1 MVRQKLKK
9 ICAGVLVASM
19 LLQTLPAQVEAEEKV
34 NTTVTASEVQQD
46 TQTPN
51 GSATQFNGTTSE
63 NESEKNNSYETGTE
77 QPDDTSENNS
87 KSEAEEN
94 QPENESNKS
103 DSNIEESAQENT
115 KQTDAE
121 QEATADEANPTD
133 ATGNEIQVVDNKV
146 TLTSTADFINL
157 SHMDA
162 QAYQTATITIQRE
175 TTTPFDLTQ
184 EVDGKTFQGFGSEK
198 HPFKGTIAITSSGS
212 GIDIPIDHSFFKYL
226 DQSATIN
233 EGLYLKAKGTVDG
246 PLLAANYVNDG
257 NSTVAEPKQ
266 ISLMIGAE
274 KEDNNLPS
282 FGGIIGTMGGGT
294 SLSLSVVNKIT
305 EANTTITG
313 TGNLGFF
320 CNTMEAGAN
329 LTIASYTDGNS
340 TNSGSTGSGTA
351 TIGYD
356 ISTTGGHAGGLVG
369 EMQVEEM
376 QNGATLTVNPAL
388 ELSGNVTTS
397 ANGFA
402 AGGLI
407 GAATNP
413 TITLNNTV
421 TRTGT
426 IEGTSESGGF
436 IGKAVYNTGLEL
448 DLSNI
453 NVSGITISNGNHAG
467 GYYGVLNFD
476 STAGGTITIKNV
488 PETNLTHTGTSKTS
502 WQFGGVIGQYSA
514 NSQSSTLRLESPN
527 VNISSNGTVT
537 ALGGIIGSVA
547 GNRAN
552 DALKDATSAYVEI
565 SGATVAANLTTD
577 LTTNGYFGGLVGEL
591 GQAEGQGHF
600 LSVSGTIK
608 VSGNDNGKASKL
620 GGLLGKST
628 KGILRISGTTDL
640 HELKIEKTGTE
651 CGQIAGSIDGTI
663 VYALGS
669 GNGTGGDGYDWKY
682 IRPAAVSVSDIGSY
696 GEVIRL
702 DGRKLKETDGSS
714 TDSNTLF
721 TNSASH
727 QFSVAYTPEDTLE
740 VNNTRDLAAVAVLLR
755 REKTSDLLSKNITVN
770 GNVDLTG
777 TGIYSLLRDNGSQIY
792 TGTFNGNGHTITL
805 AAGEAYGYLSDGST
819 LANNEKGT
827 SATVG
832 IGQIYNHSTI
842 GFIPY
847 CNGTVQ
853 NLILDGSIYFHNV
866 SNGVE
871 VCCGAVAGYTDGAA
885 FTNVTVK
892 TKIVYRDG
900 AGGNNLKVMSIGGFL
915 GQTKGTG
922 TTSFTDCSMQGT
934 ISSSSGCYDFAI
946 GGYVAA
952 GEEGANITF
961 SNCGI
966 SDATITHEKFNESS
980 SAPDALFGGLIG
992 RMTGNVT
999 INGLTIDSLQMESYA
1014 TGTSG
1019 GLLGYYWRKNSA
1031 TDSVSINNLEVKN
1044 STLDVQGKFGGLVY
1058 STDAYW
1064 KIGDGK
1070 GENGIKFSKGTEQNS
1085 SNSFFGKTDKENPSA
1100 LLVCSTIRY
1109 VENKQNDNKQNDKAY
1124 IEICKDG
1131 LKIAENAVNV
1141 TLTGGDYFDDIAGKT
1156 KYGED
1161 GNNAVVSIGLTS
1173 PDAGSAT
1180 LIDQNGCN
1188 TWKNQ
1193 CNVNNGISYTNK
1205 NTRYYYNVDYYRKN
1219 EGTNT
1224 NITKI
1229 DSAGKLLLR
1238 SLYVYAQSNLQQ
1250 YFVKGSND
1258 FYLTGTIDLKGVSYY
1273 PMSRAIT
1280 IQNATVIFDYKNM
1293 NTKTEKKYSDSSQQH
1308 YQMQTG
1314 LFSKISQKFT
1324 VNKLTL
1330 QGTFGKYEEG
1340 KIDEEGKAGVLIC
1353 DSIAQESAN
1362 KEQAGIM
1369 ITNLKLD
1376 GIQCEGGTDLPL
1388 LVNAVGSNTAISMN
1402 DVTFT
1407 RDKYTTSSGLT
1418 GNKVA
1423 SALMGKVGSSTAQKI
1438 SLEFSNMDLNRAG
1451 NDSIFKTAI
1460 FATAF
1465 QYGDGASGGSY
1476 NFESTTEKITFG
1488 KEISNGVKG
1497 TVSDYKRNAYSQGN
1511 MTGQVWYLDTFGN
1524 TTAGSYVGADK
1535 AAIKTGNES
1544 GNKPANEPQNFS
1556 GYLPYIGKPEN
1567 SSDKYY
1573 ELDINQK
1580 AVYLD
1585 VGCGTYGHP
1594 WVIKDVSSRTD
1605 GSNQK
1610 LFTGEDQMMTVMKL
1624 LDDTGRNGTAIKI
1637 NTEILNTKMDGQG
1650 GIDVHTGDVSTDIVF
1665 IKNGNTW
1672 VEATLAGNRY
1682 VQKTDSNATTLTNE
1696 QVMAYL
1702 RNGYFQ
1708 IKQDLTLNVAQFT
1721 GFGKNDVSRAFS
1733 GVIVGDTGDT
1743 EDTGGTTTR
1752 KIKITLTGENTTGEV
1767 GGLIRY
1773 SQGSVVKNLEIVFD
1787 DVTINGNSTET
1798 FFGGVIGW
1806 VIGGDNIIDN
1816 VTLTVNSVNKGS
1828 SVSNLT
1834 AVGGYVGMVGGY
1846 VKTVGNITTDYSK
1859 KGGGVVFR
1867 NISSAGLTSISGT
1880 ATNTEVSAGN
1890 KNYYW
1895 NPYVGRVFDGYAC
1908 AEASCSGMGTNTDK
1922 NYTIPKLDKNVK
1934 LKITGNKDVVAKTI
1948 AGTAYPNST
1957 ITLDSTQSIWLLS
1970 AIVNSG
1976 FGAKTSDNNFALT
1989 NIVDASYYGRT
2000 RTGTYDGVGKTPN
2013 QADVTDEN
2021 DYWGGKLIKD
2031 GKEVDRR
2038 QYSTSYLS
2046 TYVDTQDTSVDEK
2059 AVTYSLTMDNNG
2071 RSVKFGDNGNYDLRS
2086 YGNGFRG
2093 IGYNYGLPTDST
2105 RKDIQKSRALRL
2117 KNQTDGTIAGTIAV
2131 NGNHATITYSRTI
2144 YEMSGKDIKDISV
2157 TQAGFF
2163 TQCLANS
2170 GANYTVKD
2178 LNFTGVTL
2186 KKNIGENNV
2195 ALGVAFARDGAYS
2208 PNNLTFENVS
2218 VTGSAID
2225 QADQGAAVIGYM
2237 SNLTKNT
2244 KIIFKGC
2251 TVDGFKAG
2259 TDNGNSTNKMNHCG
2273 AFIGKSDSPA
2283 KEATSTNRQ
2292 VEFENCTANNIK
2304 LYNVQNGGLF
2314 AGYVNGTCTINGGS
2328 ANTGTIT
2335 SRTAVGGGYSMGGLI
2350 GKAESTLKIEG
2361 TTKTPISV
2369 QNISIRE
2376 TKHVSNSTSNSYIGG
2391 VAGSAASTNIQNVN
2405 VENVRLAGK
2414 DLGGLIGCVNG
2425 GADVKNV
2432 MISNSYLANC
2442 SESTDQRAVGGFFG
2456 IINGTFN
2463 GFNLLSKDNVIGYAV
2478 KDNKLLKSV
2487 SSEALSSLSA
2497 DSIGLQLEGG
2507 TYATYS
2513 SLTANALLQSERTPC
2528 GIWVGNAN
2536 NNTVNIV
2543 SASRQGNYSAVNNI
2557 GTGKNESSYVIYA
2570 DYTGQ
2575 STTSSTVNTKPDAI
2589 VTVGNTPLTGD
2600 GATKVSGTS
2609 VRDSIISDIMTNPS
2623 LMKGY
2628 YGGDQSR
2635 PLDEIV
2641 KKFGTNGDY
2650 SSRLSNYQKEDTSY
2664 KSVDFPILVLNA
2676 TTKSELNSIVNN
2688 YISMLTNA
2696 KQEQSKRYYDKI
2708 EPKTYKY
2715 ENNAWN
2721 LVSAENQTMSWNAT
2735 DGVSIN
2741 RGKYDNNKQQ
2751 ITILDVSY
2759 KRTVK
2764 DSTDVYHLYIP
2775 VLVKKLMDVECSV
2788 KVVNGAAGYDPATD
2802 GNATLNSFGENYTAH
2817 ISYTYKWM
2825 VSEWQSMLENGDSLL
2840 WNFDKTVKLGS
2851 FAKLDR
2857 SKIHLTL
2864 VDMNTQGTQTSY
2876 HQSTLQELSTT
2887 GALSDDTLNLAEM
2900 AKQGKSPYICDLLPL
2915 KATKSATG
2923 GFKIV
2928 EATDSSAV
2936 LRIWDNTENKFIYY
2950 AAKSD
2955 ADAKDTQY
2963 YNVILNTTSGLNDIL
2978 PVTEEYYLVMNC
2990 TEGNQTTPML
3000 NTKLEL
3006 NQSYSNQQIPTKV
3019 TGDFSVVYLLGDFY
3033 KLDNVTFKSP
3043 TQSPEMVSGSNDSIK
3058 VTVSSEVSAAANENE
3073 FGSYVNGRSIY
3084 YQYSLQTVDQD
3095 GKPVDMKGAASIP
3108 TLKLEKKNA
3117 DGTETHELKQLTD
3130 LSGTENGFVT
3140 QFGENGYIITIK
3152 APGAWYTGA
3161 TITAEM
3167 SFSYNSTEMNQQFPL
3182 RTSGS
3187 ENSGVKFKVDA
3198 VMAYQQD
3205 SLGSSSISASASEE
3219 KLYYQ
3224 LKEAQAKLSYDS
3236 YNITSTDGNTSP
3248 DGNTSQLGINGR
3260 ENNDAAMEISSR
3272 VLLDVTD
3279 FSNFNLTDESN
3290 STYPYYLEGE
3300 LTLAKKTDSGNG
3312 TSYQNVAIEKYL
3324 SEFEI
3329 ESAGT
3334 KLNVDVTSEGLGL
3347 QENNTVYKFR
3357 IRLTQDQVSK
3367 ILDTPLL
3374 VNIKYKVKTGE
3385 ELEVIKGGQY
3395 ANYKV
3400 TLSATLKN
3408 QKLDNLLIG
3417 TPSDYLIYT
3426 NAKVYLKI
3434 VG

>member
-19 LLQTLPAQVEAEEKV
+19 LLQTLPAQVQAEEKV
-34 NTTVTASEVQQD
+34 NTTVTASEGQQD

-51 GSATQFNGTTSE
+51 GSATQSNGTTSG
-63 NESEKNNSYETGTE
+63 NESGKNDSNETGTE
-77 QPDDTSENNS
+77 QPEDASENNS

-94 QPENESNKS
+94 QQENESNKS

-121 QEATADEANPTD
+121 QEATEDEANSTD
-133 ATGNEIQVVDNKV
+133 VTGNEIQVVDNKV

-157 SHMDA
+157 SIQPA
-162 QAYQTATITIQRE
+162 EKYETAEITITRG
-175 TTTPFDLTQ
+175 TNTSFDLTQ
-184 EVDGKTFQGFGSEK
+184 SIDGKTFQGFGNED
-198 HPFKGTIAITSSGS
+198 HPFKGTIIITSQES
-212 GIDIPIDHSFFKYL
+212 GIDIPINRPFFNYL

-233 EGLYLKAKGTVDG
+233 TGLYLKAKGTVNG
-246 PLLAANYVNDG
+246 SLLATNYVNR
-257 NSTVAEPKQ
+257 NSAEAKT

-274 KEDNNLPS
+274 KEDNDLPS
-282 FGGIIGTMGGGT
+282 FGGIIGTMDSNT
-294 SLSLSVVNKIT
+294 NLSLSVVNKIT

-313 TGNLGFF
+313 NGNLGFF
-320 CNTMEAGAN
+320 CNTMGEGAN

-340 TNSGSTGSGTA
+340 TNSASTGNTPV
-351 TIGYD
+351 TIGYN
-356 ISTTGGHAGGLVG
+356 ISTTAGHAGGLVG
-369 EMQVEEM
+369 EMQ
-376 QNGATLTVNPAL
+376 NGSSLTVTPAL
-388 ELSGNVTTS
+388 ELTGNVTTT
-397 ANGFA
+397 ATGFA

-413 TITLNNTV
+413 TITLNNSV
-421 TRTGT
+421 TRKGT

-436 IGKAVYNTGLEL
+436 IGKAVYKTGLEL
-448 DLSNI
+448 DLSKI
-453 NVSGITISNGNHAG
+453 SIPEITISNGNHAG
-467 GYYGVLNFD
+467 GYFGVLNFD
-476 STAGGTITIKNV
+476 SNAGGTITIKTNSQTNQIDQ
-488 PETNLTHTGTSKTS
+488 TNLTHTGTS

-514 NSQSSTLRLESPN
+514 NSQSSTLKLESPK
-527 VNISSNGTVT
+527 VTISSNGTVT

-547 GNRAN
+547 GNGA
-552 DALKDATSAYVEI
+552 DHALNNELKKVTSAYVEI
-565 SGATVAANLTTD
+565 CNATVAANLTTD
-577 LTTNGYFGGLVGEL
+577 LTTDGYFGGLVGEL
-591 GQAEGQGHF
+591 GQADGQGHF
-600 LSVSGTIK
+600 LSVSGIIK
-608 VSGNDNGKASKL
+608 VSGSDNGKASKL
-620 GGLLGKST
+620 GGILGKST

-640 HELKIEKTGTE
+640 SGLTIGRTGTE

-669 GNGTGGDGYDWKY
+669 GNGTGGNGYDWKY
-682 IRPAAVSVSDIGSY
+682 IRPKAVPVSDIGSY

-702 DGRKLKETDGSS
+702 DGSKLKETDESS
-714 TDSNTLF
+714 ADSNTLF
-721 TNSASH
+721 KNNSASH
-727 QFSVAYTPEDTLE
+727 QLSIAYTQGNALE
-740 VNNTRDLAAVAVLLR
+740 VSNTRDLAAVAVLLQQGNT
-755 REKTSDLLSKNITVN
+755 EDLLSKSITVN
-770 GNVDLTG
+770 CDVVDFTG
-777 TGIYSLLRDNGSQIY
+777 TGIYSLLRDDGSRAY
-792 TGTFNGNGHTITL
+792 TGTFDGNNCTIKL
-805 AAGEAYGYLSDGST
+805 AAGEAYGYLSGGT
-819 LANNEKGT
+819 KLAANVDGT

-853 NLILDGSIYFHNV
+853 NLKLNGSIYFHNV
-866 SNGVE
+866 SNV
-871 VCCGAVAGYTDGAA
+871 VDVRCGAVAGYTDGAT
-885 FTNVTVK
+885 FKNVTVK
-892 TKIVYRDG
+892 TNIVYRDG
-900 AGGNNLKVMSIGGFL
+900 AGGDGLKAMSIGGFL
-915 GQTKGTG
+915 GRAKGT
-922 TTSFTDCSMQGT
+922 TTFEGCSMQGT

-961 SNCGI
+961 SNCEI
-966 SDATITHEKFNESS
+966 SKATITHEKFNESS
-980 SAPDALFGGLIG
+980 KAPNALFGGLIG
-992 RMTGNVT
+992 CMTGNVT
-999 INGLTIDSLQMESYA
+999 INGLTIDNLQMKSYA
-1014 TGTSG
+1014 TGTAG

-1044 STLDVQGKFGGLVY
+1044 STLDVKNAKFGGLVY

-1064 KIGDGK
+1064 KIGDGAGAK
-1070 GENGIKFSKGTEQNS
+1070 GIKFSKGTELDS
-1085 SNSFFGKTDKENPSA
+1085 SNSFSGKTDEANPSA
-1100 LLVCSTIRY
+1100 LLVCSTIQDEASKKY
-1109 VENKQNDNKQNDKAY
+1109 DKAY
-1124 IEICKDG
+1124 IEIRKDG
-1131 LKIAENAVNV
+1131 LEIEPNSVNV
-1141 TLTGGDYFDDIAGKT
+1141 TLTGGNYFDDIAGKT

-1173 PDAGSAT
+1173 PDAATAT
-1180 LIDQNGCN
+1180 LIDKDNCN
-1188 TWKNQ
+1188 TWTNQ
-1193 CNVNNGISYTNK
+1193 CNVNSGKPYTNK
-1205 NTRYYYNVDYYRKN
+1205 NTRYYYNVDYYRAKD
-1219 EGTNT
+1219 GTDT
-1224 NITKI
+1224 NITEI
-1229 DSAGKLLLR
+1229 NSAGKLLLR
-1238 SLYVYAQSNLQQ
+1238 SLYVYAQPNLQQ
-1250 YFVKGSND
+1250 YFIKGSDD
-1258 FYLTGTIDLKGVSYY
+1258 FKLTGNIDLTGVSYY

-1280 IQNATVIFDYKNM
+1280 IQDATVIFDYTNM
-1293 NTKTEKKYSDSSQQH
+1293 NTNTKKTYNDSNQQH

-1324 VNKLTL
+1324 VNGLTL
-1330 QGTFGKYEEG
+1330 QGRFGKYE
-1340 KIDEEGKAGVLIC
+1340 DGKAGVLIC

-1362 KEQAGIM
+1362 KDQAGIT

-1376 GIQCEGGTDLPL
+1376 GIQCEGGTELPL
-1388 LVNAVGSNTAISMN
+1388 LVNSVGSNTAISMN

-1407 RDKYTTSSGLT
+1407 REKYPTSSALI

-1423 SALMGKVGSSTAQKI
+1423 SALMGQVGSSTAQKI

-1451 NDSIFKTAI
+1451 NDSIFKKAI

-1476 NFESTTEKITFG
+1476 NFESSTKKITFG
-1488 KEISNGVKG
+1488 KEISNGVLSTG
-1497 TVSDYKRNAYSQGN
+1497 STLSHNRNSYN
-1511 MTGQVWYLDTFGN
+1511 KENVTGQVWYLDTFGN
-1524 TTAGSYVGADK
+1524 TTEGSYVGADK
-1535 AAIKTGNES
+1535 TAIQTGNES
-1544 GNKPANEPQNFS
+1544 GNKPANNPQDFS
-1556 GYLPYIGKPEN
+1556 GYLPYIGTPEN
-1567 SSDKYY
+1567 SANKYY

-1585 VGCGTYGHP
+1585 DGCGTYGHP
-1594 WVIKDVSSRTD
+1594 WVIKDVSSAD
-1605 GSNQK
+1605 GQK

-1637 NTEILNTKMDGQG
+1637 NTTILTTKLKGQG
-1650 GIDVHTGDVSTDIVF
+1650 EISAHTGDASDDMVF

-1672 VEATLAGNRY
+1672 VEATRAGNRY
-1682 VQKTDSNATTLTNE
+1682 VQKTDPNATTLTNE

-1708 IKQDLTLNVAQFT
+1708 IKENLTLNVAQFT

-1733 GVIVGDTGDT
+1733 GVIVGDTA
-1743 EDTGGTTTR
+1743 ER
-1752 KIKITLTGENTTGEV
+1752 QITLTGENTTGEV

-1816 VTLTVNSVNKGS
+1816 VTLTVNNGKK
-1828 SVSNLT
+1828 VSCASKLT

-1846 VKTVGNITTDYSK
+1846 VGKTDYSK

-1880 ATNTEVSAGN
+1880 ATNKEVSAGN
-1890 KNYYW
+1890 TNYYW

-1908 AEASCSGMGTNTDK
+1908 AEASCSGMDTNTDK
-1922 NYTIPKLDKNVK
+1922 NYTIPKLNKAVK
-1934 LKITGNKDVVAKTI
+1934 LKIMGKGEQNISNVGNV
-1948 AGTAYPNST
+1948 YPNST
-1957 ITLDSTQSIWLLS
+1957 ITLDSEQSIWLLS

-1976 FGAKTSDNNFALT
+1976 FGAKTAGNNFALT
-1989 NIVDASYYGRT
+1989 NGKTDYRVDASYYGRI
-2000 RTGTYDGVGKTPN
+2000 RTGTYDGVGTASN
-2013 QADVTDEN
+2013 QADITDEN

-2031 GKEVDRR
+2031 GTEVDRR
-2038 QYSTSYLS
+2038 KYSTSYLS
-2046 TYVDTQDTSVDEK
+2046 TYVETQDNVDAK

-2071 RSVKFGDNGNYDLRS
+2071 RSVTFVKGNYNLS
-2086 YGNGFRG
+2086 IYGNGFRG
-2093 IGYNYGLPTDST
+2093 IGHNYGLPA
-2105 RKDIQKSRALRL
+2105 DIRKSRALRL
-2117 KNQTDGTIAGTIAV
+2117 QNQNANTIAV
-2131 NGNHATITYSRTI
+2131 AGNGATIQYSRKI
-2144 YEMSGKDIKDISV
+2144 YEMSSNDISV

-2170 GANYTVKD
+2170 SAIYTVNG
-2178 LNFTGVTL
+2178 LNFKDVTL
-2186 KKNIGENNV
+2186 KKNIGKDGV

-2208 PNNLTFENVS
+2208 PNTLTFDNVN
-2218 VTGSAID
+2218 VTNSAID

-2237 SNLTKNT
+2237 SDLTNSNNGKT
-2244 KIIFKGC
+2244 ITFSGC
-2251 TVDGFKAG
+2251 SVDGFTAG
-2259 TDNGNSTNKMNHCG
+2259 TENSTNKMNHCG
-2273 AFIGKSDSPA
+2273 AFIGKADLPKKGERSV
-2283 KEATSTNRQ
+2283 T
-2292 VEFENCTANNIK
+2292 FENCTANNIK

-2328 ANTGTIT
+2328 ADTGTIT

-2350 GKAESTLKIEG
+2350 GKAESTLNIEG
-2361 TTKTPISV
+2361 TTETPVVSV
-2369 QNISIRE
+2369 KNICIRE
-2376 TKHVSNSTSNSYIGG
+2376 TKHVNSTSNSYAGG
-2391 VAGSAASTNIQNVN
+2391 VAGSAASTNIQNID

-2414 DLGGLIGCVNG
+2414 DLGGLIGYVNG
-2425 GADVKNV
+2425 SVDVKNV
-2432 MISNSYLANC
+2432 KISNSYLANC
-2442 SESTDQRAVGGFFG
+2442 SKDQNAVGGFFG
-2456 IINGTFN
+2456 IINGVFN

-2478 KDNKLLKSV
+2478 NGNNLL
-2487 SSEALSSLSA
+2487 SSDALSSLSA
-2497 DSIGLQLEGG
+2497 DSIGLQLEGD
-2507 TYATYS
+2507 TYATYN
-2513 SLTANALLQSERTPC
+2513 SLTANATLKSGTPC

-2557 GTGKNESSYVIYA
+2557 GAGKTESSYVIYA

-2600 GATKVSGTS
+2600 GATKVNGTA

-2635 PLDEIV
+2635 PLDEII

-2650 SSRLSNYQKEDTSY
+2650 SSRLSNYKKEEPSYTSE
-2664 KSVDFPILVLNA
+2664 DFPILVLNA

-2688 YISMLTNA
+2688 YISMLTNT
-2696 KQEQSKRYYDKI
+2696 KQEQSKRYYVSI
-2708 EPKTYKY
+2708 EPQTYKY
-2715 ENNAWN
+2715 EGNAWN
-2721 LVSAENQTMSWNAT
+2721 LVSAENQTMSWNST

-2759 KRTVK
+2759 EIEVK
-2764 DSTDVYHLYIP
+2764 GSKEVYHLYIP

-2851 FAKLDR
+2851 FGTLDR

-2876 HQSTLQELSTT
+2876 HQNTLQELSTAGILT
-2887 GALSDDTLNLAEM
+2887 DDTLNLAEM

-2915 KATKSATG
+2915 KATESATG
-2923 GFKIV
+2923 GFKKV
-2928 EATDSSAV
+2928 ESTDSSAV
-2936 LRIWDNTENKFIYY
+2936 LRIWNETENKFIYY
-2950 AAKSD
+2950 AVKSD
-2955 ADAKDTQY
+2955 ADAKDTKY
-2963 YNVILNTTSGLNDIL
+2963 YNVTLNTKCGLNDTL

-2990 TEGNQTTPML
+2990 TEGNETTPML
-3000 NTKLEL
+3000 NTTLVL

-3019 TGDFSVVYLLGDFY
+3019 TGKTGKTSDFSVVYLLGDFY
-3033 KLDNVTFKSP
+3033 KLDNVTLNSEST
-3043 TQSPEMVSGSNDSIK
+3043 TQNQEMVSGSNDSIK
-3058 VTVSSEVSAAANENE
+3058 LTVSSKVSAAANENE
-3073 FGSYVNGRSIY
+3073 FGSYVNERSIY
-3084 YQYSLQTVDQD
+3084 YQYSLQTVDQS
-3095 GKPVDMKGAASIP
+3095 GNPVDMKGAASIP

-3117 DGTETHELKQLTD
+3117 DGTVTETHELKQLTD
-3130 LSGTENGFVT
+3130 LSGTENGFIT

-3152 APGAWYTGA
+3152 APGEWYTGA

-3182 RTSGS
+3182 RKSDT
-3187 ENSGVKFKVDA
+3187 ENTGVKFKVDA

-3205 SLGSSSISASASEE
+3205 SLGSSGISASASEE

-3236 YNITSTDGNTSP
+3236 YNITSTDGNTS
-3248 DGNTSQLGINGR
+3248 QLGINGR
-3260 ENNDAAMEISSR
+3260 ENKDAAMEISSR
-3272 VLLDVTD
+3272 ALLDVTD
-3279 FSNFNLTDESN
+3279 FSSFNLTDESN
-3290 STYPYYLEGE
+3290 SAYPYYLEGE
-3300 LTLAKKTDSGNG
+3300 LALAKKTDSGNG
-3312 TSYQNVAIEKYL
+3312 TNYQNVAIGKYL
-3324 SEFEI
+3324 SDFVI

-3334 KLNVDVTSEGLGL
+3334 KVNVDVTSEGLGL

-3374 VNIKYKVKTGE
+3374 VNIKYKVKTGK
-3385 ELEVIKGGQY
+3385 ELEDITGGQY

>member
-19 LLQTLPAQVEAEEKV
+19 LLQMLPVQVQAEEKV
-34 NTTVTASEVQQD
+34 NTAVTASEVQQD
-46 TQTPN
+46 TQTAN
-51 GSATQFNGTTSE
+51 DSATQSNGTTSG
-63 NESEKNNSYETGTE
+63 NESGKQDSNETGTE
-77 QPDDTSENNS
+77 QTDDASENNS

-94 QPENESNKS
+94 QQENESDKS

-121 QEATADEANPTD
+121 QETTADEANPTD
-133 ATGNEIQVVDNKV
+133 ATGNGIQVVDNKV
-146 TLTSTADFINL
+146 TLTCTADFINL
-157 SHMDA
+157 SHMDPDK
-162 QAYQTATITIQRE
+162 YQTAAITITRG
-175 TTTPFDLTQ
+175 TNTSFDLTQ
-184 EVDGKTFQGFGSEK
+184 TVDGKTFQGFGSEQY
-198 HPFKGTIAITSSGS
+198 PFKGTITITSHES
-212 GIDIPIDHSFFKYL
+212 GIDIPINRSFFNYL

-233 EGLYLKAKGTVDG
+233 EGLYLKAKGTVDV
-246 PLLAANYVNDG
+246 PLLAANYVNVNDG

-274 KEDNNLPS
+274 ENEQSS

-294 SLSLSVVNKIT
+294 NLSLSVVNKIT
-305 EANTTITG
+305 EANKFSITG
-313 TGNLGFF
+313 AGNLGFF
-320 CNTMEAGAN
+320 CNTMETGAN

-340 TNSGSTGSGTA
+340 TNSGSTGSETA
-351 TIGYD
+351 TIGYN

-369 EMQVEEM
+369 EMQK
-376 QNGATLTVNPAL
+376 GATLTVNPAL
-388 ELSGNVTTS
+388 NLTGNVTTTATGS
-397 ANGFA
+397 A

-448 DLSNI
+448 DLSKI

-467 GYYGVLNFD
+467 GYFGVLNFD

-488 PETNLTHTGTSKTS
+488 PEIKLTHTGTS

-514 NSQSSTLRLESPN
+514 NSQSSTLKLESPK
-527 VNISSNGTVT
+527 VAISSNGTVT

-547 GNRAN
+547 GNGA
-552 DALKDATSAYVEI
+552 DHALKDALDKVMSAYIEI
-565 SGATVAANLTTD
+565 SDATVTANLTTD
-577 LTTNGYFGGLVGEL
+577 LKDASCFGGLVGEL

-600 LSVSGTIK
+600 LSVSGATT
-608 VSGNDNGKASKL
+608 VSGSDNGKANKL
-620 GGLLGKST
+620 GGILGKSS

-640 HELKIEKTGTE
+640 SGLEIKKTGTE

-669 GNGTGGDGYDWKY
+669 GNGTGSDGYNWKY
-682 IRPAAVSVSDIGSY
+682 IRPEAVSVSDIGSY

-702 DGRKLKETDGSS
+702 DGSKLKETDGSS

-727 QFSVAYTPEDTLE
+727 QFFVAYTAEDTLE
-740 VNNTRDLAAVAVLLR
+740 VNNTRDLAAVAVLLQQGN
-755 REKTSDLLSKNITVN
+755 TTDLLSRNITVN
-770 GNVDLTG
+770 CNVDLTG
-777 TGIYSLLRDNGSQIY
+777 TGIYSLLRDNGSQKYI
-792 TGTFNGNGHTITL
+792 GTFDGNNHTITL
-805 AAGEAYGYLSDGST
+805 AAGEAYGYLSDSST
-819 LANNEKGT
+819 LAKNADGK

-885 FTNVTVK
+885 FKNVTVN
-892 TKIVYRDG
+892 TNIVYRDG
-900 AGGNNLKVMSIGGFL
+900 AGGGGLKAMSIGGFF

-966 SDATITHEKFNESS
+966 SDATITHEKFNDNSN
-980 SAPDALFGGLIG
+980 APDALFGGLIG
-992 RMTGNVT
+992 CMTGNVT
-999 INGLTIDSLQMESYA
+999 INGLTIDTLQMESYA
-1014 TGTSG
+1014 TGTAG

-1044 STLDVQGKFGGLVY
+1044 STLNVQGKFGGLVY

-1064 KIGDGK
+1064 KIGDGT
-1070 GENGIKFSKGTEQNS
+1070 GANGIKFSKGTEQNS
-1085 SNSFFGKTDKENPSA
+1085 FSGKTEEANPSA
-1100 LLVCSTIRY
+1100 LLVCSTILDETNRKY
-1109 VENKQNDNKQNDKAY
+1109 DKAY

-1131 LKIAENAVNV
+1131 LKIEENAVSV
-1141 TLTGGDYFDDIAGKT
+1141 SLTGGNYFDDIAGKT

-1173 PDAGSAT
+1173 PNATAAT
-1180 LIDQNGCN
+1180 LIDQTGCN

-1193 CNVNNGISYTNK
+1193 CNVNTGKSYTNK
-1205 NTRYYYNVDYYRKN
+1205 NTRYYYNVDYYREK
-1219 EGTNT
+1219 EGTDT
-1224 NITKI
+1224 NITDI
-1229 DSAGKLLLR
+1229 NSAGKLLLR
-1238 SLYVYAQSNLQQ
+1238 SLYVYAQPNLQQ
-1250 YFVKGSND
+1250 YFVKGSDN
-1258 FYLTGTIDLKGVSYY
+1258 FKLTGTIDLTGVSYY

-1280 IQNATVIFDYKNM
+1280 IQDATVIFNYTKM
-1293 NTKTEKKYSDSSQQH
+1293 NTNTEKKYSDSSQQH

-1324 VNKLTL
+1324 VNGLTL

-1340 KIDEEGKAGVLIC
+1340 KAGEKGKAGVLIC

-1362 KEQAGIM
+1362 KDQAGIT

-1376 GIQCEGGTDLPL
+1376 GIQCAGGTELPL

-1476 NFESTTEKITFG
+1476 SFESTTKKITFG
-1488 KEISNGVKG
+1488 KEISNRVSG
-1497 TVSDYKRNAYSQGN
+1497 TGNLPVYNRNPYSQEN

-1524 TTAGSYVGADK
+1524 TTAGSYVGADTT
-1535 AAIKTGNES
+1535 AINTENES
-1544 GNKPANEPQNFS
+1544 GNKPVNSPQDFS
-1556 GYLPYIGKPEN
+1556 GYLPYIGTPETPAN
-1567 SSDKYY
+1567 KYY

-1580 AVYLD
+1580 AVYLEE
-1585 VGCGTYGHP
+1585 GCGTYGHP
-1594 WVIKDVSSRTD
+1594 WVIQDVSSKD
-1605 GSNQK
+1605 GQK

-1637 NTEILNTKMDGQG
+1637 NTEILNTKMAGQSVE
-1650 GIDVHTGDVSTDIVF
+1650 IKVHTNQTGDASKDIVF

-1682 VQKTDSNATTLTNE
+1682 VQKTDSNTTLTNE

-1708 IKQDLTLNVAQFT
+1708 IKQNLTLNVAQFT
-1721 GFGKNDVSRAFS
+1721 GFGKNDVSHAFS

-1743 EDTGGTTTR
+1743 ATP
-1752 KIKITLTGENTTGEV
+1752 KITLTGVNTTGEV

-1787 DVTINGNSTET
+1787 NVTINGNSTET

-1816 VTLTVNSVNKGS
+1816 VTLTVKSGKK
-1828 SVSNLT
+1828 VSCASKLT

-1846 VKTVGNITTDYSK
+1846 VKTVGSTTIDYSK

-1867 NISSAGLTSISGT
+1867 NISSAGLTSMFDIENNKDIQT
-1880 ATNTEVSAGN
+1880 DTEVSAGN

-1908 AEASCSGMGTNTDK
+1908 EEKKDTCSGMGTNTDK
-1922 NYTIPKLDKNVK
+1922 NYTIPKLDKDVK
-1934 LKITGNKDVVAKTI
+1934 LKIMGNS
-1948 AGTAYPNST
+1948 GTYIPKVGNVYPNST

-1976 FGAKTSDNNFALT
+1976 FGAKTVATNFVLTSSDGKT
-1989 NIVDASYYGRT
+1989 DYRVDASYYGRT
-2000 RTGTYDGVGKTPN
+2000 RTGTYSGVGGTISN
-2013 QADVTDEN
+2013 EADATDEN
-2021 DYWGGKLIKD
+2021 DYWGGKLTATD
-2031 GKEVDRR
+2031 GQEVDRR
-2038 QYSTSYLS
+2038 KYSTSYLS
-2046 TYVDTQDTSVDEK
+2046 TYVEMQDNADVK

-2071 RSVKFGDNGNYDLRS
+2071 RSVKFGDNGNYDLSS

-2093 IGYNYGLPTDST
+2093 IGYNYGLPTDNA

-2117 KNQTDGTIAGTIAV
+2117 QNQGDTMAV
-2131 NGNHATITYSRTI
+2131 NGNGATITYSRTI
-2144 YEMSGKDIKDISV
+2144 YEMSDNDISV
-2157 TQAGFF
+2157 SQAGFF

-2170 GANYTVKD
+2170 SVAYTVKN

-2186 KKNIGENNV
+2186 KKNVGKDNV

-2208 PNNLTFENVS
+2208 PKYLTFENIS
-2218 VTGSAID
+2218 VTDSAID

-2237 SNLTKNT
+2237 SRFTNNT
-2244 KIIFKGC
+2244 SISFTGC
-2251 TVDGFKAG
+2251 KVNKFTAG
-2259 TDNGNSTNKMNHCG
+2259 TKDSTNKMNHCG
-2273 AFIGKSDSPA
+2273 AFIGK
-2283 KEATSTNRQ
+2283 
-2292 VEFENCTANNIK
+2292 VESLARTVTFKNCTANNIE

-2314 AGYVNGTCTINGGS
+2314 AGYINGTCTIKRTCTTKECRAVN
-2328 ANTGTIT
+2328 GTIT
-2335 SRTAVGGGYSMGGLI
+2335 SRTAKGGGYSMGGLI
-2350 GKAESTLKIEG
+2350 GKAESILNIEE
-2361 TTKTPISV
+2361 TTETPVSV

-2376 TKHVSNSTSNSYIGG
+2376 TKHVDSTSNSYAGG

-2405 VENVRLAGK
+2405 VENVKLAGK

-2432 MISNSYLANC
+2432 KISSSYLANC
-2442 SESTDQRAVGGFFG
+2442 STTQNAVGGFFG
-2456 IINGTFN
+2456 IINGAFN
-2463 GFNLLSKDNVIGYAV
+2463 GFNLLSEKNVIGYAV
-2478 KDNKLLKSV
+2478 NGNNLL
-2487 SSEALSSLSA
+2487 SSEALSSLSE
-2497 DSIGLQLEGG
+2497 DSIGLQLKDG
-2507 TYATYS
+2507 TYATYN
-2513 SLTANALLQSERTPC
+2513 SLTVNDSLNSETPC

-2536 NNTVNIV
+2536 NTVKIV

-2557 GTGKNESSYVIYA
+2557 GKGKNESSYVIYA

-2589 VTVGNTPLTGD
+2589 VTAGGTSLTGD
-2600 GATKVSGTS
+2600 GATKVDGTA

-2628 YGGDQSR
+2628 YGGDQNR

-2641 KKFGTNGDY
+2641 QKFGTNGDY

-2664 KSVDFPILVLNA
+2664 TSKDFPILVLNA

-2688 YISMLTNA
+2688 YISMLTNT
-2696 KQEQSKRYYDKI
+2696 KQEQSKRYYVSID
-2708 EPKTYKY
+2708 PQTYKY
-2715 ENNAWN
+2715 ENDAWN

-2741 RGKYDNNKQQ
+2741 RGKYDNKKQQ

-2759 KRTVK
+2759 KIKVK
-2764 DSTDVYHLYIP
+2764 DSTEVYHLYIP

-2788 KVVNGAAGYDPATD
+2788 KVVNGAAGYDQTTD

-2851 FAKLDR
+2851 FATLDR

-2876 HQSTLQELSTT
+2876 HQSTLEELSTD
-2887 GALSDDTLNLAEM
+2887 GVLIDDTLNLAEM

-2915 KATKSATG
+2915 EATESATG
-2923 GFKIV
+2923 GFKKV
-2928 EATDSSAV
+2928 ESTDSSAV
-2936 LRIWDNTENKFIYY
+2936 LRIWDKAENRFIYY

-2955 ADAKDTQY
+2955 ADVKDTKY
-2963 YNVILNTTSGLNDIL
+2963 YDVTLNTTCGLNDIL

-2990 TEGNQTTPML
+2990 TKGNQTTPML

-3006 NQSYSNQQIPTKV
+3006 NQPYSNQQIPTKV
-3019 TGDFSVVYLLGDFY
+3019 TGNFNVVYLLGDFY
-3033 KLDNVTFKSP
+3033 KLDSVTLNSKST
-3043 TQSPEMVSGSNDSIK
+3043 TQNQEMVSGSNDSIK
-3058 VTVSSEVSAAANENE
+3058 VTVKSKVSAAANESE
-3073 FGSYVNGRSIY
+3073 FGSYVNERSIY
-3084 YQYSLQTVDQD
+3084 YQYSLQTVDQN
-3095 GKPVDMKGAASIP
+3095 GNPVKMKGAASIP
-3108 TLKLEKKNA
+3108 TLKLEKENA
-3117 DGTETHELKQLTD
+3117 ETHELKQLTD
-3130 LSGTENGFVT
+3130 LSGTENGFIT

-3167 SFSYNSTEMNQQFPL
+3167 SFSYNSTDMNQQFPL
-3182 RTSGS
+3182 RRNDS
-3187 ENSGVKFKVDA
+3187 ENSGVKFKVDS

-3205 SLGSSSISASASEE
+3205 SLGSSGISASSSEE

-3236 YNITSTDGNTSP
+3236 YNITSR

-3260 ENNDAAMEISSR
+3260 ENKDAAMEISSR
-3272 VLLDVTD
+3272 ALLDVTD

-3300 LTLAKKTDSGNG
+3300 LTLAKKTDSENG
-3312 TSYQNVAIEKYL
+3312 TNYQNVAIGEYL
-3324 SEFEI
+3324 SKFEI
-3329 ESAGT
+3329 ESADT
-3334 KLNVDVTSEGLGL
+3334 KVNVDVTSEGLGL

-3374 VNIKYKVKTGE
+3374 VNIKYKVKTGK
-3385 ELEVIKGGQY
+3385 ELEAIDGGQY

-3408 QKLDNLLIG
+3408 KNLKDLLNVK
-3417 TPSDYLIYT
+3417 PSDYLIYT

>member
-19 LLQTLPAQVEAEEKV
+19 LLQTLPAQVQAEEKV

-46 TQTPN
+46 TQIPN
-51 GSATQFNGTTSE
+51 GSATQSNGTTSE
-63 NESEKNNSYETGTE
+63 NESGKNDSNETGTE
-77 QPDDTSENNS
+77 QPDDASKNNS

-94 QPENESNKS
+94 QQENESNKS

-121 QEATADEANPTD
+121 QEATADEANPKD
-133 ATGNEIQVVDNKV
+133 ATGNGIQVVDNKV

-157 SHMDA
+157 SIQPA
-162 QAYQTATITIQRE
+162 EKYETAEITITRG
-175 TTTPFDLTQ
+175 TNTSFDLTQ
-184 EVDGKTFQGFGSEK
+184 SIDGKTFQGFGNAD
-198 HPFKGTIAITSSGS
+198 HPFKGTIKITSQES
-212 GIDIPIDHSFFKYL
+212 GIDIPINRPFFKYL

-233 EGLYLKAKGTVDG
+233 EGLYLKAKGTVNG
-246 PLLAANYVNDG
+246 PLLADNYVNK
-257 NSTVAEPKQ
+257 NSAGAKT

-320 CNTMEAGAN
+320 CNTMEASAN

-340 TNSGSTGSGTA
+340 ANSGSTGSGTA
-351 TIGYD
+351 TIDYN
-356 ISTTGGHAGGLVG
+356 ISTIGGHAGGLVG
-369 EMQVEEM
+369 EMQKGSSL
-376 QNGATLTVNPAL
+376 NVNPAL
-388 ELSGNVTTS
+388 KLTGNVTTS
-397 ANGFA
+397 ANESA

-413 TITLNNTV
+413 TIKLDNKV

-426 IEGTSESGGF
+426 IAGISESGGF

-467 GYYGVLNFD
+467 GYFGVLNFD
-476 STAGGTITIKNV
+476 SATGGTITINNV
-488 PETNLTHTGTSKTS
+488 SVTNLTHKGTS

-514 NSQSSTLRLESPN
+514 NSLSSTLKLESPK
-527 VNISSNGTVT
+527 VTISSNGAVT
-537 ALGGIIGSVA
+537 ALGGIIGFVA
-547 GNRAN
+547 GSGAHHG
-552 DALKDATSAYVEI
+552 LSKATSSYVEI
-565 SGATVAANLTTD
+565 SGATVTADLTTD
-577 LTTNGYFGGLVGEL
+577 LKKNGDSYFGGLVGEL

-600 LSVSGTIK
+600 LSVSGTTK

-620 GGLLGKST
+620 GGILGTST
-628 KGILRISGTTDL
+628 KGVLRISGTTDL
-640 HELKIEKTGTE
+640 SDLKIAKTGTE

-669 GNGTGGDGYDWKY
+669 GNGTGGNGYDWKY
-682 IRPAAVSVSDIGSY
+682 IRPAAVPVSDIGSY

-702 DGRKLKETDGSS
+702 DGSKLKETDGSS
-714 TDSNTLF
+714 ADSNTLF
-721 TNSASH
+721 TNDSASH
-727 QFSVAYTPEDTLE
+727 QLSVAYTPGETLTI
-740 VNNTRDLAAVAVLLR
+740 NNTRDLAAVAVLLQQGNT
-755 REKTSDLLSKNITVN
+755 EGLLSKSITVN
-770 GNVDLTG
+770 CNVDLTE
-777 TGIYSLLRDNGSQIY
+777 TGIYSLLRDNGSQMY
-792 TGTFNGNGHTITL
+792 TGTFNGNNHTITL
-805 AAGEAYGYLSDGST
+805 AAGEAYGYLSDST
-819 LANNEKGT
+819 LAANENGT

-847 CNGTVQ
+847 CNGKVQ
-853 NLILDGSIYFHNV
+853 NLILNGSIYFHNV
-866 SNGVE
+866 SNGVD
-871 VCCGAVAGYTDGAA
+871 VRCGAVAGYTDGAT
-885 FTNVTVK
+885 FENVTVD

-900 AGGNNLKVMSIGGFL
+900 AGGAGLKVMSIGGFL
-915 GQTKGTG
+915 GRAKGK
-922 TTSFTDCSMQGT
+922 TTFTRCSMQGT

-946 GGYVAA
+946 GGYVAV
-952 GEEGANITF
+952 GEEGANISF

-966 SDATITHEKFNESS
+966 SNATIKHEKFKDNSN
-980 SAPDALFGGLIG
+980 APNALFGGLIG
-992 RMTGNVT
+992 CMTGNVT
-999 INGLTIDSLQMESYA
+999 INGLTINHLQMESYA
-1014 TGTSG
+1014 TETAG

-1031 TDSVSINNLEVKN
+1031 TDSVSINNLEVLN
-1044 STLDVQGKFGGLVY
+1044 SKLDVKGKFGGLVY

-1064 KIGDGK
+1064 KIGNGT
-1070 GENGIKFSKGTEQNS
+1070 GANGIKFSA
-1085 SNSFFGKTDKENPSA
+1085 SNSFLGKTDEANPSA
-1100 LLVCSTIRY
+1100 LLVCSTIQD
-1109 VENKQNDNKQNDKAY
+1109 EANKKYDKAY
-1124 IEICKDG
+1124 IEILKDG
-1131 LKIAENAVNV
+1131 LKIEENAVNV

-1173 PDAGSAT
+1173 PNATTAT
-1180 LIDQNGCN
+1180 LIDQDKNTCN
-1188 TWKNQ
+1188 TWTNQ
-1193 CNVNNGISYTNK
+1193 CNVNNGKPYTNK
-1205 NTRYYYNVDYYRKN
+1205 NTRYYYNVDYYREKEGKN
-1219 EGTNT
+1219 S
-1224 NITKI
+1224 NITDI
-1229 DSAGKLLLR
+1229 NSAGKLLLR
-1238 SLYVYAQSNLQQ
+1238 SLYVYAQPNLQQ
-1250 YFVKGSND
+1250 YFVKGSDD
-1258 FYLTGTIDLKGVSYY
+1258 FQLTGTIDLRGVSYY

-1280 IQNATVIFDYKNM
+1280 IQDATVIFDYTNM
-1293 NTKTEKKYSDSSQQH
+1293 NTNTVKKYNDSNQQH

-1330 QGTFGKYEEG
+1330 QGTFGKYEV
-1340 KIDEEGKAGVLIC
+1340 GKAGVLIC

-1362 KEQAGIM
+1362 KDQAGIT

-1376 GIQCEGGTDLPL
+1376 GIQCNDGTNLPL
-1388 LVNAVGSNTAISMN
+1388 LVNSVGSNTAISMN

-1407 RDKYTTSSGLT
+1407 RGAYTTSGLT

-1423 SALMGKVGSSTAQKI
+1423 SALMGQVGSSTAQKI

-1451 NDSIFKTAI
+1451 NDSIFNTAI

-1488 KEISNGVKG
+1488 KEISNGVKSIG
-1497 TVSDYKRNAYSQGN
+1497 NLSGYNRNPYSQKN

-1535 AAIKTGNES
+1535 AAINTENES
-1544 GNKPANEPQNFS
+1544 GNKPANSPQDFS
-1556 GYLPYIGKPEN
+1556 GYLPYIGRAEN
-1567 SSDKYY
+1567 SADKYY

-1580 AVYLD
+1580 AVYLVD
-1585 VGCGTYGHP
+1585 GCGTYGHP
-1594 WVIKDVSSRTD
+1594 WVIQNVSRK
-1605 GSNQK
+1605 GSVQT

-1637 NTEILNTKMDGQG
+1637 NTTILTTKMDGQG
-1650 GIDVHTGDVSTDIVF
+1650 GIDVHTGDASDDIVF

-1672 VEATLAGNRY
+1672 KEATLVGNRY
-1682 VQKTDSNATTLTNE
+1682 VQKTDSNVTLTNE

-1708 IKQDLTLNVAQFT
+1708 IKKDLTLNVAQFT
-1721 GFGKNDVSRAFS
+1721 GFGKNNVSRAFS
-1733 GVIVGDTGDT
+1733 GVIVGDTAD
-1743 EDTGGTTTR
+1743 R
-1752 KIKITLTGENTTGEV
+1752 KITLTGVNTTGEV

-1773 SQGSVVKNLEIVFD
+1773 SQGSVVKNLTIVLD
-1787 DVTINGNSTET
+1787 KVTFNGNSTET

-1806 VIGGDNIIDN
+1806 VIGGDSIIDN

-1828 SVSNLT
+1828 SASNLT

-1846 VKTVGNITTDYSK
+1846 VKTVGSTTIDQSK

-1867 NISSAGLTSISGT
+1867 NISSAGLTSISGSS
-1880 ATNTEVSAGN
+1880 TNTEAGDGN
-1890 KNYYW
+1890 TNYYW

-1908 AEASCSGMGTNTDK
+1908 AEESCSGMGTNTDK
-1922 NYTIPKLDKNVK
+1922 NYTISKLDKNVK
-1934 LKITGNKDVVAKTI
+1934 LKITGNKGVNTI
-1948 AGTAYPNST
+1948 AGNAYPNST

-1976 FGAKTSDNNFALT
+1976 FGAKTAGGDFALT
-1989 NIVDASYYGRT
+1989 SSNGTDYRVNASYYGRT
-2000 RTGTYDGVGKTPN
+2000 RTGTYDGVGTAPN
-2013 QADVTDEN
+2013 QADATDEN

-2031 GKEVDRR
+2031 GREVDRR
-2038 QYSTSYLS
+2038 KYSTSYLS
-2046 TYVDTQDTSVDEK
+2046 TYVETQNNSADPK

-2071 RSVKFGDNGNYDLRS
+2071 RSVTFVKGIYDLS
-2086 YGNGFRG
+2086 TYGNGFRG
-2093 IGYNYGLPTDST
+2093 IGHNYGLPA
-2105 RKDIQKSRALRL
+2105 DIRKSRALRL
-2117 KNQTDGTIAGTIAV
+2117 QNQINNDSIAV
-2131 NGNHATITYSRTI
+2131 AGNGATIQYSRTI
-2144 YEMSGKDIKDISV
+2144 YEMSGNDISV
-2157 TQAGFF
+2157 SQAGFF

-2170 GANYTVKD
+2170 GATYTVNG
-2178 LNFTGVTL
+2178 LNFKDVTL
-2186 KKNIGENNV
+2186 KKNIGKDGV

-2208 PNNLTFENVS
+2208 PKNLTFKNVR
-2218 VTGSAID
+2218 VTDSAID

-2237 SNLTKNT
+2237 SDSTNSNNDKTIT
-2244 KIIFKGC
+2244 FSGC
-2251 TVDGFKAG
+2251 SVERFTAG
-2259 TDNGNSTNKMNHCG
+2259 TNNDNSTNKMNHCG
-2273 AFIGKSDSPA
+2273 AFIGKANLP
-2283 KEATSTNRQ
+2283 KKGERTVTFN
-2292 VEFENCTANNIK
+2292 NCIANNIE

-2314 AGYVNGTCTINGGS
+2314 AGYVNGTCTINGGR
-2328 ANTGTIT
+2328 AATGTIT
-2335 SRTAVGGGYSMGGLI
+2335 SRTVSGGGGYSMGGLI
-2350 GKAESTLKIEG
+2350 GKAESTLNIEG
-2361 TTKTPISV
+2361 TTETLVSV
-2369 QNISIRE
+2369 KNISIRE
-2376 TKHVSNSTSNSYIGG
+2376 TTVNSKSEYAGG
-2391 VAGSAASTNIQNVN
+2391 VAGSAAPTNIQNVD
-2405 VENVRLAGK
+2405 VENIRLAGK
-2414 DLGGLIGCVNG
+2414 NLGGLIGYVNG

-2432 MISNSYLANC
+2432 KISNSYLANC
-2442 SESTDQRAVGGFFG
+2442 SQSTDQRAVGGFFG
-2456 IINGTFN
+2456 IINGAFN

-2478 KDNKLLKSV
+2478 SGNNLLLQV
-2487 SSEALSSLSA
+2487 NAMSSLSA
-2497 DSIGLQLEGG
+2497 DSIGLPLEDGT

-2513 SLTANALLQSERTPC
+2513 SLTANASLQSGTPC

-2536 NNTVNIV
+2536 NNLVKIV
-2543 SASRQGNYSAVNNI
+2543 SASRQGDYSAVNNI
-2557 GTGKNESSYVIYA
+2557 GVGKNESSYVIYA

-2600 GATKVSGTS
+2600 GATKVNGTA
-2609 VRDSIISDIMTNPS
+2609 VRDSIISDIMTNSS

-2650 SSRLSNYQKEDTSY
+2650 SSRLSNYQKEEPSYTSD
-2664 KSVDFPILVLNA
+2664 DFPILVLNA

-2721 LVSAENQTMSWNAT
+2721 LVSAENQTMSWNST

-2851 FAKLDR
+2851 FKTLDR
-2857 SKIHLTL
+2857 NKIHLTL

-2876 HQSTLQELSTT
+2876 HQSTLGELSTAGVLT
-2887 GALSDDTLNLAEM
+2887 DDTLNLAEM
-2900 AKQGKSPYICDLLPL
+2900 TKQGKSPYICDLLPL
-2915 KATKSATG
+2915 EATESATG

-2928 EATDSSAV
+2928 ESTDSSAV
-2936 LRIWDNTENKFIYY
+2936 LRIWNNTENTFIYY

-2955 ADAKDTQY
+2955 ADAKDTKY
-2963 YNVILNTTSGLNDIL
+2963 YNVTLNTQCGLNDIL
-2978 PVTEEYYLVMNC
+2978 PVKEEYYLVMNC
-2990 TEGNQTTPML
+2990 TEGNQATPML
-3000 NTKLEL
+3000 NTTLEL

-3019 TGDFSVVYLLGDFY
+3019 TGNFNVVYLLGDFY
-3033 KLDNVTFKSP
+3033 KLDNVTLNSESTTKEW
-3043 TQSPEMVSGSNDSIK
+3043 EMVSGSNDSIK
-3058 VTVSSEVSAAANENE
+3058 LTVSSKVSAAANENE
-3073 FGSYVNGRSIY
+3073 FGSYVNERSIY
-3084 YQYSLQTVDQD
+3084 YQYSLQTVNQS

-3108 TLKLEKKNA
+3108 TLKLKKENA
-3117 DGTETHELKQLTD
+3117 DGTVTTHELKQLTD
-3130 LSGTENGFVT
+3130 LSGTENGFIT

-3152 APGAWYTGA
+3152 APGEWYTGA

-3167 SFSYNSTEMNQQFPL
+3167 SFSYNSTDMNQQFPV
-3182 RTSGS
+3182 RKSNT
-3187 ENSGVKFKVDA
+3187 ENTGVKFKVDA
-3198 VMAYQQD
+3198 VMAYQKD
-3205 SLGSSSISASASEE
+3205 SLGSSGISASATEE

-3236 YNITSTDGNTSP
+3236 YNITSK

-3260 ENNDAAMEISSR
+3260 ENDDATMEISSR
-3272 VLLDVTD
+3272 ALLDVTD
-3279 FSNFNLTDESN
+3279 FTSFNLTDESN
-3290 STYPYYLEGE
+3290 SSYPYYLEGE
-3300 LTLAKKTDSGNG
+3300 LTLAQKTDSENG
-3312 TSYQNVAIEKYL
+3312 TSYKDVAIGDYL
-3324 SEFEI
+3324 SAFVI
-3329 ESAGT
+3329 ESAAGT
-3334 KLNVDVTSEGLGL
+3334 NVDVKSEGLGL
-3347 QENNTVYKFR
+3347 QENKTVYKFR
-3357 IRLTQDQVSK
+3357 IRLTQDQVNQ

-3374 VNIKYKVKTGE
+3374 VNIKYEVKTGKK
-3385 ELEVIKGGQY
+3385 LEDIDGGQY

-3408 QKLDNLLIG
+3408 KKLEDLLNVK
-3417 TPSDYLIYT
+3417 PSDYLIYT

>member
-1 MVRQKLKK
+1 
-9 ICAGVLVASM
+9 M
-19 LLQTLPAQVEAEEKV
+19 LLQTLPAQAQAEEKV
-34 NTTVTASEVQQD
+34 NTTVTASEVQED

-51 GSATQFNGTTSE
+51 DSATQSNGTTSG
-63 NESEKNNSYETGTE
+63 NESGKQDSNETGTE
-77 QPDDTSENNS
+77 QTDDTSENNS

-94 QPENESNKS
+94 QQENESNKS
-103 DSNIEESAQENT
+103 DFNIEESAQENT

-121 QEATADEANPTD
+121 QEATADETNPTD
-133 ATGNEIQVVDNKV
+133 ATGSGIQVVNNAV
-146 TLTSTADFINL
+146 TLTNTADFINL
-157 SHMDA
+157 SCMDPKD
-162 QAYQTATITIQRE
+162 YQTATITITRG
-175 TTTPFDLTQ
+175 TTASFDLTQ
-184 EVDGKTFQGFGSEK
+184 EVDGKNFQGFGSQDY
-198 HPFKGTIAITSSGS
+198 PFKGTITITSSGS
-212 GIDIPIDHSFFKYL
+212 GIDIPIKHSFFNYL

-246 PLLAANYVNDG
+246 PLLAANYVKDE

-294 SLSLSVVNKIT
+294 NLSLSVVNKIT

-313 TGNLGFF
+313 NGNLGFF
-320 CNTMEAGAN
+320 CNTMEAGAK

-340 TNSGSTGSGTA
+340 TNNGSTGSGTA

-356 ISTTGGHAGGLVG
+356 ISTTDGHAGGFVG
-369 EMQVEEM
+369 EMKD
-376 QNGATLTVNPAL
+376 GSTLTVNPAL
-388 ELSGNVTTS
+388 NLTGNVTTTVT
-397 ANGFA
+397 GFA

-413 TITLNNTV
+413 TITLDNKV

-448 DLSNI
+448 DLSKI
-453 NVSGITISNGNHAG
+453 SISGITISNGNHAG
-467 GYYGVLNFD
+467 GYFGVLNFY
-476 STAGGTITIKNV
+476 STAGGTITINNV
-488 PETNLTHTGTSKTS
+488 SVTNLTHTGTSGTSKTS

-514 NSQSSTLRLESPN
+514 NSLSSTLKLESPN

-547 GNRAN
+547 GKGAN
-552 DALKDATSAYVEI
+552 DALGDATSAYVEI
-565 SGATVAANLTTD
+565 SGATVTANLTTD
-577 LTTNGYFGGLVGEL
+577 LKDASCFGGLVGEL

-600 LSVSGTIK
+600 LSVSGTTK
-608 VSGNDNGKASKL
+608 VSGNDNGKANKL
-620 GGLLGKST
+620 GGILGKSS

-640 HELKIEKTGTE
+640 SRLKIEKTGKE

-669 GNGTGGDGYDWKY
+669 GNGNGGAGYDWKY
-682 IRPAAVSVSDIGSY
+682 IRPEAVSVSDIGSY

-702 DGRKLKETDGSS
+702 DGSKLKETDGSS
-714 TDSNTLF
+714 SADDTTLF

-727 QFSVAYTPEDTLE
+727 QFSVAYTLPAGDLAIS
-740 VNNTRDLAAVAVLLR
+740 NTRDLAAVAVLLQQGN
-755 REKTSDLLSKNITVN
+755 TADLLSKNITVN
-770 GNVDLTG
+770 CNVNLTG

-792 TGTFNGNGHTITL
+792 TGTFNGNAHTITL

-819 LANNEKGT
+819 LANNEKGK

-853 NLILDGSIYFHNV
+853 NLKLDGSIYFHNV

-871 VCCGAVAGYTDGAA
+871 VRCGAVAGDTDGAI
-885 FTNVTVK
+885 FTNVTVN
-892 TKIVYRDG
+892 TNIVYRDG
-900 AGGNNLKVMSIGGFL
+900 AGGGGLKAMSIGGFL
-915 GQTKGTG
+915 GRAKGT
-922 TTSFTDCSMQGT
+922 TTFTDCSMKGT

-966 SDATITHEKFNESS
+966 SDATITHAKFNDNSN
-980 SAPDALFGGLIG
+980 APDALFGGLIG
-992 RMTGNVT
+992 RMTGTVT
-999 INGLTIDSLQMESYA
+999 INGLTIDKLQMESYA

-1044 STLDVQGKFGGLVY
+1044 STLKVKNAKFGGLVY

-1064 KIGDGK
+1064 NIGDGT
-1070 GENGIKFSKGTEQNS
+1070 GENGIKFSKGTKQNS
-1085 SNSFFGKTDKENPSA
+1085 FSGKTEEANPSA

-1131 LKIAENAVNV
+1131 LKIEENAVNV
-1141 TLTGGDYFDDIAGKT
+1141 TLTGGNYFDDIAGKT

-1173 PDAGSAT
+1173 PDATTAT
-1180 LIDQNGCN
+1180 LIDQDKDKCN
-1188 TWKNQ
+1188 TWTNQ
-1193 CNVNNGISYTNK
+1193 CNVNSGKPYTNK
-1205 NTRYYYNVDYYRKN
+1205 NTRYYYNVDYYRVKD
-1219 EGTNT
+1219 GTDT
-1224 NITKI
+1224 NITEI
-1229 DSAGKLLLR
+1229 NSAGKLLLR
-1238 SLYVYAQSNLQQ
+1238 SLYVYAQPNLQQ
-1250 YFVKGSND
+1250 YFVKGSDD
-1258 FYLTGTIDLKGVSYY
+1258 FKLTGNIDLTGVSYY

-1280 IQNATVIFDYKNM
+1280 IQGATVIFGYTNM
-1293 NTKTEKKYSDSSQQH
+1293 NTNTEKKYSYSSQQH

-1324 VNKLTL
+1324 VNGLTL
-1330 QGTFGKYEEG
+1330 QGTFGKY
-1340 KIDEEGKAGVLIC
+1340 EEGKAGVLIC
-1353 DSIAQESAN
+1353 DSIAQESTN
-1362 KEQAGIM
+1362 TYQAGIT

-1376 GIQCEGGTDLPL
+1376 GIQCEDGTDLPL
-1388 LVNAVGSNTAISMN
+1388 LVNSVGSNTAISMN
-1402 DVTFT
+1402 EVTFV
-1407 RDKYTTSSGLT
+1407 RDKYTTSSVLT
-1418 GNKVA
+1418 ENKVA
-1423 SALMGKVGSSTAQKI
+1423 SALMGQIGSSTAQKI

-1451 NDSIFKTAI
+1451 NDSIFKKAI

-1476 NFESTTEKITFG
+1476 NFESTTKKITFG

-1497 TVSDYKRNAYSQGN
+1497 TENLSGYKRNSYSQEN
-1511 MTGQVWYLDTFGN
+1511 VTGQVWYLDTFGN
-1524 TTAGSYVGADK
+1524 TTAGSYVGAADTS
-1535 AAIKTGNES
+1535 TGNES
-1544 GNKPANEPQNFS
+1544 GNQPANEPQDFS
-1556 GYLPYIGKPEN
+1556 GYLPYIGTPEN
-1567 SSDKYY
+1567 SAKKDY

-1580 AVYLD
+1580 AVYL
-1585 VGCGTYGHP
+1585 VNGCGTYGHP
-1594 WVIKDVSSRTD
+1594 WVIKDVSSAD
-1605 GSNQK
+1605 GQK

-1637 NTEILNTKMDGQG
+1637 NTTILTTKMDGQG
-1650 GIDVHTGDVSTDIVF
+1650 GIDVHTGDASDDMIF

-1682 VQKTDSNATTLTNE
+1682 VQKTDPNATTLTNE

-1708 IKQDLTLNVAQFT
+1708 IKKDLTLNVAQFT

-1733 GVIVGDTGDT
+1733 GVIVGDTA
-1743 EDTGGTTTR
+1743 ER
-1752 KIKITLTGENTTGEV
+1752 KITLTGENTTGEM

-1773 SQGSVVKNLEIVFD
+1773 SQGSVVKNLTIVLD
-1787 DVTINGNSTET
+1787 HVTFNGNSTET

-1828 SVSNLT
+1828 SASNLT

-1846 VKTVGNITTDYSK
+1846 VGKTDYSK

-1867 NISSAGLTSISGT
+1867 NISSEGLTSISGT
-1880 ATNTEVSAGN
+1880 ATNTEVSAEN

-1908 AEASCSGMGTNTDK
+1908 AEDSCSGMGTNTDK
-1922 NYTIPKLDKNVK
+1922 NYKIPKLNNSDK
-1934 LKITGNKDVVAKTI
+1934 LKITGNTGVDTKTI
-1948 AGTAYPNST
+1948 AGKAYPNST

-2000 RTGTYDGVGKTPN
+2000 RTGTYDGVGKTQN

-2021 DYWGGKLIKD
+2021 DYWGGKLIKKD
-2031 GKEVDRR
+2031 RTEVDRR
-2038 QYSTSYLS
+2038 KYSTSYLS
-2046 TYVDTQDTSVDEK
+2046 TYVETKNNVDAK

-2071 RSVKFGDNGNYDLRS
+2071 RSVKFGDNGNYDLKL

-2117 KNQTDGTIAGTIAV
+2117 QNQTDGTIAV

-2170 GANYTVKD
+2170 GANYTVKY

-2292 VEFENCTANNIK
+2292 VEFENCTANNIE

-2328 ANTGTIT
+2328 ANIGTIT

-2391 VAGSAASTNIQNVN
+2391 VAGSAVSTNIQNVN

-2425 GADVKNV
+2425 GAAVKNV
-2432 MISNSYLANC
+2432 KISNSYLANC

-2456 IINGTFN
+2456 IINDTFN
-2463 GFNLLSKDNVIGYAV
+2463 GFNLLSEGNVIGYAV

-2497 DSIGLQLEGG
+2497 DSIGLLLNVGLLLNDS

-2513 SLTANALLQSERTPC
+2513 SLAANDASLQSETPC

-2557 GTGKNESSYVIYA
+2557 GKGKNESSYVIYA

-2575 STTSSTVNTKPDAI
+2575 STTSSTVNTKPNAI
-2589 VTVGNTPLTGD
+2589 VTTGGTSLTGD
-2600 GATKVSGTS
+2600 GATKVDGTA

-2641 KKFGTNGDY
+2641 QKFGTNGDY
-2650 SSRLSNYQKEDTSY
+2650 SSRLSNYKKEEPSCTSD
-2664 KSVDFPILVLNA
+2664 DFPILVLNA

-2688 YISMLTNA
+2688 YISMLTNT
-2696 KQEQSKRYYDKI
+2696 KQEQSKRYYVSID
-2708 EPKTYKY
+2708 PQTYKY

-2721 LVSAENQTMSWNAT
+2721 PVSAENQTMSWNAT

-2751 ITILDVSY
+2751 ITILDVKY
-2759 KRTVK
+2759 YYPINAETP
-2764 DSTDVYHLYIP
+2764 TDVYHLYIP

-2851 FAKLDR
+2851 FGTLDR

-2876 HQSTLQELSTT
+2876 HQSTLEELSTDGVLT
-2887 GALSDDTLNLAEM
+2887 DDTLNLAKM
-2900 AKQGKSPYICDLLPL
+2900 AEKGKSPYICDLLPL
-2915 KATKSATG
+2915 KATESATG
-2923 GFKIV
+2923 GFKKV
-2928 EATDSSAV
+2928 ESTDPSAV
-2936 LRIWDNTENKFIYY
+2936 LRIWDNAENTFIYY

-2955 ADAKDTQY
+2955 VDAKDTKY
-2963 YNVILNTTSGLNDIL
+2963 YNVTLNTTCGTNDIL
-2978 PVTEEYYLVMNC
+2978 PVKEEYYLLMNC

-3000 NTKLEL
+3000 NTTLEL

-3019 TGDFSVVYLLGDFY
+3019 TGNFNVVYLLGDFY
-3033 KLDNVTFKSP
+3033 KLDTVTLNSEST
-3043 TQSPEMVSGSNDSIK
+3043 TQNQEMVSGSNDSIK
-3058 VTVSSEVSAAANENE
+3058 VTVSSKVSAAANESE
-3073 FGSYVNGRSIY
+3073 FGSYVNERSIY
-3084 YQYSLQTVDQD
+3084 YQYSLQTVDQS
-3095 GKPVDMKGAASIP
+3095 GKSVDMKGAASIP

-3117 DGTETHELKQLTD
+3117 DETVTETHELKQLTD
-3130 LSGTENGFVT
+3130 LSGTENGFIT

-3182 RTSGS
+3182 RKSDS

-3205 SLGSSSISASASEE
+3205 SLGSSGISASASEE

-3236 YNITSTDGNTSP
+3236 YNITSTDGNTS
-3248 DGNTSQLGINGR
+3248 QLGINGR

-3272 VLLDVTD
+3272 ALLDVTD
-3279 FSNFNLTDESN
+3279 FSSFNLTDQSN
-3290 STYPYYLEGE
+3290 SAYPYYLEGE
-3300 LTLAKKTDSGNG
+3300 LTLAKKTDSENG
-3312 TSYQNVAIEKYL
+3312 TSYQDVAIGKYL
-3324 SEFEI
+3324 SDFAI

-3334 KLNVDVTSEGLGL
+3334 NLNVDVTSEGLGL

-3357 IRLTQDQVSK
+3357 IQLTQDQVSK

-3374 VNIKYKVKTGE
+3374 VNIKYKVKTGK
-3385 ELEVIKGGQY
+3385 ELEAIDGGQY

>member
-19 LLQTLPAQVEAEEKV
+19 LLQTLPAQVQAEEKV

-46 TQTPN
+46 TQIPN
-51 GSATQFNGTTSE
+51 GSATQSNGTTSE
-63 NESEKNNSYETGTE
+63 NESGKNDSNETGTE
-77 QPDDTSENNS
+77 QPDDASENNS
-87 KSEAEEN
+87 KSEAEN
-94 QPENESNKS
+94 QQENEFNKS

-121 QEATADEANPTD
+121 QEATADEANPKD
-133 ATGNEIQVVDNKV
+133 AIGNGIQVIDNKV

-157 SHMDA
+157 SIQPA
-162 QAYQTATITIQRE
+162 ENYETAEITITRG
-175 TTTPFDLTQ
+175 TNTSFDLTQ
-184 EVDGKTFQGFGSEK
+184 SIDGKTFQGFGSEK
-198 HPFKGTIAITSSGS
+198 HPFKGTIKITSSGS
-212 GIDIPIDHSFFKYL
+212 GIDIPINHSFFNYL

-233 EGLYLKAKGTVDG
+233 EGLYLKAKGTVDE
-246 PLLAANYVNDG
+246 PLLAANYVNR
-257 NSTVAEPKQ
+257 NSAEAKT

-274 KEDNNLPS
+274 ENEQSS

-294 SLSLSVVNKIT
+294 SLSLSVVNKIAKSN
-305 EANTTITG
+305 EFSITG
-313 TGNLGFF
+313 NGNLGFF

-340 TNSGSTGSGTA
+340 TNSGSTGNTLV
-351 TIGYD
+351 TIGYN

-369 EMQVEEM
+369 EMQ
-376 QNGATLTVNPAL
+376 NGSSLTVNPAL
-388 ELSGNVTTS
+388 NLTGNVTTTIT
-397 ANGFA
+397 GFA

-413 TITLNNTV
+413 TITLDNKV
-421 TRTGT
+421 TRTGK

-448 DLSNI
+448 DLSKI

-467 GYYGVLNFD
+467 GYFGVLNFD
-476 STAGGTITIKNV
+476 SATGGTITINNV
-488 PETNLTHTGTSKTS
+488 LVTNLTHTGTS

-514 NSQSSTLRLESPN
+514 NSQSSTLKLESPN
-527 VNISSNGTVT
+527 VTITSNGAVT

-547 GNRAN
+547 GNGAN
-552 DALKDATSAYVEI
+552 HALDKVTSAYIEI
-565 SGATVAANLTTD
+565 SGATVTANLTTD
-577 LTTNGYFGGLVGEL
+577 LNGTSCFGGLVGEL
-591 GQAEGQGHF
+591 GQAEEQGHF

-620 GGLLGKST
+620 GGILGKST

-640 HELKIEKTGTE
+640 SELKIARTGTE

-669 GNGTGGDGYDWKY
+669 GSGTGGDGYDWKY
-682 IRPAAVSVSDIGSY
+682 IRPVAVSVSDIGSY

-702 DGRKLKETDGSS
+702 DGSKLKETDGSS
-714 TDSNTLF
+714 VDDTTLF
-721 TNSASH
+721 TNSALH
-727 QFSVAYTPEDTLE
+727 QFSVAYTLGETLAT
-740 VNNTRDLAAVAVLLR
+740 VNNTRDFAAVAVLLQ
-755 REKTSDLLSKNITVN
+755 RENTEDLLRKNITVN
-770 GNVDLTG
+770 CNVDLTE
-777 TGIYSLLRDNGSQIY
+777 TGIYSLLRDNGSQMY
-792 TGTFNGNGHTITL
+792 TGTFNGNNHTITL
-805 AAGEAYGYLSDGST
+805 AAGEAYGYLSDST
-819 LANNEKGT
+819 LAANENGT

-847 CNGTVQ
+847 CNGKVQ
-853 NLILDGSIYFHNV
+853 NLTLNGSIYFHNV
-866 SNGVE
+866 SNGVD
-871 VCCGAVAGYTDGAA
+871 VRCGAVAGYTDGAT
-885 FTNVTVK
+885 FTDVTVN

-900 AGGNNLKVMSIGGFL
+900 ASGAGLKVMSIGGFL
-915 GQTKGTG
+915 GRAKGT
-922 TTSFTDCSMQGT
+922 TTFTGCSMQGT

-952 GEEGANITF
+952 GEAGADISF
-961 SNCGI
+961 SNCRI
-966 SDATITHEKFNESS
+966 PNATIKHEKFKDNSN
-980 SAPDALFGGLIG
+980 APNALFGGLIG
-992 RMTGNVT
+992 CMTGNVT
-999 INGLTIDSLQMESYA
+999 INGLTINHLQMESYA
-1014 TGTSG
+1014 TETAG

-1031 TDSVSINNLEVKN
+1031 TDSVSINNLVVQDSKLNVK
-1044 STLDVQGKFGGLVY
+1044 GKFGGLVY

-1064 KIGDGK
+1064 KIGDSTGA
-1070 GENGIKFSKGTEQNS
+1070 NGIKFSA
-1085 SNSFFGKTDKENPSA
+1085 SNSFSGKTEEANPSA
-1100 LLVCSTIRY
+1100 LLVCSTIQD
-1109 VENKQNDNKQNDKAY
+1109 EANKKYDKAY
-1124 IEICKDG
+1124 IEIRKDG
-1131 LKIAENAVNV
+1131 LKIEENAVNV
-1141 TLTGGDYFDDIAGKT
+1141 TLTGGNYFDDIAGKT

-1173 PDAGSAT
+1173 PDADSAT
-1180 LIDQNGCN
+1180 LIDQNQNTCN
-1188 TWKNQ
+1188 TWTNQ
-1193 CNVNNGISYTNK
+1193 CNVNSGKPYTNK
-1205 NTRYYYNVDYYRKN
+1205 NTRYYYNVDYYRVKD
-1219 EGTNT
+1219 GTDT
-1224 NITKI
+1224 NITEI
-1229 DSAGKLLLR
+1229 NSAGKLLLR
-1238 SLYVYAQSNLQQ
+1238 SLYVYAQPNLQQ
-1250 YFVKGSND
+1250 YFVKGSDD
-1258 FYLTGTIDLKGVSYY
+1258 FKLTGTINLRGVSYY

-1280 IQNATVIFDYKNM
+1280 IQDATVIFDYTKM
-1293 NTKTEKKYSDSSQQH
+1293 NTNTVKKYNDSNQQH

-1330 QGTFGKYEEG
+1330 QGTFGKYEV
-1340 KIDEEGKAGVLIC
+1340 GKAGVLIC

-1362 KEQAGIM
+1362 KDQAGIT

-1376 GIQCEGGTDLPL
+1376 GIQCNDGTNLPL
-1388 LVNAVGSNTAISMN
+1388 LVNSVGSNTAISMN

-1407 RDKYTTSSGLT
+1407 RGAYTTSGLT

-1423 SALMGKVGSSTAQKI
+1423 SALMGQVGSSTAQKI

-1451 NDSIFKTAI
+1451 NDSIFNTAI

-1488 KEISNGVKG
+1488 KEISNGVKSIG
-1497 TVSDYKRNAYSQGN
+1497 NLSGYNRNPYNDVN

-1535 AAIKTGNES
+1535 TAINTENES
-1544 GNKPANEPQNFS
+1544 GNKPANSPQDFS
-1556 GYLPYIGKPEN
+1556 GYLPYIGRAEN
-1567 SSDKYY
+1567 SADKYY

-1585 VGCGTYGHP
+1585 DGCGTYGHP
-1594 WVIKDVSSRTD
+1594 WVIKNKNVSSTD
-1605 GSNQK
+1605 GSNQT

-1637 NTEILNTKMDGQG
+1637 NKTILDKKIAGQG
-1650 GIDVHTGDVSTDIVF
+1650 EINVHTDETGDASDDMVF

-1682 VQKTDSNATTLTNE
+1682 VQKTDSNPTTLTNE

-1708 IKQDLTLNVAQFT
+1708 IKKDLKLDVAQFT
-1721 GFGKNDVSRAFS
+1721 GFGKDDVSRAFS
-1733 GVIVGDTGDT
+1733 GVIVGDTAART
-1743 EDTGGTTTR
+1743 
-1752 KIKITLTGENTTGEV
+1752 ITLTGVNTTGEV

-1773 SQGSVVKNLEIVFD
+1773 SQGSVVKNLTIVLD
-1787 DVTINGNSTET
+1787 NVTFNGNSTET

-1816 VTLTVNSVNKGS
+1816 VTLTANSVKKGS
-1828 SVSNLT
+1828 SAKTLT

-1846 VKTVGNITTDYSK
+1846 VKTVGSTTIDQSK

-1867 NISSAGLTSISGT
+1867 NISSAGLTSISGSS
-1880 ATNTEVSAGN
+1880 TNTEAGDGN
-1890 KNYYW
+1890 TNYYW

-1908 AEASCSGMGTNTDK
+1908 AEDSCKGMGTNTDK
-1922 NYTIPKLDKNVK
+1922 NYTIPKLNKAVK
-1934 LKITGNKDVVAKTI
+1934 LKIMGNIDVDTKTI
-1948 AGTAYPNST
+1948 AGKAYPNST

-1976 FGAKTSDNNFALT
+1976 FGAKTAGGDFALT
-1989 NIVDASYYGRT
+1989 SSNGTDYRVNASYYGRT
-2000 RTGTYDGVGKTPN
+2000 RTGTYDGIGIAPN
-2013 QADVTDEN
+2013 QADATDEN
-2021 DYWGGKLIKD
+2021 DYWGGKLINN
-2031 GKEVDRR
+2031 GTEVDRR
-2038 QYSTSYLS
+2038 NYSTSYLS
-2046 TYVDTQDTSVDEK
+2046 TYVDTQNNSVDAK

-2071 RSVKFGDNGNYDLRS
+2071 RSVTFVNGTYDLKS

-2093 IGYNYGLPTDST
+2093 IGHNYGTPA
-2105 RKDIQKSRALRL
+2105 DIRKSRALRL
-2117 KNQTDGTIAGTIAV
+2117 QNNGSIAV
-2131 NGNHATITYSRTI
+2131 AGNDATIKYSRTI
-2144 YEMSGKDIKDISV
+2144 YEMSSNDISV
-2157 TQAGFF
+2157 SQAGFF

-2170 GANYTVKD
+2170 GATYTVKD
-2178 LNFTGVTL
+2178 LNFTNVTL
-2186 KKNIGENNV
+2186 KKNIGKDGV

-2208 PNNLTFENVS
+2208 PNSLMFEGVNV
-2218 VTGSAID
+2218 TKSAID

-2237 SNLTKNT
+2237 SGSTNNKTIT
-2244 KIIFKGC
+2244 FISC
-2251 TVDGFKAG
+2251 RVDDFTAG
-2259 TDNGNSTNKMNHCG
+2259 TKDSTNKMNHCG
-2273 AFIGKSDSPA
+2273 AFIGKAESP
-2283 KEATSTNRQ
+2283 KNVNRS
-2292 VEFENCTANNIK
+2292 VTFKNCTANNIE

-2314 AGYVNGTCTINGGS
+2314 AGYVNGTCTIKGGS

-2335 SRTAVGGGYSMGGLI
+2335 SRTAKGGGYSMGGLI
-2350 GKAESTLKIEG
+2350 GKAESTLNIEG
-2361 TTKTPISV
+2361 TTETIEETTKTSV
-2369 QNISIRE
+2369 VSVKNISIRE
-2376 TKHVSNSTSNSYIGG
+2376 TLNVNSGEYAGG
-2391 VAGSAASTNIQNVN
+2391 VAGSAASTNIQNVD
-2405 VENVRLAGK
+2405 VENIRLAGK

-2425 GADVKNV
+2425 SADVKNV
-2432 MISNSYLANC
+2432 KISNSYLANC
-2442 SESTDQRAVGGFFG
+2442 SKDSNQNAVGGFFG
-2456 IINGTFN
+2456 IINGSNRTFN

-2478 KDNKLLKSV
+2478 NGNSLVKSV

-2497 DSIGLQLEGG
+2497 DSIGLLLKDD
-2507 TYATYS
+2507 TYATYN
-2513 SLTANALLQSERTPC
+2513 SLTANASLESGTPC

-2536 NNTVNIV
+2536 NNPVKIV

-2557 GTGKNESSYVIYA
+2557 GAGKNESSYVIYA

-2609 VRDSIISDIMTNPS
+2609 VRDSIISDIMTNLS

-2664 KSVDFPILVLNA
+2664 KSDDFPILVLNA

-2688 YISMLTNA
+2688 YISMLTNT
-2696 KQEQSKRYYDKI
+2696 KQDQSKHYYAKI
-2708 EPKTYKY
+2708 DPQTYKY

-2721 LVSAENQTMSWNAT
+2721 PVSAENQTMSWNST

-2759 KRTVK
+2759 KGTVK

-2802 GNATLNSFGENYTAH
+2802 EKATLNSFGENYTAH

-2840 WNFDKTVKLGS
+2840 WNFDKTVKLGE
-2851 FAKLDR
+2851 FKTLDR

-2864 VDMNTQGTQTSY
+2864 VDMNTQGAQTSY
-2876 HQSTLQELSTT
+2876 HQSTLQELSTDGVLT
-2887 GALSDDTLNLAEM
+2887 DDTLNLAEM

-2915 KATKSATG
+2915 EATESETG
-2923 GFKIV
+2923 GFKKV
-2928 EATDSSAV
+2928 ESTDSSAV
-2936 LRIWDNTENKFIYY
+2936 LRIWNETENTFIYY

-2955 ADAKDTQY
+2955 ADAKDTKY
-2963 YNVILNTTSGLNDIL
+2963 YNVTLNTKCGLNDIL

-2990 TEGNQTTPML
+2990 TEGNATTPML
-3000 NTKLEL
+3000 NTTLEL

-3019 TGDFSVVYLLGDFY
+3019 TGNFNVVYLLGDFY
-3033 KLDNVTFKSP
+3033 KLDNVTLNSEST
-3043 TQSPEMVSGSNDSIK
+3043 TQNQEMVSGSNDSIK
-3058 VTVSSEVSAAANENE
+3058 VIVSSKVSAAANENE
-3073 FGSYVNGRSIY
+3073 FGSYVNDRSIY
-3084 YQYSLQTVDQD
+3084 YQYSLQTVNQS
-3095 GKPVDMKGAASIP
+3095 GNPVDMKGVASIP

-3117 DGTETHELKQLTD
+3117 DGTVTETHVLNQLTD
-3130 LSGTENGFVT
+3130 LSGTENGFIT

-3152 APGAWYTGA
+3152 APGEWYTGA

-3167 SFSYNSTEMNQQFPL
+3167 SFSYNSTDMNQQFPV
-3182 RTSGS
+3182 RKSNT
-3187 ENSGVKFKVDA
+3187 ENTGVKFKVDA
-3198 VMAYQQD
+3198 VMAYQKD
-3205 SLGSSSISASASEE
+3205 SLGSSGISASATEE

-3236 YNITSTDGNTSP
+3236 YNITSK

-3260 ENNDAAMEISSR
+3260 ENDDATMEISSR
-3272 VLLDVTD
+3272 ALLDVTD
-3279 FSNFNLTDESN
+3279 FTSFNLTDESN
-3290 STYPYYLEGE
+3290 SYYPYYLEGE
-3300 LTLAKKTDSGNG
+3300 LTLAQKTDSENG
-3312 TSYQNVAIEKYL
+3312 TSYQNVAIGEYL
-3324 SEFEI
+3324 SKFEI
-3329 ESAGT
+3329 ESADT
-3334 KLNVDVTSEGLGL
+3334 KVNVDVTSEGLGL

-3357 IRLTQDQVSK
+3357 IQLTQDQVSK

-3374 VNIKYKVKTGE
+3374 VNIKYEVKTGKK
-3385 ELEVIKGGQY
+3385 LEDIDGGQY

-3408 QKLDNLLIG
+3408 KKLEDLLNVK
-3417 TPSDYLIYT
+3417 PSDYLIYT

>member
-19 LLQTLPAQVEAEEKV
+19 LLQTLPAQVQAEEKV

-51 GSATQFNGTTSE
+51 DSATQSNGNTSE
-63 NESEKNNSYETGTE
+63 NESGKNNSNETGTE
-77 QPDDTSENNS
+77 QTDDTSENNS

-94 QPENESNKS
+94 QSENKSNKS

-121 QEATADEANPTD
+121 QETTADETNPTD
-133 ATGNEIQVVDNKV
+133 ATGNGIQVVDNKV
-146 TLTSTADFINL
+146 TLTCTADFINL
-157 SHMDA
+157 SHIDPDK
-162 QAYQTATITIQRE
+162 YQTAEITITRG
-175 TTTPFDLTQ
+175 TNTSFDLTQ
-184 EVDGKTFQGFGSEK
+184 TVDGKTFQGFGNETY
-198 HPFKGTIAITSSGS
+198 PFKGTITITSHES
-212 GIDIPIDHSFFKYL
+212 GIDIPINRSFFNYL

-246 PLLAANYVNDG
+246 PLLAANYVYVNDG

-294 SLSLSVVNKIT
+294 NLSLSVVNKIT

-320 CNTMEAGAN
+320 CNTMGEGAK
-329 LTIASYTDGNS
+329 LTIASYTEGNS
-340 TNSGSTGSGTA
+340 TNNGSTGSGTA

-369 EMQVEEM
+369 EMKD
-376 QNGATLTVNPAL
+376 GSILTVNQAL
-388 ELSGNVTTS
+388 NLTGNVTTT
-397 ANGFA
+397 ATGFA

-448 DLSNI
+448 DLSKI

-467 GYYGVLNFD
+467 GYFGVLNFY

-488 PETNLTHTGTSKTS
+488 PETNLTHTGTS

-527 VNISSNGTVT
+527 MNISSNGTVT

-547 GNRAN
+547 GNGAN
-552 DALKDATSAYVEI
+552 HALTDVTSTYVEI
-565 SGATVAANLTTD
+565 FNATVAANLTTN
-577 LTTNGYFGGLVGEL
+577 LTTDGYFGGLVGEL
-591 GQAEGQGHF
+591 GKIEGQGHF
-600 LSVSGTIK
+600 LSVSGTTK

-620 GGLLGKST
+620 GGILGKST

-640 HELKIEKTGTE
+640 SGLTIKKTGTE

-702 DGRKLKETDGSS
+702 DGSKLKEIDGNSVDD
-714 TDSNTLF
+714 TTLF
-721 TNSASH
+721 TKDPNSH
-727 QFSVAYTPEDTLE
+727 QFSVAYTLPEGDLAIS
-740 VNNTRDLAAVAVLLR
+740 NTRDLAAVAVLLQQGNA
-755 REKTSDLLSKNITVN
+755 SDLLSKNITVN

-777 TGIYSLLRDNGSQIY
+777 TGIYSLLRDNGSQKYI
-792 TGTFNGNGHTITL
+792 GTFDGNNHTITL
-805 AAGEAYGYLSDGST
+805 AAGEAYGYLSDST
-819 LANNEKGT
+819 TLVKNADGK
-827 SATVG
+827 SATLG

-885 FTNVTVK
+885 FKNVTVN

-900 AGGNNLKVMSIGGFL
+900 AGGGGLKAMSIGGFL
-915 GQTKGTG
+915 GRAKGT
-922 TTSFTDCSMQGT
+922 TTFEGCSMQGT

-961 SNCGI
+961 SNCEI

-980 SAPDALFGGLIG
+980 SAPNAKVGGLIG
-992 RMTGNVT
+992 CMTGNVT
-999 INGLTIDSLQMESYA
+999 INGLAIDTLQMQSYA
-1014 TGTSG
+1014 TGTAG

-1044 STLDVQGKFGGLVY
+1044 STLNVKGKFGGLVY

-1064 KIGDGK
+1064 KIGDGT

-1085 SNSFFGKTDKENPSA
+1085 FSGKTEEANPSA
-1100 LLVCSTIRY
+1100 LLVCSTILD
-1109 VENKQNDNKQNDKAY
+1109 ETNKKYDKAY
-1124 IEICKDG
+1124 IEIRKDG

-1141 TLTGGDYFDDIAGKT
+1141 TLTGGNYFDDIAGKT

-1173 PDAGSAT
+1173 PNATAAT
-1180 LIDQNGCN
+1180 LIDQTGCN

-1193 CNVNNGISYTNK
+1193 CNVNTGKSYTNK
-1205 NTRYYYNVDYYRKN
+1205 NTRYYYNVDYYREK
-1219 EGTNT
+1219 EGTDT
-1224 NITKI
+1224 NITDI
-1229 DSAGKLLLR
+1229 NSAGKLLLR
-1238 SLYVYAQSNLQQ
+1238 SLYVYAQPNLQQ
-1250 YFVKGSND
+1250 YFVKGSDN
-1258 FYLTGTIDLKGVSYY
+1258 FKLTGTIDLTGVSYY

-1280 IQNATVIFDYKNM
+1280 IQDATVIFNYTKM
-1293 NTKTEKKYSDSSQQH
+1293 NTNTEKKYSDSSQQH

-1324 VNKLTL
+1324 VNGLTL

-1340 KIDEEGKAGVLIC
+1340 KTDEEGKAGVLIC

-1362 KEQAGIM
+1362 KEQAGIT
-1369 ITNLKLD
+1369 ITNLTLD
-1376 GIQCEGGTDLPL
+1376 GIRCEGGTGLPL
-1388 LVNAVGSNTAISMN
+1388 LVNSVGSNTAISMN
-1402 DVTFT
+1402 EVTFT

-1451 NDSIFKTAI
+1451 NDSIFNTAI

-1476 NFESTTEKITFG
+1476 NFESTTKKITFG
-1488 KEISNGVKG
+1488 KEISNGVNG
-1497 TVSDYKRNAYSQGN
+1497 IVSGRNSYN
-1511 MTGQVWYLDTFGN
+1511 KDNVTGQVWYLDTFGN

-1535 AAIKTGNES
+1535 TAIRTDNES
-1544 GNKPANEPQNFS
+1544 GNKPANSPQDFS
-1556 GYLPYIGKPEN
+1556 GYLPYIGHSEDSAN
-1567 SSDKYY
+1567 KYY

-1580 AVYLD
+1580 AVYLVD
-1585 VGCGTYGHP
+1585 GCGTYGHP
-1594 WVIKDVSSRTD
+1594 WVIQDVSSKD
-1605 GSNQK
+1605 GQK

-1637 NTEILNTKMDGQG
+1637 NKTILDKKMAGQG
-1650 GIDVHTGDVSTDIVF
+1650 GIDVHTDQTGDASADMVF

-1682 VQKTDSNATTLTNE
+1682 VQKTDSNTTLTNE

-1708 IKQDLTLNVAQFT
+1708 IKKDLTLNVAQFT

-1733 GVIVGDTGDT
+1733 GVIVGDTA
-1743 EDTGGTTTR
+1743 ER
-1752 KIKITLTGENTTGEV
+1752 QITLTGENTTGEI

-1773 SQGSVVKNLEIVFD
+1773 SQGSVVKNLKIVFD
-1787 DVTINGNSTET
+1787 KVTINGNSTET

-1828 SVSNLT
+1828 SASNLT

-1846 VKTVGNITTDYSK
+1846 VGKTDYSK

-1880 ATNTEVSAGN
+1880 ATNTEVKDGN
-1890 KNYYW
+1890 TNYYW

-1908 AEASCSGMGTNTDK
+1908 AEEDTCSGMGTNTDK
-1922 NYTIPKLDKNVK
+1922 NYTIPKLNKNVK
-1934 LKITGNKDVVAKTI
+1934 LKIKGNTGVDTKTI
-1948 AGTAYPNST
+1948 AGIAYPKST

-2000 RTGTYDGVGKTPN
+2000 RTGTYDGVGKTQN

-2046 TYVDTQDTSVDEK
+2046 TYVDTQDTFVDAK

-2071 RSVKFGDNGNYDLRS
+2071 RSVKFGDNGNYDLRL

-2093 IGYNYGLPTDST
+2093 IGYNYGLPTDRA
-2105 RKDIQKSRALRL
+2105 RKDLQKSRALRL
-2117 KNQTDGTIAGTIAV
+2117 QNNGSIAV
-2131 NGNHATITYSRTI
+2131 AGNGATITYSRKI
-2144 YEMSGKDIKDISV
+2144 YEMSSNDISV

-2170 GANYTVKD
+2170 SAIYTVNG
-2178 LNFTGVTL
+2178 LNFTDVTL
-2186 KKNIGENNV
+2186 KKNIGKDNV

-2237 SNLTKNT
+2237 SSSTNNKFITFT
-2244 KIIFKGC
+2244 SC
-2251 TVDGFKAG
+2251 TVDGFTAG
-2259 TDNGNSTNKMNHCG
+2259 TDNENSTNKMNHCG
-2273 AFIGKSDSPA
+2273 AFIGKAESLA
-2283 KEATSTNRQ
+2283 RTVTFN
-2292 VEFENCTANNIK
+2292 NCTANNIK

-2376 TKHVSNSTSNSYIGG
+2376 TKHVNSTSNSYAGG
-2391 VAGSAASTNIQNVN
+2391 VVGSAASTNIQNVN

-2414 DLGGLIGCVNG
+2414 DLGGLIGYVNG

-2432 MISNSYLANC
+2432 KISNSYLANC
-2442 SESTDQRAVGGFFG
+2442 SATQNAVGGFFG
-2456 IINGTFN
+2456 IIKGTFN

-2478 KDNKLLKSV
+2478 NGNSLV
-2487 SSEALSSLSA
+2487 TSEALSSLSA
-2497 DSIGLQLEGG
+2497 DSIGLLLNDS
-2507 TYATYS
+2507 TYATYN
-2513 SLTANALLQSERTPC
+2513 SLAANASLQSGTPC

-2589 VTVGNTPLTGD
+2589 VTAGGTLLTGD
-2600 GATKVSGTS
+2600 GATKVNGKA

-2635 PLDEIV
+2635 PLDTIV
-2641 KKFGTNGDY
+2641 QKFGTNGDY
-2650 SSRLSNYQKEDTSY
+2650 SSRLSNYQKEEPSY
-2664 KSVDFPILVLNA
+2664 KSEDFPILVLNA
-2676 TTKSELNSIVNN
+2676 TTKIELNSIVNN
-2688 YISMLTNA
+2688 YISMLTNT

-2788 KVVNGAAGYDPATD
+2788 KVVNGAAGYDSATD

-2851 FAKLDR
+2851 FGTLDR

-2876 HQSTLQELSTT
+2876 HQSTLEELSTA
-2887 GALSDDTLNLAEM
+2887 GALTNDTLNLAEM

-2915 KATKSATG
+2915 EATESTAG
-2923 GFKIV
+2923 GFKKV
-2928 EATDSSAV
+2928 ESTDSSAV
-2936 LRIWDNTENKFIYY
+2936 LRIWDNAENTFIYY

-2955 ADAKDTQY
+2955 ADAKDTKY
-2963 YNVILNTTSGLNDIL
+2963 YNVTLNTTCGLNDIL

-2990 TEGNQTTPML
+2990 TEGNETTPML
-3000 NTKLEL
+3000 NTTLEL
-3006 NQSYSNQQIPTKV
+3006 NQPYSNQQIPTKV

-3033 KLDNVTFKSP
+3033 KLDNVTLKSP
-3043 TQSPEMVSGSNDSIK
+3043 PTQNQEMVSGSNDSIK
-3058 VTVSSEVSAAANENE
+3058 VTVSSKVSAAANESE
-3073 FGSYVNGRSIY
+3073 FGSYVNNRSIY

-3117 DGTETHELKQLTD
+3117 DGTVTETHELKQLTD
-3130 LSGTENGFVT
+3130 LSKGENGFVT

-3182 RTSGS
+3182 RRNVS

-3236 YNITSTDGNTSP
+3236 YNITSTDGNTS
-3248 DGNTSQLGINGR
+3248 QLGINGR
-3260 ENNDAAMEISSR
+3260 ENKDAAMEISSR
-3272 VLLDVTD
+3272 ALLDVTD

-3300 LTLAKKTDSGNG
+3300 LTLAKKTDSENG
-3312 TSYQNVAIEKYL
+3312 TSYQNVAIGKYL
-3324 SEFEI
+3324 SDFAI

-3334 KLNVDVTSEGLGL
+3334 NIEGLGL
-3347 QENNTVYKFR
+3347 QENKTVYKFR
-3357 IRLTQDQVSK
+3357 IRLTQEQVSK

-3400 TLSATLKN
+3400 TLSVTLKN
-3408 QKLDNLLIG
+3408 KNLTDLLNVK
-3417 TPSDYLIYT
+3417 PSDYLIYT

>member
-1 MVRQKLKK
+1 
-9 ICAGVLVASM
+9 M
-19 LLQTLPAQVEAEEKV
+19 LLQTLPAQVQAEEKV
-34 NTTVTASEVQQD
+34 NTTVTASEVQED

-51 GSATQFNGTTSE
+51 DSATQSNGTTSG
-63 NESEKNNSYETGTE
+63 NESEKKDSNETGTE

-87 KSEAEEN
+87 KSETEEN
-94 QPENESNKS
+94 QPENGSNKS
-103 DSNIEESAQENT
+103 DSSIKESGQENT
-115 KQTDAE
+115 EQTDAE
-121 QEATADEANPTD
+121 QETTADEANPSD
-133 ATGNEIQVVDNKV
+133 ATGNGIQVVNNAV
-146 TLTSTADFINL
+146 TLTNTADFINL
-157 SHMDA
+157 SYMDPKD
-162 QAYQTATITIQRE
+162 YQTAAITITRG
-175 TTTPFDLTQ
+175 TNTSFDLTQ
-184 EVDGKTFQGFGSEK
+184 TVDGKTFQGFGNEAY
-198 HPFKGTIAITSSGS
+198 PFNGTITITSYES
-212 GIDIPIDHSFFKYL
+212 GIDVPINRSFFNYL

-233 EGLYLKAKGTVDG
+233 AGLYLKAKGTVDG
-246 PLLAANYVNDG
+246 PLLAANYVNR
-257 NSTVAEPKQ
+257 NSTEAKT

-282 FGGIIGTMGGGT
+282 FGGIIGIMDSNT

-313 TGNLGFF
+313 NGNLGYF
-320 CNTMEAGAN
+320 CNTMETGAN
-329 LTIASYTDGNS
+329 LTIASYAEGNS
-340 TNSGSTGSGTA
+340 TNSGSTGNGTA
-351 TIGYD
+351 TIDYN

-369 EMQVEEM
+369 EMQ
-376 QNGATLTVNPAL
+376 NGSSLTVTPAL
-388 ELSGNVTTS
+388 NLTGNVTTTATGS
-397 ANGFA
+397 A

-407 GAATNP
+407 GAAENP
-413 TITLNNTV
+413 TITLNDTV
-421 TRTGT
+421 TRKGT

-436 IGKAVYNTGLEL
+436 IGKAVYKTGLEL

-467 GYYGVLNFD
+467 GYFGVLNFD
-476 STAGGTITIKNV
+476 SSTGGTITIKNV
-488 PETNLTHTGTSKTS
+488 PETNLTHTGTS

-514 NSQSSTLRLESPN
+514 NLQSSTLRLESQN

-547 GNRAN
+547 GNGA
-552 DALKDATSAYVEI
+552 DHALTNATSAYVEI
-565 SGATVAANLTTD
+565 FNATVAANLTTD
-577 LTTNGYFGGLVGEL
+577 LTTDGYFGGLVGEL
-591 GQAEGQGHF
+591 GKVEGQGHF
-600 LSVSGTIK
+600 LSVSGTTK
-608 VSGNDNGKASKL
+608 VSGSDNGKANKL
-620 GGLLGKST
+620 GGILGKST
-628 KGILRISGTTDL
+628 KGILRISGTTDFSGL
-640 HELKIEKTGTE
+640 TIKKTGTE

-663 VYALGS
+663 VYALGL
-669 GNGTGGDGYDWKY
+669 GNGTGSDEYNWKY
-682 IRPAAVSVSDIGSY
+682 IRPKAVSVSDIGSY

-702 DGRKLKETDGSS
+702 DGNKLKETDGSS
-714 TDSNTLF
+714 VDSNTLF
-721 TNSASH
+721 TKDPNSH
-727 QFSVAYTPEDTLE
+727 QLSVAYNMTGDALE
-740 VNNTRDLAAVAVLLR
+740 VSNTRDLAAVAVLLQQGN
-755 REKTSDLLSKNITVN
+755 TADLLNKNITVTAN
-770 GNVDLTG
+770 AEDIDLTG
-777 TGIYSLLRDNGSQIY
+777 SGIYSLLRDDGSQIY
-792 TGTFNGNGHTITL
+792 TGIFDGNGHTITL

-819 LANNEKGT
+819 LANNADGT

-847 CNGTVQ
+847 CNAIIQ
-853 NLILDGSIYFHNV
+853 NLKLNGSIYFHNV
-866 SNGVE
+866 SNGVD
-871 VCCGAVAGYTDGAA
+871 VRCGAVAGYTDGAT
-885 FTNVTVK
+885 FTNVTVN
-892 TKIVYRDG
+892 TKIIYRDG
-900 AGGNNLKVMSIGGFL
+900 AGGGGLKVMSIGGFL
-915 GQTKGTG
+915 GRAKGT
-922 TTSFTDCSMQGT
+922 TTFEGCSMQGT

-966 SDATITHEKFNESS
+966 SNAIITHAKFNDNSN
-980 SAPDALFGGLIG
+980 APNALFGGLIG
-992 RMTGNVT
+992 CMTGKVT
-999 INGLTIDSLQMESYA
+999 INGLTIDNLQMQSYVSETA
-1014 TGTSG
+1014 G
-1019 GLLGYYWRKNSA
+1019 GLLGYYWRKNNT
-1031 TDSVSINNLEVKN
+1031 TDSVSINNLVVQK
-1044 STLDVQGKFGGLVY
+1044 STLDVKNAKFGGLVY

-1064 KIGDGK
+1064 KIGDGT
-1070 GENGIKFSKGTEQNS
+1070 GENGIKFSKGTAQNS
-1085 SNSFFGKTDKENPSA
+1085 SNSFSGKTDKENPSA
-1100 LLVCSTIRY
+1100 LLVCSTILD
-1109 VENKQNDNKQNDKAY
+1109 EANKKYDKAY
-1124 IEICKDG
+1124 IEIRKDG

-1141 TLTGGDYFDDIAGKT
+1141 TLTGGNYFDDIAGKT

-1173 PDAGSAT
+1173 PDANSAT

-1193 CNVNNGISYTNK
+1193 CNVNSGKSYTNK
-1205 NTRYYYNVDYYRKN
+1205 NTRYYYNVDYYREK
-1219 EGTNT
+1219 EGKDT
-1224 NITKI
+1224 NIAEI
-1229 DSAGKLLLR
+1229 NSAGKLLLR

-1250 YFVKGSND
+1250 YFVKGSDN
-1258 FYLTGTIDLKGVSYY
+1258 FYLKGTIDLTGVSYY

-1280 IQNATVIFDYKNM
+1280 IQDATVVKFDYTNM
-1293 NTKTEKKYSDSSQQH
+1293 NTKTEKKYDDSDQQH

-1324 VNKLTL
+1324 VNGLTL
-1330 QGTFGKYEEG
+1330 QGTFGKY
-1340 KIDEEGKAGVLIC
+1340 EEGKAGVLIC
-1353 DSIAQESAN
+1353 DSIAQESTN
-1362 KEQAGIM
+1362 TYQAGIT

-1376 GIQCEGGTDLPL
+1376 GIQCEDGTDLPL
-1388 LVNAVGSNTAISMN
+1388 LVNSVGSNTAISMN
-1402 DVTFT
+1402 EVTFV
-1407 RDKYTTSSGLT
+1407 RDKYTTSSVLT

-1423 SALMGKVGSSTAQKI
+1423 SALMGQIGSSTAQKI

-1451 NDSIFKTAI
+1451 NDSIFKKAI

-1488 KEISNGVKG
+1488 KEISNGVSSSG
-1497 TVSDYKRNAYSQGN
+1497 STLSHNRNSYNEGN
-1511 MTGQVWYLDTFGN
+1511 VTGQVWYLDTFGN

-1535 AAIKTGNES
+1535 AAIKTGNET
-1544 GNKPANEPQNFS
+1544 GNKPADSPQNFS
-1556 GYLPYIGKPEN
+1556 GYLPYIGTPEN
-1567 SSDKYY
+1567 SANKYY

-1580 AVYLD
+1580 AVYLVD
-1585 VGCGTYGHP
+1585 GCGTYGHP
-1594 WVIKDVSSRTD
+1594 WVIQDVSSTD
-1605 GSNQK
+1605 GQK

-1637 NTEILNTKMDGQG
+1637 NKTILTTKMDGQG
-1650 GIDVHTGDVSTDIVF
+1650 GGAVHTEDVSDDMVF

-1672 VEATLAGNRY
+1672 IEATLARNRY
-1682 VQKTDSNATTLTNE
+1682 VQKTDSNATILTNE

-1708 IKQDLTLNVAQFT
+1708 IKKDLTLNVAQFT
-1721 GFGKNDVSRAFS
+1721 GFGKDDVSRAFS
-1733 GVIVGDTGDT
+1733 GVIVGDTA
-1743 EDTGGTTTR
+1743 ER
-1752 KIKITLTGENTTGEV
+1752 KITLTGVNTTGEV

-1773 SQGSVVKNLEIVFD
+1773 SQGSVVKNLTIVLD
-1787 DVTINGNSTET
+1787 NVTFNGNSTET

-1816 VTLTVNSVNKGS
+1816 VTLTVKSVNKGS
-1828 SVSNLT
+1828 SASNL
-1834 AVGGYVGMVGGY
+1834 AVVGGYVGMVGGY
-1846 VKTVGNITTDYSK
+1846 VGKTDYSK

-1867 NISSAGLTSISGT
+1867 NISSTGLTSMFDIENNKDIQT
-1880 ATNTEVSAGN
+1880 DTEVSAEN

-1908 AEASCSGMGTNTDK
+1908 AEASCLGMGTNTDK
-1922 NYTIPKLDKNVK
+1922 NYTIPKLNNSDK
-1934 LKITGNKDVVAKTI
+1934 LKITGKGGQDIPNV
-1948 AGTAYPNST
+1948 GTVYPNSA
-1957 ITLDSTQSIWLLS
+1957 ITLDSEQSIWLLS

-1976 FGAKTSDNNFALT
+1976 FGAKTAGGNFALT
-1989 NIVDASYYGRT
+1989 NGKTDYRVDASYYGRT

-2031 GKEVDRR
+2031 GTEVDRR
-2038 QYSTSYLS
+2038 KHSTSYLS
-2046 TYVDTQDTSVDEK
+2046 TYVETQNVEAK
-2059 AVTYSLTMDNNG
+2059 AVTYSLTMDNLTGKSNG
-2071 RSVKFGDNGNYDLRS
+2071 RSVTFDNKTYNLSS

-2093 IGYNYGLPTDST
+2093 IGHNYGSPA
-2105 RKDIQKSRALRL
+2105 DIRKSRALRL
-2117 KNQTDGTIAGTIAV
+2117 QNQTNGTIAV
-2131 NGNHATITYSRTI
+2131 NGNGATITYSRTI
-2144 YEMSGKDIKDISV
+2144 YEISGNDISV
-2157 TQAGFF
+2157 SQAGFF

-2170 GANYTVKD
+2170 TATYTVKD
-2178 LNFTGVTL
+2178 LNFAGVTL
-2186 KKNIGENNV
+2186 KKNIGKDGV
-2195 ALGVAFARDGAYS
+2195 ALGIAFARDGAYS
-2208 PNNLTFENVS
+2208 PENLTFDGVNV
-2218 VTGSAID
+2218 TNSAID

-2237 SNLTKNT
+2237 SNSTKNIMIT
-2244 KIIFKGC
+2244 FTGC
-2251 TVDGFKAG
+2251 KVDGFTAG
-2259 TDNGNSTNKMNHCG
+2259 TENSTNKMNHCG
-2273 AFIGKSDSPA
+2273 VFIGKADSPVNG
-2283 KEATSTNRQ
+2283 ATKTDRTVTFN
-2292 VEFENCTANNIK
+2292 NCTAKNIK
-2304 LYNVQNGGLF
+2304 AYNVQNGGLF

-2328 ANTGTIT
+2328 ADTGTIT

-2350 GKAESTLKIEG
+2350 GKAESTLNIEG
-2361 TTKTPISV
+2361 TTETPVVSV
-2369 QNISIRE
+2369 KNISIRE
-2376 TKHVSNSTSNSYIGG
+2376 TKHVNSTSNSYIGG
-2391 VAGSAASTNIQNVN
+2391 VTGSAASTNIQNVD

-2432 MISNSYLANC
+2432 KISNSYLANC
-2442 SESTDQRAVGGFFG
+2442 SQSTDQRAVGGFFG

-2478 KDNKLLKSV
+2478 TGNNLLTSV

-2497 DSIGLQLEGG
+2497 DNIGLLLNNS
-2507 TYATYS
+2507 TYATYN
-2513 SLTANALLQSERTPC
+2513 SLAANASLKSGTPC

-2543 SASRQGNYSAVNNI
+2543 SVSRQGNYSEVNNI
-2557 GTGKNESSYVIYA
+2557 GAGKNESSYVIYA

-2589 VTVGNTPLTGD
+2589 VTAGGTSLTGD
-2600 GATKVSGTS
+2600 GATKVNETA
-2609 VRDSIISDIMTNPS
+2609 VRDSIISDNMKNPS

-2628 YGGDQSR
+2628 YGGNQSR

-2650 SSRLSNYQKEDTSY
+2650 SSRLSNYQKEESSY
-2664 KSVDFPILVLNA
+2664 KSKDFPILVLNA

-2688 YISMLTNA
+2688 YISMLTNTT
-2696 KQEQSKRYYDKI
+2696 QEQSKRYYVSID
-2708 EPKTYKY
+2708 PQTYKY
-2715 ENNAWN
+2715 ENNAWD
-2721 LVSAENQTMSWNAT
+2721 LVSSENQTMSWNAT

-2751 ITILDVSY
+2751 ITILDVIY
-2759 KRTVK
+2759 KSTVK
-2764 DSTDVYHLYIP
+2764 NSTEVYHLYIP

-2788 KVVNGAAGYDPATD
+2788 KVVNGAAGYDPTTD

-2851 FAKLDR
+2851 FATLDR

-2876 HQSTLQELSTT
+2876 HQSTLKELSTA
-2887 GALSDDTLNLAEM
+2887 GALTNDTLNLAEM

-2915 KATKSATG
+2915 KATESATG
-2923 GFKIV
+2923 GFKKV
-2928 EATDSSAV
+2928 ASTDSSAM
-2936 LRIWDNTENKFIYY
+2936 LRIWDNAENTFIYY

-2955 ADAKDTQY
+2955 ADAKATKY
-2963 YNVILNTTSGLNDIL
+2963 YNVMLNTTCGLNDIL

-3006 NQSYSNQQIPTKV
+3006 NQFYSNQQIPTKV
-3019 TGDFSVVYLLGDFY
+3019 TGNFNVVYLLGDFY
-3033 KLDNVTFKSP
+3033 KLDTVTLNSEST
-3043 TQSPEMVSGSNDSIK
+3043 TQNQEMVSGSNDSIK
-3058 VTVSSEVSAAANENE
+3058 VTVSSKVSAAANESE
-3073 FGSYVNGRSIY
+3073 FGSYVNKRSIY
-3084 YQYSLQTVDQD
+3084 YQYSLQTVDQA
-3095 GKPVDMKGAASIP
+3095 GNPVDMKGAASIP

-3117 DGTETHELKQLTD
+3117 DGTVTETHELKQLTD
-3130 LSGTENGFVT
+3130 LSGTENGFIT

-3167 SFSYNSTEMNQQFPL
+3167 SFSYNSTDMNQQFPL
-3182 RTSGS
+3182 RKSDS

-3205 SLGSSSISASASEE
+3205 SLGSSGISASASEE

-3236 YNITSTDGNTSP
+3236 YNITSTDGNTS
-3248 DGNTSQLGINGR
+3248 QLGINGR
-3260 ENNDAAMEISSR
+3260 ENNDTAMEISSR
-3272 VLLDVTD
+3272 ALLDVTD
-3279 FSNFNLTDESN
+3279 FSSFNLTDEAN
-3290 STYPYYLEGE
+3290 SAYPYYLEGE

-3312 TSYQNVAIEKYL
+3312 TSYQDVVIKEYL
-3324 SEFEI
+3324 SEFVI

-3334 KLNVDVTSEGLGL
+3334 NIEGLGF
-3347 QENNTVYKFR
+3347 QNDGKVYKFR
-3357 IRLTQDQVSK
+3357 IQLTREQVSK

-3374 VNIKYKVKTGE
+3374 VNIKYKVKTGK
-3385 ELEVIKGGQY
+3385 ELEAIADGQY

-3408 QKLDNLLIG
+3408 QKLGNLLIG

-3434 VG
+3434 VK

>member
-19 LLQTLPAQVEAEEKV
+19 LLQTLPAQVRAEEKV

-46 TQTPN
+46 TQIPN
-51 GSATQFNGTTSE
+51 GSATQSNGTTSE
-63 NESEKNNSYETGTE
+63 NESGKNDSNETGTE
-77 QPDDTSENNS
+77 QPDDASKNNS

-103 DSNIEESAQENT
+103 DTNIEESAQENT

-121 QEATADEANPTD
+121 QETTADEVNPTD
-133 ATGNEIQVVDNKV
+133 ATENGIQVIDNKV

-157 SHMDA
+157 SNQPA
-162 QAYQTATITIQRE
+162 ENYETAEITITRG
-175 TTTPFDLTQ
+175 TTNSFDLTQ
-184 EVDGKTFQGFGSEK
+184 SIDGKTFQGFGNED

-212 GIDIPIDHSFFKYL
+212 GIDIPINHSFFNYL

-233 EGLYLKAKGTVDG
+233 AGLYLKAKGTVDG
-246 PLLAANYVNDG
+246 PLLAANYVNK
-257 NSTVAEPKQ
+257 NSAGAKT

-282 FGGIIGTMGGGT
+282 FGGIIGTMGEGT
-294 SLSLSVVNKIT
+294 SLSLSVVNKII
-305 EANTTITG
+305 EANATITG
-313 TGNLGFF
+313 KGNLGFF
-320 CNTMEAGAN
+320 CNTMEADAN
-329 LTIASYTDGNS
+329 LTIESYTDGNS
-340 TNSGSTGSGTA
+340 TNNGSTGNTPT
-351 TIGYD
+351 TIDYD

-369 EMQVEEM
+369 EMKS
-376 QNGATLTVNPAL
+376 GATLTVNQTL
-388 ELSGNVTTS
+388 NLTGSVTTTATGS
-397 ANGFA
+397 A

-407 GAATNP
+407 GAAENP
-413 TITLNNTV
+413 IIALNNQV

-453 NVSGITISNGNHAG
+453 SISGITISNGNHAG
-467 GYYGVLNFD
+467 GYFGVLNFD
-476 STAGGTITIKNV
+476 SITGGTITIKNLSQT
-488 PETNLTHTGTSKTS
+488 ELIHTGES

-514 NSQSSTLRLESPN
+514 NSQSSTLKLESPK
-527 VNISSNGTVT
+527 VTISSNGAVT
-537 ALGGIIGSVA
+537 ALGGIIGFVA
-547 GNRAN
+547 GSGAHHG
-552 DALKDATSAYVEI
+552 LSKATSSYVEI
-565 SGATVAANLTTD
+565 SGATVTADLTTD
-577 LTTNGYFGGLVGEL
+577 LKKNGDSYFGGLVGEL

-600 LSVSGTIK
+600 LSVSGTTK

-620 GGLLGKST
+620 GGILGTST
-628 KGILRISGTTDL
+628 KGVLRISGTTDL
-640 HELKIEKTGTE
+640 SDLKIAKTGTE

-669 GNGTGGDGYDWKY
+669 GNGTGGNGYDWKY
-682 IRPAAVSVSDIGSY
+682 IRPAAVPVSDIGSY
-696 GEVIRL
+696 GGVIRL
-702 DGRKLKETDGSS
+702 DGSKLKETDGNNVDD
-714 TDSNTLF
+714 TTLF

-727 QFSVAYTPEDTLE
+727 QFSVAYKPEETLTIK
-740 VNNTRDLAAVAVLLR
+740 NTRDLAAVAVLLQQGN
-755 REKTSDLLSKNITVN
+755 DLLNKNITVN
-770 GNVDLTG
+770 CDVDLTG
-777 TGIYSLLRDNGSQIY
+777 IGIYSLLRDNGKQEY
-792 TGTFNGNGHTITL
+792 TGTFDGNGHTITL
-805 AAGEAYGYLSDGST
+805 AAGEAYGYLSDGTT
-819 LANNEKGT
+819 LAENADGT

-853 NLILDGSIYFHNV
+853 NLKLNGSIYFQNL
-866 SNGVE
+866 SYGVD
-871 VCCGAVAGYTDGAA
+871 VRCGAIAGYTDGAT
-885 FTNVTVK
+885 FENVTVD

-900 AGGNNLKVMSIGGFL
+900 AGGNGLSVISIGGFL
-915 GQTKGTG
+915 GRAKGTG
-922 TTSFTDCSMQGT
+922 TTTFTDCSMQGT

-952 GEEGANITF
+952 GEAGADISF

-966 SDATITHEKFNESS
+966 SNATIKHEKFKDNSN
-980 SAPDALFGGLIG
+980 APNALFGGLIG
-992 RMTGNVT
+992 CMTGNVT
-999 INGLTIDSLQMESYA
+999 INGLTINHLQMESYA
-1014 TGTSG
+1014 TETAG
-1019 GLLGYYWRKNSA
+1019 GLLGYYWRKNST
-1031 TDSVSINNLEVKN
+1031 TDSVSINNLEVQN
-1044 STLDVQGKFGGLVY
+1044 SKLDVQGKFGGLVY

-1064 KIGDGK
+1064 KIGDGT
-1070 GENGIKFSKGTEQNS
+1070 GPNGIKFSKGTKQNAFS
-1085 SNSFFGKTDKENPSA
+1085 GKTDEANPSA
-1100 LLVCSTIRY
+1100 LLVCSTILDEASKKY
-1109 VENKQNDNKQNDKAY
+1109 DKAY
-1124 IEICKDG
+1124 IEIRKDG
-1131 LKIAENAVNV
+1131 LKIEENTVNV

-1173 PDAGSAT
+1173 PNADSVT
-1180 LIDQNGCN
+1180 LIDQNQNTCN
-1188 TWKNQ
+1188 TWTNQ
-1193 CNVNNGISYTNK
+1193 CNVNGEKSYTNK
-1205 NTRYYYNVDYYRKN
+1205 NARYYYNVDYYREKEGKN
-1219 EGTNT
+1219 S
-1224 NITKI
+1224 NITDI
-1229 DSAGKLLLR
+1229 NSAGKLLLR
-1238 SLYVYAQSNLQQ
+1238 SLYVYAQPNLQQ
-1250 YFVKGSND
+1250 YFVKGSDD
-1258 FYLTGTIDLKGVSYY
+1258 FKLTGTIDLRGVSYY

-1280 IQNATVIFDYKNM
+1280 IQDATVIFDYTNM
-1293 NTKTEKKYSDSSQQH
+1293 NTNTEKKYSDSSQQH

-1330 QGTFGKYEEG
+1330 QGTFGKYEV
-1340 KIDEEGKAGVLIC
+1340 GKAGVLIC

-1362 KEQAGIM
+1362 KDQAGIT

-1376 GIQCEGGTDLPL
+1376 GIQCNDGTNLPL
-1388 LVNAVGSNTAISMN
+1388 LVNSVGSNTAISMN

-1407 RDKYTTSSGLT
+1407 REKYTTTKVLT
-1418 GNKVA
+1418 VNKVA
-1423 SALMGKVGSSTAQKI
+1423 SALMGQVGSSTAQKI

-1451 NDSIFKTAI
+1451 NDSLFKTAI

-1476 NFESTTEKITFG
+1476 NFESTTKKITFG
-1488 KEISNGVKG
+1488 KEISNGAFENLSG
-1497 TVSDYKRNAYSQGN
+1497 YNRNPYSQKN

-1524 TTAGSYVGADK
+1524 TTAGSYVGADTT
-1535 AAIKTGNES
+1535 AIQTGNES
-1544 GNKPANEPQNFS
+1544 GNKPANSPQDFS
-1556 GYLPYIGKPEN
+1556 GYLPYIGTPEN
-1567 SSDKYY
+1567 SAKKCY

-1585 VGCGTYGHP
+1585 DGCGTYGHP
-1594 WVIKDVSSRTD
+1594 WVIKDVSSTD

-1637 NTEILNTKMDGQG
+1637 NTTILTTKMDGQG
-1650 GIDVHTGDVSTDIVF
+1650 GIDVHTGDASDDMVF

-1672 VEATLAGNRY
+1672 VEATLTGNRY
-1682 VQKTDSNATTLTNE
+1682 VQKTDSNPTTLTNE

-1708 IKQDLTLNVAQFT
+1708 IKKDLKLDVAQFT
-1721 GFGKNDVSRAFS
+1721 GFGKDDVSRAFS
-1733 GVIVGDTGDT
+1733 GVIVGDTAART
-1743 EDTGGTTTR
+1743 
-1752 KIKITLTGENTTGEV
+1752 ITLTGVNTTGEV

-1773 SQGSVVKNLEIVFD
+1773 SQGSVVKNLTIVLD
-1787 DVTINGNSTET
+1787 KVTFNGNSTET

-1806 VIGGDNIIDN
+1806 VIGGDSIIDN

-1828 SVSNLT
+1828 SASNLT

-1846 VKTVGNITTDYSK
+1846 VKTVGSTTIDQSK

-1867 NISSAGLTSISGT
+1867 NISSAGLTSISGSS
-1880 ATNTEVSAGN
+1880 TNTEAGDGN
-1890 KNYYW
+1890 TNYYW

-1908 AEASCSGMGTNTDK
+1908 AEESCSGMGTNTDK

-1934 LKITGNKDVVAKTI
+1934 LKITGNKGVNTI
-1948 AGTAYPNST
+1948 AGNAYPNST

-1976 FGAKTSDNNFALT
+1976 FGAKTAGGDFALT
-1989 NIVDASYYGRT
+1989 SSNGTDYRVNASYYGRT
-2000 RTGTYDGVGKTPN
+2000 RTGTYDGVGTAPN
-2013 QADVTDEN
+2013 QADATDEN

-2031 GKEVDRR
+2031 GREVDRR
-2038 QYSTSYLS
+2038 KYSTSYLS
-2046 TYVDTQDTSVDEK
+2046 TYVETQNNSADPK
-2059 AVTYSLTMDNNG
+2059 AVTYSLTMDNYG
-2071 RSVKFGDNGNYDLRS
+2071 RSVTFVKGIYDLS
-2086 YGNGFRG
+2086 TYGNGFRG
-2093 IGYNYGLPTDST
+2093 IGHNYGLPA
-2105 RKDIQKSRALRL
+2105 DIRKSRALRL
-2117 KNQTDGTIAGTIAV
+2117 QNQINNDSIAV
-2131 NGNHATITYSRTI
+2131 AGNGATIQYSRTI
-2144 YEMSGKDIKDISV
+2144 YEMSGNDISV
-2157 TQAGFF
+2157 SQAGFF

-2170 GANYTVKD
+2170 GATYTVNG
-2178 LNFTGVTL
+2178 LNFKDVTL
-2186 KKNIGENNV
+2186 KKNIGKDGV
-2195 ALGVAFARDGAYS
+2195 ALGIAFARDGAYS
-2208 PNNLTFENVS
+2208 PNSLMFEGVNV
-2218 VTGSAID
+2218 TKSAID

-2244 KIIFKGC
+2244 MITFTGC
-2251 TVDGFKAG
+2251 SVEGFAAG

-2273 AFIGKSDSPA
+2273 AFIGKTDSPA
-2283 KEATSTNRQ
+2283 KGATSTDRK
-2292 VEFENCTANNIK
+2292 VEFKNCTATNINM
-2304 LYNVQNGGLF
+2304 YNVQNGGLF
-2314 AGYVNGTCTINGGS
+2314 AGYVNGTCTIKGGS

-2350 GKAESTLKIEG
+2350 GKAESILNIEG
-2361 TTKTPISV
+2361 TTETPMVSV
-2369 QNISIRE
+2369 KNISIRE
-2376 TKHVSNSTSNSYIGG
+2376 TKDVNSTSKSYAGG
-2391 VAGSAASTNIQNVN
+2391 VAGSAASTNIQYVD
-2405 VENVRLAGK
+2405 VENIRLAGK
-2414 DLGGLIGCVNG
+2414 DLGGLIGCVNSS
-2425 GADVKNV
+2425 ANVKNV

-2442 SESTDQRAVGGFFG
+2442 SKAQNQNAVGGFFG
-2456 IINGTFN
+2456 IINGAFN

-2478 KDNKLLKSV
+2478 KDNKLLSPV
-2487 SSEALSSLSA
+2487 SSEVLSSLSA
-2497 DSIGLQLEGG
+2497 DSIGLRLEDG
-2507 TYATYS
+2507 TYAIYN
-2513 SLTANALLQSERTPC
+2513 SLAANTTLQSGTPC

-2536 NNTVNIV
+2536 NNLVKIV

-2557 GTGKNESSYVIYA
+2557 GAGKNESSYVIYA
-2570 DYTGQ
+2570 DHTGR
-2575 STTSSTVNTKPDAI
+2575 SITSSTVNTKPDAI

-2600 GATKVSGTS
+2600 GATKVNGTA

-2641 KKFGTNGDY
+2641 QKFGTNGDY
-2650 SSRLSNYQKEDTSY
+2650 SSRLSNYQKEDMSYTSD
-2664 KSVDFPILVLNA
+2664 DFPILVLNA

-2688 YISMLTNA
+2688 YISMLTNT
-2696 KQEQSKRYYDKI
+2696 KQDQSKHYYAKI
-2708 EPKTYKY
+2708 DPQTYKY

-2721 LVSAENQTMSWNAT
+2721 LVSAENQTMSWNST

-2759 KRTVK
+2759 DIKVK
-2764 DSTDVYHLYIP
+2764 GSTEVYHLYIP

-2802 GNATLNSFGENYTAH
+2802 EKATLNSFGENYTAH

-2851 FAKLDR
+2851 FKTLDR
-2857 SKIHLTL
+2857 NKIHLTL

-2876 HQSTLQELSTT
+2876 HQSTLGELSTAGVLT
-2887 GALSDDTLNLAEM
+2887 DDTLNLAEM

-2915 KATKSATG
+2915 EATESATG
-2923 GFKIV
+2923 VFKKV
-2928 EATDSSAV
+2928 ESADPGAV
-2936 LRIWDNTENKFIYY
+2936 LRIWNETENTFIYY

-2955 ADAKDTQY
+2955 ADAKDTKY
-2963 YNVILNTTSGLNDIL
+2963 YNVTLNTKCGLNDIL
-2978 PVTEEYYLVMNC
+2978 PVKEEYYLVMNC
-2990 TEGNQTTPML
+2990 TEGNATTPML
-3000 NTKLEL
+3000 NTTLEL

-3019 TGDFSVVYLLGDFY
+3019 TGNFNVVYLLGDFY
-3033 KLDNVTFKSP
+3033 KLDNVTLKSEST
-3043 TQSPEMVSGSNDSIK
+3043 TQNQEMVSGSNDSIK
-3058 VTVSSEVSAAANENE
+3058 VTVSSKVSAAANENE
-3073 FGSYVNGRSIY
+3073 FGSYVNDRSIY
-3084 YQYSLQTVDQD
+3084 YQYSLQTVNQS
-3095 GKPVDMKGAASIP
+3095 GNPVDMKGVASIP

-3117 DGTETHELKQLTD
+3117 DGTVTETHVLNQLTD
-3130 LSGTENGFVT
+3130 LSGTENGFIT

-3152 APGAWYTGA
+3152 APGEWYTGA

-3167 SFSYNSTEMNQQFPL
+3167 SFSYNSTDMNQQFPV
-3182 RTSGS
+3182 RKSNT
-3187 ENSGVKFKVDA
+3187 ENTGVKFKVDA
-3198 VMAYQQD
+3198 VMAYQKD
-3205 SLGSSSISASASEE
+3205 SLGSSGISASATEE

-3236 YNITSTDGNTSP
+3236 YNITSK

-3260 ENNDAAMEISSR
+3260 ENDDATMEISSR
-3272 VLLDVTD
+3272 ALLDVTD
-3279 FSNFNLTDESN
+3279 FTSFNLTDESN
-3290 STYPYYLEGE
+3290 SAYPYYLEGE
-3300 LTLAKKTDSGNG
+3300 LTLAQKTDSENG
-3312 TSYQNVAIEKYL
+3312 TSYKDVAIGGYL
-3324 SEFEI
+3324 SEFVI

-3334 KLNVDVTSEGLGL
+3334 NVDVKSEGLGL

-3357 IRLTQDQVSK
+3357 IQLTQDQVSK

-3374 VNIKYKVKTGE
+3374 VNIKYEVKTGKK
-3385 ELEVIKGGQY
+3385 LEDIDGGQY

-3408 QKLDNLLIG
+3408 KKLEDLLNVK
-3417 TPSDYLIYT
+3417 PSDYLIYT

>member
-19 LLQTLPAQVEAEEKV
+19 LLQMLPAQVQAEEKV
-34 NTTVTASEVQQD
+34 NTTVMAIEGQQAA
-46 TQTPN
+46 QTPN
-51 GSATQFNGTTSE
+51 GSETQYNGTTSE
-63 NESEKNNSYETGTE
+63 NESGKNNSNETSTE
-77 QPDDTSENNS
+77 QPDDTSGNNS

-115 KQTDAE
+115 EQTDAE
-121 QEATADEANPTD
+121 QETTVDEANPTD
-133 ATGNEIQVVDNKV
+133 ATENGIQVIDNKV

-157 SHMDA
+157 SNQPA
-162 QAYQTATITIQRE
+162 ENYETAEITITRG
-175 TTTPFDLTQ
+175 TTNSFDLTQ
-184 EVDGKTFQGFGSEK
+184 SIDGKTFQGFGNED

-212 GIDIPIDHSFFKYL
+212 GIDIPINHSFFNYL

-233 EGLYLKAKGTVDG
+233 AGLYLKAKGTVDG
-246 PLLAANYVNDG
+246 PLLAANYVNK
-257 NSTVAEPKQ
+257 NSAGAKT

-282 FGGIIGTMGGGT
+282 FGGIIGTMGEGT
-294 SLSLSVVNKIT
+294 SLSLSVVNKII
-305 EANTTITG
+305 EANATITG
-313 TGNLGFF
+313 KGNLGFF
-320 CNTMEAGAN
+320 CNTMEADAN
-329 LTIASYTDGNS
+329 LTIESYTDGNS
-340 TNSGSTGSGTA
+340 TNNGSTGNTPT
-351 TIGYD
+351 TIDYD

-369 EMQVEEM
+369 EMKS
-376 QNGATLTVNPAL
+376 GATLTVNQTL
-388 ELSGNVTTS
+388 NLTGSVTTTATGS
-397 ANGFA
+397 A

-407 GAATNP
+407 GAAENP
-413 TITLNNTV
+413 IIALNNQV

-453 NVSGITISNGNHAG
+453 SISGITISNGNHAG
-467 GYYGVLNFD
+467 GYFGVLNFD
-476 STAGGTITIKNV
+476 SITGGTITIK
-488 PETNLTHTGTSKTS
+488 TNPQTNQTDQTILTHKGTS

-514 NSQSSTLRLESPN
+514 NSQSSTLKLESPK
-527 VNISSNGTVT
+527 VTISSNGAVT
-537 ALGGIIGSVA
+537 ALGGLVGSVA
-547 GNRAN
+547 GNGA
-552 DALKDATSAYVEI
+552 DHALDKVTSAYVEI
-565 SGATVAANLTTD
+565 SGATVTANLTTN
-577 LTTNGYFGGLVGEL
+577 LNGDSCFGGLVGEL
-591 GQAEGQGHF
+591 GQADGQGHF
-600 LSVSGTIK
+600 LSVSGATK

-620 GGLLGKST
+620 GGILGKSS

-640 HELKIEKTGTE
+640 SELTIAKTGTE

-669 GNGTGGDGYDWKY
+669 GNGTGGNGYDWKY
-682 IRPAAVSVSDIGSY
+682 IRPKAVPVSDIGSY

-702 DGRKLKETDGSS
+702 DGSKLKETDESS
-714 TDSNTLF
+714 ADSNTLF
-721 TNSASH
+721 KNNSASH
-727 QFSVAYTPEDTLE
+727 QLSIAYTPGNALE
-740 VNNTRDLAAVAVLLR
+740 VSNTRDLAAVAVLLQQGNT
-755 REKTSDLLSKNITVN
+755 EDLLSKSITVN
-770 GNVDLTG
+770 CDVDLTG
-777 TGIYSLLRDNGSQIY
+777 TGIYSLLRDNGSQKY
-792 TGTFNGNGHTITL
+792 TGTFNGNNHTITL
-805 AAGEAYGYLSDGST
+805 AVGEAYGYLSDSTT
-819 LANNEKGT
+819 LAKNENGT

-847 CNGTVQ
+847 CNGKVQ
-853 NLILDGSIYFHNV
+853 NLTLNGSIYFHNV
-866 SNGVE
+866 SNGVD
-871 VCCGAVAGYTDGAA
+871 VRCGAVAGYTDGAT
-885 FTNVTVK
+885 FTDVTVD

-900 AGGNNLKVMSIGGFL
+900 VGGAGLKVMSIGGFL
-915 GQTKGTG
+915 GRAKGT
-922 TTSFTDCSMQGT
+922 TTFTGCSMQGT

-966 SDATITHEKFNESS
+966 SNATIKHEKFKDNSN
-980 SAPDALFGGLIG
+980 APNALFGGLIG
-992 RMTGNVT
+992 CMTGNVT
-999 INGLTIDSLQMESYA
+999 INGLTINKLQMESYA
-1014 TGTSG
+1014 TETAG

-1031 TDSVSINNLEVKN
+1031 TDSVSINNLVVQDSKLNVK
-1044 STLDVQGKFGGLVY
+1044 GKFGGLVY

-1064 KIGDGK
+1064 KIGDSTGA
-1070 GENGIKFSKGTEQNS
+1070 NGIKFSA
-1085 SNSFFGKTDKENPSA
+1085 SNSFSGKTEEANPSA
-1100 LLVCSTIRY
+1100 LLVCSTIQD
-1109 VENKQNDNKQNDKAY
+1109 EANKKYDKAY
-1124 IEICKDG
+1124 IEIRKDG
-1131 LKIAENAVNV
+1131 LKIEENAVNV
-1141 TLTGGDYFDDIAGKT
+1141 TLTGGNYFDDIAGKT

-1173 PDAGSAT
+1173 PDADSAT
-1180 LIDQNGCN
+1180 LIDQNQNTCN
-1188 TWKNQ
+1188 TWTNQ
-1193 CNVNNGISYTNK
+1193 CNVNSGKPYTNK
-1205 NTRYYYNVDYYRKN
+1205 NTRYYYNVDYYRVKD
-1219 EGTNT
+1219 GTDT
-1224 NITKI
+1224 NITEI
-1229 DSAGKLLLR
+1229 NSAGKLLLR
-1238 SLYVYAQSNLQQ
+1238 SLYVYAQPNLQQ
-1250 YFVKGSND
+1250 YFVKGSDD
-1258 FYLTGTIDLKGVSYY
+1258 FKLTGTINLRGVSYY

-1280 IQNATVIFDYKNM
+1280 IQDATVIFDYTKM
-1293 NTKTEKKYSDSSQQH
+1293 NTNTVKKYNDSNQQH

-1330 QGTFGKYEEG
+1330 QGTFGKYEV
-1340 KIDEEGKAGVLIC
+1340 GKAGVLIC

-1362 KEQAGIM
+1362 KDQAGIT

-1376 GIQCEGGTDLPL
+1376 GIQCEGGTNLPL
-1388 LVNAVGSNTAISMN
+1388 LVNSVGSNTAISMN

-1407 RDKYTTSSGLT
+1407 REKYPTSSALT

-1488 KEISNGVKG
+1488 KEISNGVSG
-1497 TVSDYKRNAYSQGN
+1497 TISDYNRNSYSQEN

-1535 AAIKTGNES
+1535 TAINTENEL
-1544 GNKPANEPQNFS
+1544 GNKPVNSPQDFS
-1556 GYLPYIGKPEN
+1556 GYLPYIGTPEN
-1567 SSDKYY
+1567 SANKYY

-1580 AVYLD
+1580 AVYLID
-1585 VGCGTYGHP
+1585 GCGTYGHP
-1594 WVIKDVSSRTD
+1594 WVIQDVSSTD
-1605 GSNQK
+1605 GQK

-1637 NTEILNTKMDGQG
+1637 NTTILTTKMDGQG
-1650 GIDVHTGDVSTDIVF
+1650 GIDVHTGDASDDIVF

-1682 VQKTDSNATTLTNE
+1682 VQKTDSNPTTLTNE

-1708 IKQDLTLNVAQFT
+1708 IKENLTLDVAQFT
-1721 GFGKNDVSRAFS
+1721 GFGKDDVSRAFS
-1733 GVIVGDTGDT
+1733 GVIVGDTAART
-1743 EDTGGTTTR
+1743 
-1752 KIKITLTGENTTGEV
+1752 ITLTGVNTTGEV
-1767 GGLIRY
+1767 GGLVRY
-1773 SQGSVVKNLEIVFD
+1773 SQGSVVKNLTIVLD
-1787 DVTINGNSTET
+1787 NVTFNGNSTET

-1806 VIGGDNIIDN
+1806 GIGGDNIIDK
-1816 VTLTVNSVNKGS
+1816 VTLTVNSVKKGS
-1828 SVSNLT
+1828 SAKNLT

-1846 VKTVGNITTDYSK
+1846 VKGTTIDQSK

-1867 NISSAGLTSISGT
+1867 NISSEGLTSISGT
-1880 ATNTEVSAGN
+1880 ATNTEVRAGN
-1890 KNYYW
+1890 TNYYW

-1908 AEASCSGMGTNTDK
+1908 AEESCSGMGTNTDK
-1922 NYTIPKLDKNVK
+1922 NYTIPKLNNNDK
-1934 LKITGNKDVVAKTI
+1934 LKITKGGDTKTI

-1957 ITLDSTQSIWLLS
+1957 ITLDSKQSIWLLS

-1976 FGAKTSDNNFALT
+1976 FGAKNSSSSFSVNDEK
-1989 NIVDASYYGRT
+1989 NIVNASYYGRT
-2000 RTGTYDGVGKTPN
+2000 RTGTYDGVGDAPN
-2013 QADVTDEN
+2013 QADATDEN

-2031 GKEVDRR
+2031 GREVDRR
-2038 QYSTSYLS
+2038 KYSTSYLS
-2046 TYVDTQDTSVDEK
+2046 TYVETQNNSADPK

-2071 RSVKFGDNGNYDLRS
+2071 RSVTFVKGIYDLS
-2086 YGNGFRG
+2086 TYGNGFRG
-2093 IGYNYGLPTDST
+2093 IGHNYGLPA
-2105 RKDIQKSRALRL
+2105 DIRKSRALRL
-2117 KNQTDGTIAGTIAV
+2117 QNQINNAPTAVAGNGVTIQ
-2131 NGNHATITYSRTI
+2131 YSRTI
-2144 YEMSGKDIKDISV
+2144 YEMSDNNDISV
-2157 TQAGFF
+2157 SQAGFF

-2170 GANYTVKD
+2170 GATYTVKD
-2178 LNFTGVTL
+2178 LNFTNVTL
-2186 KKNIGENNV
+2186 KKNIGKDGV

-2208 PNNLTFENVS
+2208 PKNLTFKNVR
-2218 VTGSAID
+2218 VTDSAID

-2237 SNLTKNT
+2237 SDSTNSNNDKTIT
-2244 KIIFKGC
+2244 FSGC
-2251 TVDGFKAG
+2251 SVERFTAG
-2259 TDNGNSTNKMNHCG
+2259 TNNDNSTNKMNHCG
-2273 AFIGKSDSPA
+2273 AFIGKANLP
-2283 KEATSTNRQ
+2283 KKGERTVTFN
-2292 VEFENCTANNIK
+2292 NCIANNIE

-2328 ANTGTIT
+2328 ANIGTIT
-2335 SRTAVGGGYSMGGLI
+2335 SRTAGDGGYSMGGLI
-2350 GKAESTLKIEG
+2350 GKAERILNIEG
-2361 TTKTPISV
+2361 TTETLVSV
-2369 QNISIRE
+2369 KNISIRE
-2376 TKHVSNSTSNSYIGG
+2376 TTVNSKSEYAGG
-2391 VAGSAASTNIQNVN
+2391 VAGSAAPTNIQNVD
-2405 VENVRLAGK
+2405 VENIRLAGK
-2414 DLGGLIGCVNG
+2414 NLGGLIGYVNG

-2432 MISNSYLANC
+2432 KISNSYLANC
-2442 SESTDQRAVGGFFG
+2442 SQSTDQRAVGGFFG
-2456 IINGTFN
+2456 IINGAFN

-2478 KDNKLLKSV
+2478 SGNNLLLQV
-2487 SSEALSSLSA
+2487 NAMSSLSA
-2497 DSIGLQLEGG
+2497 DSIGLPLEDGT

-2513 SLTANALLQSERTPC
+2513 SLTANASLQSGTPC

-2536 NNTVNIV
+2536 NNLVKIV
-2543 SASRQGNYSAVNNI
+2543 SASRQGDYSAVNNI
-2557 GTGKNESSYVIYA
+2557 GVGKNESSYVIYA

-2600 GATKVSGTS
+2600 GATKVNGTA
-2609 VRDSIISDIMTNPS
+2609 VRDSIISDIMTNSS

-2650 SSRLSNYQKEDTSY
+2650 SSRLSNYQKEEPSYTSD
-2664 KSVDFPILVLNA
+2664 DFPILVLNA

-2721 LVSAENQTMSWNAT
+2721 LVSAENQTMSWNST

-2851 FAKLDR
+2851 FKTLDR
-2857 SKIHLTL
+2857 NKIHLTL

-2876 HQSTLQELSTT
+2876 HQSTLGELSTAGVLT
-2887 GALSDDTLNLAEM
+2887 DDTLNLAEM
-2900 AKQGKSPYICDLLPL
+2900 TKQGKSPYICDLLPL
-2915 KATKSATG
+2915 EATESATG

-2928 EATDSSAV
+2928 ESTDSSAV
-2936 LRIWDNTENKFIYY
+2936 LRIWNNTENTFIYY

-2955 ADAKDTQY
+2955 ADAKDTKY
-2963 YNVILNTTSGLNDIL
+2963 YNVTLNTQCGLNDIL
-2978 PVTEEYYLVMNC
+2978 PVKEEYYLVMNC
-2990 TEGNQTTPML
+2990 TEGNQATPML
-3000 NTKLEL
+3000 NTTLEL

-3019 TGDFSVVYLLGDFY
+3019 TGNFNVVYLLGDFY
-3033 KLDNVTFKSP
+3033 KLDNVTLNSESTTKEW
-3043 TQSPEMVSGSNDSIK
+3043 EMVSGSNDSIK
-3058 VTVSSEVSAAANENE
+3058 LTVSSKVSAAANENE
-3073 FGSYVNGRSIY
+3073 FGSYVNERSIY
-3084 YQYSLQTVDQD
+3084 YQYSLQTVNQS

-3108 TLKLEKKNA
+3108 TLKLKKENA
-3117 DGTETHELKQLTD
+3117 DGTVTTHELKQLTD
-3130 LSGTENGFVT
+3130 LSGTENGFIT

-3152 APGAWYTGA
+3152 APGEWYTGA

-3167 SFSYNSTEMNQQFPL
+3167 SFSYNSTDMNQQFPV
-3182 RTSGS
+3182 RKSNT
-3187 ENSGVKFKVDA
+3187 ENTGVKFKVDA
-3198 VMAYQQD
+3198 VMAYQKD
-3205 SLGSSSISASASEE
+3205 SLGSSGISASATEE

-3236 YNITSTDGNTSP
+3236 YNITSK

-3260 ENNDAAMEISSR
+3260 ENDDATMEISSR
-3272 VLLDVTD
+3272 ALLDVTD
-3279 FSNFNLTDESN
+3279 FTSFNLTDESN
-3290 STYPYYLEGE
+3290 SSYPYYLEGE
-3300 LTLAKKTDSGNG
+3300 LTLAQKTDSENG
-3312 TSYQNVAIEKYL
+3312 TSYKDVAIGDYL
-3324 SEFEI
+3324 SAFVI
-3329 ESAGT
+3329 ESAAGT
-3334 KLNVDVTSEGLGL
+3334 NVDVKSEGLGL
-3347 QENNTVYKFR
+3347 QENKTVYKFR
-3357 IRLTQDQVSK
+3357 IRLTQDQVNQ

-3374 VNIKYKVKTGE
+3374 VNIKYEVKTGKK
-3385 ELEVIKGGQY
+3385 LEDIDGGQY

-3408 QKLDNLLIG
+3408 KKLEDLLNVK
-3417 TPSDYLIYT
+3417 PSDYLIYT

>member
-9 ICAGVLVASM
+9 TCAGVLVASM
-19 LLQTLPAQVEAEEKV
+19 LLQTLPAQVQAEEKV
-34 NTTVTASEVQQD
+34 NTTVMASEGQQAA
-46 TQTPN
+46 QTPN
-51 GSATQFNGTTSE
+51 GSETQYNGTTSE
-63 NESEKNNSYETGTE
+63 NESGKNNSNETSTE
-77 QPDDTSENNS
+77 QPDDTSGNNS

-115 KQTDAE
+115 EQTDAE
-121 QEATADEANPTD
+121 QETTADEANPTD
-133 ATGNEIQVVDNKV
+133 ATENGIQVIDNKV

-157 SHMDA
+157 SNQPA
-162 QAYQTATITIQRE
+162 ENYETAEITITRG
-175 TTTPFDLTQ
+175 TTNSFDLT
-184 EVDGKTFQGFGSEK
+184 ETVNGKTFQGFGSAE
-198 HPFKGTIAITSSGS
+198 HPFKGTIVITSSGS
-212 GIDIPIDHSFFKYL
+212 GIDIPINRPFFGYL

-233 EGLYLKAKGTVDG
+233 AGLYLKAKGAVNG
-246 PLLAANYVNDG
+246 PLLAANYVNK
-257 NSTVAEPKQ
+257 NSAGAKT

-305 EANTTITG
+305 EADTTITG

-340 TNSGSTGSGTA
+340 TNDGSTGNTPV
-351 TIGYD
+351 TIGYN

-369 EMQVEEM
+369 EMKDK
-376 QNGATLTVNPAL
+376 ATLTVNQ
-388 ELSGNVTTS
+388 ELDLTGNVTTTATES
-397 ANGFA
+397 A

-413 TITLNNTV
+413 TIILNNQV

-448 DLSNI
+448 DLSKI
-453 NVSGITISNGNHAG
+453 SISGITISNGNHAG
-467 GYYGVLNFD
+467 GHFGVLNFD
-476 STAGGTITIKNV
+476 SASGDTITIKTNSQTNQ
-488 PETNLTHTGTSKTS
+488 TNLTHKGTS

-514 NSQSSTLRLESPN
+514 NSQSSTLKLESPK
-527 VNISSNGTVT
+527 VTISSNGAVT
-537 ALGGIIGSVA
+537 ALGGIIGFVA
-547 GNRAN
+547 GSGAHHG
-552 DALKDATSAYVEI
+552 LSKATSSYVEI
-565 SGATVAANLTTD
+565 SGATVTADLTTD
-577 LTTNGYFGGLVGEL
+577 LKKNGDSYFGGLVGEL
-591 GQAEGQGHF
+591 GQAEGQGQGHF
-600 LSVSGTIK
+600 LSVSGATT

-620 GGLLGKST
+620 GGILGKST

-640 HELKIEKTGTE
+640 SGLKIAKTGTE

-669 GNGTGGDGYDWKY
+669 GNGTGGNGYDWKY
-682 IRPAAVSVSDIGSY
+682 IRPAAVPVSDIGSY

-702 DGRKLKETDGSS
+702 DGSKLKETDGSS
-714 TDSNTLF
+714 ADSNMLF
-721 TNSASH
+721 TKDPNSH
-727 QFSVAYTPEDTLE
+727 QLSVAYTQENALE
-740 VNNTRDLAAVAVLLR
+740 VSNTRDLAAVAVLLQQGN
-755 REKTSDLLSKNITVN
+755 DLLNKNITVN
-770 GNVDLTG
+770 CDVDLTG
-777 TGIYSLLRDNGSQIY
+777 TGIYSLLRDNGSQKY
-792 TGTFNGNGHTITL
+792 TGTFNGNNHTITL
-805 AAGEAYGYLSDGST
+805 AAGEAYGYLSDSTT
-819 LANNEKGT
+819 LAKNENGT

-847 CNGTVQ
+847 CNGKVQ
-853 NLILDGSIYFHNV
+853 NLTLNGSIYFHNV
-866 SNGVE
+866 SNGVD
-871 VCCGAVAGYTDGAA
+871 VRCGAVAGYTDGAT
-885 FTNVTVK
+885 FTDVTVD

-900 AGGNNLKVMSIGGFL
+900 AGGAGLKVMSIGGFL
-915 GQTKGTG
+915 GRAKGT
-922 TTSFTDCSMQGT
+922 TTFTGCSMQGT

-952 GEEGANITF
+952 GEAGADISF
-961 SNCGI
+961 SNCRI
-966 SDATITHEKFNESS
+966 PDAKITHAKFNESS
-980 SAPDALFGGLIG
+980 NAPNAKFGGLIG
-992 RMTGNVT
+992 CMTGKVT
-999 INGLTIDSLQMESYA
+999 INGLTINNLQMESYA
-1014 TGTSG
+1014 TETAG

-1031 TDSVSINNLEVKN
+1031 TDSVSINNLEVQN
-1044 STLDVQGKFGGLVY
+1044 SKLDVQGKFGGLVY

-1064 KIGDGK
+1064 KIGDGT
-1070 GENGIKFSKGTEQNS
+1070 GPNGIKFSKGTKQNAFS
-1085 SNSFFGKTDKENPSA
+1085 GKTDEANPSA
-1100 LLVCSTIRY
+1100 LLVCSTIQDESNRKY
-1109 VENKQNDNKQNDKAY
+1109 DKAY
-1124 IEICKDG
+1124 IEILKDG
-1131 LKIAENAVNV
+1131 LKIEENAVNV

-1173 PDAGSAT
+1173 PNATTAT
-1180 LIDQNGCN
+1180 LIDQDKNTCN
-1188 TWKNQ
+1188 TWTNQ
-1193 CNVNNGISYTNK
+1193 CNVNNGKSYKNK
-1205 NTRYYYNVDYYRKN
+1205 NTRYYYNVDYYREKEGKN
-1219 EGTNT
+1219 S
-1224 NITKI
+1224 NITDI
-1229 DSAGKLLLR
+1229 NSAGKLLLR
-1238 SLYVYAQSNLQQ
+1238 SLYVYAQPNLQQ
-1250 YFVKGSND
+1250 YFVKGSDD
-1258 FYLTGTIDLKGVSYY
+1258 FKLTGTIDLRGVSYY

-1280 IQNATVIFDYKNM
+1280 IQDATVIFDYTNM
-1293 NTKTEKKYSDSSQQH
+1293 NTNTVKKYNDSNQQH

-1330 QGTFGKYEEG
+1330 QGTFGKYEV
-1340 KIDEEGKAGVLIC
+1340 GKAGVLIC
-1353 DSIAQESAN
+1353 DSIAQENTN
-1362 KEQAGIM
+1362 KDQAGIT

-1376 GIQCEGGTDLPL
+1376 GIQCNDGTNLPL
-1388 LVNAVGSNTAISMN
+1388 LVNSVGSNTAISMN

-1407 RDKYTTSSGLT
+1407 REKYTTTKVLT
-1418 GNKVA
+1418 VNKVA
-1423 SALMGKVGSSTAQKI
+1423 SALMGQVGSSTAQKI

-1451 NDSIFKTAI
+1451 NDSIFKTSI

-1476 NFESTTEKITFG
+1476 NFESTTKKITFG
-1488 KEISNGVKG
+1488 KEISNGAFENLSG
-1497 TVSDYKRNAYSQGN
+1497 YNRNPYSQKN

-1524 TTAGSYVGADK
+1524 TTAGSYVGADTT
-1535 AAIKTGNES
+1535 AIQTGNEL
-1544 GNKPANEPQNFS
+1544 GNKPANSPQDFS
-1556 GYLPYIGKPEN
+1556 DYLPYIGTPEN
-1567 SSDKYY
+1567 SAKKCY

-1585 VGCGTYGHP
+1585 DGCGTYGHP
-1594 WVIKDVSSRTD
+1594 WVIKDVSSTD

-1637 NTEILNTKMDGQG
+1637 NTTILTTKMDGQG
-1650 GIDVHTGDVSTDIVF
+1650 GIDVHTGDASDDIVF

-1672 VEATLAGNRY
+1672 KEATLVGNRY
-1682 VQKTDSNATTLTNE
+1682 VQKTDSNPTTLTNE

-1708 IKQDLTLNVAQFT
+1708 IKENLTLDVAQFT
-1721 GFGKNDVSRAFS
+1721 GFGKDDVSRAFS
-1733 GVIVGDTGDT
+1733 GVIVGDTAART
-1743 EDTGGTTTR
+1743 
-1752 KIKITLTGENTTGEV
+1752 ITLTGVNTTGEV
-1767 GGLIRY
+1767 GGLVRY
-1773 SQGSVVKNLEIVFD
+1773 SQGSVVKNLTIVLD
-1787 DVTINGNSTET
+1787 NVTFNGNSTET

-1806 VIGGDNIIDN
+1806 VIGGDNIIDK
-1816 VTLTVNSVNKGS
+1816 VTLTVNSVKKGS
-1828 SVSNLT
+1828 SAKNLT

-1846 VKTVGNITTDYSK
+1846 VKGTTIDQSK

-1867 NISSAGLTSISGT
+1867 NISSEGLTSISGT
-1880 ATNTEVSAGN
+1880 ATNTEVRAGN
-1890 KNYYW
+1890 TNYYW

-1908 AEASCSGMGTNTDK
+1908 AEESCSGMGTNTDK
-1922 NYTIPKLDKNVK
+1922 NYTIPKLNNNDK
-1934 LKITGNKDVVAKTI
+1934 LKITKGGDTKTI

-1957 ITLDSTQSIWLLS
+1957 ITLDSKQSIWLLS

-1976 FGAKTSDNNFALT
+1976 FGAKNSSSSFSVNDEK
-1989 NIVDASYYGRT
+1989 NIVNASYYGRT
-2000 RTGTYDGVGKTPN
+2000 RTGTYDGVGDAPN
-2013 QADVTDEN
+2013 QADATDEN

-2031 GKEVDRR
+2031 GREVDRR
-2038 QYSTSYLS
+2038 KYSTSYLS
-2046 TYVDTQDTSVDEK
+2046 TYVETQNNSADPK

-2071 RSVKFGDNGNYDLRS
+2071 RSVTFVKGIYDLS
-2086 YGNGFRG
+2086 TYGNGFRG
-2093 IGYNYGLPTDST
+2093 IGHNYGLPA
-2105 RKDIQKSRALRL
+2105 DIRKSRALRL
-2117 KNQTDGTIAGTIAV
+2117 QNQINNAPTAVAGNGVTIQ
-2131 NGNHATITYSRTI
+2131 YSRTI
-2144 YEMSGKDIKDISV
+2144 YEMSDNNDISV
-2157 TQAGFF
+2157 SQAGFF

-2170 GANYTVKD
+2170 GATYTVKD
-2178 LNFTGVTL
+2178 LNFTNVTL
-2186 KKNIGENNV
+2186 KKNIGKDGV

-2208 PNNLTFENVS
+2208 PKNLTFKNVR
-2218 VTGSAID
+2218 VTDSAID

-2237 SNLTKNT
+2237 SDSTNSNNDKTIT
-2244 KIIFKGC
+2244 FSGC
-2251 TVDGFKAG
+2251 SVERFTAG
-2259 TDNGNSTNKMNHCG
+2259 TNNDNSTNKMNHCG
-2273 AFIGKSDSPA
+2273 AFIGKANLP
-2283 KEATSTNRQ
+2283 KKGERTVTFN
-2292 VEFENCTANNIK
+2292 NCIANNIE

-2314 AGYVNGTCTINGGS
+2314 AGYVNGTCTINGGR
-2328 ANTGTIT
+2328 AATGTIT
-2335 SRTAVGGGYSMGGLI
+2335 SRTVSGGGGYSMGGLI
-2350 GKAESTLKIEG
+2350 GKAESTLNIEG
-2361 TTKTPISV
+2361 TTETLVSV
-2369 QNISIRE
+2369 KNISIRE
-2376 TKHVSNSTSNSYIGG
+2376 TTVNSKSEYAGG
-2391 VAGSAASTNIQNVN
+2391 VAGSAAPTNIQNVD
-2405 VENVRLAGK
+2405 VENIRLAGK
-2414 DLGGLIGCVNG
+2414 NLGGLIGYVNG

-2432 MISNSYLANC
+2432 KISNSYLANC
-2442 SESTDQRAVGGFFG
+2442 SQSTDQRAVGGFFG
-2456 IINGTFN
+2456 IINGAFN

-2478 KDNKLLKSV
+2478 SGNNLLLQV
-2487 SSEALSSLSA
+2487 NAMSSLSA
-2497 DSIGLQLEGG
+2497 DSIGLPLEDGT

-2513 SLTANALLQSERTPC
+2513 SLTANASLQSGTPC

-2536 NNTVNIV
+2536 NNLVKIV
-2543 SASRQGNYSAVNNI
+2543 SASRQGDYSAVNNI
-2557 GTGKNESSYVIYA
+2557 GVGKNESSYVIYA

-2600 GATKVSGTS
+2600 GATKVNGTA
-2609 VRDSIISDIMTNPS
+2609 VRDSIISDIMTNSS

-2650 SSRLSNYQKEDTSY
+2650 SSRLSNYQKEEPSYTSD
-2664 KSVDFPILVLNA
+2664 DFPILVLNA

-2721 LVSAENQTMSWNAT
+2721 LVSAENQTMSWNST

-2851 FAKLDR
+2851 FKTLDR
-2857 SKIHLTL
+2857 NKIHLTL

-2876 HQSTLQELSTT
+2876 HQSTLGELSTAGVLT
-2887 GALSDDTLNLAEM
+2887 DDTLNLAEM
-2900 AKQGKSPYICDLLPL
+2900 TKQGKSPYICDLLPL
-2915 KATKSATG
+2915 EATESATG

-2928 EATDSSAV
+2928 ESTDSSAV
-2936 LRIWDNTENKFIYY
+2936 LRIWNNTENTFIYY

-2955 ADAKDTQY
+2955 ADAKDTKY
-2963 YNVILNTTSGLNDIL
+2963 YNVTLNTQCGLNDIL
-2978 PVTEEYYLVMNC
+2978 PVKEEYYLVMNC
-2990 TEGNQTTPML
+2990 TEGNQATPML
-3000 NTKLEL
+3000 NTTLEL

-3019 TGDFSVVYLLGDFY
+3019 TGNFNVVYLLGDFY
-3033 KLDNVTFKSP
+3033 KLDNVTLNSESTTKEW
-3043 TQSPEMVSGSNDSIK
+3043 EMVSGSNDSIK
-3058 VTVSSEVSAAANENE
+3058 LTVSSKVSAAANENE
-3073 FGSYVNGRSIY
+3073 FGSYVNERSIY
-3084 YQYSLQTVDQD
+3084 YQYSLQTVNQS

-3108 TLKLEKKNA
+3108 TLKLKKENA
-3117 DGTETHELKQLTD
+3117 DGTVTTHELKQLTD
-3130 LSGTENGFVT
+3130 LSGTENGFIT

-3152 APGAWYTGA
+3152 APGEWYTGA

-3167 SFSYNSTEMNQQFPL
+3167 SFSYNSTDMNQQFPV
-3182 RTSGS
+3182 RKSNT
-3187 ENSGVKFKVDA
+3187 ENTGVKFKVDA
-3198 VMAYQQD
+3198 VMAYQKD
-3205 SLGSSSISASASEE
+3205 SLGSSGISASATEE

-3236 YNITSTDGNTSP
+3236 YNITSK

-3260 ENNDAAMEISSR
+3260 ENDDATMEISSR
-3272 VLLDVTD
+3272 ALLDVTD
-3279 FSNFNLTDESN
+3279 FTSFNLTDESN
-3290 STYPYYLEGE
+3290 SSYPYYLEGE
-3300 LTLAKKTDSGNG
+3300 LTLAQKTDSENG
-3312 TSYQNVAIEKYL
+3312 TSYKDVAIGDYL
-3324 SEFEI
+3324 SAFVI
-3329 ESAGT
+3329 ESAAGT
-3334 KLNVDVTSEGLGL
+3334 NVDVKSEGLGL
-3347 QENNTVYKFR
+3347 QENKTVYKFR
-3357 IRLTQDQVSK
+3357 IRLTQDQVNQ

-3374 VNIKYKVKTGE
+3374 VNIKYEVKTGKK
-3385 ELEVIKGGQY
+3385 LEDIDGGQY

-3408 QKLDNLLIG
+3408 KKLEDLLNVK
-3417 TPSDYLIYT
+3417 PSDYLIYT

>member
-1 MVRQKLKK
+1 
-9 ICAGVLVASM
+9 
-19 LLQTLPAQVEAEEKV
+19 
-34 NTTVTASEVQQD
+34 
-46 TQTPN
+46 
-51 GSATQFNGTTSE
+51 
-63 NESEKNNSYETGTE
+63 
-77 QPDDTSENNS
+77 
-87 KSEAEEN
+87 
-94 QPENESNKS
+94 
-103 DSNIEESAQENT
+103 
-115 KQTDAE
+115 
-121 QEATADEANPTD
+121 
-133 ATGNEIQVVDNKV
+133 
-146 TLTSTADFINL
+146 
-157 SHMDA
+157 
-162 QAYQTATITIQRE
+162 
-175 TTTPFDLTQ
+175 
-184 EVDGKTFQGFGSEK
+184 
-198 HPFKGTIAITSSGS
+198 
-212 GIDIPIDHSFFKYL
+212 
-226 DQSATIN
+226 
-233 EGLYLKAKGTVDG
+233 
-246 PLLAANYVNDG
+246 
-257 NSTVAEPKQ
+257 
-266 ISLMIGAE
+266 
-274 KEDNNLPS
+274 
-282 FGGIIGTMGGGT
+282 
-294 SLSLSVVNKIT
+294 
-305 EANTTITG
+305 
-313 TGNLGFF
+313 
-320 CNTMEAGAN
+320 MEADAN
-329 LTIASYTDGNS
+329 LTIESYTDGNS
-340 TNSGSTGSGTA
+340 TNNGSTGNTPT
-351 TIGYD
+351 TIDYD

-369 EMQVEEM
+369 EMKS
-376 QNGATLTVNPAL
+376 GATLTVNQTL
-388 ELSGNVTTS
+388 NLTGSVTTTATGS
-397 ANGFA
+397 A

-407 GAATNP
+407 GAAENP
-413 TITLNNTV
+413 IIALNNQV

-453 NVSGITISNGNHAG
+453 SISGITISNGNHAG
-467 GYYGVLNFD
+467 GYFGVLNFD
-476 STAGGTITIKNV
+476 SITGGTITIKNLSQT
-488 PETNLTHTGTSKTS
+488 ELIHTGES

-514 NSQSSTLRLESPN
+514 NSQSSTLKLESPK
-527 VNISSNGTVT
+527 VTISSNGAVT
-537 ALGGIIGSVA
+537 ALGGIIGFVA
-547 GNRAN
+547 GSGAHHG
-552 DALKDATSAYVEI
+552 LSKATSSYVEI
-565 SGATVAANLTTD
+565 SGATVTADLTTD
-577 LTTNGYFGGLVGEL
+577 LKKNGDSYFGGLVGEL

-600 LSVSGTIK
+600 LSVSGTTK

-620 GGLLGKST
+620 GGILGTST
-628 KGILRISGTTDL
+628 KGVLRISGTTDL
-640 HELKIEKTGTE
+640 SDLKIAKTGTE

-669 GNGTGGDGYDWKY
+669 GNGTGGNGYDWKY
-682 IRPAAVSVSDIGSY
+682 IRPAAVPVSDIGSY
-696 GEVIRL
+696 GGVIRL
-702 DGRKLKETDGSS
+702 DGSKLKETDGNNVDD
-714 TDSNTLF
+714 TTLF

-727 QFSVAYTPEDTLE
+727 QFSVAYKPEETLTIK
-740 VNNTRDLAAVAVLLR
+740 NTRDLAAVAVLLQQGN
-755 REKTSDLLSKNITVN
+755 DLLNKNITVN
-770 GNVDLTG
+770 CDVDLTG
-777 TGIYSLLRDNGSQIY
+777 IGIYSLLRDNGKQEY
-792 TGTFNGNGHTITL
+792 TGMFDGNGHTITL
-805 AAGEAYGYLSDGST
+805 AAGEAYGYLSDGTT
-819 LANNEKGT
+819 LAENADGT

-853 NLILDGSIYFHNV
+853 NLKLNGSIYFQNL
-866 SNGVE
+866 SYGVD
-871 VCCGAVAGYTDGAA
+871 VRCGAIAGYTDGAT
-885 FTNVTVK
+885 FENVTVD

-900 AGGNNLKVMSIGGFL
+900 AGGNGLSVISIGGFL
-915 GQTKGTG
+915 GRAKGTG
-922 TTSFTDCSMQGT
+922 TTTFTDCSMQGT

-952 GEEGANITF
+952 GEAGADISF

-966 SDATITHEKFNESS
+966 SNATIKHEKFKDNSN
-980 SAPDALFGGLIG
+980 APNALFGGLIG
-992 RMTGNVT
+992 CMTGNVT
-999 INGLTIDSLQMESYA
+999 INGLTINHLQMESYA
-1014 TGTSG
+1014 TETAG
-1019 GLLGYYWRKNSA
+1019 GLLGYYWRKNST
-1031 TDSVSINNLEVKN
+1031 TDSVSINNLEVQN
-1044 STLDVQGKFGGLVY
+1044 SKLDVQGKFGGLVY

-1064 KIGDGK
+1064 KIGDGT
-1070 GENGIKFSKGTEQNS
+1070 GPNGIKFSKGTKQNAFS
-1085 SNSFFGKTDKENPSA
+1085 GKTDEANPSA
-1100 LLVCSTIRY
+1100 LLVCSTILDEASKKY
-1109 VENKQNDNKQNDKAY
+1109 DKAY
-1124 IEICKDG
+1124 IEIRKDG
-1131 LKIAENAVNV
+1131 LKIEENTVNV

-1173 PDAGSAT
+1173 PNADSVT
-1180 LIDQNGCN
+1180 LIDQNQNTCN
-1188 TWKNQ
+1188 TWTNQ
-1193 CNVNNGISYTNK
+1193 CNVNGEKSYTNK
-1205 NTRYYYNVDYYRKN
+1205 NARYYYNVDYYREKEGKN
-1219 EGTNT
+1219 S
-1224 NITKI
+1224 NITDI
-1229 DSAGKLLLR
+1229 NSAGKLLLR
-1238 SLYVYAQSNLQQ
+1238 SLYVYAQPNLQQ
-1250 YFVKGSND
+1250 YFVKGSDD
-1258 FYLTGTIDLKGVSYY
+1258 FKLTGTIDLRGVSYY

-1280 IQNATVIFDYKNM
+1280 IQDATVIFDYTNM
-1293 NTKTEKKYSDSSQQH
+1293 NTNTEKKYSDSSQQH

-1330 QGTFGKYEEG
+1330 QGTFGKYEV
-1340 KIDEEGKAGVLIC
+1340 GKAGVLIC

-1362 KEQAGIM
+1362 KDQAGIT

-1376 GIQCEGGTDLPL
+1376 GIQCNDGTNLPL
-1388 LVNAVGSNTAISMN
+1388 LVNSVGSNTAISMN

-1407 RDKYTTSSGLT
+1407 REKYTTTKVLT
-1418 GNKVA
+1418 VNKVA
-1423 SALMGKVGSSTAQKI
+1423 SALMGQVGSSTAQKI

-1451 NDSIFKTAI
+1451 NDSLFKTAI

-1476 NFESTTEKITFG
+1476 NFESTTKKITFG
-1488 KEISNGVKG
+1488 KEISNGAFENLSG
-1497 TVSDYKRNAYSQGN
+1497 YNRNPYSQKN

-1524 TTAGSYVGADK
+1524 TTAGSYVGADTT
-1535 AAIKTGNES
+1535 AIQTGNES
-1544 GNKPANEPQNFS
+1544 GNKPANSPQDFS
-1556 GYLPYIGKPEN
+1556 GYLPYIGTPEN
-1567 SSDKYY
+1567 SAKKCY

-1585 VGCGTYGHP
+1585 DGCGTYGHP
-1594 WVIKDVSSRTD
+1594 WVIKDVSSTD

-1637 NTEILNTKMDGQG
+1637 NTTILTTKMDGQG
-1650 GIDVHTGDVSTDIVF
+1650 GIDVHTGDASDDMVF

-1672 VEATLAGNRY
+1672 VEATLTGNRY
-1682 VQKTDSNATTLTNE
+1682 VQKTDSNPTTLTNE

-1708 IKQDLTLNVAQFT
+1708 IKKDLKLDVAQFT
-1721 GFGKNDVSRAFS
+1721 GFGKDDVSRAFS
-1733 GVIVGDTGDT
+1733 GVIVGDTAART
-1743 EDTGGTTTR
+1743 
-1752 KIKITLTGENTTGEV
+1752 ITLTGVNTTGEV

-1773 SQGSVVKNLEIVFD
+1773 SQGSVVKNLTIVLD
-1787 DVTINGNSTET
+1787 KVTFNENSTET

-1806 VIGGDNIIDN
+1806 VIGGDSIIDN

-1828 SVSNLT
+1828 SASNLT

-1846 VKTVGNITTDYSK
+1846 VKTVGSTTIDQSK

-1867 NISSAGLTSISGT
+1867 NISSAGLTSISGSS
-1880 ATNTEVSAGN
+1880 TNTEAGDGN
-1890 KNYYW
+1890 TNYYW

-1908 AEASCSGMGTNTDK
+1908 AEESCSGMGTNTDK

-1934 LKITGNKDVVAKTI
+1934 LKITGNKGVNTI
-1948 AGTAYPNST
+1948 AGNAYPNST

-1976 FGAKTSDNNFALT
+1976 FGAKTAGGDFALT
-1989 NIVDASYYGRT
+1989 SSNGTDYRVNASYYGRT
-2000 RTGTYDGVGKTPN
+2000 RTGTYDGVGDAPN
-2013 QADVTDEN
+2013 QADATDEN

-2031 GKEVDRR
+2031 GREVDRR
-2038 QYSTSYLS
+2038 NYSTSYLS
-2046 TYVDTQDTSVDEK
+2046 TYVETQNNSADPK

-2071 RSVKFGDNGNYDLRS
+2071 RSVTFVNGTYDLKS

-2093 IGYNYGLPTDST
+2093 IGHNYGTPA
-2105 RKDIQKSRALRL
+2105 DIRKSRALRL
-2117 KNQTDGTIAGTIAV
+2117 QNNGSIAV
-2131 NGNHATITYSRTI
+2131 AGNDATIKYSRTI
-2144 YEMSGKDIKDISV
+2144 YEMSSNDISV
-2157 TQAGFF
+2157 SQAGFF

-2170 GANYTVKD
+2170 SATYTVKD
-2178 LNFTGVTL
+2178 LNFERVTL
-2186 KKNIGENNV
+2186 KKNIGKDGV

-2208 PNNLTFENVS
+2208 PNNLMYEGVNV
-2218 VTGSAID
+2218 TKSAID

-2244 KIIFKGC
+2244 MITFTGC
-2251 TVDGFKAG
+2251 RVDDFTAG

-2273 AFIGKSDSPA
+2273 AFIGKADSPA
-2283 KEATSTNRQ
+2283 KGATSTDRK
-2292 VEFENCTANNIK
+2292 VEFNNCTATNINM
-2304 LYNVQNGGLF
+2304 YNVQNGGLF
-2314 AGYVNGTCTINGGS
+2314 AGYVNGTCTIKGGS

-2335 SRTAVGGGYSMGGLI
+2335 SRTAKGGGYSMGGLI
-2350 GKAESTLKIEG
+2350 GKAESTLNIEG
-2361 TTKTPISV
+2361 TTETPVVFIK
-2369 QNISIRE
+2369 NISIRE
-2376 TKHVSNSTSNSYIGG
+2376 TLNVNSGEYAGG
-2391 VAGSAASTNIQNVN
+2391 VAGSAVSTNIQNVD
-2405 VENVRLAGK
+2405 VENIRLAGK

-2425 GADVKNV
+2425 SADVKNV
-2432 MISNSYLANC
+2432 KISNSYLANC
-2442 SESTDQRAVGGFFG
+2442 SKDSNQNAVGGFFG
-2456 IINGTFN
+2456 IINGSNRAFN

-2478 KDNKLLKSV
+2478 KDNKLKSSV
-2487 SSEALSSLSA
+2487 SSEELSKLSA
-2497 DSIGLQLEGG
+2497 DSIGLPLEDG
-2507 TYATYS
+2507 TYATYI
-2513 SLTANALLQSERTPC
+2513 SLTANDTLKSGTPC

-2536 NNTVNIV
+2536 NNPVKIV

-2557 GTGKNESSYVIYA
+2557 GAGKNESSYVIYA

-2600 GATKVSGTS
+2600 GATKVNGTA

-2650 SSRLSNYQKEDTSY
+2650 SSRLSNYQKEEPSYTSD
-2664 KSVDFPILVLNA
+2664 DFPILVLNA

-2721 LVSAENQTMSWNAT
+2721 LVSAENQTMSWNST

-2840 WNFDKTVKLGS
+2840 WNFDKTVKQGLFGT
-2851 FAKLDR
+2851 LDR

-2864 VDMNTQGTQTSY
+2864 VDMNTQGAQTSY
-2876 HQSTLQELSTT
+2876 HQSTLEELSTAGVLT
-2887 GALSDDTLNLAEM
+2887 DDTLNLAEM

-2915 KATKSATG
+2915 EATESATG
-2923 GFKIV
+2923 GFKKV
-2928 EATDSSAV
+2928 ESADPGAV
-2936 LRIWDNTENKFIYY
+2936 LRIWNETENTFIYY

-2955 ADAKDTQY
+2955 ADTKDTKY
-2963 YNVILNTTSGLNDIL
+2963 YNVTLNTKCGLNDIL
-2978 PVTEEYYLVMNC
+2978 PVKEEYYLVMNC
-2990 TEGNQTTPML
+2990 TEGNATTPML
-3000 NTKLEL
+3000 NTTLEL

-3019 TGDFSVVYLLGDFY
+3019 TGNFNVVYLLGDFY
-3033 KLDNVTFKSP
+3033 KLDNVTLNSEST
-3043 TQSPEMVSGSNDSIK
+3043 TQNQEMVSGSNDSIK
-3058 VTVSSEVSAAANENE
+3058 VIVSSKVSAAANENE
-3073 FGSYVNGRSIY
+3073 FGSYVNDRSIY
-3084 YQYSLQTVDQD
+3084 YQYSLQTVNQS
-3095 GKPVDMKGAASIP
+3095 GNPVDMKGVASIP

-3117 DGTETHELKQLTD
+3117 DGTVTETHVLNQLTD
-3130 LSGTENGFVT
+3130 LSGTENGFIT

-3152 APGAWYTGA
+3152 APGEWYTGA

-3167 SFSYNSTEMNQQFPL
+3167 SFSYNSTDMNQQFPV
-3182 RTSGS
+3182 RKSNT
-3187 ENSGVKFKVDA
+3187 ENTGVKFKVDA
-3198 VMAYQQD
+3198 VMAYQKD
-3205 SLGSSSISASASEE
+3205 SLGSSGISASATEE

-3236 YNITSTDGNTSP
+3236 YNITSK

-3260 ENNDAAMEISSR
+3260 ENDDATMEISSR
-3272 VLLDVTD
+3272 ALLDVTD
-3279 FSNFNLTDESN
+3279 FTSFNLTDESN
-3290 STYPYYLEGE
+3290 SAYPYYLEGE
-3300 LTLAKKTDSGNG
+3300 LTLAQKTDSENG
-3312 TSYQNVAIEKYL
+3312 TSYKDVAIGGYL
-3324 SEFEI
+3324 SEFVI

-3334 KLNVDVTSEGLGL
+3334 NVDVKSEGLGL

-3357 IRLTQDQVSK
+3357 IQLTQDQVSK

-3374 VNIKYKVKTGE
+3374 VNIKYEVKTGKK
-3385 ELEVIKGGQY
+3385 LEDIDGGQY

-3408 QKLDNLLIG
+3408 KKLEDLLNVK
-3417 TPSDYLIYT
+3417 PSDYLIYT

>member
-19 LLQTLPAQVEAEEKV
+19 LLQTLPAQVQAEKKV

-46 TQTPN
+46 TQIPN
-51 GSATQFNGTTSE
+51 GSATQSNGTTSE
-63 NESEKNNSYETGTE
+63 NESGKNDSNETGTE
-77 QPDDTSENNS
+77 QPDDASKNNS

-94 QPENESNKS
+94 QQENESNKS

-121 QEATADEANPTD
+121 HETTADEANPTD
-133 ATGNEIQVVDNKV
+133 ATENGIQVVDNKV

-157 SHMDA
+157 SNQPA
-162 QAYQTATITIQRE
+162 ENYETAEITITRG
-175 TTTPFDLTQ
+175 TSTSFDLT
-184 EVDGKTFQGFGSEK
+184 ETVNGNKFQGFGNAE
-198 HPFKGTIAITSSGS
+198 HPFKGTIIITSSGS
-212 GIDIPIDHSFFKYL
+212 GIDIPINRPFFEYL

-233 EGLYLKAKGTVDG
+233 AGLYLKAKGTVDG
-246 PLLAANYVNDG
+246 PLLAANYVKK
-257 NSTVAEPKQ
+257 NSAGAKT

-274 KEDNNLPS
+274 KEDNNFPS
-282 FGGIIGTMGGGT
+282 FGGIIGIMGEGT

-305 EANTTITG
+305 EANTTVTG

-320 CNTMEAGAN
+320 CNTMEADAN
-329 LTIASYTDGNS
+329 LTIESYTDGNS
-340 TNSGSTGSGTA
+340 TNNGSTGNTPV
-351 TIGYD
+351 TIGYN

-369 EMQVEEM
+369 EMKDK
-376 QNGATLTVNPAL
+376 ATLTVNQ
-388 ELSGNVTTS
+388 ELDLIGNVTTTAKES
-397 ANGFA
+397 A
-402 AGGLI
+402 AGGMI

-413 TITLNNTV
+413 TITLNNPV

-436 IGKAVYNTGLEL
+436 IGKAVYNTGVV
-448 DLSNI
+448 DLSKINI
-453 NVSGITISNGNHAG
+453 SGITISNGNHAG
-467 GYYGVLNFD
+467 GYFGVLNFD
-476 STAGGTITIKNV
+476 STTGGTITIK
-488 PETNLTHTGTSKTS
+488 TNSQTELIHTGES

-514 NSQSSTLRLESPN
+514 NSQSSTLKLESPK
-527 VNISSNGTVT
+527 VTISSNGAVT
-537 ALGGIIGSVA
+537 ALGGIIGFVA
-547 GNRAN
+547 GSGAHHG
-552 DALKDATSAYVEI
+552 LSKATSSYVEI
-565 SGATVAANLTTD
+565 SGSTVTADLTTD
-577 LTTNGYFGGLVGEL
+577 LKKNGDSYFGGLVGEL

-600 LSVSGTIK
+600 LSVSGTTK

-620 GGLLGKST
+620 GGILGKST

-640 HELKIEKTGTE
+640 SGLKIAKIGTE

-669 GNGTGGDGYDWKY
+669 GNGTGGEGYDWKY
-682 IRPAAVSVSDIGSY
+682 IRPAEVSVSDIGSY

-702 DGRKLKETDGSS
+702 DGSKLKETDGNNVDD
-714 TDSNTLF
+714 TTLF
-721 TNSASH
+721 INSASH
-727 QFSVAYTPEDTLE
+727 QFSVAYTPGETLAI
-740 VNNTRDLAAVAVLLR
+740 NNTRDLAAVAVLLQQGNT
-755 REKTSDLLSKNITVN
+755 EGLLSKSITVN
-770 GNVDLTG
+770 CDVDLTG
-777 TGIYSLLRDNGSQIY
+777 TGIYSLLRDNESQKYI
-792 TGTFNGNGHTITL
+792 GTFNGNNHTITL
-805 AAGEAYGYLSDGST
+805 AEGEAYGYLSDST
-819 LANNEKGT
+819 LAANENGT
-827 SATVG
+827 SEIVG

-847 CNGTVQ
+847 CNGKVQ
-853 NLILDGSIYFHNV
+853 NLILNGSIYFHNV
-866 SNGVE
+866 SNGVD
-871 VCCGAVAGYTDGAA
+871 VRCGAVAGYTDGAT
-885 FTNVTVK
+885 FENVTVD

-900 AGGNNLKVMSIGGFL
+900 AGGAGLKVMSIGGFL
-915 GQTKGTG
+915 GRAKGKTTFTG
-922 TTSFTDCSMQGT
+922 CSMQGT

-946 GGYVAA
+946 GGYVAVGEA
-952 GEEGANITF
+952 GADITF

-966 SDATITHEKFNESS
+966 SNATIKHEKFKDNSN
-980 SAPDALFGGLIG
+980 APNALFGGLIG
-992 RMTGNVT
+992 CMTGNVT
-999 INGLTIDSLQMESYA
+999 INGLTINHLQMESYA
-1014 TGTSG
+1014 TETAG

-1031 TDSVSINNLEVKN
+1031 TDSVSINNLEVLN
-1044 STLDVQGKFGGLVY
+1044 SKLNVQGKFGGLVY

-1064 KIGDGK
+1064 KIGNGT
-1070 GENGIKFSKGTEQNS
+1070 GANGIKFSA
-1085 SNSFFGKTDKENPSA
+1085 SNSFLGKTDEANPSA
-1100 LLVCSTIRY
+1100 LLVCSTIQD
-1109 VENKQNDNKQNDKAY
+1109 EANKKYDKAY
-1124 IEICKDG
+1124 IEILKDG
-1131 LKIAENAVNV
+1131 LKIEENAVNV

-1173 PDAGSAT
+1173 PNATTAT
-1180 LIDQNGCN
+1180 LIDQDKNTCN
-1188 TWKNQ
+1188 TWTNQ
-1193 CNVNNGISYTNK
+1193 CNVNNGKSYKNK
-1205 NTRYYYNVDYYRKN
+1205 NTRYYYNVDYYREK
-1219 EGTNT
+1219 EGKDT
-1224 NITKI
+1224 NITEI

-1238 SLYVYAQSNLQQ
+1238 SLYVYAQPNLQQ
-1250 YFVKGSND
+1250 YFVKGSNN
-1258 FYLTGTIDLKGVSYY
+1258 FYLKGTIDLTGVSYY

-1280 IQNATVIFDYKNM
+1280 IQGATVIFDYTKM
-1293 NTKTEKKYSDSSQQH
+1293 NTNTVKKYDDSNQQH

-1330 QGTFGKYEEG
+1330 QGTFGKYEV
-1340 KIDEEGKAGVLIC
+1340 GKAGVLIC

-1362 KEQAGIM
+1362 KDQAGIT

-1376 GIQCEGGTDLPL
+1376 GIQCNDDTNLPL
-1388 LVNAVGSNTAISMN
+1388 LVNSVGSNTAISMN

-1407 RDKYTTSSGLT
+1407 REKYTTTKVLT
-1418 GNKVA
+1418 VNKVA
-1423 SALMGKVGSSTAQKI
+1423 SALMGQVGSSTAQKI

-1451 NDSIFKTAI
+1451 NDSIFNTAI

-1488 KEISNGVKG
+1488 KEISNGVSG
-1497 TVSDYKRNAYSQGN
+1497 TGNLPVYNRNPYSQEN

-1524 TTAGSYVGADK
+1524 TTAGSYVGADTT
-1535 AAIKTGNES
+1535 AIQTGNES
-1544 GNKPANEPQNFS
+1544 GNKPANSPQDFS
-1556 GYLPYIGKPEN
+1556 GYLPYIGRAEN
-1567 SSDKYY
+1567 SADKYY

-1585 VGCGTYGHP
+1585 DGCGTYGHP
-1594 WVIKDVSSRTD
+1594 WVIKDVSSAD
-1605 GSNQK
+1605 GQK

-1637 NTEILNTKMDGQG
+1637 NTEILNTKMAGQG
-1650 GIDVHTGDVSTDIVF
+1650 VEIKVHTDQTGDASADMVF

-1682 VQKTDSNATTLTNE
+1682 VQKTDSNPTTLTNE

-1708 IKQDLTLNVAQFT
+1708 IKKDLKLDVAQFT
-1721 GFGKNDVSRAFS
+1721 GFGKDDVSRAFS
-1733 GVIVGDTGDT
+1733 GVIVGDTAART
-1743 EDTGGTTTR
+1743 
-1752 KIKITLTGENTTGEV
+1752 ITLTGVNTTGEV

-1773 SQGSVVKNLEIVFD
+1773 SQGSVVKNLTIVLD
-1787 DVTINGNSTET
+1787 NVTFNGNSTET

-1816 VTLTVNSVNKGS
+1816 VTLTVNNGKK
-1828 SVSNLT
+1828 VSCASKLT

-1846 VKTVGNITTDYSK
+1846 VGKTDYSK

-1880 ATNTEVSAGN
+1880 ATNTEVSPEN
-1890 KNYYW
+1890 TNYYW

-1908 AEASCSGMGTNTDK
+1908 AEEDTCLEMGTNTDK
-1922 NYTIPKLDKNVK
+1922 NYKIPKLNNNDK
-1934 LKITGNKDVVAKTI
+1934 LKITKGGDTKTI

-1957 ITLDSTQSIWLLS
+1957 ITLDSKQSIWLLS

-1976 FGAKTSDNNFALT
+1976 FGAKNSSSSFSVNDEK
-1989 NIVDASYYGRT
+1989 NIVNASYYGRT
-2000 RTGTYDGVGKTPN
+2000 RTGTYDGVGDAPN
-2013 QADVTDEN
+2013 QADATDEN

-2031 GKEVDRR
+2031 GREVDRR
-2038 QYSTSYLS
+2038 KYSTSYLS
-2046 TYVDTQDTSVDEK
+2046 TYVETQNNSADPK

-2071 RSVKFGDNGNYDLRS
+2071 RSVTFVKGIYDLS
-2086 YGNGFRG
+2086 TYGNGFRG
-2093 IGYNYGLPTDST
+2093 IGHNYGLPA
-2105 RKDIQKSRALRL
+2105 DIRKSRALRL
-2117 KNQTDGTIAGTIAV
+2117 QNNGSIAV
-2131 NGNHATITYSRTI
+2131 AGNGATITYSRKI
-2144 YEMSGKDIKDISV
+2144 YEMSSNDISV

-2163 TQCLANS
+2163 TQCLASS
-2170 GANYTVKD
+2170 GVDYTVKD

-2186 KKNIGENNV
+2186 KKNVGKDGV

-2208 PNNLTFENVS
+2208 PNKLTFENVS
-2218 VTGSAID
+2218 VANSAID

-2237 SNLTKNT
+2237 SKSTKNT
-2244 KIIFKGC
+2244 MITFKSC
-2251 TVDGFKAG
+2251 RVDDFTAG
-2259 TDNGNSTNKMNHCG
+2259 TNNINSTNKMNHCG
-2273 AFIGKSDSPA
+2273 AFIGKADFPA
-2283 KEATSTNRQ
+2283 NGATSTDRK
-2292 VEFENCTANNIK
+2292 VEFNNNCTATNINM
-2304 LYNVQNGGLF
+2304 YNVQNGGLF
-2314 AGYVNGTCTINGGS
+2314 AGYVNGTCTIKGGS

-2335 SRTAVGGGYSMGGLI
+2335 SRTAKGGGYSMGGLI
-2350 GKAESTLKIEG
+2350 GKAESTLNIEG
-2361 TTKTPISV
+2361 TTETPVVFIK
-2369 QNISIRE
+2369 NISIRE
-2376 TKHVSNSTSNSYIGG
+2376 TLNVNSGEYAGG

-2414 DLGGLIGCVNG
+2414 DLGGLIGYVNG

-2432 MISNSYLANC
+2432 KISNSYLANC
-2442 SESTDQRAVGGFFG
+2442 SKDQNQNAVGGFFG

-2478 KDNKLLKSV
+2478 KDNKLLSSV
-2487 SSEALSSLSA
+2487 GSEALSRLSA
-2497 DSIGLQLEGG
+2497 DSIGLQLSDR

-2513 SLTANALLQSERTPC
+2513 SLTANASLKSGIPC

-2536 NNTVNIV
+2536 NTVKIV

-2570 DYTGQ
+2570 DYTGR
-2575 STTSSTVNTKPDAI
+2575 SITSSTVNTKPDAI

-2600 GATKVSGTS
+2600 GATKVNGTA

-2641 KKFGTNGDY
+2641 QKFGTNGDY
-2650 SSRLSNYQKEDTSY
+2650 SSRLSNYQREDTSY
-2664 KSVDFPILVLNA
+2664 KSDDFPILVLNA

-2688 YISMLTNA
+2688 YISMLTNT
-2696 KQEQSKRYYDKI
+2696 KQDQSKHYYTNID
-2708 EPKTYKY
+2708 PQTYKY

-2721 LVSAENQTMSWNAT
+2721 PVSAENQTMSWNST

-2759 KRTVK
+2759 EI
-2764 DSTDVYHLYIP
+2764 STEVYHLYIP

-2802 GNATLNSFGENYTAH
+2802 EKATLNSFGENYTAH

-2851 FAKLDR
+2851 FKTLDR
-2857 SKIHLTL
+2857 NKIHLTL

-2876 HQSTLQELSTT
+2876 HQSTLGELSTAGVLT
-2887 GALSDDTLNLAEM
+2887 DDTLNLAEM

-2915 KATKSATG
+2915 
-2923 GFKIV
+2923 
-2928 EATDSSAV
+2928 EATESAIGVFKKVESADPGAV
-2936 LRIWDNTENKFIYY
+2936 LRIWNETENTFIYY
-2950 AAKSD
+2950 AVKSD
-2955 ADAKDTQY
+2955 ADAKDTKY
-2963 YNVILNTTSGLNDIL
+2963 YNVTLNTKCGLNDIL
-2978 PVTEEYYLVMNC
+2978 PVREEYYLVMNC
-2990 TEGNQTTPML
+2990 TEGNQATPML
-3000 NTKLEL
+3000 NTTLEL

-3019 TGDFSVVYLLGDFY
+3019 TGNFNVVYLLGDFY
-3033 KLDNVTFKSP
+3033 KLDNVTLNSESTTKEW
-3043 TQSPEMVSGSNDSIK
+3043 EMVSGSNDSIK
-3058 VTVSSEVSAAANENE
+3058 LIVSSKVSAAANENE
-3073 FGSYVNGRSIY
+3073 FGSYVNERSIY
-3084 YQYSLQTVDQD
+3084 YQYSLQTVNQS

-3108 TLKLEKKNA
+3108 TLKLKKENA
-3117 DGTETHELKQLTD
+3117 DGTVTTHELKQLTD
-3130 LSGTENGFVT
+3130 LSGTENGFIT

-3167 SFSYNSTEMNQQFPL
+3167 TFSYNSTEMNQQFPV
-3182 RTSGS
+3182 RKSGT
-3187 ENSGVKFKVDA
+3187 ENAGVKFKVDA

-3205 SLGSSSISASASEE
+3205 SLGSSGISASASEE

-3236 YNITSTDGNTSP
+3236 YNITSP

-3272 VLLDVTD
+3272 ALLDVTD

-3300 LTLAKKTDSGNG
+3300 LTLAKKTDSENG
-3312 TSYQNVAIEKYL
+3312 TSYQNVAIGEYL
-3324 SEFEI
+3324 PEFVI

-3334 KLNVDVTSEGLGL
+3334 NVDVKSEGLGL
-3347 QENNTVYKFR
+3347 QENKTVYKFR
-3357 IRLTQDQVSK
+3357 IQLTQEQVSK

-3374 VNIKYKVKTGE
+3374 VNIKYEVKTGKK
-3385 ELEVIKGGQY
+3385 LEDIDGGQY

-3408 QKLDNLLIG
+3408 KKLEDLLNVK
-3417 TPSDYLIYT
+3417 PSDYLIYT

>member
-9 ICAGVLVASM
+9 TCAGVLVASM
-19 LLQTLPAQVEAEEKV
+19 LLQTLPAQVQAEEKV
-34 NTTVTASEVQQD
+34 NTTVMASEGQQAA
-46 TQTPN
+46 QTPN
-51 GSATQFNGTTSE
+51 GSETQYNGTTSE
-63 NESEKNNSYETGTE
+63 NESGKNNSNETSTE
-77 QPDDTSENNS
+77 QPDDTSGNNS

-115 KQTDAE
+115 EQTDAE
-121 QEATADEANPTD
+121 QETTADEANPTD
-133 ATGNEIQVVDNKV
+133 ATENGIQVIDNKV

-157 SHMDA
+157 SNQPA
-162 QAYQTATITIQRE
+162 ENYETAEITITRG
-175 TTTPFDLTQ
+175 TTNSFDLT
-184 EVDGKTFQGFGSEK
+184 ETVNGKTFQGFGSAE
-198 HPFKGTIAITSSGS
+198 HPFKGTIVITSSGS
-212 GIDIPIDHSFFKYL
+212 GIDIPINRPFFGYL

-233 EGLYLKAKGTVDG
+233 AGLYLKAKGAVNG
-246 PLLAANYVNDG
+246 PLLAANYVNK
-257 NSTVAEPKQ
+257 NSAGAKT

-305 EANTTITG
+305 EADTTITG

-340 TNSGSTGSGTA
+340 TNDGSTGNTPV
-351 TIGYD
+351 TIGYN

-369 EMQVEEM
+369 EMKDK
-376 QNGATLTVNPAL
+376 ATLTVNQ
-388 ELSGNVTTS
+388 ELDLTGNVTTTATES
-397 ANGFA
+397 A

-413 TITLNNTV
+413 TIILNNQV

-448 DLSNI
+448 DLSKI
-453 NVSGITISNGNHAG
+453 SISGITISNGNHAG
-467 GYYGVLNFD
+467 GHFGVLNFD
-476 STAGGTITIKNV
+476 SASGDTITIKTNSQTNQ
-488 PETNLTHTGTSKTS
+488 TNLTHKGTS

-514 NSQSSTLRLESPN
+514 NSQSSTLKLESPK
-527 VNISSNGTVT
+527 VTISSNGAVT
-537 ALGGIIGSVA
+537 ALGGIIGFVA
-547 GNRAN
+547 GSGAHHG
-552 DALKDATSAYVEI
+552 LSKATSSYVEI
-565 SGATVAANLTTD
+565 SGATVTADLTTD
-577 LTTNGYFGGLVGEL
+577 LKKNGDSYFGGLVGEL

-600 LSVSGTIK
+600 LSVSGATT

-620 GGLLGKST
+620 GGILGKST

-640 HELKIEKTGTE
+640 SGLKIAKTGTE

-669 GNGTGGDGYDWKY
+669 GNGTGGNGYDWKY
-682 IRPAAVSVSDIGSY
+682 IRPAAVPVSDIGSY

-702 DGRKLKETDGSS
+702 DGSKLKETDGSS
-714 TDSNTLF
+714 ADSNMLF
-721 TNSASH
+721 TKDPNSH
-727 QFSVAYTPEDTLE
+727 QLSVAYTQENALE
-740 VNNTRDLAAVAVLLR
+740 VSNTRDLAAVAVLLQQGN
-755 REKTSDLLSKNITVN
+755 DLLNKNITVN
-770 GNVDLTG
+770 CDVDLTG
-777 TGIYSLLRDNGSQIY
+777 TGIYSLLRDNGSQKY
-792 TGTFNGNGHTITL
+792 TGTFNGNNHTITL
-805 AAGEAYGYLSDGST
+805 AAGEAYGYLSDSTT
-819 LANNEKGT
+819 LAKNENGT

-847 CNGTVQ
+847 CNGKVQ
-853 NLILDGSIYFHNV
+853 NLTLNGSIYFHNV
-866 SNGVE
+866 SNGVD
-871 VCCGAVAGYTDGAA
+871 VRCGAVAGYTDGAT
-885 FTNVTVK
+885 FTDVTVD

-900 AGGNNLKVMSIGGFL
+900 AGGAGLKVMSIGGFL
-915 GQTKGTG
+915 GRAKGT
-922 TTSFTDCSMQGT
+922 TTFTGCSMQGT

-952 GEEGANITF
+952 GEAGADISF
-961 SNCGI
+961 SNCRI
-966 SDATITHEKFNESS
+966 PDAKITHAKFNESS
-980 SAPDALFGGLIG
+980 NAPNAKFGGLIG
-992 RMTGNVT
+992 CMTGKVT
-999 INGLTIDSLQMESYA
+999 INGLTINNLQMESYA
-1014 TGTSG
+1014 TETAG

-1031 TDSVSINNLEVKN
+1031 TDSVSINNLEVQN
-1044 STLDVQGKFGGLVY
+1044 SKLDVQGKFGGLVY

-1064 KIGDGK
+1064 KIGDGT
-1070 GENGIKFSKGTEQNS
+1070 GPNGIKFSKGTKQNAFS
-1085 SNSFFGKTDKENPSA
+1085 GKTDEANPSA
-1100 LLVCSTIRY
+1100 LLVCSTIQDESNRKY
-1109 VENKQNDNKQNDKAY
+1109 DKAY
-1124 IEICKDG
+1124 IEILKDG
-1131 LKIAENAVNV
+1131 LKIEENAVNV

-1173 PDAGSAT
+1173 PNATTAT
-1180 LIDQNGCN
+1180 LIDQDKNTCN
-1188 TWKNQ
+1188 TWTNQ
-1193 CNVNNGISYTNK
+1193 CNVNNGKSYKNK
-1205 NTRYYYNVDYYRKN
+1205 NTRYYYNVDYYREKEGKN
-1219 EGTNT
+1219 S
-1224 NITKI
+1224 NITDI
-1229 DSAGKLLLR
+1229 NSAGKLLLR
-1238 SLYVYAQSNLQQ
+1238 SLYVYAQPNLQQ
-1250 YFVKGSND
+1250 YFVKGSDD
-1258 FYLTGTIDLKGVSYY
+1258 FKLTGTIDLRGVSYY

-1280 IQNATVIFDYKNM
+1280 IQDATVIFDYTNM
-1293 NTKTEKKYSDSSQQH
+1293 NTNTVKKYNDSNQQH

-1330 QGTFGKYEEG
+1330 QGTFGKYEV
-1340 KIDEEGKAGVLIC
+1340 GKAGVLIC

-1362 KEQAGIM
+1362 KDQAGIT

-1376 GIQCEGGTDLPL
+1376 GIQCEGGTNLPL
-1388 LVNAVGSNTAISMN
+1388 LVNSVGSNTAISMN

-1407 RDKYTTSSGLT
+1407 REKYPTSSALT

-1488 KEISNGVKG
+1488 KEISNGVSG
-1497 TVSDYKRNAYSQGN
+1497 TISDYNRNSYSQEN

-1535 AAIKTGNES
+1535 TAINTENEL
-1544 GNKPANEPQNFS
+1544 GNKPVNSPQDFS
-1556 GYLPYIGKPEN
+1556 GYLPYIGTPEN
-1567 SSDKYY
+1567 SANKYY

-1580 AVYLD
+1580 AVYLID
-1585 VGCGTYGHP
+1585 GCGTYGHP
-1594 WVIKDVSSRTD
+1594 WVIQDVSSTD
-1605 GSNQK
+1605 GQK

-1637 NTEILNTKMDGQG
+1637 NTTILTTKMDGQG
-1650 GIDVHTGDVSTDIVF
+1650 GIDVHTGDASDDIVF

-1682 VQKTDSNATTLTNE
+1682 VQKTDSNPTTLTNE

-1708 IKQDLTLNVAQFT
+1708 IKENLTLDVAQFT
-1721 GFGKNDVSRAFS
+1721 GFGKDDVSRAFS
-1733 GVIVGDTGDT
+1733 GVIVGDTAART
-1743 EDTGGTTTR
+1743 
-1752 KIKITLTGENTTGEV
+1752 ITLTGVNTTGEV
-1767 GGLIRY
+1767 GGLVRY
-1773 SQGSVVKNLEIVFD
+1773 SQGSVVKNLTIVLD
-1787 DVTINGNSTET
+1787 NVTFNGNSTET

-1806 VIGGDNIIDN
+1806 VIGGDNIIDK
-1816 VTLTVNSVNKGS
+1816 VTLTVNSVKKGS
-1828 SVSNLT
+1828 SAKNLT

-1846 VKTVGNITTDYSK
+1846 VKGTTIDQSK

-1867 NISSAGLTSISGT
+1867 NISSEGLTSISGT
-1880 ATNTEVSAGN
+1880 ATNTEVRAGN
-1890 KNYYW
+1890 TNYYW

-1908 AEASCSGMGTNTDK
+1908 AEESCSGMGTNTDK
-1922 NYTIPKLDKNVK
+1922 NYTIPKLNNNDK
-1934 LKITGNKDVVAKTI
+1934 LKITKGGDTKTI

-1957 ITLDSTQSIWLLS
+1957 ITLDSKQSIWLLS

-1976 FGAKTSDNNFALT
+1976 FGAKNSSSSFSVNDEK
-1989 NIVDASYYGRT
+1989 NIVNASYYGRT
-2000 RTGTYDGVGKTPN
+2000 RTGTYDGVGDAPN
-2013 QADVTDEN
+2013 QADATDEN

-2031 GKEVDRR
+2031 GREVDRR
-2038 QYSTSYLS
+2038 KYSTSYLS
-2046 TYVDTQDTSVDEK
+2046 TYVETQNNSADPK

-2071 RSVKFGDNGNYDLRS
+2071 RSVTFVKGIYDLS
-2086 YGNGFRG
+2086 TYGNGFRG
-2093 IGYNYGLPTDST
+2093 IGHNYGLPA
-2105 RKDIQKSRALRL
+2105 DIRKSRALRL
-2117 KNQTDGTIAGTIAV
+2117 QNQINNDSIAV
-2131 NGNHATITYSRTI
+2131 AGNGATIQYSRTI
-2144 YEMSGKDIKDISV
+2144 YEMSGNDISV
-2157 TQAGFF
+2157 SQAGFF

-2170 GANYTVKD
+2170 GATYTVNG
-2178 LNFTGVTL
+2178 LNFKDVTL
-2186 KKNIGENNV
+2186 KKNIGKDGV
-2195 ALGVAFARDGAYS
+2195 ALGIAFARDGAYS
-2208 PNNLTFENVS
+2208 PNSLMFEGVNV
-2218 VTGSAID
+2218 TKSAID

-2244 KIIFKGC
+2244 MITFTGC
-2251 TVDGFKAG
+2251 SVEGFAAG
-2259 TDNGNSTNKMNHCG
+2259 TDNGNSTNKMKHCG
-2273 AFIGKSDSPA
+2273 AFIGKTDSPA
-2283 KEATSTNRQ
+2283 KGATSTDRK
-2292 VEFENCTANNIK
+2292 VEFKNCTATNINM
-2304 LYNVQNGGLF
+2304 YNVQNGGLF
-2314 AGYVNGTCTINGGS
+2314 AGYVNGTCTIKGGS

-2350 GKAESTLKIEG
+2350 GKAESILNIEG
-2361 TTKTPISV
+2361 TTETPMVSV
-2369 QNISIRE
+2369 KNISIRE
-2376 TKHVSNSTSNSYIGG
+2376 TKDVNSTSKSYAGG
-2391 VAGSAASTNIQNVN
+2391 VAGSAASTNIQNVD
-2405 VENVRLAGK
+2405 VENIRLAGK

-2425 GADVKNV
+2425 SADVKNV
-2432 MISNSYLANC
+2432 KISNSYLANC
-2442 SESTDQRAVGGFFG
+2442 SKDSNQNAVGGFFG
-2456 IINGTFN
+2456 IINGSNRTFN

-2478 KDNKLLKSV
+2478 SGNNLLLQV
-2487 SSEALSSLSA
+2487 NAMSSLSA
-2497 DSIGLQLEGG
+2497 DSIGLPLEDGT

-2513 SLTANALLQSERTPC
+2513 SLTANASLQSGTPC

-2536 NNTVNIV
+2536 NNLVKIV
-2543 SASRQGNYSAVNNI
+2543 SASRQGDYSAVNNI
-2557 GTGKNESSYVIYA
+2557 GVGKNESSYVIYA

-2600 GATKVSGTS
+2600 GATKVNGTA
-2609 VRDSIISDIMTNPS
+2609 VRDSIISDIMTNSS

-2650 SSRLSNYQKEDTSY
+2650 SSRLSNYQKEEPSYTSD
-2664 KSVDFPILVLNA
+2664 DFPILVLNA

-2721 LVSAENQTMSWNAT
+2721 LVSAENQTMSWNST

-2851 FAKLDR
+2851 FKTLDR
-2857 SKIHLTL
+2857 NKIHLTL

-2876 HQSTLQELSTT
+2876 HQSTLGELSTAGVLT
-2887 GALSDDTLNLAEM
+2887 DDTLNLAEM
-2900 AKQGKSPYICDLLPL
+2900 TKQGKSPYICDLLPL
-2915 KATKSATG
+2915 EATESATG

-2928 EATDSSAV
+2928 ESTDSSAV
-2936 LRIWDNTENKFIYY
+2936 LRIWNNTENTFIYY

-2955 ADAKDTQY
+2955 ADAKDTKY
-2963 YNVILNTTSGLNDIL
+2963 YNVTLNTQCGLNDIL
-2978 PVTEEYYLVMNC
+2978 PVKEEYYLVMNC
-2990 TEGNQTTPML
+2990 TEGNQATPML
-3000 NTKLEL
+3000 NTTLEL

-3019 TGDFSVVYLLGDFY
+3019 TGNFNVVYLLGDFY
-3033 KLDNVTFKSP
+3033 KLDNVTLNSESTTKEW
-3043 TQSPEMVSGSNDSIK
+3043 EMVSGSNDSIK
-3058 VTVSSEVSAAANENE
+3058 LTVSSKVSAAANENE
-3073 FGSYVNGRSIY
+3073 FGSYVNERSIY
-3084 YQYSLQTVDQD
+3084 YQYSLQTVNQS

-3108 TLKLEKKNA
+3108 TLKLKKENA
-3117 DGTETHELKQLTD
+3117 DGTVTTHELKQLTD
-3130 LSGTENGFVT
+3130 LSGTENGFIT

-3152 APGAWYTGA
+3152 APGEWYTGA

-3167 SFSYNSTEMNQQFPL
+3167 SFSYNSTDMNQQFPV
-3182 RTSGS
+3182 RKSNT
-3187 ENSGVKFKVDA
+3187 ENTGVKFKVDA
-3198 VMAYQQD
+3198 VMAYQKD
-3205 SLGSSSISASASEE
+3205 SLGSSGISASATEE

-3236 YNITSTDGNTSP
+3236 YNITSK

-3260 ENNDAAMEISSR
+3260 ENDDATMEISSR
-3272 VLLDVTD
+3272 ALLDVTD
-3279 FSNFNLTDESN
+3279 FTSFNLTDESN
-3290 STYPYYLEGE
+3290 SSYPYYLEGE
-3300 LTLAKKTDSGNG
+3300 LTLAQKTDSENG
-3312 TSYQNVAIEKYL
+3312 TSYKDVAIGDYL
-3324 SEFEI
+3324 SAFVI
-3329 ESAGT
+3329 ESAAGT
-3334 KLNVDVTSEGLGL
+3334 NVDVKSEGLGL
-3347 QENNTVYKFR
+3347 QENKTVYKFR
-3357 IRLTQDQVSK
+3357 IRLTQDQVNQ

-3374 VNIKYKVKTGE
+3374 VNIKYEVKTGKK
-3385 ELEVIKGGQY
+3385 LEDIDGGQY

-3408 QKLDNLLIG
+3408 KKLEDLLNVK
-3417 TPSDYLIYT
+3417 PSDYLIYT

>member
-19 LLQTLPAQVEAEEKV
+19 LLQTLPAQVQAEEKV
-34 NTTVTASEVQQD
+34 NTTVTASEVQED

-51 GSATQFNGTTSE
+51 GSATQSNGTASE
-63 NESEKNNSYETGTE
+63 NESGKNNSNETSTE
-77 QPDDTSENNS
+77 QPDDASENNS

-115 KQTDAE
+115 EQTDAE

-133 ATGNEIQVVDNKV
+133 ATENEIQVVDNKV

-157 SHMDA
+157 SIQPA
-162 QAYQTATITIQRE
+162 EKYETAEITITRG
-175 TTTPFDLTQ
+175 TNTSFDLTQ
-184 EVDGKTFQGFGSEK
+184 SIDGKIFQGFGSAE
-198 HPFKGTIAITSSGS
+198 HPFKGTIVITSSGS
-212 GIDIPIDHSFFKYL
+212 GIDIPINRPFFEYL

-233 EGLYLKAKGTVDG
+233 AGLYLKAKGTIDE
-246 PLLAANYVNDG
+246 PLFAANYVKVG
-257 NSTVAEPKQ
+257 NSAEAKT

-282 FGGIIGTMGGGT
+282 FGGIIGIMGEGT

-313 TGNLGFF
+313 KGNLGFF

-329 LTIASYTDGNS
+329 LTIESLSDGNS
-340 TNSGSTGSGTA
+340 TNSGATSSTPT
-351 TIGYD
+351 TIDYD

-369 EMQVEEM
+369 EMKSGAT
-376 QNGATLTVNPAL
+376 GATLTVNQTL
-388 ELSGNVTTS
+388 NLTGSVTTTATES
-397 ANGFA
+397 A

-413 TITLNNTV
+413 TITLNNPV
-421 TRTGT
+421 TRTGK

-436 IGKAVYNTGLEL
+436 IGKAVYKTGVEL
-448 DLSNI
+448 DLSKI
-453 NVSGITISNGNHAG
+453 SISGITISNGNHAG
-467 GYYGVLNFD
+467 GYFGVLNFD
-476 STAGGTITIKNV
+476 SASGSTITIK
-488 PETNLTHTGTSKTS
+488 TNSQTLTHTGES

-514 NSQSSTLRLESPN
+514 NSQSSTLKLESPN
-527 VNISSNGTVT
+527 VKINGNGTVT
-537 ALGGIIGSVA
+537 ALGGIIGFVA
-547 GNRAN
+547 GSGA
-552 DALKDATSAYVEI
+552 DHGFSTATSSYVEI
-565 SGATVAANLTTD
+565 SDATVTANLTTD
-577 LTTNGYFGGLVGEL
+577 STTVGYFGGLVGEL
-591 GQAEGQGHF
+591 GSSEGQGHF
-600 LSVSGTIK
+600 LSVSGATM
-608 VSGNDNGKASKL
+608 VSGNDNGKAGKL
-620 GGLLGKST
+620 GGILGKST
-628 KGILRISGTTDL
+628 KGILRISGTTNL
-640 HELKIEKTGTE
+640 SGLTIAKTGTE

-669 GNGTGGDGYDWKY
+669 GNGTGGEGYEWKY

-702 DGRKLKETDGSS
+702 DGSNLKETDGSS
-714 TDSNTLF
+714 VDSNTLF
-721 TNSASH
+721 RNSGSH
-727 QFSVAYTPEDTLE
+727 EFFVAYTLGETLAIS
-740 VNNTRDLAAVAVLLR
+740 NTRDLAAVAVLLQQGNT
-755 REKTSDLLSKNITVN
+755 EDLLSKNITVN
-770 GNVDLTG
+770 CNVDLTG
-777 TGIYSLLRDNGSQIY
+777 TGIYSLLRDNGSRPY
-792 TGTFNGNGHTITL
+792 TGTFDGNGHTITL
-805 AAGEAYGYLSDGST
+805 AAGETYGYLSDGTT
-819 LANNEKGT
+819 LAENADGT

-832 IGQIYNHSTI
+832 VGQIYNHSTI

-853 NLILDGSIYFHNV
+853 NLILNGSIYFHNV
-866 SNGVE
+866 SNGVD
-871 VCCGAVAGYTDGAA
+871 VRCGAVAGYTDGAT
-885 FTNVTVK
+885 FENVTVD

-900 AGGNNLKVMSIGGFL
+900 AGGAGLKVMSIGGFL
-915 GQTKGTG
+915 GRAKGT
-922 TTSFTDCSMQGT
+922 TTFTNNCSMQGT

-952 GEEGANITF
+952 GEEGANISF
-961 SNCGI
+961 STCGI
-966 SDATITHEKFNESS
+966 SNATIKHEKFKDNSN
-980 SAPDALFGGLIG
+980 APNAKFGGLIG
-992 RMTGNVT
+992 CMTGNVT
-999 INGLTIDSLQMESYA
+999 INGLTINNLQMESYA
-1014 TGTSG
+1014 TETAG

-1031 TDSVSINNLEVKN
+1031 TDSVSINNLEVLN
-1044 STLDVQGKFGGLVY
+1044 SKLDVKGKFGGLVY

-1064 KIGDGK
+1064 KIGDGT
-1070 GENGIKFSKGTEQNS
+1070 GENGIKFSKGTKQNS
-1085 SNSFFGKTDKENPSA
+1085 FSGKTDEANPSA
-1100 LLVCSTIRY
+1100 LLVCSTIRS
-1109 VENKQNDNKQNDKAY
+1109 EKEKDKAY
-1124 IEICKDG
+1124 IEILKDG
-1131 LKIAENAVNV
+1131 LKIEENAVNV
-1141 TLTGGDYFDDIAGKT
+1141 TLTGGNYFDDIAGKT

-1173 PDAGSAT
+1173 PDDATAT

-1193 CNVNNGISYTNK
+1193 CNVNGEKTYTNK
-1205 NTRYYYNVDYYRKN
+1205 NTRYYYNVDYYRKH
-1219 EGTNT
+1219 EGTDT
-1224 NITKI
+1224 NITDI
-1229 DSAGKLLLR
+1229 NSAGKLLLR
-1238 SLYVYAQSNLQQ
+1238 SLYVYAQPNLQQ
-1250 YFVKGSND
+1250 YFVKGSDD
-1258 FYLTGTIDLKGVSYY
+1258 FKLTGTIDLTGVSYY

-1280 IQNATVIFDYKNM
+1280 IQNAMVIFDYTKM
-1293 NTKTEKKYSDSSQQH
+1293 NTNTVKKYNDSNQQH

-1324 VNKLTL
+1324 VNDLTL
-1330 QGTFGKYEEG
+1330 QGTFGKYEDG
-1340 KIDEEGKAGVLIC
+1340 KDGKAGVLIC
-1353 DSIAQESAN
+1353 DSIAQESTN
-1362 KEQAGIM
+1362 KDQAGIT
-1369 ITNLKLD
+1369 ITNLTLD
-1376 GIQCEGGTDLPL
+1376 GIQCNDGTNLPL
-1388 LVNAVGSNTAISMN
+1388 LVNSVGSNTAISMN

-1407 RDKYTTSSGLT
+1407 REKYPTSSALT

-1423 SALMGKVGSSTAQKI
+1423 SALMGQVGSSTAQKI

-1488 KEISNGVKG
+1488 KEISNGVKSIG
-1497 TVSDYKRNAYSQGN
+1497 NLSGYNYNRNSYSDAN

-1524 TTAGSYVGADK
+1524 TTGGSYVGADK
-1535 AAIKTGNES
+1535 AAIDTENES
-1544 GNKPANEPQNFS
+1544 GNKPANSPQDFS
-1556 GYLPYIGKPEN
+1556 SYLPYIGTPEN
-1567 SSDKYY
+1567 SAKKDY

-1580 AVYLD
+1580 AVYL
-1585 VGCGTYGHP
+1585 VAGCGTYGHP
-1594 WVIKDVSSRTD
+1594 WVIQDVSSKD
-1605 GSNQK
+1605 GSNQT

-1637 NTEILNTKMDGQG
+1637 NKTVLESKMAGQG
-1650 GIDVHTGDVSTDIVF
+1650 GITAHTGDASDDMVF

-1682 VQKTDSNATTLTNE
+1682 VQKTDSNPTTLTNE

-1708 IKQDLTLNVAQFT
+1708 VKEDLTLDVAQFT
-1721 GFGKNDVSRAFS
+1721 GFGKDDVSRAFS
-1733 GVIVGDTGDT
+1733 GVIVGDTAART
-1743 EDTGGTTTR
+1743 
-1752 KIKITLTGENTTGEV
+1752 ITLTGENTTGEV

-1773 SQGSVVKNLEIVFD
+1773 SQGSVVKNLKIVFN

-1816 VTLTVNSVNKGS
+1816 VTLTVNNGKKVSCA
-1828 SVSNLT
+1828 SNLT

-1846 VKTVGNITTDYSK
+1846 VKGTTIDQSK

-1867 NISSAGLTSISGT
+1867 NISSLGLTSISGT
-1880 ATNTEVSAGN
+1880 ATNTEVSPEN
-1890 KNYYW
+1890 TNYYW
-1895 NPYVGRVFDGYAC
+1895 NPYVGRVLDGYAC
-1908 AEASCSGMGTNTDK
+1908 AEEDTCLEMGTNTDK
-1922 NYTIPKLDKNVK
+1922 NYKIPKLKKDVK
-1934 LKITGNKDVVAKTI
+1934 LKITGNTDVDTKTI
-1948 AGTAYPNST
+1948 AGKAYPNST

-1976 FGAKTSDNNFALT
+1976 FGAKTAGNNFAT
-1989 NIVDASYYGRT
+1989 SSNGTDYRVNASYYGRT
-2000 RTGTYDGVGKTPN
+2000 RTGTYDGVGTAPN
-2013 QADVTDEN
+2013 QADATDEN
-2021 DYWGGKLIKD
+2021 DYWGGKLINN
-2031 GKEVDRR
+2031 GTEVDRR
-2038 QYSTSYLS
+2038 KYSTSYLS
-2046 TYVDTQDTSVDEK
+2046 TYVETQNNVDAK

-2071 RSVKFGDNGNYDLRS
+2071 RSVKFGDNGNYDLSS

-2093 IGYNYGLPTDST
+2093 IGHNYGSPA
-2105 RKDIQKSRALRL
+2105 DIRKSRALRL
-2117 KNQTDGTIAGTIAV
+2117 QNNKNANTIAV
-2131 NGNHATITYSRTI
+2131 AGNDATIQYSRTI
-2144 YEMSGKDIKDISV
+2144 YEMSSSDISV
-2157 TQAGFF
+2157 SQAGFF

-2170 GANYTVKD
+2170 TATYTVNK
-2178 LNFTGVTL
+2178 LNFKDVTL
-2186 KKNIGENNV
+2186 KKNIGKDGV
-2195 ALGVAFARDGAYS
+2195 ALGIAFARDGAYS
-2208 PNNLTFENVS
+2208 PNNLMFEGVNV
-2218 VTGSAID
+2218 TKSAID

-2237 SNLTKNT
+2237 SNSTKNT
-2244 KIIFKGC
+2244 MITFTGC
-2251 TVDGFKAG
+2251 MVDDFTAG

-2273 AFIGKSDSPA
+2273 AFIGKAESP
-2283 KEATSTNRQ
+2283 KNVNRS
-2292 VEFENCTANNIK
+2292 VTFKNCTANNIE

-2335 SRTAVGGGYSMGGLI
+2335 SRTAKGGGYSMGGLI
-2350 GKAESTLKIEG
+2350 GKAESTLNIEG
-2361 TTKTPISV
+2361 TTETPVVSV
-2369 QNISIRE
+2369 KNISIRE
-2376 TKHVSNSTSNSYIGG
+2376 TLNVNSGEYAGG
-2391 VAGSAASTNIQNVN
+2391 VAGSAASTNIQNVD

-2414 DLGGLIGCVNG
+2414 DLGGLIGSANG
-2425 GADVKNV
+2425 SANVKNV
-2432 MISNSYLANC
+2432 KISNSYLANC
-2442 SESTDQRAVGGFFG
+2442 SESTDQRSVGGFFG
-2456 IINGTFN
+2456 IINDTFN
-2463 GFNLLSKDNVIGYAV
+2463 GFNLLSEGNVIGYAV
-2478 KDNKLLKSV
+2478 NGNSFVKSV

-2513 SLTANALLQSERTPC
+2513 SLAANATLQSRTPC

-2575 STTSSTVNTKPDAI
+2575 STTSSTGQSTTSSTVNTKPDAI
-2589 VTVGNTPLTGD
+2589 VTVGNTLLTGD
-2600 GATKVSGTS
+2600 GATKVNGTA

-2635 PLDEIV
+2635 PLDETV
-2641 KKFGTNGDY
+2641 QKFGTNGDY

-2664 KSVDFPILVLNA
+2664 KSDDFPILVLNA
-2676 TTKSELNSIVNN
+2676 TTKSELNSIVNS
-2688 YISMLTNA
+2688 YISMLTNT
-2696 KQEQSKRYYDKI
+2696 KQDQSKHYYAKI
-2708 EPKTYKY
+2708 DPQTYKY

-2721 LVSAENQTMSWNAT
+2721 LVSAENQTMSWNST

-2751 ITILDVSY
+2751 ITILDVIY
-2759 KRTVK
+2759 KSTVK
-2764 DSTDVYHLYIP
+2764 NSTDVYHLYIP

-2802 GNATLNSFGENYTAH
+2802 EKATLNSFGENYTAH

-2851 FAKLDR
+2851 FGTLDR

-2876 HQSTLQELSTT
+2876 HQSTLEELSTA
-2887 GALSDDTLNLAEM
+2887 GALTNDTLNLAEM

-2915 KATKSATG
+2915 EATESAIG

-2928 EATDSSAV
+2928 ESTDSSAV
-2936 LRIWDNTENKFIYY
+2936 LRIWNETENTFIYY
-2950 AAKSD
+2950 AVKSD
-2955 ADAKDTQY
+2955 ADAKDTKY
-2963 YNVILNTTSGLNDIL
+2963 YNVTLNTKCGLNDIL
-2978 PVTEEYYLVMNC
+2978 PVREEYYLVMNC
-2990 TEGNQTTPML
+2990 TEGNQATPML
-3000 NTKLEL
+3000 NTTLEL

-3019 TGDFSVVYLLGDFY
+3019 TGNFNVVYLLGDFY
-3033 KLDNVTFKSP
+3033 KLDNVTLNSEST
-3043 TQSPEMVSGSNDSIK
+3043 TQNQEMVSGSNDSIK
-3058 VTVSSEVSAAANENE
+3058 VIVSSKVSAAANENE
-3073 FGSYVNGRSIY
+3073 FGSYVNDRSIY
-3084 YQYSLQTVDQD
+3084 YQYSLQTVDQS
-3095 GKPVDMKGAASIP
+3095 GNPVDMKGAASIP

-3117 DGTETHELKQLTD
+3117 DDTVTETHELKQLTN
-3130 LSGTENGFVT
+3130 LSGTENGFIT

-3152 APGAWYTGA
+3152 APGEWYTGA

-3167 SFSYNSTEMNQQFPL
+3167 SFSYNSTDMNQQFPV
-3182 RTSGS
+3182 RKSGT
-3187 ENSGVKFKVDA
+3187 ENTGVKFKVDA

-3205 SLGSSSISASASEE
+3205 SLGSSGISASATEE

-3236 YNITSTDGNTSP
+3236 YNITGP

-3260 ENNDAAMEISSR
+3260 ENKDAAMEISSR
-3272 VLLDVTD
+3272 ALLDVTD

-3300 LTLAKKTDSGNG
+3300 LTLAKKTDSENG
-3312 TSYQNVAIEKYL
+3312 TSYKNVAIGEYL
-3324 SEFEI
+3324 SEFVI

-3334 KLNVDVTSEGLGL
+3334 NVDVTSEGLGL

-3357 IRLTQDQVSK
+3357 IRLTPDQVSK

-3374 VNIKYKVKTGE
+3374 VNIKYEVKTGKK
-3385 ELEVIKGGQY
+3385 LENIDSGQY

-3408 QKLDNLLIG
+3408 KKLEDLLNVK
-3417 TPSDYLIYT
+3417 PSDYLIYT

>member
-19 LLQTLPAQVEAEEKV
+19 LLQTLPAQVQAEEKV
-34 NTTVTASEVQQD
+34 NTTATASEVQED

-51 GSATQFNGTTSE
+51 GSATQSNGTASE
-63 NESEKNNSYETGTE
+63 NESGKNNSNETSTE
-77 QPDDTSENNS
+77 QPDDASENNS

-94 QPENESNKS
+94 QQENESNKS

-121 QEATADEANPTD
+121 QETTADEANPTG

-157 SHMDA
+157 SNQPA
-162 QAYQTATITIQRE
+162 ESYETAEITITRG
-175 TTTPFDLTQ
+175 TNTSFDLT
-184 EVDGKTFQGFGSEK
+184 ETVNGKTFQGFGNAD
-198 HPFKGTIAITSSGS
+198 HPFKGTITITSHES
-212 GIDIPIDHSFFKYL
+212 GIDIPINHSFFNYL

-233 EGLYLKAKGTVDG
+233 EGLYLKAKGTIDE
-246 PLLAANYVNDG
+246 PLFAANYVKVG
-257 NSTVAEPKQ
+257 NSAEAKT

-282 FGGIIGTMGGGT
+282 FGGIIGTMDSNT

-305 EANTTITG
+305 EANTTIIG
-313 TGNLGFF
+313 DGNLGFF
-320 CNTMEAGAN
+320 CNTMGESAN

-340 TNSGSTGSGTA
+340 TNSGSTGNTPV

-369 EMQVEEM
+369 EMK
-376 QNGATLTVNPAL
+376 NGSSLTVTP
-388 ELSGNVTTS
+388 ELDLTGNVTTTATGS
-397 ANGFA
+397 A

-407 GAATNP
+407 GAAENP
-413 TITLNNTV
+413 TITLNQV

-426 IEGTSESGGF
+426 IKGTSESGGF
-436 IGKAVYNTGLEL
+436 IGKAVYNTGVEL

-453 NVSGITISNGNHAG
+453 SVSGITISNGNHAG
-467 GYYGVLNFD
+467 GYFGVLNFD
-476 STAGGTITIKNV
+476 SASGSTITMNNV
-488 PETNLTHTGTSKTS
+488 SVTNLTHTGTS

-514 NSQSSTLRLESPN
+514 NSQNSTLKLESPN
-527 VNISSNGTVT
+527 VKINGNGTVT
-537 ALGGIIGSVA
+537 ALGGIIGFVA
-547 GNRAN
+547 GSGA
-552 DALKDATSAYVEI
+552 DHGFSTATSSYVEI
-565 SGATVAANLTTD
+565 SDATVTANLTTD
-577 LTTNGYFGGLVGEL
+577 STTVGYFGGLVGEL
-591 GQAEGQGHF
+591 GSSEGQGHF
-600 LSVSGTIK
+600 LSVSGATM
-608 VSGNDNGKASKL
+608 VSGNDNGKAGKL
-620 GGLLGKST
+620 GGILGKST
-628 KGILRISGTTDL
+628 KGILRISDTTNL
-640 HELKIEKTGTE
+640 SGLTIAKTGTE

-669 GNGTGGDGYDWKY
+669 GNGTGIDGYKWKY

-702 DGRKLKETDGSS
+702 DGSKLKETDGSS
-714 TDSNTLF
+714 VDSNTLF

-727 QFSVAYTPEDTLE
+727 QFSVAYTLPGGDLAIS
-740 VNNTRDLAAVAVLLR
+740 NTRDLAAVAVLLQQGNT
-755 REKTSDLLSKNITVN
+755 EDLLSRNIIVTTN
-770 GNVDLTG
+770 ENIDLTG
-777 TGIYSLLRDNGSQIY
+777 TGIYSLLRDNGSQKY
-792 TGTFNGNGHTITL
+792 TGTFDGNGHTITM
-805 AAGEAYGYLSDGST
+805 AAGEVYGYLSDGT
-819 LANNEKGT
+819 ALAKNEKGT

-847 CNGTVQ
+847 CNGKVQ
-853 NLILDGSIYFHNV
+853 NLILNGSIYFHNV
-866 SNGVE
+866 SNGVD
-871 VCCGAVAGYTDGAA
+871 VRCGAVAGYTDGAT
-885 FTNVTVK
+885 FTDVTVN
-892 TKIVYRDG
+892 TNFVYRDG
-900 AGGNNLKVMSIGGFL
+900 AGGAGLKVMSIGGFL
-915 GQTKGTG
+915 GRAKGKTTFTG
-922 TTSFTDCSMQGT
+922 CSMQGT

-952 GEEGANITF
+952 GEEGADISF
-961 SNCGI
+961 SNCRI
-966 SDATITHEKFNESS
+966 SNATITHAKFNESS
-980 SAPDALFGGLIG
+980 NAPNALFGGLIG
-992 RMTGNVT
+992 CMTGNVT
-999 INGLTIDSLQMESYA
+999 INGLTIDNLQMESYA
-1014 TGTSG
+1014 TETAG

-1031 TDSVSINNLEVKN
+1031 TDSVSIKNLVVQDSKLN
-1044 STLDVQGKFGGLVY
+1044 VQGKFGGLVY

-1064 KIGDGK
+1064 KIGDGT
-1070 GENGIKFSKGTEQNS
+1070 GENGIKFSA
-1085 SNSFFGKTDKENPSA
+1085 SNSFSGKTEEANPSA
-1100 LLVCSTIRY
+1100 LLVYSTIRS
-1109 VENKQNDNKQNDKAY
+1109 EKEKDKAY
-1124 IEICKDG
+1124 IEILKDG
-1131 LKIAENAVNV
+1131 LKIEENAVNV
-1141 TLTGGDYFDDIAGKT
+1141 TLTGGNYFDDIAGKT

-1173 PDAGSAT
+1173 PDATTAT
-1180 LIDQNGCN
+1180 LIDQDKDKCN
-1188 TWKNQ
+1188 TWTNQ
-1193 CNVNNGISYTNK
+1193 CNVNGEKSYTNK
-1205 NTRYYYNVDYYRKN
+1205 NTRYYYNVDYYRKE
-1219 EGTNT
+1219 EGTDT
-1224 NITKI
+1224 NITEI

-1238 SLYVYAQSNLQQ
+1238 SLYVYAQPNLQQ
-1250 YFVKGSND
+1250 YFVKGSDD
-1258 FYLTGTIDLKGVSYY
+1258 FKLTGTIDLTGVSYY

-1280 IQNATVIFDYKNM
+1280 IQNAMVIFDYTKM
-1293 NTKTEKKYSDSSQQH
+1293 NTNTVKKYNDSNQQH

-1324 VNKLTL
+1324 VNDLTL
-1330 QGTFGKYEEG
+1330 QGTFGKYEDG
-1340 KIDEEGKAGVLIC
+1340 KDGKAGVLIC
-1353 DSIAQESAN
+1353 DSIAQESTN
-1362 KEQAGIM
+1362 KDQAGIT
-1369 ITNLKLD
+1369 ITNLTLD
-1376 GIQCEGGTDLPL
+1376 GIQCNDGTNLPL
-1388 LVNAVGSNTAISMN
+1388 LVNSVGSNTAISMN

-1407 RDKYTTSSGLT
+1407 REKYPTSSALT

-1423 SALMGKVGSSTAQKI
+1423 SALMGQVGSSTAQKI

-1451 NDSIFKTAI
+1451 NDSIFNTAI

-1476 NFESTTEKITFG
+1476 NFESSTKKITFG
-1488 KEISNGVKG
+1488 KEISNGVKSIG
-1497 TVSDYKRNAYSQGN
+1497 NLSGYNYNRNSYSDAN

-1524 TTAGSYVGADK
+1524 TTGGSYVGADK
-1535 AAIKTGNES
+1535 AAIDTENES
-1544 GNKPANEPQNFS
+1544 GNKPANSPQDFS
-1556 GYLPYIGKPEN
+1556 SYLPYIGTPEN
-1567 SSDKYY
+1567 SAKKDY

-1580 AVYLD
+1580 AVYL
-1585 VGCGTYGHP
+1585 VEGCGTYGHP
-1594 WVIKDVSSRTD
+1594 WVIQDVSSKD
-1605 GSNQK
+1605 GSNQT

-1637 NTEILNTKMDGQG
+1637 NKTVLESKMAGQG
-1650 GIDVHTGDVSTDIVF
+1650 GITAHTGDASDDMVF

-1682 VQKTDSNATTLTNE
+1682 VQKTDSNPTTLTNE

-1708 IKQDLTLNVAQFT
+1708 IKKNLTLDVAQFT
-1721 GFGKNDVSRAFS
+1721 GFGKDDVSRAFS
-1733 GVIVGDTGDT
+1733 GVIVGDTT
-1743 EDTGGTTTR
+1743 ER
-1752 KIKITLTGENTTGEV
+1752 QITLTGENTTGEV

-1773 SQGSVVKNLEIVFD
+1773 SQGSVVKNLTIVLD
-1787 DVTINGNSTET
+1787 NVTFNGNSTET

-1828 SVSNLT
+1828 SASNLT

-1846 VKTVGNITTDYSK
+1846 VGKTDYSK

-1880 ATNTEVSAGN
+1880 ATNTEVSDGN
-1890 KNYYW
+1890 TNYYW

-1908 AEASCSGMGTNTDK
+1908 AEEDTCLEMGTNTDK
-1922 NYTIPKLDKNVK
+1922 NYKIPKLKKDVK
-1934 LKITGNKDVVAKTI
+1934 LKITGNTDVDTKTI
-1948 AGTAYPNST
+1948 AGKAYPNST

-1989 NIVDASYYGRT
+1989 NIVYASYYGRT

-2021 DYWGGKLIKD
+2021 DYWGGKLTATS
-2031 GKEVDRR
+2031 GTEVDRR
-2038 QYSTSYLS
+2038 KYSTSYLS
-2046 TYVDTQDTSVDEK
+2046 TYVDTQNTSVDAK

-2117 KNQTDGTIAGTIAV
+2117 QNQINNGPIAV
-2131 NGNHATITYSRTI
+2131 DGNGATIQYSRTI
-2144 YEMSGKDIKDISV
+2144 YEMSGQDIKDISV
-2157 TQAGFF
+2157 SQAGFF

-2170 GANYTVKD
+2170 GADYTVKD

-2186 KKNIGENNV
+2186 TKNIGENNV

-2208 PNNLTFENVS
+2208 PNTLIFDNVK
-2218 VTGSAID
+2218 VTNSSAID

-2237 SNLTKNT
+2237 SGSTNNKTIT
-2244 KIIFKGC
+2244 FISC
-2251 TVDGFKAG
+2251 RVDDFTAG
-2259 TDNGNSTNKMNHCG
+2259 TKDSTNKMNHCG
-2273 AFIGKSDSPA
+2273 AFIGKAESP
-2283 KEATSTNRQ
+2283 KNVNRS
-2292 VEFENCTANNIK
+2292 VTFKNCTANNIE

-2350 GKAESTLKIEG
+2350 GKAESTLNIEG
-2361 TTKTPISV
+2361 TTEAPETTETPVVSV

-2376 TKHVSNSTSNSYIGG
+2376 TKHVSNSTSKSYIGG
-2391 VAGSAASTNIQNVN
+2391 VAGSAASTNIQNVD

-2414 DLGGLIGCVNG
+2414 DLGGLIGSANG
-2425 GADVKNV
+2425 SANVKNV
-2432 MISNSYLANC
+2432 KISNSYLANC

-2456 IINGTFN
+2456 IINDTFN
-2463 GFNLLSKDNVIGYAV
+2463 GFNLLSEGNVIGYAV
-2478 KDNKLLKSV
+2478 NGNSFVKSV

-2513 SLTANALLQSERTPC
+2513 SLAANATLQSRTPC

-2575 STTSSTVNTKPDAI
+2575 STTSSTGQSTTSSTVNTKPDAI
-2589 VTVGNTPLTGD
+2589 VTVGNTLLTGD
-2600 GATKVSGTS
+2600 GATKVNGTA

-2635 PLDEIV
+2635 PLDETV
-2641 KKFGTNGDY
+2641 QKFGTNGDY
-2650 SSRLSNYQKEDTSY
+2650 SSRLSNYQKEDTLY
-2664 KSVDFPILVLNA
+2664 KSDDFPILVLNA
-2676 TTKSELNSIVNN
+2676 TTKSELNNIVNN
-2688 YISMLTNA
+2688 YISMLTNT

-2721 LVSAENQTMSWNAT
+2721 LVSAENQTMSWNST

-2751 ITILDVSY
+2751 ITILDVIY
-2759 KRTVK
+2759 KSTVK
-2764 DSTDVYHLYIP
+2764 NSTDVYHLYIP

-2802 GNATLNSFGENYTAH
+2802 EKATLNSFGENYTAH

-2851 FAKLDR
+2851 FGTLDR

-2876 HQSTLQELSTT
+2876 HQSTLEELSTA
-2887 GALSDDTLNLAEM
+2887 GALTNDTLNLAEM

-2915 KATKSATG
+2915 EATESATG
-2923 GFKIV
+2923 GFKKV
-2928 EATDSSAV
+2928 ESADSGAV
-2936 LRIWDNTENKFIYY
+2936 LRIWNETENTFIYY
-2950 AAKSD
+2950 AVKSD
-2955 ADAKDTQY
+2955 ADAKDTKY
-2963 YNVILNTTSGLNDIL
+2963 YNVTLNTKCGLNDIL

-2990 TEGNQTTPML
+2990 TEGNQATPML
-3000 NTKLEL
+3000 NTTLEL

-3019 TGDFSVVYLLGDFY
+3019 TGNFNVVYLLGDFY
-3033 KLDNVTFKSP
+3033 KLDNVTLNSESTTKEW
-3043 TQSPEMVSGSNDSIK
+3043 EMVSGSNDSIK
-3058 VTVSSEVSAAANENE
+3058 LTVSSKVSAAANENE
-3073 FGSYVNGRSIY
+3073 FGSYVNERSIY
-3084 YQYSLQTVDQD
+3084 YQYSLQTVNQS

-3117 DGTETHELKQLTD
+3117 DGTVTETHELKQLTN
-3130 LSGTENGFVT
+3130 LSGTENGFIT

-3152 APGAWYTGA
+3152 APGEWYTGA

-3167 SFSYNSTEMNQQFPL
+3167 SFSYNSTDMNQQFPV
-3182 RTSGS
+3182 RKSNT
-3187 ENSGVKFKVDA
+3187 ENTGVKFKVDA
-3198 VMAYQQD
+3198 VMAYQKD
-3205 SLGSSSISASASEE
+3205 SLGSSGISASATEE

-3236 YNITSTDGNTSP
+3236 YNITSK

-3260 ENNDAAMEISSR
+3260 ENDNAAMEISSR
-3272 VLLDVTD
+3272 ALLDVTD
-3279 FSNFNLTDESN
+3279 FTSFNLTDESN
-3290 STYPYYLEGE
+3290 SAYPYYLEGE
-3300 LTLAKKTDSGNG
+3300 LTLAQKTDSENG
-3312 TSYQNVAIEKYL
+3312 TSYKDVAIGEYL
-3324 SEFEI
+3324 SRFEI
-3329 ESAGT
+3329 ESADT
-3334 KLNVDVTSEGLGL
+3334 KANVDVTSEGLGL

-3357 IRLTQDQVSK
+3357 IRLTQNQVNQ

-3374 VNIKYKVKTGE
+3374 VNITYKVKTGK
-3385 ELEVIKGGQY
+3385 ELEVITGGQY

-3408 QKLDNLLIG
+3408 KNLKDLLNVK
-3417 TPSDYLIYT
+3417 PSDYLIYT

>member
-19 LLQTLPAQVEAEEKV
+19 LLQTLPAQVQAEEKV
-34 NTTVTASEVQQD
+34 NTTVMASEGQQAA
-46 TQTPN
+46 QTPN
-51 GSATQFNGTTSE
+51 GSETQYNGTTSE
-63 NESEKNNSYETGTE
+63 NESGKNNSNETSTE
-77 QPDDTSENNS
+77 QPDDASKNNS

-94 QPENESNKS
+94 QQENESNKS

-121 QEATADEANPTD
+121 QEATADEANPKD
-133 ATGNEIQVVDNKV
+133 ATGNGIQVIDNKV

-157 SHMDA
+157 SIQPA
-162 QAYQTATITIQRE
+162 ENYETAEITITRG
-175 TTTPFDLTQ
+175 TNTSFDLT
-184 EVDGKTFQGFGSEK
+184 ETVNGKTFQGFGSEK
-198 HPFKGTIAITSSGS
+198 HPFKGTIKITSSGS
-212 GIDIPIDHSFFKYL
+212 GIDIPINRPFFEYL

-233 EGLYLKAKGTVDG
+233 VGLYLKAKGRVNG
-246 PLLAANYVNDG
+246 PLLAANYVKDG
-257 NSTVAEPKQ
+257 NLAVAEPKQ

-274 KEDNNLPS
+274 KEDNNFPS
-282 FGGIIGTMGGGT
+282 FGGIIGIMSEGT

-329 LTIASYTDGNS
+329 LTITSYIDGNS
-340 TNSGSTGSGTA
+340 TNSGSTGSTPT
-351 TIGYD
+351 TIDYD
-356 ISTTGGHAGGLVG
+356 ISTTDGHAGGLVG
-369 EMQVEEM
+369 EMQD
-376 QNGATLTVNPAL
+376 GATLAVTPAL
-388 ELSGNVTTS
+388 NLTGNVTTTETEP
-397 ANGFA
+397 ATGELIEA

-407 GAATNP
+407 GAAENP
-413 TITLNNTV
+413 IIALNNQV

-436 IGKAVYNTGLEL
+436 IGRAVYNTGLEL

-453 NVSGITISNGNHAG
+453 SISGITISNGNHAG
-467 GYYGVLNFD
+467 GYFGVLNFD
-476 STAGGTITIKNV
+476 STTGGTIAIKNLSQT
-488 PETNLTHTGTSKTS
+488 ELIHTGES

-514 NSQSSTLRLESPN
+514 NSQSSTLKLESPK
-527 VNISSNGTVT
+527 VTISSNGAVT
-537 ALGGIIGSVA
+537 ALGGIIGFVA
-547 GNRAN
+547 GSGAHHG
-552 DALKDATSAYVEI
+552 LSKATSSYVEI
-565 SGATVAANLTTD
+565 SGATVTADLTTD
-577 LTTNGYFGGLVGEL
+577 LKKNGDSYFGGLVGEL

-600 LSVSGTIK
+600 LSVSGTTK

-620 GGLLGKST
+620 GGILGTST
-628 KGILRISGTTDL
+628 KGVLRISGTTDL
-640 HELKIEKTGTE
+640 SDLKIAKTGTE

-669 GNGTGGDGYDWKY
+669 GNGTGGNGYDWKY
-682 IRPAAVSVSDIGSY
+682 IRPAAVPVSDIGSY

-702 DGRKLKETDGSS
+702 DGSKLKETDGSS
-714 TDSNTLF
+714 ADSNTLF
-721 TNSASH
+721 TNDSASH
-727 QFSVAYTPEDTLE
+727 QLSVAYTPGETLTI
-740 VNNTRDLAAVAVLLR
+740 NNTRDLAAVAVLLQQGNT
-755 REKTSDLLSKNITVN
+755 EGLLSKSITVN
-770 GNVDLTG
+770 CNVDLTE
-777 TGIYSLLRDNGSQIY
+777 TGIYSLLRDNGSQMY
-792 TGTFNGNGHTITL
+792 TGTFNGNNHTITL
-805 AAGEAYGYLSDGST
+805 AAGEAYGYLSDST
-819 LANNEKGT
+819 LAANENGT

-847 CNGTVQ
+847 CNGKVQ
-853 NLILDGSIYFHNV
+853 NLILNGSIYFHNV
-866 SNGVE
+866 SNGVD
-871 VCCGAVAGYTDGAA
+871 VRCGAVAGYTDGAT
-885 FTNVTVK
+885 FENVTVD

-900 AGGNNLKVMSIGGFL
+900 AGGAGLKVMSIGGFL
-915 GQTKGTG
+915 GRAKGK
-922 TTSFTDCSMQGT
+922 TTFTRCSMQGT

-946 GGYVAA
+946 GGYVAV
-952 GEEGANITF
+952 GEEGANISF

-966 SDATITHEKFNESS
+966 SNATIKHEKFKDNSN
-980 SAPDALFGGLIG
+980 APNALFGGLIG
-992 RMTGNVT
+992 CMTGNVT
-999 INGLTIDSLQMESYA
+999 INGLTINHLQMESYA
-1014 TGTSG
+1014 TETAG

-1031 TDSVSINNLEVKN
+1031 TDSVSINNLEVLN
-1044 STLDVQGKFGGLVY
+1044 SKLDVKGKFGGLVY

-1064 KIGDGK
+1064 KIGNGT
-1070 GENGIKFSKGTEQNS
+1070 GANGIKFSA
-1085 SNSFFGKTDKENPSA
+1085 SNSFLGKTDEANPSA
-1100 LLVCSTIRY
+1100 LLVCSTIQD
-1109 VENKQNDNKQNDKAY
+1109 EANKKYDKAY
-1124 IEICKDG
+1124 IEILKDG
-1131 LKIAENAVNV
+1131 LKIEENAVNV

-1173 PDAGSAT
+1173 PNATTAT
-1180 LIDQNGCN
+1180 LIDQDKNTCN
-1188 TWKNQ
+1188 TWTNQ
-1193 CNVNNGISYTNK
+1193 CNVNNGKPYTNK
-1205 NTRYYYNVDYYRKN
+1205 NTRYYYNVDYYREKEGKN
-1219 EGTNT
+1219 S
-1224 NITKI
+1224 NITDI
-1229 DSAGKLLLR
+1229 NSAGKLLLR
-1238 SLYVYAQSNLQQ
+1238 SLYVYAQPNLQQ
-1250 YFVKGSND
+1250 YFVKGSDD
-1258 FYLTGTIDLKGVSYY
+1258 FQLTGTIDLRGVSYY

-1280 IQNATVIFDYKNM
+1280 IQDGTVIFDYTNM
-1293 NTKTEKKYSDSSQQH
+1293 NTNTVKKYNDSNQQH

-1330 QGTFGKYEEG
+1330 QGTFGKYEV
-1340 KIDEEGKAGVLIC
+1340 GKAGVLIC

-1362 KEQAGIM
+1362 KDQAGIT

-1376 GIQCEGGTDLPL
+1376 GIQCNDGTNLPL
-1388 LVNAVGSNTAISMN
+1388 LVNSVGSNTAISMN

-1407 RDKYTTSSGLT
+1407 RGAYTTSGLT

-1423 SALMGKVGSSTAQKI
+1423 SALMGQVGSSTAQKI

-1451 NDSIFKTAI
+1451 NDSIFNTAI

-1488 KEISNGVKG
+1488 KEISNGVKSIG
-1497 TVSDYKRNAYSQGN
+1497 NLSGYNRNPYSQKN

-1535 AAIKTGNES
+1535 AAINTENES
-1544 GNKPANEPQNFS
+1544 GNKPANSPQDFS
-1556 GYLPYIGKPEN
+1556 GYLPYIGRAEN
-1567 SSDKYY
+1567 SADKYY

-1580 AVYLD
+1580 AVYLVD
-1585 VGCGTYGHP
+1585 GCGTYGHP
-1594 WVIKDVSSRTD
+1594 WVIQNVSRK
-1605 GSNQK
+1605 GSVQT

-1637 NTEILNTKMDGQG
+1637 NTTILTTKMDGQG
-1650 GIDVHTGDVSTDIVF
+1650 GIDVHTGDASDDIVF

-1672 VEATLAGNRY
+1672 KEATLVGNRY
-1682 VQKTDSNATTLTNE
+1682 VQKTDSNVTLTNE

-1708 IKQDLTLNVAQFT
+1708 IKKDLTLNVAQFT
-1721 GFGKNDVSRAFS
+1721 GFGKNNVSRAFS
-1733 GVIVGDTGDT
+1733 GVIVGDTAD
-1743 EDTGGTTTR
+1743 R
-1752 KIKITLTGENTTGEV
+1752 KITLTGVNTTGEV

-1773 SQGSVVKNLEIVFD
+1773 SQGSVVKNLTIVLD
-1787 DVTINGNSTET
+1787 KVTFNGNSTET

-1806 VIGGDNIIDN
+1806 VIGGDSIIDN

-1828 SVSNLT
+1828 SASNLT

-1846 VKTVGNITTDYSK
+1846 VKTVGSTTIDQSK

-1867 NISSAGLTSISGT
+1867 NISSAGLTSISGSS
-1880 ATNTEVSAGN
+1880 TNTEAGDGN
-1890 KNYYW
+1890 TNYYW

-1908 AEASCSGMGTNTDK
+1908 AEESCSGMGTNTDK
-1922 NYTIPKLDKNVK
+1922 NYTISKLDKNVK
-1934 LKITGNKDVVAKTI
+1934 LKITGNKGVNTI
-1948 AGTAYPNST
+1948 AGNAYPNST

-1976 FGAKTSDNNFALT
+1976 FGAKTAGGDFALT
-1989 NIVDASYYGRT
+1989 SSNGTDYRVNASYYGRT
-2000 RTGTYDGVGKTPN
+2000 RTGTYDGVGTAPN
-2013 QADVTDEN
+2013 QADATDEN

-2031 GKEVDRR
+2031 GREVDRR
-2038 QYSTSYLS
+2038 KYSTSYLS
-2046 TYVDTQDTSVDEK
+2046 TYVETQNNSADPK

-2071 RSVKFGDNGNYDLRS
+2071 RSVTFVKGIYDLS
-2086 YGNGFRG
+2086 TYGNGFRG
-2093 IGYNYGLPTDST
+2093 IGHNYGLPA
-2105 RKDIQKSRALRL
+2105 DIRKSRALRL
-2117 KNQTDGTIAGTIAV
+2117 QNQINNDSITVAG
-2131 NGNHATITYSRTI
+2131 NGATIQYSRTI
-2144 YEMSGKDIKDISV
+2144 YEMSGNDISV
-2157 TQAGFF
+2157 SQAGFF

-2170 GANYTVKD
+2170 GATYTVNG
-2178 LNFTGVTL
+2178 LNFKDVTL
-2186 KKNIGENNV
+2186 KKNIGKDGV
-2195 ALGVAFARDGAYS
+2195 ALGIAFARDGAYS
-2208 PNNLTFENVS
+2208 PNSLMFEGVNV
-2218 VTGSAID
+2218 TKSAID

-2244 KIIFKGC
+2244 MITFTGC
-2251 TVDGFKAG
+2251 SVEGFAAG

-2273 AFIGKSDSPA
+2273 AFIGKTDSPV
-2283 KEATSTNRQ
+2283 KGATSTDRK
-2292 VEFENCTANNIK
+2292 VEFKNCTATNINM
-2304 LYNVQNGGLF
+2304 YNVQNGGLF
-2314 AGYVNGTCTINGGS
+2314 AGYVNGTCTIKGGS

-2350 GKAESTLKIEG
+2350 GKAESILNIEG
-2361 TTKTPISV
+2361 TTETPMVSV
-2369 QNISIRE
+2369 KNISIRE
-2376 TKHVSNSTSNSYIGG
+2376 TKDVNSTSKSYAGG
-2391 VAGSAASTNIQNVN
+2391 VAGSAASTNIQNVD
-2405 VENVRLAGK
+2405 VENIRLAGK

-2425 GADVKNV
+2425 SADVKNV
-2432 MISNSYLANC
+2432 KISNSYLANC
-2442 SESTDQRAVGGFFG
+2442 SKDSNQNAVGGFFG
-2456 IINGTFN
+2456 IINGSNRTFN

-2478 KDNKLLKSV
+2478 NGNSLVKSV

-2497 DSIGLQLEGG
+2497 DSIGLLLKDD
-2507 TYATYS
+2507 TYATYN
-2513 SLTANALLQSERTPC
+2513 SLTANASLESGTPC

-2536 NNTVNIV
+2536 NNPVKID

-2557 GTGKNESSYVIYA
+2557 GAGKNESSYVIYA

-2575 STTSSTVNTKPDAI
+2575 STTSSTLNTKPDAI
-2589 VTVGNTPLTGD
+2589 VTVENTPLTGD
-2600 GATKVSGTS
+2600 GATKVNGTA

-2650 SSRLSNYQKEDTSY
+2650 SSRLSNYQKEEPSY
-2664 KSVDFPILVLNA
+2664 KSEDFPILVLNA

-2696 KQEQSKRYYDKI
+2696 KQEQSKRCYDKI

-2759 KRTVK
+2759 EI
-2764 DSTDVYHLYIP
+2764 STEVYHLYIP

-2802 GNATLNSFGENYTAH
+2802 EKATLNSFGENYTAH

-2840 WNFDKTVKLGS
+2840 WNFDKTVKLGE
-2851 FAKLDR
+2851 FKTLDR

-2876 HQSTLQELSTT
+2876 HQSTLGELSTVGVLT
-2887 GALSDDTLNLAEM
+2887 DDTLNLAEM

-2915 KATKSATG
+2915 EATESATG
-2923 GFKIV
+2923 GFKKV
-2928 EATDSSAV
+2928 ESADPGAV
-2936 LRIWDNTENKFIYY
+2936 LRIWNETENTFIYY

-2955 ADAKDTQY
+2955 ADTKDTKY
-2963 YNVILNTTSGLNDIL
+2963 YNVTLNTKCGLNDIL
-2978 PVTEEYYLVMNC
+2978 PVKEEYYLVMNC
-2990 TEGNQTTPML
+2990 TEGNATTPML
-3000 NTKLEL
+3000 NTTLEL

-3019 TGDFSVVYLLGDFY
+3019 TGNFNVVYLLGDFY
-3033 KLDNVTFKSP
+3033 KLDNVTLNSEST
-3043 TQSPEMVSGSNDSIK
+3043 TQNQEMVSGSNDSIK
-3058 VTVSSEVSAAANENE
+3058 VIVSSKVSAAANENE
-3073 FGSYVNGRSIY
+3073 FGSYVNDRSIY
-3084 YQYSLQTVDQD
+3084 YQYSLQTVNQS
-3095 GKPVDMKGAASIP
+3095 GNPVDMKGAASIP

-3117 DGTETHELKQLTD
+3117 DGTVTETHELKQLTN
-3130 LSGTENGFVT
+3130 LSGTENGFIT

-3152 APGAWYTGA
+3152 APGEWYTGA

-3167 SFSYNSTEMNQQFPL
+3167 SFSYNSTDMNQQFPV
-3182 RTSGS
+3182 RKSNT
-3187 ENSGVKFKVDA
+3187 ENTGVKFKVDA

-3205 SLGSSSISASASEE
+3205 SLGSSGISASATEE

-3236 YNITSTDGNTSP
+3236 YNITSK

-3260 ENNDAAMEISSR
+3260 ENDNAAMEISSR
-3272 VLLDVTD
+3272 ALLNVTD
-3279 FSNFNLTDESN
+3279 FTSFNLTDESN

-3300 LTLAKKTDSGNG
+3300 LTLAQKTDSENG
-3312 TSYQNVAIEKYL
+3312 TSYKDVAIGDYL
-3324 SEFEI
+3324 SEFVI

-3334 KLNVDVTSEGLGL
+3334 NVDVTSEGLGL

-3357 IRLTQDQVSK
+3357 IRLTKEQVNK

-3374 VNIKYKVKTGE
+3374 VNIKYKVKTGK
-3385 ELEVIKGGQY
+3385 ELEDIDGGQY

-3408 QKLDNLLIG
+3408 KNLEDLLNVK
-3417 TPSDYLIYT
+3417 PSDYLIYT

>member
-19 LLQTLPAQVEAEEKV
+19 LLQTLPAQVQAEEKV
-34 NTTVTASEVQQD
+34 NTTVMASEGQQAA
-46 TQTPN
+46 QTPN
-51 GSATQFNGTTSE
+51 GSETQYNGTTSE
-63 NESEKNNSYETGTE
+63 NESGKNNSNETSTE
-77 QPDDTSENNS
+77 QPDDTSGNNS

-115 KQTDAE
+115 EQTDAE
-121 QEATADEANPTD
+121 QETTADEANPTD
-133 ATGNEIQVVDNKV
+133 ATENGIQVIDNKV

-157 SHMDA
+157 SNQPA
-162 QAYQTATITIQRE
+162 ENYETAEITITRG
-175 TTTPFDLTQ
+175 TTNSFDLT
-184 EVDGKTFQGFGSEK
+184 ETVNGKTFQGFGSAE
-198 HPFKGTIAITSSGS
+198 HPFKGTIVITSSGS
-212 GIDIPIDHSFFKYL
+212 GIDIPINRPFFGYL

-233 EGLYLKAKGTVDG
+233 AGLYLKAKGAVNG
-246 PLLAANYVNDG
+246 PLLAANYVNK
-257 NSTVAEPKQ
+257 NSAGAKT

-305 EANTTITG
+305 EADTTITG

-340 TNSGSTGSGTA
+340 TNDGSTGNTPV
-351 TIGYD
+351 TIGYN

-369 EMQVEEM
+369 EMKDK
-376 QNGATLTVNPAL
+376 ATLTVNQ
-388 ELSGNVTTS
+388 ELDLTGNVTTTATES
-397 ANGFA
+397 A

-413 TITLNNTV
+413 TIILNNQV

-448 DLSNI
+448 DLSKI
-453 NVSGITISNGNHAG
+453 SISGITISNGNHAG
-467 GYYGVLNFD
+467 GHFGVLNFD
-476 STAGGTITIKNV
+476 SASGDTITIKTNSQTNQ
-488 PETNLTHTGTSKTS
+488 TNLTHKGTS

-514 NSQSSTLRLESPN
+514 NSQSSTLKLESPK
-527 VNISSNGTVT
+527 VTISSNGAVT
-537 ALGGIIGSVA
+537 ALGGIIGFVA
-547 GNRAN
+547 GSGAHHG
-552 DALKDATSAYVEI
+552 LSKATSSYVEI
-565 SGATVAANLTTD
+565 SGATVTADLTTD
-577 LTTNGYFGGLVGEL
+577 LKKNGDSYFGGLVGEL

-600 LSVSGTIK
+600 LSVSGTTK

-620 GGLLGKST
+620 GGILGTST
-628 KGILRISGTTDL
+628 KGVLRISGTTDL
-640 HELKIEKTGTE
+640 SDLKIAKTGTE

-669 GNGTGGDGYDWKY
+669 GNGTGGNGYDWKY
-682 IRPAAVSVSDIGSY
+682 IRPAAVPVSDIGSY

-702 DGRKLKETDGSS
+702 DGSKLKETDGSS
-714 TDSNTLF
+714 ADSNTLF
-721 TNSASH
+721 TNDSASH
-727 QFSVAYTPEDTLE
+727 QLSVAYTPGETLTI
-740 VNNTRDLAAVAVLLR
+740 NNTRDLAAVAVLLQQGNT
-755 REKTSDLLSKNITVN
+755 EGLLSKSITVN
-770 GNVDLTG
+770 CNVDLTE
-777 TGIYSLLRDNGSQIY
+777 TGIYSLLRDNGSQMY
-792 TGTFNGNGHTITL
+792 TGTFNGNNHTITL
-805 AAGEAYGYLSDGST
+805 AAGEAYGYLSDST
-819 LANNEKGT
+819 LAANENGT

-847 CNGTVQ
+847 CNGKVQ
-853 NLILDGSIYFHNV
+853 NLILNGSIYFHNV
-866 SNGVE
+866 SNGVD
-871 VCCGAVAGYTDGAA
+871 VRCGAVAGYTDGAT
-885 FTNVTVK
+885 FENVTVD

-900 AGGNNLKVMSIGGFL
+900 AGGAGLKVMSIGGFL
-915 GQTKGTG
+915 GRAKGK
-922 TTSFTDCSMQGT
+922 TTFTRCSMQGT

-946 GGYVAA
+946 GGYVAV
-952 GEEGANITF
+952 GEEGANISF

-966 SDATITHEKFNESS
+966 SNATIKHEKFKDNSN
-980 SAPDALFGGLIG
+980 APNALFGGLIG
-992 RMTGNVT
+992 CMTGNVT
-999 INGLTIDSLQMESYA
+999 INGLTINHLQMESYA
-1014 TGTSG
+1014 TETAG

-1031 TDSVSINNLEVKN
+1031 TDSVSINNLEVLN
-1044 STLDVQGKFGGLVY
+1044 SKLDVKGKFGGLVY

-1064 KIGDGK
+1064 KIGNGT
-1070 GENGIKFSKGTEQNS
+1070 GANGIKFSA
-1085 SNSFFGKTDKENPSA
+1085 SNSFLGKTDEANPSA
-1100 LLVCSTIRY
+1100 LLVCSTIQD
-1109 VENKQNDNKQNDKAY
+1109 EANKKYDKAY
-1124 IEICKDG
+1124 IEILKDG
-1131 LKIAENAVNV
+1131 LKIEENAVNV

-1173 PDAGSAT
+1173 PNATTAT
-1180 LIDQNGCN
+1180 LIDQDKNTCN
-1188 TWKNQ
+1188 TWTNQ
-1193 CNVNNGISYTNK
+1193 CNVNNGKPYTNK
-1205 NTRYYYNVDYYRKN
+1205 NTRYYYNVDYYREKEGKN
-1219 EGTNT
+1219 S
-1224 NITKI
+1224 NITDI
-1229 DSAGKLLLR
+1229 NSAGKLLLR
-1238 SLYVYAQSNLQQ
+1238 SLYVYAQPNLQQ
-1250 YFVKGSND
+1250 YFVKGSDD
-1258 FYLTGTIDLKGVSYY
+1258 FQLTGTIDLRGVSYY

-1280 IQNATVIFDYKNM
+1280 IQDATVIFDYTNM
-1293 NTKTEKKYSDSSQQH
+1293 NTNTVKKYNDSNQQH

-1330 QGTFGKYEEG
+1330 QGTFGKYEV
-1340 KIDEEGKAGVLIC
+1340 GKAGVLIC

-1362 KEQAGIM
+1362 KDQAGIT

-1376 GIQCEGGTDLPL
+1376 GIQCNDGTNLPL
-1388 LVNAVGSNTAISMN
+1388 LVNSVGSNTAISMN

-1407 RDKYTTSSGLT
+1407 RGAYTTSGLT

-1423 SALMGKVGSSTAQKI
+1423 SALMGQVGSSTAQKI

-1451 NDSIFKTAI
+1451 NDSIFNTAI

-1488 KEISNGVKG
+1488 KEISNGVKSIG
-1497 TVSDYKRNAYSQGN
+1497 NLSGYNRNPYSQKN

-1535 AAIKTGNES
+1535 AAINTENES
-1544 GNKPANEPQNFS
+1544 GNKPANSPQDFS
-1556 GYLPYIGKPEN
+1556 GYLPYIGRAEN
-1567 SSDKYY
+1567 SADKYY

-1580 AVYLD
+1580 AVYLVD
-1585 VGCGTYGHP
+1585 GCGTYGHP
-1594 WVIKDVSSRTD
+1594 WVIQNVSRK
-1605 GSNQK
+1605 GSVQT

-1637 NTEILNTKMDGQG
+1637 NTTILTTKMDGQG
-1650 GIDVHTGDVSTDIVF
+1650 GIDVHTGDASDDIVF

-1672 VEATLAGNRY
+1672 KEATLVGNRY
-1682 VQKTDSNATTLTNE
+1682 VQKTDSNVTLTNE

-1708 IKQDLTLNVAQFT
+1708 IKKDLTLNVAQFT
-1721 GFGKNDVSRAFS
+1721 GFGKNNVSRAFS
-1733 GVIVGDTGDT
+1733 GVIVGDTAD
-1743 EDTGGTTTR
+1743 R
-1752 KIKITLTGENTTGEV
+1752 KITLTGVNTTGEV

-1773 SQGSVVKNLEIVFD
+1773 SQGSVVKNLTIVLD
-1787 DVTINGNSTET
+1787 KVTFNGNSTET

-1806 VIGGDNIIDN
+1806 VIGGDSIIDN

-1828 SVSNLT
+1828 SASNLT

-1846 VKTVGNITTDYSK
+1846 VKTVGSTTIDQSK

-1867 NISSAGLTSISGT
+1867 NISSAGLTSISGSS
-1880 ATNTEVSAGN
+1880 TNTEAGDGN
-1890 KNYYW
+1890 TNYYW

-1908 AEASCSGMGTNTDK
+1908 AEESCSGMGTNTDK
-1922 NYTIPKLDKNVK
+1922 NYTISKLDKNVK
-1934 LKITGNKDVVAKTI
+1934 LKITGNKGVNTI
-1948 AGTAYPNST
+1948 AGNAYPNST

-1976 FGAKTSDNNFALT
+1976 FGAKTAGGDFALT
-1989 NIVDASYYGRT
+1989 SSNGTDYRVNASYYGRT
-2000 RTGTYDGVGKTPN
+2000 RTGTYDGVGTAPN
-2013 QADVTDEN
+2013 QADATDEN

-2031 GKEVDRR
+2031 GREVDRR
-2038 QYSTSYLS
+2038 KYSTSYLS
-2046 TYVDTQDTSVDEK
+2046 TYVETQNNSADPK

-2071 RSVKFGDNGNYDLRS
+2071 RSVTFVKGIYDLS
-2086 YGNGFRG
+2086 TYGNGFRG
-2093 IGYNYGLPTDST
+2093 IGHNYGLPA
-2105 RKDIQKSRALRL
+2105 DIRKSRALRL
-2117 KNQTDGTIAGTIAV
+2117 QNQINNDSIAV
-2131 NGNHATITYSRTI
+2131 AGNGATIQYSRTI
-2144 YEMSGKDIKDISV
+2144 YEMSGNDISV
-2157 TQAGFF
+2157 SQAGFF

-2170 GANYTVKD
+2170 GATYTVNG
-2178 LNFTGVTL
+2178 LNFKDVTL
-2186 KKNIGENNV
+2186 KKNIGKDGV
-2195 ALGVAFARDGAYS
+2195 ALGIAFARDGAYS
-2208 PNNLTFENVS
+2208 PNSLMFEGVNV
-2218 VTGSAID
+2218 TKSAID

-2244 KIIFKGC
+2244 MITFTGC
-2251 TVDGFKAG
+2251 SVEGFAAG

-2273 AFIGKSDSPA
+2273 AFIGKTDSPA
-2283 KEATSTNRQ
+2283 KGATSTDRK
-2292 VEFENCTANNIK
+2292 VEFKNCTATNINM
-2304 LYNVQNGGLF
+2304 YNVQNGGLF
-2314 AGYVNGTCTINGGS
+2314 AGYVNGTCTIKGGS

-2350 GKAESTLKIEG
+2350 GKAESILNIEG
-2361 TTKTPISV
+2361 TTETPMVSV
-2369 QNISIRE
+2369 KNISIRE
-2376 TKHVSNSTSNSYIGG
+2376 TKDVNSTSKSYAGG
-2391 VAGSAASTNIQNVN
+2391 VAGSAASTNIQNVD
-2405 VENVRLAGK
+2405 VENIRLAGK

-2425 GADVKNV
+2425 SADVKNV
-2432 MISNSYLANC
+2432 KISNSYLANC
-2442 SESTDQRAVGGFFG
+2442 SKDSNQNAVGGFFG
-2456 IINGTFN
+2456 IINGSNRTFN

-2478 KDNKLLKSV
+2478 NGNSLVKSV

-2497 DSIGLQLEGG
+2497 DSIGLLLKDD
-2507 TYATYS
+2507 TYATYN
-2513 SLTANALLQSERTPC
+2513 SLTANASLESGTPC

-2536 NNTVNIV
+2536 NNPVKID

-2557 GTGKNESSYVIYA
+2557 GAGKNESSYVIYA

-2575 STTSSTVNTKPDAI
+2575 STTSSTLNTKPDAI
-2589 VTVGNTPLTGD
+2589 VTVENTPLTGD
-2600 GATKVSGTS
+2600 GATKVNGTA

-2650 SSRLSNYQKEDTSY
+2650 SSRLSNYQKEEPSY
-2664 KSVDFPILVLNA
+2664 KSEDFPILVLNA

-2696 KQEQSKRYYDKI
+2696 KQEQSKRCYDKI

-2759 KRTVK
+2759 EI
-2764 DSTDVYHLYIP
+2764 STEVYHLYIP

-2802 GNATLNSFGENYTAH
+2802 EKATLNSFGENYTAH

-2840 WNFDKTVKLGS
+2840 WNFDKTVKLGE
-2851 FAKLDR
+2851 FKTLDR

-2876 HQSTLQELSTT
+2876 HQSTLGELSTVGVLT
-2887 GALSDDTLNLAEM
+2887 DDTLNLAEM

-2915 KATKSATG
+2915 EATESATG
-2923 GFKIV
+2923 GFKKV
-2928 EATDSSAV
+2928 ESADPGAV
-2936 LRIWDNTENKFIYY
+2936 LRIWNETENTFIYY

-2955 ADAKDTQY
+2955 ADTKDTKY
-2963 YNVILNTTSGLNDIL
+2963 YNVTLNTKCGLNDIL
-2978 PVTEEYYLVMNC
+2978 PVKEEYYLVMNC
-2990 TEGNQTTPML
+2990 TEGNATTPML
-3000 NTKLEL
+3000 NTTLEL

-3019 TGDFSVVYLLGDFY
+3019 TGNFNVVYLLGDFY
-3033 KLDNVTFKSP
+3033 KLDNVTLNSEST
-3043 TQSPEMVSGSNDSIK
+3043 TQNQEMVSGSNDSIK
-3058 VTVSSEVSAAANENE
+3058 VIVSSKVSAAANENE
-3073 FGSYVNGRSIY
+3073 FGSYVNDRSIY
-3084 YQYSLQTVDQD
+3084 YQYSLQTVNQS
-3095 GKPVDMKGAASIP
+3095 GNPVDMKGAASIP

-3117 DGTETHELKQLTD
+3117 DGTVTETHELKQLTN
-3130 LSGTENGFVT
+3130 LSGTENGFIT

-3152 APGAWYTGA
+3152 APGEWYTGA

-3167 SFSYNSTEMNQQFPL
+3167 SFSYNSTDMNQQFPV
-3182 RTSGS
+3182 RKSNT
-3187 ENSGVKFKVDA
+3187 ENTGVKFKVDA

-3205 SLGSSSISASASEE
+3205 SLGSSGISASATEE

-3236 YNITSTDGNTSP
+3236 YNITSK

-3260 ENNDAAMEISSR
+3260 ENDNAAMEISSR
-3272 VLLDVTD
+3272 ALLNVTD
-3279 FSNFNLTDESN
+3279 FTSFNLTDESN

-3300 LTLAKKTDSGNG
+3300 LTLAQKTDSENG
-3312 TSYQNVAIEKYL
+3312 TSYKDVAIGDYL
-3324 SEFEI
+3324 SEFVI

-3334 KLNVDVTSEGLGL
+3334 NVDVTSEGLGL

-3357 IRLTQDQVSK
+3357 IRLTKEQVNK

-3374 VNIKYKVKTGE
+3374 VNIKYKVKTGK
-3385 ELEVIKGGQY
+3385 ELEDIDGGQY

-3408 QKLDNLLIG
+3408 KNLEDLLNVK
-3417 TPSDYLIYT
+3417 PSDYLIYT

>member
-19 LLQTLPAQVEAEEKV
+19 LLQTLPAQVQAEEKV

-46 TQTPN
+46 TQIPN
-51 GSATQFNGTTSE
+51 GSATQSNGTTSE
-63 NESEKNNSYETGTE
+63 NESGKNDSNETGTE
-77 QPDDTSENNS
+77 QPDDASKNNS

-94 QPENESNKS
+94 QQENESNKS

-121 QEATADEANPTD
+121 QEATADEANPKD
-133 ATGNEIQVVDNKV
+133 ATGNGIQVVDNKV

-157 SHMDA
+157 SIQPA
-162 QAYQTATITIQRE
+162 EKYETAEITITRG
-175 TTTPFDLTQ
+175 TNTSFDLTQ
-184 EVDGKTFQGFGSEK
+184 SIDGKTFQGFGNAD
-198 HPFKGTIAITSSGS
+198 HPFKGTIKITSQES
-212 GIDIPIDHSFFKYL
+212 GIDIPINRPFFKYL

-233 EGLYLKAKGTVDG
+233 EGLYLKAKGTVNG
-246 PLLAANYVNDG
+246 PLLADNYVNK
-257 NSTVAEPKQ
+257 NSAGAKT

-320 CNTMEAGAN
+320 CNTMEASAN

-340 TNSGSTGSGTA
+340 ANSGSTGSGTA
-351 TIGYD
+351 TIDYN
-356 ISTTGGHAGGLVG
+356 ISTIGGHAGGLVG
-369 EMQVEEM
+369 EMQKGSSL
-376 QNGATLTVNPAL
+376 NVNPAL
-388 ELSGNVTTS
+388 KLTGNVTTS
-397 ANGFA
+397 ANESA

-413 TITLNNTV
+413 TIKLDNKV

-426 IEGTSESGGF
+426 IAGISESGGF

-467 GYYGVLNFD
+467 GYFGVLNFD
-476 STAGGTITIKNV
+476 SATGGTITINNV
-488 PETNLTHTGTSKTS
+488 SVTNLTHKGTS

-514 NSQSSTLRLESPN
+514 NSLSSTLKLESPK
-527 VNISSNGTVT
+527 VTISSNGAVT
-537 ALGGIIGSVA
+537 ALGGIIGFVA
-547 GNRAN
+547 GSGAHHG
-552 DALKDATSAYVEI
+552 LSKATSSYVEI
-565 SGATVAANLTTD
+565 SGASVTADLTTD
-577 LTTNGYFGGLVGEL
+577 LKKNGDSYFGGLVGEL

-600 LSVSGTIK
+600 LSVSGTTQ
-608 VSGNDNGKASKL
+608 VSGYDNGKASKL
-620 GGLLGKST
+620 GGILGKST

-640 HELKIEKTGTE
+640 SGLKIAKIGTE

-669 GNGTGGDGYDWKY
+669 GNGTGGEGYDWKY
-682 IRPAAVSVSDIGSY
+682 IRPAEVSVSDIGSY

-702 DGRKLKETDGSS
+702 DGSKLKETDGSS
-714 TDSNTLF
+714 VDSNTLF
-721 TNSASH
+721 TKDPSSH
-727 QFSVAYTPEDTLE
+727 QLSVKYTLGEPLAI
-740 VNNTRDLAAVAVLLR
+740 NNTRDLAAVAVLLQQGNT
-755 REKTSDLLSKNITVN
+755 EGLLSKSITVN
-770 GNVDLTG
+770 CDVDLTG
-777 TGIYSLLRDNGSQIY
+777 TGIYSLLRDNGSRMY
-792 TGTFNGNGHTITL
+792 TGTFNGNNHTITL
-805 AAGEAYGYLSDGST
+805 AAGEAYGYLSDST
-819 LANNEKGT
+819 LAANENGT

-847 CNGTVQ
+847 CNGKVQ
-853 NLILDGSIYFHNV
+853 NLILNGSIYFHNV
-866 SNGVE
+866 SNGVN
-871 VCCGAVAGYTDGAA
+871 VRCGAVAGYTDGAT
-885 FTNVTVK
+885 FTDVTVN
-892 TKIVYRDG
+892 TNIVYRDG
-900 AGGNNLKVMSIGGFL
+900 AGGAGLKVMSIGGFL
-915 GQTKGTG
+915 GRAKGT
-922 TTSFTDCSMQGT
+922 TTFTGCSMQGT

-966 SDATITHEKFNESS
+966 SNATIKHEKFKDNSN
-980 SAPDALFGGLIG
+980 APNALFGGLIG
-992 RMTGNVT
+992 CMTGNVT
-999 INGLTIDSLQMESYA
+999 INALTINKLQMESYA
-1014 TGTSG
+1014 TETAG

-1031 TDSVSINNLEVKN
+1031 TDSVSINNLEVQN
-1044 STLDVQGKFGGLVY
+1044 SKLDVQGKFGGLVY

-1064 KIGDGK
+1064 KIGDGT
-1070 GENGIKFSKGTEQNS
+1070 GPNGIKFSKGTKQNAFS
-1085 SNSFFGKTDKENPSA
+1085 GKTDEANPSA
-1100 LLVCSTIRY
+1100 LLVCSTIQDESNRKY
-1109 VENKQNDNKQNDKAY
+1109 DKAY
-1124 IEICKDG
+1124 IEILKDG
-1131 LKIAENAVNV
+1131 LKIEENAVNV

-1173 PDAGSAT
+1173 PNADSVT
-1180 LIDQNGCN
+1180 LIDQNQNTCN
-1188 TWKNQ
+1188 TWTNQ
-1193 CNVNNGISYTNK
+1193 CNVNGEKSYTNK
-1205 NTRYYYNVDYYRKN
+1205 NARYYYNVDYYREKEGKN
-1219 EGTNT
+1219 S
-1224 NITKI
+1224 NITDI
-1229 DSAGKLLLR
+1229 NSAGKLLLR
-1238 SLYVYAQSNLQQ
+1238 SLYVYAQPNLQQ
-1250 YFVKGSND
+1250 YFVKGSDD
-1258 FYLTGTIDLKGVSYY
+1258 FKLTGTIDLRGVSYY

-1280 IQNATVIFDYKNM
+1280 IQDATVIFDYTNM
-1293 NTKTEKKYSDSSQQH
+1293 NTNTEKKYSDSSQQH

-1324 VNKLTL
+1324 VNGLTL
-1330 QGTFGKYEEG
+1330 QGTFGKYEV
-1340 KIDEEGKAGVLIC
+1340 GKAGVLIC

-1362 KEQAGIM
+1362 KDQAGIT

-1376 GIQCEGGTDLPL
+1376 GIQCNDGTNLPL
-1388 LVNAVGSNTAISMN
+1388 LVNSVGSNTAISMN
-1402 DVTFT
+1402 DVIFT
-1407 RDKYTTSSGLT
+1407 REKYTTTKVLT
-1418 GNKVA
+1418 VNKVA
-1423 SALMGKVGSSTAQKI
+1423 SALMGQVGSSTAQKI

-1451 NDSIFKTAI
+1451 NDSIFNTAI

-1488 KEISNGVKG
+1488 KEISNGVKSIG
-1497 TVSDYKRNAYSQGN
+1497 NLSGYNRNPYSDAN

-1535 AAIKTGNES
+1535 TAINTENES
-1544 GNKPANEPQNFS
+1544 GNKPANSPQDFS
-1556 GYLPYIGKPEN
+1556 GYLPYIGTPEN
-1567 SSDKYY
+1567 SANKDY

-1580 AVYLD
+1580 AVYLVD
-1585 VGCGTYGHP
+1585 GCGTYGHP
-1594 WVIKDVSSRTD
+1594 WGIHDVSSKD
-1605 GSNQK
+1605 GSNQT

-1637 NTEILNTKMDGQG
+1637 NKAILTTKLNGQG
-1650 GIDVHTGDVSTDIVF
+1650 EIAAHTGDASDDMVF

-1672 VEATLAGNRY
+1672 VEATPAGNRY
-1682 VQKTDSNATTLTNE
+1682 VQKTDSNTTLTNE

-1708 IKQDLTLNVAQFT
+1708 IKKDLRLNVAQFT

-1733 GVIVGDTGDT
+1733 GVIVGDTT
-1743 EDTGGTTTR
+1743 ER
-1752 KIKITLTGENTTGEV
+1752 QITLTGENTTGEV

-1816 VTLTVNSVNKGS
+1816 VTLLGNSSVNKGS
-1828 SVSNLT
+1828 SAKNLT

-1846 VKTVGNITTDYSK
+1846 VGKTDYSK

-1880 ATNTEVSAGN
+1880 AINTEVKDEN
-1890 KNYYW
+1890 TNYYW

-1908 AEASCSGMGTNTDK
+1908 AEEDTCLEMGTNTDK
-1922 NYTIPKLDKNVK
+1922 NYTIPKLNKNVK
-1934 LKITGNKDVVAKTI
+1934 LKIKGNTGVDTKTI

-2000 RTGTYDGVGKTPN
+2000 RTGTYDGVGKTQN
-2013 QADVTDEN
+2013 QADVPDEN
-2021 DYWGGKLIKD
+2021 DYWGGKLIKKD
-2031 GKEVDRR
+2031 GTEVDRR
-2038 QYSTSYLS
+2038 KYSTSYLS
-2046 TYVDTQDTSVDEK
+2046 TYVDTQDTSVDAK

-2117 KNQTDGTIAGTIAV
+2117 KDQNANTSAV
-2131 NGNHATITYSRTI
+2131 NGNGATITYSRTI
-2144 YEMSGKDIKDISV
+2144 YEMSGKNIKDISV
-2157 TQAGFF
+2157 SQAGFF

-2170 GANYTVKD
+2170 GATYTVKK

-2186 KKNIGENNV
+2186 TKNIGENNV

-2208 PNNLTFENVS
+2208 PNNLTFENVCVEDS
-2218 VTGSAID
+2218 TID

-2237 SNLTKNT
+2237 SNLTKNISIKFISCQVRNFT
-2244 KIIFKGC
+2244 
-2251 TVDGFKAG
+2251 AG
-2259 TDNGNSTNKMNHCG
+2259 KNTSDSTNKMNHCG

-2283 KEATSTNRQ
+2283 KEATSTDRQ
-2292 VEFENCTANNIK
+2292 VEFENCTANNIE

-2314 AGYVNGTCTINGGS
+2314 AGYVNGTCTINGGR
-2328 ANTGTIT
+2328 AATGTIT
-2335 SRTAVGGGYSMGGLI
+2335 SRTVSGGGGYSMGGLI
-2350 GKAESTLKIEG
+2350 GKAESTLNIEG
-2361 TTKTPISV
+2361 TTETLVSV
-2369 QNISIRE
+2369 KNISIRE
-2376 TKHVSNSTSNSYIGG
+2376 TTVNSKSEYAGG
-2391 VAGSAASTNIQNVN
+2391 VAGSAAPTNIQNVD
-2405 VENVRLAGK
+2405 VENIRLAGK
-2414 DLGGLIGCVNG
+2414 NLGGLIGYVNG

-2432 MISNSYLANC
+2432 KISNSYLANC
-2442 SESTDQRAVGGFFG
+2442 SQSTDQRAVGGFFG
-2456 IINGTFN
+2456 IINGAFN

-2478 KDNKLLKSV
+2478 SGNNLLLQV
-2487 SSEALSSLSA
+2487 NAMSSLSA
-2497 DSIGLQLEGG
+2497 DSIGLPLEDGT

-2513 SLTANALLQSERTPC
+2513 SLTANASLQSGTPC

-2536 NNTVNIV
+2536 NNLVKIV
-2543 SASRQGNYSAVNNI
+2543 SASRQGDYSAVNNI
-2557 GTGKNESSYVIYA
+2557 GVGKNESSYVIYA

-2600 GATKVSGTS
+2600 GATKVNGTA
-2609 VRDSIISDIMTNPS
+2609 VRDSIISDIMTNSS

-2650 SSRLSNYQKEDTSY
+2650 SSRLSNYQKEEPSYTSD
-2664 KSVDFPILVLNA
+2664 DFPILVLNA

-2721 LVSAENQTMSWNAT
+2721 LVSAENQTMSWNST

-2851 FAKLDR
+2851 FKTLDR
-2857 SKIHLTL
+2857 NKIHLTL

-2876 HQSTLQELSTT
+2876 HQSTLGELSTAGVLT
-2887 GALSDDTLNLAEM
+2887 DDTLNLAEM
-2900 AKQGKSPYICDLLPL
+2900 TKQGKSPYICDLLPL
-2915 KATKSATG
+2915 EATESATG

-2928 EATDSSAV
+2928 ESTDSSAV
-2936 LRIWDNTENKFIYY
+2936 LRIWNNTENTFIYY

-2955 ADAKDTQY
+2955 ADAKDTKY
-2963 YNVILNTTSGLNDIL
+2963 YNVTLNTQCGLNDIL
-2978 PVTEEYYLVMNC
+2978 PVKEEYYLVMNC
-2990 TEGNQTTPML
+2990 TEGNQATPML
-3000 NTKLEL
+3000 NTTLEL

-3019 TGDFSVVYLLGDFY
+3019 TGNFNVVYLLGDFY
-3033 KLDNVTFKSP
+3033 KLDNVTLNSESTTKEW
-3043 TQSPEMVSGSNDSIK
+3043 EMVSGSNDSIK
-3058 VTVSSEVSAAANENE
+3058 LTVSSKVSAAANENE
-3073 FGSYVNGRSIY
+3073 FGSYVNERSIY
-3084 YQYSLQTVDQD
+3084 YQYSLQTVNQS

-3108 TLKLEKKNA
+3108 TLKLKKENA
-3117 DGTETHELKQLTD
+3117 DGTVTTHELKQLTD
-3130 LSGTENGFVT
+3130 LSGTENGFIT

-3152 APGAWYTGA
+3152 APGEWYTGA

-3167 SFSYNSTEMNQQFPL
+3167 SFSYNSTDMNQQFPV
-3182 RTSGS
+3182 RKSNT
-3187 ENSGVKFKVDA
+3187 ENTGVKFKVDA
-3198 VMAYQQD
+3198 VMAYQKD
-3205 SLGSSSISASASEE
+3205 SLGSSGISASATEE

-3236 YNITSTDGNTSP
+3236 YNITSK

-3260 ENNDAAMEISSR
+3260 ENDDATMEISSR
-3272 VLLDVTD
+3272 ALLDVTD
-3279 FSNFNLTDESN
+3279 FTSFNLTDESN
-3290 STYPYYLEGE
+3290 SSYPYYLEGE
-3300 LTLAKKTDSGNG
+3300 LTLAQKTDSENG
-3312 TSYQNVAIEKYL
+3312 TSYKDVAIGDYL
-3324 SEFEI
+3324 SAFVI
-3329 ESAGT
+3329 ESAAGT
-3334 KLNVDVTSEGLGL
+3334 NVDVKSEGLGL
-3347 QENNTVYKFR
+3347 QENKTVYKFR
-3357 IRLTQDQVSK
+3357 IRLTQDQVNQ

-3374 VNIKYKVKTGE
+3374 VNIKYEVKTGKK
-3385 ELEVIKGGQY
+3385 LEDIDGGQY

-3408 QKLDNLLIG
+3408 KKLEDLLNVK
-3417 TPSDYLIYT
+3417 PSDYLIYT

>member
-19 LLQTLPAQVEAEEKV
+19 LLQTLPAQVQAEEKV
-34 NTTVTASEVQQD
+34 NTTVTASEVQED

-51 GSATQFNGTTSE
+51 GSATQSNGTTSE
-63 NESEKNNSYETGTE
+63 NESGKNDSNETNAE
-77 QPDDTSENNS
+77 QPDDASENNS

-115 KQTDAE
+115 KQADAE

-157 SHMDA
+157 SIQPA
-162 QAYQTATITIQRE
+162 EKYETAEITITRG
-175 TTTPFDLTQ
+175 TNTSFDLT
-184 EVDGKTFQGFGSEK
+184 ETVNGKTFQGFGNAD
-198 HPFKGTIAITSSGS
+198 HPFKGTITITSHES
-212 GIDIPIDHSFFKYL
+212 GIDIPINHSFFNYL

-233 EGLYLKAKGTVDG
+233 EGLYLKAKGTIDE
-246 PLLAANYVNDG
+246 PLFAANYVKVG
-257 NSTVAEPKQ
+257 NSAEAKT

-282 FGGIIGTMGGGT
+282 FGGIIGIMGEGT

-313 TGNLGFF
+313 KGNLGFF

-329 LTIASYTDGNS
+329 LTIESLSDGNS
-340 TNSGSTGSGTA
+340 TNSGATSSTPT
-351 TIGYD
+351 TIDYD

-369 EMQVEEM
+369 EMQ
-376 QNGATLTVNPAL
+376 NGATLTVNQAL
-388 ELSGNVTTS
+388 NLTGYVTTTATES
-397 ANGFA
+397 A

-407 GAATNP
+407 GASTNP
-413 TITLNNTV
+413 TITLNNPV

-436 IGKAVYNTGLEL
+436 IGKAVYNTGVEL
-448 DLSNI
+448 DLSKINI
-453 NVSGITISNGNHAG
+453 SGITISNGNHAG
-467 GYYGVLNFD
+467 GYFGVLNFD
-476 STAGGTITIKNV
+476 SASGSTITIK
-488 PETNLTHTGTSKTS
+488 TNSQTLTHTGES

-514 NSQSSTLRLESPN
+514 NSLSSTLKLESPK
-527 VNISSNGTVT
+527 VTISSNGAVT

-547 GNRAN
+547 GSGAK
-552 DALKDATSAYVEI
+552 DALGNATTSAYVEI
-565 SGATVAANLTTD
+565 SDATVTANLTTD
-577 LTTNGYFGGLVGEL
+577 LTTDGYFGGLVGEL
-591 GQAEGQGHF
+591 GSSDGQGHF
-600 LSVSGTIK
+600 LSVSGTTT
-608 VSGNDNGKASKL
+608 VSGNDNGKAGKL
-620 GGLLGKST
+620 GGILGKST
-628 KGILRISGTTDL
+628 KGILRISDTTNL
-640 HELKIEKTGTE
+640 SGLTIAKTGTE

-669 GNGTGGDGYDWKY
+669 GNGTGIDGYKWKY

-702 DGRKLKETDGSS
+702 DGSKLKETDGSS
-714 TDSNTLF
+714 VDSNTLF

-727 QFSVAYTPEDTLE
+727 QFSIAYTLPGGDL
-740 VNNTRDLAAVAVLLR
+740 VINNTRDLAAVAVLLQQGNT
-755 REKTSDLLSKNITVN
+755 EDLLSKNITVN
-770 GNVDLTG
+770 CNVDLTG
-777 TGIYSLLRDNGSQIY
+777 TGIYSLLRDNGSRPY
-792 TGTFNGNGHTITL
+792 TGTFDGNGHTITL
-805 AAGEAYGYLSDGST
+805 AAGETYGYLSDGTT
-819 LANNEKGT
+819 LAKNADGT

-832 IGQIYNHSTI
+832 VGQIYNHSTI

-853 NLILDGSIYFHNV
+853 NLILNGSIYFHNV
-866 SNGVE
+866 SNGVD
-871 VCCGAVAGYTDGAA
+871 VRCGAVAGYTDGAT
-885 FTNVTVK
+885 FTDVTVN
-892 TKIVYRDG
+892 TNIVYRDG
-900 AGGNNLKVMSIGGFL
+900 VGGSNLKVMSIGGFL
-915 GQTKGTG
+915 GREKGT
-922 TTSFTDCSMQGT
+922 TTFEGCSMQGT

-952 GEEGANITF
+952 GEEGANISF

-966 SDATITHEKFNESS
+966 SNATITHEKFNESS
-980 SAPDALFGGLIG
+980 NAPNALFGGLIG

-999 INGLTIDSLQMESYA
+999 ISGLTIDKLQMESYA
-1014 TGTSG
+1014 TGTAG

-1031 TDSVSINNLEVKN
+1031 TDSVSINNLEVLN
-1044 STLDVQGKFGGLVY
+1044 SGLDVQGKFGGLVY

-1064 KIGDGK
+1064 KIGNGT
-1070 GENGIKFSKGTEQNS
+1070 GANGIKFSA
-1085 SNSFFGKTDKENPSA
+1085 SNSFLGKTDEANPSA
-1100 LLVCSTIRY
+1100 LLVCSTIQD
-1109 VENKQNDNKQNDKAY
+1109 ESNKKYDKAY
-1124 IEICKDG
+1124 IEILKDG
-1131 LKIAENAVNV
+1131 LKIEESAVNV

-1161 GNNAVVSIGLTS
+1161 GNNAVVSIGLTNLD
-1173 PDAGSAT
+1173 DATAT

-1193 CNVNNGISYTNK
+1193 CNVNGEKTYTNK
-1205 NTRYYYNVDYYRKN
+1205 NTRYYYNVDYYRKH
-1219 EGTNT
+1219 EGTDT
-1224 NITKI
+1224 NITDI
-1229 DSAGKLLLR
+1229 NSAGKLLLR
-1238 SLYVYAQSNLQQ
+1238 SLYVYAQPNLQQ
-1250 YFVKGSND
+1250 YFVKGSDD
-1258 FYLTGTIDLKGVSYY
+1258 FKLTGTIDLTGVSYY

-1280 IQNATVIFDYKNM
+1280 IQNAMVIFDYTKM
-1293 NTKTEKKYSDSSQQH
+1293 NTNTEKKYNDSNQQH

-1324 VNKLTL
+1324 VNDLTL
-1330 QGTFGKYEEG
+1330 KGTFGKYEDG
-1340 KIDEEGKAGVLIC
+1340 KDGKAGVLIC
-1353 DSIAQESAN
+1353 DSIAQESTI
-1362 KEQAGIM
+1362 KDQAGIT

-1376 GIQCEGGTDLPL
+1376 GIQCNDGTDLPL
-1388 LVNAVGSNTAISMN
+1388 LVNSVGSNTAISMN

-1407 RDKYTTSSGLT
+1407 RKEYHTSSALT

-1423 SALMGKVGSSTAQKI
+1423 SALMGQVGSSTAQKI

-1451 NDSIFKTAI
+1451 NDSIFNTAI

-1476 NFESTTEKITFG
+1476 NFESSTKKITFG
-1488 KEISNGVKG
+1488 KEISNGVKSIG
-1497 TVSDYKRNAYSQGN
+1497 NLSGYNYNRNSYSDAN

-1535 AAIKTGNES
+1535 AAIDTENES
-1544 GNKPANEPQNFS
+1544 GNKPANSPQDFS
-1556 GYLPYIGKPEN
+1556 SYLPYIGTPEN
-1567 SSDKYY
+1567 SAKKDY

-1594 WVIKDVSSRTD
+1594 WVIKNKNVSSTD
-1605 GSNQK
+1605 GSNQT

-1637 NTEILNTKMDGQG
+1637 NKTVLESKMAGQG
-1650 GIDVHTGDVSTDIVF
+1650 GITAHTGDASDDMVF

-1682 VQKTDSNATTLTNE
+1682 VQKTDSNPTTLTNE

-1708 IKQDLTLNVAQFT
+1708 VKEDLTLDVAQFT
-1721 GFGKNDVSRAFS
+1721 GFGKDDVSRAFS
-1733 GVIVGDTGDT
+1733 GVIVGDTAART
-1743 EDTGGTTTR
+1743 
-1752 KIKITLTGENTTGEV
+1752 ITLTGENTTGEV

-1773 SQGSVVKNLEIVFD
+1773 SQGSVVKNLKIVFN

-1816 VTLTVNSVNKGS
+1816 VTLTVNNGKKVSCA
-1828 SVSNLT
+1828 SNLT

-1846 VKTVGNITTDYSK
+1846 VKTVGSTTTDYSK

-1867 NISSAGLTSISGT
+1867 NISSAGLTSMFDIENNKVIQT
-1880 ATNTEVSAGN
+1880 DTEVSTEN

-1908 AEASCSGMGTNTDK
+1908 AEATCSKMGTNTDK
-1922 NYTIPKLDKNVK
+1922 NYTIPKLDKAVK
-1934 LKITGNKDVVAKTI
+1934 LKIKGNSELNISNIGK
-1948 AGTAYPNST
+1948 AYPNST
-1957 ITLDSTQSIWLLS
+1957 ITLDSEQSIWLLS

-1976 FGAKTSDNNFALT
+1976 FGAKTAGNNFAT
-1989 NIVDASYYGRT
+1989 SSNGTDYRVNASYYGRT
-2000 RTGTYDGVGKTPN
+2000 RTGTYDGVGTTSN
-2013 QADVTDEN
+2013 QADATDEN

-2031 GKEVDRR
+2031 GTEVDRR
-2038 QYSTSYLS
+2038 KHSTSYLS
-2046 TYVDTQDTSVDEK
+2046 TYVETQDNVDAK

-2071 RSVKFGDNGNYDLRS
+2071 RSVTFVNGTYDLKS

-2093 IGYNYGLPTDST
+2093 IGHNYGSPA
-2105 RKDIQKSRALRL
+2105 DIRKSRALRL
-2117 KNQTDGTIAGTIAV
+2117 QNNKNANTIAV
-2131 NGNHATITYSRTI
+2131 AGNDATIQYSRTI
-2144 YEMSGKDIKDISV
+2144 YEMSSSDISV
-2157 TQAGFF
+2157 SQAGFF

-2170 GANYTVKD
+2170 SADYTVKD
-2178 LNFTGVTL
+2178 LNFTDVTL
-2186 KKNIGENNV
+2186 KKNIGKDGV
-2195 ALGVAFARDGAYS
+2195 ALGVAYARDGAYS
-2208 PNNLTFENVS
+2208 PNNLMFEGVNV
-2218 VTGSAID
+2218 TKSAID

-2237 SNLTKNT
+2237 SNSTKNT
-2244 KIIFKGC
+2244 MITFTGC
-2251 TVDGFKAG
+2251 MVDDFTAG

-2273 AFIGKSDSPA
+2273 AFIGKADSP
-2283 KEATSTNRQ
+2283 KNVNRS
-2292 VEFENCTANNIK
+2292 VTFKNCTANNIE

-2335 SRTAVGGGYSMGGLI
+2335 SRTAKGGGYSMGGLI
-2350 GKAESTLKIEG
+2350 GKAESTLNIEG
-2361 TTKTPISV
+2361 TTETPVVSV
-2369 QNISIRE
+2369 KNISIRE
-2376 TKHVSNSTSNSYIGG
+2376 TLNVNSGEYAGG
-2391 VAGSAASTNIQNVN
+2391 VAGSAASTNIQNVD
-2405 VENVRLAGK
+2405 VENIRLAGK
-2414 DLGGLIGCVNG
+2414 DLGGLIGYVNG

-2432 MISNSYLANC
+2432 KISNSYLANC
-2442 SESTDQRAVGGFFG
+2442 SKDQNQNAVGGFFG

-2463 GFNLLSKDNVIGYAV
+2463 GFNLLSEVNVIGYAV
-2478 KDNKLLKSV
+2478 KDNKLSSSV
-2487 SSEALSSLSA
+2487 SSEELSKLSA
-2497 DSIGLQLEGG
+2497 DSIGLQLEGD
-2507 TYATYS
+2507 TYAIYS
-2513 SLTANALLQSERTPC
+2513 SLAANASLKSETPC

-2536 NNTVNIV
+2536 NKPVKIV

-2570 DYTGQ
+2570 DYTGR
-2575 STTSSTVNTKPDAI
+2575 SITSSTVNTKPDAI

-2600 GATKVSGTS
+2600 GATKVDGTA

-2641 KKFGTNGDY
+2641 QKFGTNGDY

-2664 KSVDFPILVLNA
+2664 KSDDFPILVLNA

-2688 YISMLTNA
+2688 YISMLTNT
-2696 KQEQSKRYYDKI
+2696 KQDQSKHYYTNI

-2721 LVSAENQTMSWNAT
+2721 LVSAENQTMSWNVT

-2759 KRTVK
+2759 EI
-2764 DSTDVYHLYIP
+2764 STDVYHLYIP

-2802 GNATLNSFGENYTAH
+2802 EKATLNSFGENYTAH

-2840 WNFDKTVKLGS
+2840 WNFDKTVKLGE
-2851 FAKLDR
+2851 FKTLDR

-2864 VDMNTQGTQTSY
+2864 VDMNTQGAQTSY
-2876 HQSTLQELSTT
+2876 HQSTLEELSTV
-2887 GALSDDTLNLAEM
+2887 GALTNDTLNLAEM

-2915 KATKSATG
+2915 EATESATG

-2928 EATDSSAV
+2928 ESTDSSAV
-2936 LRIWDNTENKFIYY
+2936 LRIWNETENTFIYY
-2950 AAKSD
+2950 AVKSD
-2955 ADAKDTQY
+2955 ADAKDTKY
-2963 YNVILNTTSGLNDIL
+2963 YNVTLNTKCGLNDIL
-2978 PVTEEYYLVMNC
+2978 PVREEYYLVMNC
-2990 TEGNQTTPML
+2990 TEGNQATPML
-3000 NTKLEL
+3000 NTTLEL

-3019 TGDFSVVYLLGDFY
+3019 TGNFNVVYLLGDFY
-3033 KLDNVTFKSP
+3033 KLDNVTLNSESTTKEW
-3043 TQSPEMVSGSNDSIK
+3043 EMVSGSNDSIK
-3058 VTVSSEVSAAANENE
+3058 LTISSKVSAAANENE
-3073 FGSYVNGRSIY
+3073 FGSYVNERSIY
-3084 YQYSLQTVDQD
+3084 YQYSLQTVNQS

-3108 TLKLEKKNA
+3108 TLKLEKENA
-3117 DGTETHELKQLTD
+3117 DGTVTTHVLNQLTD
-3130 LSGTENGFVT
+3130 LSGTENGFIT

-3152 APGAWYTGA
+3152 APGEWYTGA

-3167 SFSYNSTEMNQQFPL
+3167 SFSYNSTDMNQQFPV
-3182 RTSGS
+3182 RKSGT
-3187 ENSGVKFKVDA
+3187 ENTGVKFKVDA

-3205 SLGSSSISASASEE
+3205 SLGSSGISASATEE

-3236 YNITSTDGNTSP
+3236 YNITSP

-3260 ENNDAAMEISSR
+3260 ENKNNDAAMEISSR
-3272 VLLDVTD
+3272 ALLDVTD

-3300 LTLAKKTDSGNG
+3300 LTLAQKTDSENG
-3312 TSYQNVAIEKYL
+3312 TSYKNVAIGDYL
-3324 SEFEI
+3324 SEFVI

-3334 KLNVDVTSEGLGL
+3334 NVDVTSEGLGL
-3347 QENNTVYKFR
+3347 QENKTVYKFR

-3374 VNIKYKVKTGE
+3374 VNIKYEVKTGGN
-3385 ELEVIKGGQY
+3385 LEAINGGQY

-3408 QKLDNLLIG
+3408 QNLNDLLNVK
-3417 TPSDYLIYT
+3417 PSDYLIYT

>member
-19 LLQTLPAQVEAEEKV
+19 LLQMLPAQVQAEEKV
-34 NTTVTASEVQQD
+34 NTTVMAIEGQQAA
-46 TQTPN
+46 QTPN
-51 GSATQFNGTTSE
+51 GSETQYNGTTSE
-63 NESEKNNSYETGTE
+63 NESGKNNSNETSTE
-77 QPDDTSENNS
+77 QPDDTSGNNS

-115 KQTDAE
+115 EQTDAE
-121 QEATADEANPTD
+121 QETTVDEANPTD
-133 ATGNEIQVVDNKV
+133 ATENGIQVIDNKV

-157 SHMDA
+157 SNQPA
-162 QAYQTATITIQRE
+162 ENYETAEITITRG
-175 TTTPFDLTQ
+175 TTNSFDLTQ
-184 EVDGKTFQGFGSEK
+184 SIDGKTFQGFGNED

-212 GIDIPIDHSFFKYL
+212 GIDIPINHSFFNYL

-233 EGLYLKAKGTVDG
+233 AGLYLKAKGTVDG
-246 PLLAANYVNDG
+246 PLLAANYVNK
-257 NSTVAEPKQ
+257 NSAGAKT

-282 FGGIIGTMGGGT
+282 FGGIIGTMGEGT
-294 SLSLSVVNKIT
+294 SLSLSVVNKII
-305 EANTTITG
+305 EANATITG
-313 TGNLGFF
+313 KGNLGFF
-320 CNTMEAGAN
+320 CNTMEADAN
-329 LTIASYTDGNS
+329 LTIESYTDGNS
-340 TNSGSTGSGTA
+340 TNNGSTGNTPT
-351 TIGYD
+351 TIDYD

-369 EMQVEEM
+369 EMKS
-376 QNGATLTVNPAL
+376 GATLTVNQTL
-388 ELSGNVTTS
+388 NLTGSVTTTATGS
-397 ANGFA
+397 A

-407 GAATNP
+407 GAAENP
-413 TITLNNTV
+413 IIALNNQV

-453 NVSGITISNGNHAG
+453 SISGITISNGNHAG
-467 GYYGVLNFD
+467 GYFGVLNFD
-476 STAGGTITIKNV
+476 SITGGTITIK
-488 PETNLTHTGTSKTS
+488 TNPQTNQTDQTILTHKGTS

-514 NSQSSTLRLESPN
+514 NSQSSTLKLESPK
-527 VNISSNGTVT
+527 VTISSNGAVT
-537 ALGGIIGSVA
+537 ALGGIIGFVA
-547 GNRAN
+547 GSGAHHG
-552 DALKDATSAYVEI
+552 LSKATSSYVEI
-565 SGATVAANLTTD
+565 SGATVTADLTTD
-577 LTTNGYFGGLVGEL
+577 LKKNGDSYFGGLVGEL

-600 LSVSGTIK
+600 LSVSGATT

-620 GGLLGKST
+620 GGILGKST

-640 HELKIEKTGTE
+640 SGLKIAKTGTE

-669 GNGTGGDGYDWKY
+669 GNGTGGNGYDWKY
-682 IRPAAVSVSDIGSY
+682 IRPAAVPVSDIGSY

-702 DGRKLKETDGSS
+702 DGSKLKETDGSS
-714 TDSNTLF
+714 ADSNMLF
-721 TNSASH
+721 TKDPNSH
-727 QFSVAYTPEDTLE
+727 QLSVAYTQENALE
-740 VNNTRDLAAVAVLLR
+740 VSNTRDLAAVAVLLQQGN
-755 REKTSDLLSKNITVN
+755 DLLNKNITVN
-770 GNVDLTG
+770 CDVDLTG
-777 TGIYSLLRDNGSQIY
+777 TGIYSLLRDNGSQKY
-792 TGTFNGNGHTITL
+792 TGTFNGNNHTITL
-805 AAGEAYGYLSDGST
+805 AAGEAYGYLSDST
-819 LANNEKGT
+819 TFAKNENGT

-847 CNGTVQ
+847 CNGKVQ
-853 NLILDGSIYFHNV
+853 NLTLNGSIYFHNV
-866 SNGVE
+866 SNGVD
-871 VCCGAVAGYTDGAA
+871 VRCGAVAGYTDGAT
-885 FTNVTVK
+885 FTDVTVD

-900 AGGNNLKVMSIGGFL
+900 AGGAGLKVMSIGGFL
-915 GQTKGTG
+915 GRAKGT
-922 TTSFTDCSMQGT
+922 TTFTGCSMQGT

-952 GEEGANITF
+952 GEAGADISF
-961 SNCGI
+961 SNCRI
-966 SDATITHEKFNESS
+966 PDAKITHAKFNESS
-980 SAPDALFGGLIG
+980 NAPNAKFGGLIG
-992 RMTGNVT
+992 CMTGKVT
-999 INGLTIDSLQMESYA
+999 INGLTINNLQMESYA
-1014 TGTSG
+1014 TETAG

-1031 TDSVSINNLEVKN
+1031 TDSVSINNLEVQN
-1044 STLDVQGKFGGLVY
+1044 SKLDVQGKFGGLVY

-1064 KIGDGK
+1064 KIGDGT
-1070 GENGIKFSKGTEQNS
+1070 GPNGIKFSKGTKQNAFS
-1085 SNSFFGKTDKENPSA
+1085 GKTDEANPSA
-1100 LLVCSTIRY
+1100 LLVCSTIQDESNRKY
-1109 VENKQNDNKQNDKAY
+1109 DKAY
-1124 IEICKDG
+1124 IEILKDG
-1131 LKIAENAVNV
+1131 LKIEENAVNV

-1173 PDAGSAT
+1173 PNATTAT
-1180 LIDQNGCN
+1180 LIDQDKNTCN
-1188 TWKNQ
+1188 TWTNQ
-1193 CNVNNGISYTNK
+1193 CNVNNGKSYKNK
-1205 NTRYYYNVDYYRKN
+1205 NTRYYYNVDYYREKEGKN
-1219 EGTNT
+1219 S
-1224 NITKI
+1224 NITDI
-1229 DSAGKLLLR
+1229 NSAGKLLLR
-1238 SLYVYAQSNLQQ
+1238 SLYVYAQPNLQQ
-1250 YFVKGSND
+1250 YFVKGSDD
-1258 FYLTGTIDLKGVSYY
+1258 FKLTGTIDLRGVSYY

-1280 IQNATVIFDYKNM
+1280 IQDATVIFDYTNM
-1293 NTKTEKKYSDSSQQH
+1293 NTNTVKKYNDSNQQH

-1330 QGTFGKYEEG
+1330 QGTFGKYEV
-1340 KIDEEGKAGVLIC
+1340 GKAGVLIC

-1362 KEQAGIM
+1362 KDQAGIT

-1376 GIQCEGGTDLPL
+1376 GIQCEGGTNLPL
-1388 LVNAVGSNTAISMN
+1388 LVNSVGSNTAISMN

-1407 RDKYTTSSGLT
+1407 REKYPTSSALT

-1488 KEISNGVKG
+1488 KEISNGVSG
-1497 TVSDYKRNAYSQGN
+1497 TISDYNRNSYSQEN

-1535 AAIKTGNES
+1535 TAINTENEL
-1544 GNKPANEPQNFS
+1544 GNKPVNSPQDFS
-1556 GYLPYIGKPEN
+1556 GYLPYIGTPEN
-1567 SSDKYY
+1567 SANKYY

-1580 AVYLD
+1580 AVYLID
-1585 VGCGTYGHP
+1585 GCGTYGHP
-1594 WVIKDVSSRTD
+1594 WVIQDVSSTD
-1605 GSNQK
+1605 GQK

-1637 NTEILNTKMDGQG
+1637 NTTILTTKMDGQG
-1650 GIDVHTGDVSTDIVF
+1650 GIDVHTGDASDDIVF

-1682 VQKTDSNATTLTNE
+1682 VQKTDSNPTTLTNE

-1708 IKQDLTLNVAQFT
+1708 IKENLTLDVAQFT
-1721 GFGKNDVSRAFS
+1721 GFGKDDVSRAFS
-1733 GVIVGDTGDT
+1733 GVIVGDTAART
-1743 EDTGGTTTR
+1743 
-1752 KIKITLTGENTTGEV
+1752 ITLTGVNTTGEV
-1767 GGLIRY
+1767 GGLVRY
-1773 SQGSVVKNLEIVFD
+1773 SQGSVVKNLTIVLD
-1787 DVTINGNSTET
+1787 NVTFNGNSTET

-1806 VIGGDNIIDN
+1806 VIGGDNIIDK
-1816 VTLTVNSVNKGS
+1816 VTLTVNSVKKGS
-1828 SVSNLT
+1828 SAKNLT

-1846 VKTVGNITTDYSK
+1846 VKGTTIDQSK

-1867 NISSAGLTSISGT
+1867 NISSEGLTSISGT
-1880 ATNTEVSAGN
+1880 ATNTEVRAGN
-1890 KNYYW
+1890 TNYYW

-1908 AEASCSGMGTNTDK
+1908 AEESCSGMGTNTDK
-1922 NYTIPKLDKNVK
+1922 NYTIPKLNNNDK
-1934 LKITGNKDVVAKTI
+1934 LKITKGGDTKTI

-1957 ITLDSTQSIWLLS
+1957 ITLDSKQSIWLLS

-1976 FGAKTSDNNFALT
+1976 FGAKNSSSSFSVNDEK
-1989 NIVDASYYGRT
+1989 NIVNASYYGRT
-2000 RTGTYDGVGKTPN
+2000 RTGTYDGVGDAPN
-2013 QADVTDEN
+2013 QADATDEN

-2031 GKEVDRR
+2031 GREVDRR
-2038 QYSTSYLS
+2038 KYSTSYLS
-2046 TYVDTQDTSVDEK
+2046 TYVETQNNSADPK

-2071 RSVKFGDNGNYDLRS
+2071 RSVTFVKGIYDLS
-2086 YGNGFRG
+2086 TYGNGFRG
-2093 IGYNYGLPTDST
+2093 IGHNYGLPA
-2105 RKDIQKSRALRL
+2105 DIRKSRALRL
-2117 KNQTDGTIAGTIAV
+2117 QNQINNDSIAV
-2131 NGNHATITYSRTI
+2131 AGNGATIQYSRTI
-2144 YEMSGKDIKDISV
+2144 YEMSGNDISV
-2157 TQAGFF
+2157 SQAGFF

-2170 GANYTVKD
+2170 GATYTVNG
-2178 LNFTGVTL
+2178 LNFKDVTL
-2186 KKNIGENNV
+2186 KKNIGKDGV
-2195 ALGVAFARDGAYS
+2195 ALGIAFARDGAYS
-2208 PNNLTFENVS
+2208 PNSLMFEGVNV
-2218 VTGSAID
+2218 TKSAID

-2244 KIIFKGC
+2244 MITFTGC
-2251 TVDGFKAG
+2251 SVEGFAAG

-2273 AFIGKSDSPA
+2273 AFIGKTDSPA
-2283 KEATSTNRQ
+2283 KGATSTDRK
-2292 VEFENCTANNIK
+2292 VEFKNCTATNINM
-2304 LYNVQNGGLF
+2304 YNVQNGGLF
-2314 AGYVNGTCTINGGS
+2314 AGYVNGTCTIKGGS

-2350 GKAESTLKIEG
+2350 GKAESILNIEG
-2361 TTKTPISV
+2361 TTETPMVSV
-2369 QNISIRE
+2369 KNISIRE
-2376 TKHVSNSTSNSYIGG
+2376 TKDVNSTSKSYAGG
-2391 VAGSAASTNIQNVN
+2391 VAGSAASTNIQNVD
-2405 VENVRLAGK
+2405 VENIRLAGK

-2425 GADVKNV
+2425 SADVKNV
-2432 MISNSYLANC
+2432 KISNSYLANC
-2442 SESTDQRAVGGFFG
+2442 SKDSNQNAVGGFFG
-2456 IINGTFN
+2456 IINGSNRTFN

-2478 KDNKLLKSV
+2478 NGNSLVKSV

-2497 DSIGLQLEGG
+2497 DSIGLLLKDD
-2507 TYATYS
+2507 TYATYN
-2513 SLTANALLQSERTPC
+2513 SLTANASLESGTPC

-2536 NNTVNIV
+2536 NNPVKID

-2557 GTGKNESSYVIYA
+2557 GAGKNESSYVIYA

-2575 STTSSTVNTKPDAI
+2575 STTSSTLNTKPDAI
-2589 VTVGNTPLTGD
+2589 VTVENTPLTGD
-2600 GATKVSGTS
+2600 GATKVNGTA

-2650 SSRLSNYQKEDTSY
+2650 SSRLSNYQKEEPSY
-2664 KSVDFPILVLNA
+2664 KSEDFPILVLNA

-2696 KQEQSKRYYDKI
+2696 KQEQSKRCYDKI

-2759 KRTVK
+2759 EI
-2764 DSTDVYHLYIP
+2764 STEVYHLYIP

-2802 GNATLNSFGENYTAH
+2802 EKATLNSFGENYTAH

-2840 WNFDKTVKLGS
+2840 WNFDKTVKLGE
-2851 FAKLDR
+2851 FKTLDR

-2876 HQSTLQELSTT
+2876 HQSTLGELSTVGVLT
-2887 GALSDDTLNLAEM
+2887 DDTLNLAEM

-2915 KATKSATG
+2915 EATESATG
-2923 GFKIV
+2923 GFKKV
-2928 EATDSSAV
+2928 ESADPGAV
-2936 LRIWDNTENKFIYY
+2936 LRIWNETENTFIYY

-2955 ADAKDTQY
+2955 ADTKDTKY
-2963 YNVILNTTSGLNDIL
+2963 YNVTLNTKCGLNDIL
-2978 PVTEEYYLVMNC
+2978 PVKEEYYLVMNC
-2990 TEGNQTTPML
+2990 TEGNATTPML
-3000 NTKLEL
+3000 NTTLEL

-3019 TGDFSVVYLLGDFY
+3019 TGNFNVVYLLGDFY
-3033 KLDNVTFKSP
+3033 KLDNVTLNSEST
-3043 TQSPEMVSGSNDSIK
+3043 TQNQEMVSGSNDSIK
-3058 VTVSSEVSAAANENE
+3058 VIVSSKVSAAANENE
-3073 FGSYVNGRSIY
+3073 FGSYVNDRSIY
-3084 YQYSLQTVDQD
+3084 YQYSLQTVNQS
-3095 GKPVDMKGAASIP
+3095 GNPVDMKGAASIP

-3117 DGTETHELKQLTD
+3117 DGTVTETHELKQLTN
-3130 LSGTENGFVT
+3130 LSGTENGFIT

-3152 APGAWYTGA
+3152 APGEWYTGA

-3167 SFSYNSTEMNQQFPL
+3167 SFSYNSTDMNQQFPV
-3182 RTSGS
+3182 RKSNT
-3187 ENSGVKFKVDA
+3187 ENTGVKFKVDA

-3205 SLGSSSISASASEE
+3205 SLGSSGISASATEE

-3236 YNITSTDGNTSP
+3236 YNITSK

-3260 ENNDAAMEISSR
+3260 ENDNAAMEISSR
-3272 VLLDVTD
+3272 ALLNVTD
-3279 FSNFNLTDESN
+3279 FTSFNLTDESN

-3300 LTLAKKTDSGNG
+3300 LTLAQKTDSENG
-3312 TSYQNVAIEKYL
+3312 TSYKDVAIGDYL
-3324 SEFEI
+3324 SEFVI

-3334 KLNVDVTSEGLGL
+3334 NVDVTSEGLGL

-3357 IRLTQDQVSK
+3357 IRLTKEQVNK

-3374 VNIKYKVKTGE
+3374 VNIKYKVKTGK
-3385 ELEVIKGGQY
+3385 ELEDIDGGQY

-3408 QKLDNLLIG
+3408 KNLEDLLNVK
-3417 TPSDYLIYT
+3417 PSDYLIYT

>member
-19 LLQTLPAQVEAEEKV
+19 LLQTLPAQVQAEEKV
-34 NTTVTASEVQQD
+34 NTTVTASEGQQD
-46 TQTPN
+46 TRTPN
-51 GSATQFNGTTSE
+51 GSATQSNGTTSE
-63 NESEKNNSYETGTE
+63 NESEKNNSNETGTE
-77 QPDDTSENNS
+77 QPDDASENNS

-94 QPENESNKS
+94 QQENESDKS

-146 TLTSTADFINL
+146 TLKCTADFINL
-157 SHMDA
+157 SNQPA
-162 QAYQTATITIQRE
+162 ENYETAEITITRG
-175 TTTPFDLTQ
+175 TTNSFDLT
-184 EVDGKTFQGFGSEK
+184 ETVNGKTFQGFGSAE
-198 HPFKGTIAITSSGS
+198 HPFKGTIIITSSGS
-212 GIDIPIDHSFFKYL
+212 GIDIPINRPFFEYL

-233 EGLYLKAKGTVDG
+233 TGLYLKAKGAVNG
-246 PLLAANYVNDG
+246 PLLAANYVNK
-257 NSTVAEPKQ
+257 NSAGAKT

-282 FGGIIGTMGGGT
+282 FGGIIGTMGEGT
-294 SLSLSVVNKIT
+294 SLSLSVVNKII
-305 EANTTITG
+305 EANATITG
-313 TGNLGFF
+313 KGNLGFF

-369 EMQVEEM
+369 EMQ
-376 QNGATLTVNPAL
+376 NGSSLTVNQAL
-388 ELSGNVTTS
+388 SLTGNVTTTVT
-397 ANGFA
+397 GFA

-413 TITLNNTV
+413 TITLNNSV
-421 TRTGT
+421 TRKGT

-436 IGKAVYNTGLEL
+436 IGKAVYKTGLEL
-448 DLSNI
+448 DLSKI
-453 NVSGITISNGNHAG
+453 SISEITISNGNHAG
-467 GYYGVLNFD
+467 GYFGVLNFD
-476 STAGGTITIKNV
+476 STTGGTITIKNV
-488 PETNLTHTGTSKTS
+488 SETNLTHTGTS

-514 NSQSSTLRLESPN
+514 NSQSSTLKLESPK
-527 VNISSNGTVT
+527 VTIGSNGTVT

-547 GNRAN
+547 GNGA
-552 DALKDATSAYVEI
+552 DHALTKATSAYVEI
-565 SGATVAANLTTD
+565 SGATVTANLTTD
-577 LTTNGYFGGLVGEL
+577 LTTDGYFGGLVGEL

-600 LSVSGTIK
+600 LSVSGTTK
-608 VSGNDNGKASKL
+608 VSGSDKGKAGKL
-620 GGLLGKST
+620 GGILGKST
-628 KGILRISGTTDL
+628 KGDLRISGTINLSGLT
-640 HELKIEKTGTE
+640 IEKTGTE

-669 GNGTGGDGYDWKY
+669 GNGTGGEGYDWKY
-682 IRPAAVSVSDIGSY
+682 IRPAEVSVSDIGSY

-702 DGRKLKETDGSS
+702 DGSKLKETDGSS
-714 TDSNTLF
+714 VDSNTLF
-721 TNSASH
+721 TKDPSSH
-727 QFSVAYTPEDTLE
+727 QLSVKYTLGEPLAI
-740 VNNTRDLAAVAVLLR
+740 NNTRDLAAVAVLLQQGNT
-755 REKTSDLLSKNITVN
+755 EGLLSKSITVN
-770 GNVDLTG
+770 CDVDLTG

-792 TGTFNGNGHTITL
+792 KGIFDGNDHTIKL
-805 AAGEAYGYLSDGST
+805 AAGEAYGYLSDGTT
-819 LANNEKGT
+819 LAENVDGT

-853 NLILDGSIYFHNV
+853 NLILNGSIYFHNV
-866 SNGVE
+866 SNGVD
-871 VCCGAVAGYTDGAA
+871 VRCGAVASYTDGAT
-885 FTNVTVK
+885 FTNVTVN
-892 TKIVYRDG
+892 TNIVYRDG
-900 AGGNNLKVMSIGGFL
+900 AGGDGLKAMSIGGFL
-915 GQTKGTG
+915 GRAKGT
-922 TTSFTDCSMQGT
+922 TTFEGCSMQGT

-966 SDATITHEKFNESS
+966 SDATITHAKFNDNSN
-980 SAPDALFGGLIG
+980 APDALFGGLIG

-999 INGLTIDSLQMESYA
+999 INKLTIDNLRMESYA
-1014 TGTSG
+1014 SKTAG

-1031 TDSVSINNLEVKN
+1031 TDSVSINNLVVQN
-1044 STLDVQGKFGGLVY
+1044 SKLDVQGKFGGLVY
-1058 STDAYW
+1058 STDTYW

-1070 GENGIKFSKGTEQNS
+1070 DTNGIKFSA
-1085 SNSFFGKTDKENPSA
+1085 SNSFFGKTEEANPSA
-1100 LLVCSTIRY
+1100 LLVCSTILDEASKKY
-1109 VENKQNDNKQNDKAY
+1109 DKAY
-1124 IEICKDG
+1124 IEIRKEG
-1131 LKIAENAVNV
+1131 LKIEPNSVNV
-1141 TLTGGDYFDDIAGKT
+1141 TLTGGNYFDDIAGKT

-1173 PDAGSAT
+1173 PDATTAT
-1180 LIDQNGCN
+1180 LIDQDKDKCN
-1188 TWKNQ
+1188 TWTNQ
-1193 CNVNNGISYTNK
+1193 CNVNNGKTYTNK
-1205 NTRYYYNVDYYRKN
+1205 NTRYYYNVDYYRKK
-1219 EGTNT
+1219 EGTNVT
-1224 NITKI
+1224 DI
-1229 DSAGKLLLR
+1229 DTPGKLLLR

-1250 YFVKGSND
+1250 YFVKGSDD
-1258 FYLTGTIDLKGVSYY
+1258 FKLTGKIDLTGVSYY

-1280 IQNATVIFDYKNM
+1280 IQDATVIFDYTKM
-1293 NTKTEKKYSDSSQQH
+1293 NTNTKKQYSDSSQQH

-1324 VNKLTL
+1324 VNGLTL

-1340 KIDEEGKAGVLIC
+1340 KAGVLIC
-1353 DSIAQESAN
+1353 DSIVQESAN
-1362 KEQAGIM
+1362 KEQAGIT
-1369 ITNLKLD
+1369 ITNLTLD
-1376 GIQCEGGTDLPL
+1376 GIQCKDGTDLPL
-1388 LVNAVGSNTAISMN
+1388 LVNSVGSNTAISMN

-1407 RDKYTTSSGLT
+1407 RGAYTTLGL
-1418 GNKVA
+1418 NKVA

-1476 NFESTTEKITFG
+1476 NFESTTKKITFG
-1488 KEISNGVKG
+1488 KEISNGVSG
-1497 TVSDYKRNAYSQGN
+1497 TVSGRNLYN
-1511 MTGQVWYLDTFGN
+1511 KDNVTGQVWYLDTFGN

-1535 AAIKTGNES
+1535 AAIKTGNET
-1544 GNKPANEPQNFS
+1544 GNKPANSPQDFS

-1567 SSDKYY
+1567 SANKDY

-1580 AVYLD
+1580 AVYLVD
-1585 VGCGTYGHP
+1585 GCGTYGHP
-1594 WVIKDVSSRTD
+1594 WVIQDVSREGGVQT
-1605 GSNQK
+1605 

-1637 NTEILNTKMDGQG
+1637 NTEILNTKMAGQSVE
-1650 GIDVHTGDVSTDIVF
+1650 IKVHTDQTGDASADMVF

-1672 VEATLAGNRY
+1672 VEATRAGNRY
-1682 VQKTDSNATTLTNE
+1682 VQKTDSNATLTNE

-1708 IKQDLTLNVAQFT
+1708 IKKDLTLNVAQFT

-1733 GVIVGDTGDT
+1733 GVIVGDTAD
-1743 EDTGGTTTR
+1743 R
-1752 KIKITLTGENTTGEV
+1752 KITLTGENTTGEV

-1773 SQGSVVKNLEIVFD
+1773 SQGSVVKNLTIVLD
-1787 DVTINGNSTET
+1787 KVTFNGNSTET

-1806 VIGGDNIIDN
+1806 VIGGDSIIDN

-1828 SVSNLT
+1828 SASNLT

-1846 VKTVGNITTDYSK
+1846 VKTVGSTTIDQSK

-1867 NISSAGLTSISGT
+1867 NISSAGLTSISGSS
-1880 ATNTEVSAGN
+1880 TNTEAGDGN
-1890 KNYYW
+1890 TNYYW

-1908 AEASCSGMGTNTDK
+1908 AEESCSGMGTNTDK

-1934 LKITGNKDVVAKTI
+1934 LKITGNKGVNTI
-1948 AGTAYPNST
+1948 AGNAYPNST
-1957 ITLDSTQSIWLLS
+1957 ITLDSTQSIWMLS

-1976 FGAKTSDNNFALT
+1976 FGAKTAGGDFALT
-1989 NIVDASYYGRT
+1989 SSNGTDYRVNASYYGRT
-2000 RTGTYDGVGKTPN
+2000 RTGTYDGVGTAPN
-2013 QADVTDEN
+2013 QADAIDEN

-2031 GKEVDRR
+2031 GREVDRR
-2038 QYSTSYLS
+2038 KYSTSYLS
-2046 TYVDTQDTSVDEK
+2046 TYVETQNNSADPK
-2059 AVTYSLTMDNNG
+2059 AVTYSLTMDNYG
-2071 RSVKFGDNGNYDLRS
+2071 RSVTFVKGIYDPS
-2086 YGNGFRG
+2086 TYGNGFRG
-2093 IGYNYGLPTDST
+2093 IGHNYGLPA
-2105 RKDIQKSRALRL
+2105 DIRKSRALRL
-2117 KNQTDGTIAGTIAV
+2117 QNQINNDSIAV
-2131 NGNHATITYSRTI
+2131 AGNGATIQYSRTI
-2144 YEMSGKDIKDISV
+2144 YEMSGNDISV
-2157 TQAGFF
+2157 SQAGFF

-2170 GANYTVKD
+2170 GATYTVNG
-2178 LNFTGVTL
+2178 LNFKDVTL
-2186 KKNIGENNV
+2186 KKNIGKDGV
-2195 ALGVAFARDGAYS
+2195 ALGIAFARDGAYS
-2208 PNNLTFENVS
+2208 PNSLMFEGVNV
-2218 VTGSAID
+2218 TKSAID

-2244 KIIFKGC
+2244 MITFTGC
-2251 TVDGFKAG
+2251 SVEGFAAG

-2273 AFIGKSDSPA
+2273 AFIGKTDSPA
-2283 KEATSTNRQ
+2283 KGATSTDRK
-2292 VEFENCTANNIK
+2292 VEFKNCTATNINM
-2304 LYNVQNGGLF
+2304 YNVQNGGLF
-2314 AGYVNGTCTINGGS
+2314 AGYVNGTCTIKGGS

-2350 GKAESTLKIEG
+2350 GKAESILNIEG
-2361 TTKTPISV
+2361 TTETPMVSV
-2369 QNISIRE
+2369 KNISIRE
-2376 TKHVSNSTSNSYIGG
+2376 TKDVNSTSKSYAGG
-2391 VAGSAASTNIQNVN
+2391 VAGSAASTNIQYVD
-2405 VENVRLAGK
+2405 VENIRLAGK
-2414 DLGGLIGCVNG
+2414 DLGGLIGCVNSS
-2425 GADVKNV
+2425 ANVKNV

-2442 SESTDQRAVGGFFG
+2442 SKAQNQNAVGGFFG
-2456 IINGTFN
+2456 IINGAFN

-2478 KDNKLLKSV
+2478 KDNKLLSPV
-2487 SSEALSSLSA
+2487 SSEVLSSLSA
-2497 DSIGLQLEGG
+2497 DSIGLRLEDG
-2507 TYATYS
+2507 TYAIYN
-2513 SLTANALLQSERTPC
+2513 SLAANTTLQSGTPC

-2536 NNTVNIV
+2536 NNLVKIV
-2543 SASRQGNYSAVNNI
+2543 SASRQGDYSAVNNI
-2557 GTGKNESSYVIYA
+2557 GAGKNESSYVIYA

-2575 STTSSTVNTKPDAI
+2575 STTSSTVNTKPEAI
-2589 VTVGNTPLTGD
+2589 VTAGGTPLTGD
-2600 GATKVSGTS
+2600 GATKVNGTA

-2641 KKFGTNGDY
+2641 QKFGTNGDY
-2650 SSRLSNYQKEDTSY
+2650 SSRLSNYQKEDMSYTSD
-2664 KSVDFPILVLNA
+2664 DFPILVLNA

-2688 YISMLTNA
+2688 YISMLTNT
-2696 KQEQSKRYYDKI
+2696 KQDQSKHYYAKI
-2708 EPKTYKY
+2708 DPQTYKY
-2715 ENNAWN
+2715 EDNAWN
-2721 LVSAENQTMSWNAT
+2721 LVSAENQTMSWNST

-2759 KRTVK
+2759 EIEVK
-2764 DSTDVYHLYIP
+2764 GSTDVYHLYIP

-2851 FAKLDR
+2851 FGTLDR

-2876 HQSTLQELSTT
+2876 HQSTLQELSTA
-2887 GALSDDTLNLAEM
+2887 GALTDDTLNLAEM

-2915 KATKSATG
+2915 EAKESATG
-2923 GFKIV
+2923 GFKKV
-2928 EATDSSAV
+2928 ESADPGAV

-2950 AAKSD
+2950 AVKSD
-2955 ADAKDTQY
+2955 ADAKDTKY
-2963 YNVILNTTSGLNDIL
+2963 YNVTLNTKCGLNDIL

-2990 TEGNQTTPML
+2990 TEGNQATPML

-3019 TGDFSVVYLLGDFY
+3019 TGNFDVVYLLGDFY
-3033 KLDNVTFKSP
+3033 KLDTVTLNSEST
-3043 TQSPEMVSGSNDSIK
+3043 TQNQEMVSGSNDSIK
-3058 VTVSSEVSAAANENE
+3058 VTVSSKVSAAANEYE
-3073 FGSYVNGRSIY
+3073 FGSYVNERSIY
-3084 YQYSLQTVDQD
+3084 YQYSLQTVDQA

-3108 TLKLEKKNA
+3108 TLKLKKENA
-3117 DGTETHELKQLTD
+3117 DGTVTTHELKQLTD

-3152 APGAWYTGA
+3152 APGEWYTGA

-3167 SFSYNSTEMNQQFPL
+3167 SFSYNSTDMNQQFPV
-3182 RTSGS
+3182 RKSNT
-3187 ENSGVKFKVDA
+3187 ENTGVKFKVDA

-3205 SLGSSSISASASEE
+3205 SLGSSGISASATEE

-3236 YNITSTDGNTSP
+3236 YNITSK

-3260 ENNDAAMEISSR
+3260 ENDNAAMEISSR
-3272 VLLDVTD
+3272 ALLNVTD
-3279 FSNFNLTDESN
+3279 FTSFNLTDESN
-3290 STYPYYLEGE
+3290 SAYPYYLEGE
-3300 LTLAKKTDSGNG
+3300 LTLTQKTDSENG
-3312 TSYQNVAIEKYL
+3312 TSYKDVVIGDYL
-3324 SEFEI
+3324 SEFVI

-3334 KLNVDVTSEGLGL
+3334 NVDVKSEGLGL

-3357 IRLTQDQVSK
+3357 IQLTQDQVSK

-3374 VNIKYKVKTGE
+3374 VNIKYKVKTGK
-3385 ELEVIKGGQY
+3385 ELENITGGQY

-3408 QKLDNLLIG
+3408 RNLKDLLNVK
-3417 TPSDYLIYT
+3417 PSDYLIYT

>member
-19 LLQTLPAQVEAEEKV
+19 LLQTLPAQVQAEEKV
-34 NTTVTASEVQQD
+34 NTTVTASKGHQD

-51 GSATQFNGTTSE
+51 GSATQSNGTTSE
-63 NESEKNNSYETGTE
+63 NESGKQDSNETGTE
-77 QPDDTSENNS
+77 QPDDASENNS

-94 QPENESNKS
+94 QQENESDKS

-146 TLTSTADFINL
+146 TLKCTADFINL

-184 EVDGKTFQGFGSEK
+184 TVDGKTFQGFGSEQS
-198 HPFKGTIAITSSGS
+198 PFKGTIAITSSGS
-212 GIDIPIDHSFFKYL
+212 GIDIPINHSFFNYL

-233 EGLYLKAKGTVDG
+233 EGLYLKAKGTVDV
-246 PLLAANYVNDG
+246 PLLTTNYVNDG
-257 NSTVAEPKQ
+257 NLAVAEPKQ

-282 FGGIIGTMGGGT
+282 FGGIIGTMDSNT
-294 SLSLSVVNKIT
+294 NLSLSVVNKIT

-320 CNTMEAGAN
+320 CNTMEASAN

-351 TIGYD
+351 TVGYD

-369 EMQVEEM
+369 EMQ
-376 QNGATLTVNPAL
+376 NGSILTVNQAL
-388 ELSGNVTTS
+388 SLTGNVTTTVT
-397 ANGFA
+397 GFA

-413 TITLNNTV
+413 TITLNNSV
-421 TRTGT
+421 TRKGT

-436 IGKAVYNTGLEL
+436 IGKAVYNYNRTDNTELEL
-448 DLSNI
+448 DYLSNI

-467 GYYGVLNFD
+467 GYFGVLNFD

-488 PETNLTHTGTSKTS
+488 PETKLIHTGTS

-527 VNISSNGTVT
+527 VTISSNGTVT

-547 GNRAN
+547 GNGA
-552 DALKDATSAYVEI
+552 DHALNNELKKVTSAYVEI
-565 SGATVAANLTTD
+565 CNATIAANLTTD
-577 LTTNGYFGGLVGEL
+577 LTTDGYFGGLVGEL
-591 GQAEGQGHF
+591 GQADGQGHF
-600 LSVSGTIK
+600 LSVSGTTK
-608 VSGNDNGKASKL
+608 VSGNDNGKAGKL
-620 GGLLGKST
+620 GGILGKST

-640 HELKIEKTGTE
+640 SELTIGRTGTE

-669 GNGTGGDGYDWKY
+669 GKGTGGNGYDWKY
-682 IRPAAVSVSDIGSY
+682 IRPKAVPVSDIGSY

-702 DGRKLKETDGSS
+702 DGSKLKETDGSS
-714 TDSNTLF
+714 ADSNTLF
-721 TNSASH
+721 RNGASH
-727 QFSVAYTPEDTLE
+727 EFSVAYTLPGGDLAIS
-740 VNNTRDLAAVAVLLR
+740 NTRDLAAVAVLLQQGD
-755 REKTSDLLSKNITVN
+755 TTDLLSRNITVN
-770 GNVDLTG
+770 CDVDLTG

-792 TGTFNGNGHTITL
+792 TGTFIGNDHTIKL
-805 AAGEAYGYLSDGST
+805 AAGEAYGYLSDGTT
-819 LANNEKGT
+819 LAKNVDGA

-853 NLILDGSIYFHNV
+853 NPSVQNLILNGSIYFHNV
-866 SNGVE
+866 SNGVD
-871 VCCGAVAGYTDGAA
+871 VRCGAVAGYTDGAT
-885 FTNVTVK
+885 FKNVTVK
-892 TKIVYRDG
+892 TNIVYRDG
-900 AGGNNLKVMSIGGFL
+900 AGGDGLKAMSIGGFL
-915 GQTKGTG
+915 GRAKGT
-922 TTSFTDCSMQGT
+922 TTFEGCSMQGT
-934 ISSSSGCYDFAI
+934 ISSSSGCHDFAI

-952 GEEGANITF
+952 GEEEGANITF

-966 SDATITHEKFNESS
+966 SNATITHAKFNDNSN
-980 SAPDALFGGLIG
+980 APDALFGGLIG
-992 RMTGNVT
+992 CMTGNVT
-999 INGLTIDSLQMESYA
+999 INRLTIDNLRMESYA
-1014 TGTSG
+1014 SKTAG

-1031 TDSVSINNLEVKN
+1031 TDSVSINNLVVQN
-1044 STLDVQGKFGGLVY
+1044 SKLDVQGKFGGLVY
-1058 STDAYW
+1058 STDTYW

-1070 GENGIKFSKGTEQNS
+1070 DTNGIKFSA
-1085 SNSFFGKTDKENPSA
+1085 SNSFFGKTEEANPSA
-1100 LLVCSTIRY
+1100 LLVCSTILDEASKKY
-1109 VENKQNDNKQNDKAY
+1109 DKAY
-1124 IEICKDG
+1124 IEIRKDG
-1131 LKIAENAVNV
+1131 LRIEPNSVNV
-1141 TLTGGDYFDDIAGKT
+1141 TLTGGNYFDDIAGKT

-1173 PDAGSAT
+1173 PDATTAT
-1180 LIDQNGCN
+1180 LIDQDKDKCN
-1188 TWKNQ
+1188 TWTNQ
-1193 CNVNNGISYTNK
+1193 CNVNNGKTYTNK
-1205 NTRYYYNVDYYRKN
+1205 NTRYYYNVDYYRVKD
-1219 EGTNT
+1219 GTDT
-1224 NITKI
+1224 NITEI
-1229 DSAGKLLLR
+1229 NSAGKLLLR
-1238 SLYVYAQSNLQQ
+1238 SLYVYAQPNLQQ
-1250 YFVKGSND
+1250 YFIKGSDD
-1258 FYLTGTIDLKGVSYY
+1258 FKLTGKIDLTGVSYY

-1280 IQNATVIFDYKNM
+1280 IQGATVIFGYTNM
-1293 NTKTEKKYSDSSQQH
+1293 NTNTEKKYSDSSQQH

-1324 VNKLTL
+1324 VNGLTL

-1340 KIDEEGKAGVLIC
+1340 KAGVLIC
-1353 DSIAQESAN
+1353 DSIVQESAN
-1362 KEQAGIM
+1362 KEQAGIT
-1369 ITNLKLD
+1369 ITNLTLD
-1376 GIQCEGGTDLPL
+1376 GIQCKDGTDLPL
-1388 LVNAVGSNTAISMN
+1388 LVNSVGSNTAISMN

-1407 RDKYTTSSGLT
+1407 RGAYTTLGL
-1418 GNKVA
+1418 NKVA

-1476 NFESTTEKITFG
+1476 NFESTTKKITFG
-1488 KEISNGVKG
+1488 KEISNGVSG
-1497 TVSDYKRNAYSQGN
+1497 TVSGRNSYN
-1511 MTGQVWYLDTFGN
+1511 KDNVTGQVWYLDTFGN

-1535 AAIKTGNES
+1535 AAIKTGNET
-1544 GNKPANEPQNFS
+1544 GNKPANSPQDFS

-1567 SSDKYY
+1567 SANKDY

-1580 AVYLD
+1580 AVYLVD
-1585 VGCGTYGHP
+1585 GCGTYGHP
-1594 WVIKDVSSRTD
+1594 WVIQDVSREGGVQT
-1605 GSNQK
+1605 

-1637 NTEILNTKMDGQG
+1637 NTEILNTKMAGQSVE
-1650 GIDVHTGDVSTDIVF
+1650 IKVHTDQTGDASADMVF

-1672 VEATLAGNRY
+1672 VEATRAGNRY
-1682 VQKTDSNATTLTNE
+1682 VQKTDSNATLTNE

-1708 IKQDLTLNVAQFT
+1708 IKKDLTLNVAQFT

-1733 GVIVGDTGDT
+1733 GVIVGDTAD
-1743 EDTGGTTTR
+1743 R
-1752 KIKITLTGENTTGEV
+1752 KITLTGENTTGEV

-1816 VTLTVNSVNKGS
+1816 VTLTVNNGKKVSCA
-1828 SVSNLT
+1828 SNLT

-1846 VKTVGNITTDYSK
+1846 VKTVGSTTIDQSK

-1880 ATNTEVSAGN
+1880 ATNTEGAGN
-1890 KNYYW
+1890 TNYYW

-1908 AEASCSGMGTNTDK
+1908 AEESCSGMGTNTDK
-1922 NYTIPKLDKNVK
+1922 NYTIPKLDKDVK
-1934 LKITGNKDVVAKTI
+1934 LKITGDGKSVITVDDKNKV
-1948 AGTAYPNST
+1948 TAYSKST

-1976 FGAKTSDNNFALT
+1976 FGAKTAGGDFALT
-1989 NIVDASYYGRT
+1989 SSNGTDYKVNASYYGRT
-2000 RTGTYDGVGKTPN
+2000 RTGTYDGVGTTSN
-2013 QADVTDEN
+2013 QADATDEN

-2038 QYSTSYLS
+2038 KHSTSYLS
-2046 TYVDTQDTSVDEK
+2046 TYVETQDNVDAK

-2071 RSVKFGDNGNYDLRS
+2071 RSLTFVKVNNDPITYDLS
-2086 YGNGFRG
+2086 TYGNGFRG
-2093 IGYNYGLPTDST
+2093 IGHNYGTPA
-2105 RKDIQKSRALRL
+2105 DIRKSRALRL
-2117 KNQTDGTIAGTIAV
+2117 QNNGSIAV
-2131 NGNHATITYSRTI
+2131 AGNDATIKYSRTI
-2144 YEMSGKDIKDISV
+2144 YEMSSNDISV
-2157 TQAGFF
+2157 SQAGFF

-2170 GANYTVKD
+2170 TATYTVNK
-2178 LNFTGVTL
+2178 LNFKDVTL
-2186 KKNIGENNV
+2186 KKNIGKDGV
-2195 ALGVAFARDGAYS
+2195 ALGIAFARDGAYS
-2208 PNNLTFENVS
+2208 PNSLMFEGINV
-2218 VTGSAID
+2218 TKSAID

-2244 KIIFKGC
+2244 MITFTGC
-2251 TVDGFKAG
+2251 RIDDFTAG

-2273 AFIGKSDSPA
+2273 AFIGKADSPA
-2283 KEATSTNRQ
+2283 KGATSTDRK
-2292 VEFENCTANNIK
+2292 VEFKKCTATNINM
-2304 LYNVQNGGLF
+2304 YNVQNGGLF
-2314 AGYVNGTCTINGGS
+2314 AGYVNGTCTITKGGS
-2328 ANTGTIT
+2328 AVNGTIT

-2350 GKAESTLKIEG
+2350 GKTESTLNIEG
-2361 TTKTPISV
+2361 MTETPISV
-2369 QNISIRE
+2369 QNINIRE
-2376 TKHVSNSTSNSYIGG
+2376 TKHVNSTSNSYAGG
-2391 VAGSAASTNIQNVN
+2391 VAGSAASTNIQNVD

-2432 MISNSYLANC
+2432 KISNSYLANC
-2442 SESTDQRAVGGFFG
+2442 SKSTDQRAVGGFFG

-2478 KDNKLLKSV
+2478 EDNKLLSSV
-2487 SSEALSSLSA
+2487 SSEALSNLSP
-2497 DSIGLQLEGG
+2497 DSIGLLLNVGLLLNDS

-2513 SLTANALLQSERTPC
+2513 SLAANATLQSETPC

-2543 SASRQGNYSAVNNI
+2543 SASRQGDYSAVNNI
-2557 GTGKNESSYVIYA
+2557 GAGKNESSYVIYA

-2575 STTSSTVNTKPDAI
+2575 STTSSTVNTKPEAI
-2589 VTVGNTPLTGD
+2589 VTAGGTPLTGD
-2600 GATKVSGTS
+2600 GATKVNGTA
-2609 VRDSIISDIMTNPS
+2609 VRDSIISDIMKNPS

-2641 KKFGTNGDY
+2641 QKFGTNGDY
-2650 SSRLSNYQKEDTSY
+2650 SSRLSNYQKEEPSY
-2664 KSVDFPILVLNA
+2664 KSEDFPILVLNA

-2721 LVSAENQTMSWNAT
+2721 LVSADNQTMSWNST
-2735 DGVSIN
+2735 DGLSIN

-2751 ITILDVSY
+2751 ITILDVIY
-2759 KRTVK
+2759 KSTVK
-2764 DSTDVYHLYIP
+2764 NSTDAYHLYIP

-2840 WNFDKTVKLGS
+2840 WNFDKTVKLGE
-2851 FAKLDR
+2851 FKTLDR

-2864 VDMNTQGTQTSY
+2864 VDMNTQGAQTSY
-2876 HQSTLQELSTT
+2876 HQSTLQELSTDGVLT
-2887 GALSDDTLNLAEM
+2887 DDTLNLAEM

-2915 KATKSATG
+2915 KATESATG
-2923 GFKIV
+2923 GFKKV
-2928 EATDSSAV
+2928 ESTDSGAV

-2950 AAKSD
+2950 AVKSD
-2955 ADAKDTQY
+2955 ADAKDTKY
-2963 YNVILNTTSGLNDIL
+2963 YNVTLNTKCGLNDIL

-2990 TEGNQTTPML
+2990 TEGNQATPML

-3019 TGDFSVVYLLGDFY
+3019 TTKTEDLSVVYVLGDFY
-3033 KLDNVTFKSP
+3033 KLDNVTLESEGN
-3043 TQSPEMVSGSNDSIK
+3043 QEMVSGSNDSIK
-3058 VTVSSEVSAAANENE
+3058 VTVKSKVSAAANED
-3073 FGSYVNGRSIY
+3073 FGKYVNGRSIY
-3084 YQYSLQTVDQD
+3084 YQYSLQTVNQS
-3095 GKPVDMKGAASIP
+3095 GNPVDMKGAASIP

-3117 DGTETHELKQLTD
+3117 DGTVTETHELKQLTD

-3140 QFGENGYIITIK
+3140 QFGENEYIITIK
-3152 APGAWYTGA
+3152 APGEWYTGA

-3167 SFSYNSTEMNQQFPL
+3167 SFSYNSTDMNQQFPL
-3182 RTSGS
+3182 RRNES
-3187 ENSGVKFKVDA
+3187 EKNGVKFKVDA

-3205 SLGSSSISASASEE
+3205 SLGSSGISASATEE

-3236 YNITSTDGNTSP
+3236 YNITSK

-3260 ENNDAAMEISSR
+3260 ENDNAAMEISSR
-3272 VLLDVTD
+3272 ALLNVTD
-3279 FSNFNLTDESN
+3279 FTSFNLTDESN
-3290 STYPYYLEGE
+3290 SAYPYYLEGE

-3312 TSYQNVAIEKYL
+3312 TNYQNVAIGKYL
-3324 SEFEI
+3324 SDFVI
-3329 ESAGT
+3329 ESAGI
-3334 KLNVDVTSEGLGL
+3334 KVNVDVTSEGLGL

-3357 IRLTQDQVSK
+3357 IQLTQNQVSK

-3374 VNIKYKVKTGE
+3374 VNIKYKVKTGK
-3385 ELEVIKGGQY
+3385 ELENITGGQY

-3408 QKLDNLLIG
+3408 RNLKDLLNVK
-3417 TPSDYLIYT
+3417 PSDYLIYT

>member
-19 LLQTLPAQVEAEEKV
+19 LLQTLPAQVQAEEKV
-34 NTTVTASEVQQD
+34 NTTVTESEGQQD
-46 TQTPN
+46 TQTVN
-51 GSATQFNGTTSE
+51 DSETQSNGTTSE
-63 NESEKNNSYETGTE
+63 NESGKNDSNETGTE
-77 QPDDTSENNS
+77 QTDDTSENNS

-94 QPENESNKS
+94 QSENESDKS

-121 QEATADEANPTD
+121 QETTADEANPTD
-133 ATGNEIQVVDNKV
+133 ATGSGIQVVDNKV
-146 TLTSTADFINL
+146 TLTCTADFINL

-162 QAYQTATITIQRE
+162 QVYQTATITIQRE

-184 EVDGKTFQGFGSEK
+184 EVDGEKFQGFGSEQF
-198 HPFKGTIAITSSGS
+198 PFQGTIAITSSGS
-212 GIDIPIDHSFFKYL
+212 GIDIPINRSFFYYL

-246 PLLAANYVNDG
+246 PLLATNYVNR
-257 NSTVAEPKQ
+257 NSAEAKT

-274 KEDNNLPS
+274 KEDNNSPS
-282 FGGIIGTMGGGT
+282 FGGIIGTMDSNT

-305 EANTTITG
+305 EADTTITG
-313 TGNLGFF
+313 DGNLGFF
-320 CNTMEAGAN
+320 CNTMGEGAN

-340 TNSGSTGSGTA
+340 TNSGSTGNGTA

-369 EMQVEEM
+369 EMQK
-376 QNGATLTVNPAL
+376 GSSLTVNPAL
-388 ELSGNVTTS
+388 ELTGNVTTTATGS
-397 ANGFA
+397 A

-407 GAATNP
+407 GAAENP

-426 IEGTSESGGF
+426 IKGTSESGGF
-436 IGKAVYNTGLEL
+436 IGKAVYNAGLEL
-448 DLSNI
+448 DYLSKI

-467 GYYGVLNFD
+467 GYFGVLNFY

-488 PETNLTHTGTSKTS
+488 PETNLTHTGTS

-547 GNRAN
+547 GNGA
-552 DALKDATSAYVEI
+552 DHALKDTLEKVTSAYVEI
-565 SGATVAANLTTD
+565 RNATVAANLTTD

-600 LSVSGTIK
+600 LSVSGATK
-608 VSGNDNGKASKL
+608 VSGSDKGKANKL
-620 GGLLGKST
+620 GGILGKST
-628 KGILRISGTTDL
+628 KGILRISGTTNL
-640 HELKIEKTGTE
+640 SGLKIEKTGTE

-669 GNGTGGDGYDWKY
+669 GNGTGGDGYNWKY
-682 IRPAAVSVSDIGSY
+682 IRPEAVSVSDIGSY

-702 DGRKLKETDGSS
+702 DGSKLKETDGSS
-714 TDSNTLF
+714 VDDTTLF

-727 QFSVAYTPEDTLE
+727 QFSVAYTLPAGDLAIS
-740 VNNTRDLAAVAVLLR
+740 NTRDLAAVAVLLQQGN
-755 REKTSDLLSKNITVN
+755 TADLLSKNITVN
-770 GNVDLTG
+770 CNVDLTG
-777 TGIYSLLRDNGSQIY
+777 TGIYSLIRDDGSRVY
-792 TGTFNGNGHTITL
+792 TGTFDGNGHTITL

-819 LANNEKGT
+819 RANNADGT

-847 CNGTVQ
+847 CNGRVQ
-853 NLILDGSIYFHNV
+853 NLTLNGSIYFHNV
-866 SNGVE
+866 SNGEE
-871 VCCGAVAGYTDGAA
+871 VRCGAVAGDTDGAT
-885 FTNVTVK
+885 FTNVTVN

-900 AGGNNLKVMSIGGFL
+900 AGGGGLKAMSIGGFL
-915 GQTKGTG
+915 GRAKGT
-922 TTSFTDCSMQGT
+922 TTFTDCSMKGT

-952 GEEGANITF
+952 GEQGANITF

-966 SDATITHEKFNESS
+966 SDATITHAKFNDNSN
-980 SAPDALFGGLIG
+980 APNAKFGGLIG
-992 RMTGNVT
+992 CMTGTVT
-999 INGLTIDSLQMESYA
+999 INGLTIDNLQMESYA

-1031 TDSVSINNLEVKN
+1031 TDSVSIKNLEVKN

-1064 KIGDGK
+1064 NIGDGK

-1085 SNSFFGKTDKENPSA
+1085 SNSFSGKTDKENPSA
-1100 LLVCSTIRY
+1100 LLVCSTILD
-1109 VENKQNDNKQNDKAY
+1109 EANKKYDKAY
-1124 IEICKDG
+1124 IEIRKDG

-1141 TLTGGDYFDDIAGKT
+1141 TLTGGAYFDDIAGKT

-1180 LIDQNGCN
+1180 LIDQDKDNCN
-1188 TWKNQ
+1188 TWTNQ
-1193 CNVNNGISYTNK
+1193 CNVNGGKTYTNK

-1250 YFVKGSND
+1250 YFVKGSDD

-1280 IQNATVIFDYKNM
+1280 IQDAIVIFDYKNM
-1293 NTKTEKKYSDSSQQH
+1293 NTNTEKKYSNSSQQH

-1340 KIDEEGKAGVLIC
+1340 KVGVLGKAGVLIC
-1353 DSIAQESAN
+1353 DSIAQESTN
-1362 KEQAGIM
+1362 TYQAGIM

-1388 LVNAVGSNTAISMN
+1388 LVNSVGSNTAISMN

-1407 RDKYTTSSGLT
+1407 RGEYTTSGLT

-1423 SALMGKVGSSTAQKI
+1423 SALMGQVGSSTAQKI

-1476 NFESTTEKITFG
+1476 NFESTTEEITFG
-1488 KEISNGVKG
+1488 KEISNGVSETGKLSG
-1497 TVSDYKRNAYSQGN
+1497 RNSYSQEN
-1511 MTGQVWYLDTFGN
+1511 VTGQVWYLDTFGN
-1524 TTAGSYVGADK
+1524 TTAGSYVGADTSE
-1535 AAIKTGNES
+1535 IKTDNES
-1544 GNKPANEPQNFS
+1544 GNKPANSPQDFS
-1556 GYLPYIGKPEN
+1556 GYLPYIGHSEDSAN
-1567 SSDKYY
+1567 KYY

-1580 AVYLD
+1580 AVYLVD
-1585 VGCGTYGHP
+1585 GCGTYGHP
-1594 WVIKDVSSRTD
+1594 WVIQDVSSKD
-1605 GSNQK
+1605 GQK

-1637 NTEILNTKMDGQG
+1637 NKTILDKKMAGQG
-1650 GIDVHTGDVSTDIVF
+1650 GIDVHTDQTGDASADMVF

-1682 VQKTDSNATTLTNE
+1682 VQKTDSNTTLTNE

-1708 IKQDLTLNVAQFT
+1708 IKKNLKLNVAQFT

-1733 GVIVGDTGDT
+1733 GVIVGDTA
-1743 EDTGGTTTR
+1743 ER
-1752 KIKITLTGENTTGEV
+1752 QITLTGENTTGEI

-1773 SQGSVVKNLEIVFD
+1773 SQGSVVKNLKIVFE

-1816 VTLTVNSVNKGS
+1816 VTLPENSSVNKGS
-1828 SVSNLT
+1828 SASNLT

-1846 VKTVGNITTDYSK
+1846 VKTVGSTTIDYSK

-1880 ATNTEVSAGN
+1880 ATNTEVSPEN
-1890 KNYYW
+1890 TNYYW
-1895 NPYVGRVFDGYAC
+1895 NPYVGRVLDGYAC
-1908 AEASCSGMGTNTDK
+1908 AEDSCSRMGTNTDK
-1922 NYTIPKLDKNVK
+1922 NYTIPKLDKDVK
-1934 LKITGNKDVVAKTI
+1934 LKIKGNTGANTYSI

-1976 FGAKTSDNNFALT
+1976 FGAKTVATNFVLTSSDGKT
-1989 NIVDASYYGRT
+1989 DYRVDASYYGRT
-2000 RTGTYDGVGKTPN
+2000 RTGTYSGVGGTISN
-2013 QADVTDEN
+2013 EADATDEN
-2021 DYWGGKLIKD
+2021 DYWGGKLTATD
-2031 GKEVDRR
+2031 GQEVDRR
-2038 QYSTSYLS
+2038 KYSTSYLS
-2046 TYVDTQDTSVDEK
+2046 TYVEMQDNADVK

-2071 RSVKFGDNGNYDLRS
+2071 RSVKFGDNGNYDLSS

-2093 IGYNYGLPTDST
+2093 IGYNYGLPTDNA

-2117 KNQTDGTIAGTIAV
+2117 QNQTDGTIAV

-2157 TQAGFF
+2157 SQAGFF

-2170 GANYTVKD
+2170 GADYTVKD

-2208 PNNLTFENVS
+2208 PKGLTFDGVI
-2218 VTGSAID
+2218 VTNSAID

-2237 SNLTKNT
+2237 SSSTKNIRIT
-2244 KIIFKGC
+2244 FTSCRVDG
-2251 TVDGFKAG
+2251 VDGFTAG
-2259 TDNGNSTNKMNHCG
+2259 TDNENSTNKMNHCG
-2273 AFIGKSDSPA
+2273 AFIGKAESPA
-2283 KEATSTNRQ
+2283 NGATSTNRQ

-2314 AGYVNGTCTINGGS
+2314 AGYVNGTCTIKGGS
-2328 ANTGTIT
+2328 ADTGTIT

-2350 GKAESTLKIEG
+2350 GKAESTLNIEG
-2361 TTKTPISV
+2361 TTEARVFV

-2376 TKHVSNSTSNSYIGG
+2376 TKHVDSTSNSYIGG
-2391 VAGSAASTNIQNVN
+2391 VAGSAASTNIQNVD
-2405 VENVRLAGK
+2405 VESIRLAGK

-2432 MISNSYLANC
+2432 KISSSYLANC
-2442 SESTDQRAVGGFFG
+2442 SATQNAVGGFFG

-2463 GFNLLSKDNVIGYAV
+2463 GFNLLSKANVIGYAV
-2478 KDNKLLKSV
+2478 KDNKLLSSV
-2487 SSEALSSLSA
+2487 SSDAMSRLSE

-2513 SLTANALLQSERTPC
+2513 SLAANATLQSETPC

-2536 NNTVNIV
+2536 NTVKIV
-2543 SASRQGNYSAVNNI
+2543 SASRQGKYSAVNNI
-2557 GTGKNESSYVIYA
+2557 GAGKNESSYVIYA
-2570 DYTGQ
+2570 DYTGR
-2575 STTSSTVNTKPDAI
+2575 SDTSSTVNTKPDAI
-2589 VTVGNTPLTGD
+2589 VTAGGTSLTGD
-2600 GATKVSGTS
+2600 GATKVDETA

-2628 YGGDQSR
+2628 YGGNQSR

-2641 KKFGTNGDY
+2641 QKFGTNGDY
-2650 SSRLSNYQKEDTSY
+2650 SSRLSNYKKEEPSCTSD
-2664 KSVDFPILVLNA
+2664 DFPILVLNA

-2759 KRTVK
+2759 SYPINVETP
-2764 DSTDVYHLYIP
+2764 TDVYHLYIP

-2788 KVVNGAAGYDPATD
+2788 KVVNGAAGYDPAKD

-2840 WNFDKTVKLGS
+2840 WNFDKTVKLGK
-2851 FAKLDR
+2851 FGTLDR

-2864 VDMNTQGTQTSY
+2864 VDMNTQGAQTSY

-2915 KATKSATG
+2915 EATESATG
-2923 GFKIV
+2923 GFKRV
-2928 EATDSSAV
+2928 ESTDSSAV
-2936 LRIWDNTENKFIYY
+2936 LRIWDNAENTFIYY

-2955 ADAKDTQY
+2955 VDAKDTKY
-2963 YNVILNTTSGLNDIL
+2963 YNVTLNTTCGTNDIL
-2978 PVTEEYYLVMNC
+2978 PVKEEYYLVMNC

-3000 NTKLEL
+3000 NTTLEL

-3019 TGDFSVVYLLGDFY
+3019 TTKTGKTEDFSVVYVLGDFY
-3033 KLDNVTFKSP
+3033 KLDNVTLESEGN
-3043 TQSPEMVSGSNDSIK
+3043 PEMVSGSNDSIK
-3058 VTVSSEVSAAANENE
+3058 VTVSSKVSAAANED
-3073 FGSYVNGRSIY
+3073 FGKYVYERSIY
-3084 YQYSLQTVDQD
+3084 YQYSLQTVDQN

-3130 LSGTENGFVT
+3130 LSGTENGFIT

-3272 VLLDVTD
+3272 ALLDVTD

>member
-19 LLQTLPAQVEAEEKV
+19 LLQTLPAQVQAEEKV
-34 NTTVTASEVQQD
+34 NTTVTASEGQQD
-46 TQTPN
+46 TRTPN
-51 GSATQFNGTTSE
+51 GSATQSNGTTSE
-63 NESEKNNSYETGTE
+63 NESEKNNSNETGTE
-77 QPDDTSENNS
+77 QPDDASENNS

-94 QPENESNKS
+94 QQENESDKS

-146 TLTSTADFINL
+146 TLKCTADFINL
-157 SHMDA
+157 SNQPA
-162 QAYQTATITIQRE
+162 ENYETAEITITRG
-175 TTTPFDLTQ
+175 TTNSFDLT
-184 EVDGKTFQGFGSEK
+184 ETVNGKTFQGFGSAE
-198 HPFKGTIAITSSGS
+198 HPFKGTIIITSSGS
-212 GIDIPIDHSFFKYL
+212 GIDIPINRPFFEYL

-233 EGLYLKAKGTVDG
+233 TGLYLKAKGAVNG
-246 PLLAANYVNDG
+246 PLLAANYVNK
-257 NSTVAEPKQ
+257 NSAGAKT

-282 FGGIIGTMGGGT
+282 FGGIIGTMGEGT
-294 SLSLSVVNKIT
+294 SLSLSVVNKII
-305 EANTTITG
+305 EANATITG
-313 TGNLGFF
+313 KGNLGFF

-369 EMQVEEM
+369 EMQ
-376 QNGATLTVNPAL
+376 NGSSLTVNQAL
-388 ELSGNVTTS
+388 SLTGNVTTTVT
-397 ANGFA
+397 GFA

-413 TITLNNTV
+413 TITLNNSV
-421 TRTGT
+421 TRKGT

-436 IGKAVYNTGLEL
+436 IGKAVYKTGLEL
-448 DLSNI
+448 DLSKI
-453 NVSGITISNGNHAG
+453 SISEITISNGNHAG
-467 GYYGVLNFD
+467 GYFGVLNFD
-476 STAGGTITIKNV
+476 STTGGTITIKNV
-488 PETNLTHTGTSKTS
+488 SETNLTHTGTS

-514 NSQSSTLRLESPN
+514 NSQSSTLKLESPK
-527 VNISSNGTVT
+527 VTIGSNGTVT

-547 GNRAN
+547 GNGA
-552 DALKDATSAYVEI
+552 DHALTKATSAYVEI
-565 SGATVAANLTTD
+565 SGATVTANLTTD
-577 LTTNGYFGGLVGEL
+577 LTTDGYFGGLVGEL

-600 LSVSGTIK
+600 LSVSGTTK
-608 VSGNDNGKASKL
+608 VSGSDKGKAGKL
-620 GGLLGKST
+620 GGILGKST
-628 KGILRISGTTDL
+628 KGDLRISGTINLSGLT
-640 HELKIEKTGTE
+640 IEKTGTE

-669 GNGTGGDGYDWKY
+669 GNGTGGEGYDWKY
-682 IRPAAVSVSDIGSY
+682 IRPAEVSVSDIGSY

-702 DGRKLKETDGSS
+702 DGSKLKETDGSS
-714 TDSNTLF
+714 VDSNTLF
-721 TNSASH
+721 TKDPSSH
-727 QFSVAYTPEDTLE
+727 QLSVKYTLGEPLAI
-740 VNNTRDLAAVAVLLR
+740 NNTRDLAAVAVLLQQGNT
-755 REKTSDLLSKNITVN
+755 EGLLSKSITVN
-770 GNVDLTG
+770 CDVDLTG

-792 TGTFNGNGHTITL
+792 KGIFDGNDHTIKL
-805 AAGEAYGYLSDGST
+805 AAGEAYGYLSDGTT
-819 LANNEKGT
+819 LAENVDGT

-853 NLILDGSIYFHNV
+853 NLILNGSIYFHNV
-866 SNGVE
+866 SNGVD
-871 VCCGAVAGYTDGAA
+871 VRCGAVASYTDGAT
-885 FTNVTVK
+885 FTNVTVN
-892 TKIVYRDG
+892 TNIVYRDG
-900 AGGNNLKVMSIGGFL
+900 AGGDGLKAMSIGGFL
-915 GQTKGTG
+915 GRAKGT
-922 TTSFTDCSMQGT
+922 TTFEGCSMQGT

-966 SDATITHEKFNESS
+966 SDATITHAKFNDNSN
-980 SAPDALFGGLIG
+980 APDALFGGLIG

-999 INGLTIDSLQMESYA
+999 INKLTIDNLRMESYA
-1014 TGTSG
+1014 SKTAG

-1031 TDSVSINNLEVKN
+1031 TDSVSINNLVVQN
-1044 STLDVQGKFGGLVY
+1044 SKLDVQGKFGGLVY
-1058 STDAYW
+1058 STDTYW

-1070 GENGIKFSKGTEQNS
+1070 DTNGIKFSA
-1085 SNSFFGKTDKENPSA
+1085 SNSFFGKTEEANPSA
-1100 LLVCSTIRY
+1100 LLVCSTILDEASKKY
-1109 VENKQNDNKQNDKAY
+1109 DKAY
-1124 IEICKDG
+1124 IEIRKEG
-1131 LKIAENAVNV
+1131 LKIEPNSVNV
-1141 TLTGGDYFDDIAGKT
+1141 TLTGGNYFDDIAGKT

-1173 PDAGSAT
+1173 PDATTAT
-1180 LIDQNGCN
+1180 LIDQDKDKCN
-1188 TWKNQ
+1188 TWTNQ
-1193 CNVNNGISYTNK
+1193 CNVNNGKTYTNK
-1205 NTRYYYNVDYYRKN
+1205 NTRYYYNVDYYRKK
-1219 EGTNT
+1219 EGTNVT
-1224 NITKI
+1224 DI
-1229 DSAGKLLLR
+1229 DTPGKLLLR

-1250 YFVKGSND
+1250 YFVKGSDD
-1258 FYLTGTIDLKGVSYY
+1258 FKLTGKIDLTGVSYY

-1280 IQNATVIFDYKNM
+1280 IQDATVIFDYTKM
-1293 NTKTEKKYSDSSQQH
+1293 NTNTKKQYSDSSQQH

-1324 VNKLTL
+1324 VNGLTL

-1340 KIDEEGKAGVLIC
+1340 KAGVLIC
-1353 DSIAQESAN
+1353 DSIVQESAN
-1362 KEQAGIM
+1362 KEQAGIT
-1369 ITNLKLD
+1369 ITNLTLD
-1376 GIQCEGGTDLPL
+1376 GIQCKDGTDLPL
-1388 LVNAVGSNTAISMN
+1388 LVNSVGSNTAISMN

-1407 RDKYTTSSGLT
+1407 RGAYTTLGL
-1418 GNKVA
+1418 NKVA

-1476 NFESTTEKITFG
+1476 NFESTTKKITFG
-1488 KEISNGVKG
+1488 KEISNGVSG
-1497 TVSDYKRNAYSQGN
+1497 TVSGRNLYN
-1511 MTGQVWYLDTFGN
+1511 KDNVTGQVWYLDTFGN

-1535 AAIKTGNES
+1535 AAIKTGNET
-1544 GNKPANEPQNFS
+1544 GNKPANSPQDFS

-1567 SSDKYY
+1567 SANKDY

-1580 AVYLD
+1580 AVYLVD
-1585 VGCGTYGHP
+1585 GCGTYGHP
-1594 WVIKDVSSRTD
+1594 WVIQDVSREGGVQT
-1605 GSNQK
+1605 

-1637 NTEILNTKMDGQG
+1637 NTEILNTKMAGQSVE
-1650 GIDVHTGDVSTDIVF
+1650 IKVHTDQTGDASADMVF

-1672 VEATLAGNRY
+1672 VEATRAGNRY
-1682 VQKTDSNATTLTNE
+1682 VQKTDSNATLTNE

-1708 IKQDLTLNVAQFT
+1708 IKKDLTLNVAQFT

-1733 GVIVGDTGDT
+1733 GVIVGDTAD
-1743 EDTGGTTTR
+1743 R
-1752 KIKITLTGENTTGEV
+1752 KITLTGENTTGEV

-1773 SQGSVVKNLEIVFD
+1773 SQGSVVKNLTIVLD
-1787 DVTINGNSTET
+1787 KVTFNGNSTET

-1806 VIGGDNIIDN
+1806 VIGGDSIIDN

-1828 SVSNLT
+1828 SASNLT

-1846 VKTVGNITTDYSK
+1846 VKTVGSTTIDQSK

-1867 NISSAGLTSISGT
+1867 NISSAGLTSISGSS
-1880 ATNTEVSAGN
+1880 TNTEAGDGN
-1890 KNYYW
+1890 TNYYW

-1908 AEASCSGMGTNTDK
+1908 AEESCSGMGTNTDK

-1934 LKITGNKDVVAKTI
+1934 LKITGNKGVNTI
-1948 AGTAYPNST
+1948 AGNAYPNST
-1957 ITLDSTQSIWLLS
+1957 ITLDSTQSIWMLS

-1976 FGAKTSDNNFALT
+1976 FGAKTAGGDFALT
-1989 NIVDASYYGRT
+1989 SSNGTDYRVNASYYGRT
-2000 RTGTYDGVGKTPN
+2000 RTGTYDGVGTAPN
-2013 QADVTDEN
+2013 QADATDEN

-2031 GKEVDRR
+2031 GREVDRR
-2038 QYSTSYLS
+2038 KYSTSYLS
-2046 TYVDTQDTSVDEK
+2046 TYVETQNNSADPK
-2059 AVTYSLTMDNNG
+2059 AVTYSLTMDNYG
-2071 RSVKFGDNGNYDLRS
+2071 RSVTFVKGIYDPS
-2086 YGNGFRG
+2086 TYGNGFRG
-2093 IGYNYGLPTDST
+2093 IGHNYGLPA
-2105 RKDIQKSRALRL
+2105 DIRKSRALRL
-2117 KNQTDGTIAGTIAV
+2117 QNQINNDSIAV
-2131 NGNHATITYSRTI
+2131 AGNGATIQYSRTI
-2144 YEMSGKDIKDISV
+2144 YEMSGNDISV
-2157 TQAGFF
+2157 SQAGFF

-2170 GANYTVKD
+2170 GATYTVNG
-2178 LNFTGVTL
+2178 LNFKDVTL
-2186 KKNIGENNV
+2186 KKNIGKDGV
-2195 ALGVAFARDGAYS
+2195 ALGIAFARDGAYS
-2208 PNNLTFENVS
+2208 PNSLMFEGVNV
-2218 VTGSAID
+2218 TKSAID

-2244 KIIFKGC
+2244 MITFTGC
-2251 TVDGFKAG
+2251 SVEGFAAG

-2273 AFIGKSDSPA
+2273 AFIGKTDSPA
-2283 KEATSTNRQ
+2283 KGATSTDRK
-2292 VEFENCTANNIK
+2292 VEFKNCTATNINM
-2304 LYNVQNGGLF
+2304 YNVQNGGLF
-2314 AGYVNGTCTINGGS
+2314 AGYVNGTCTIKGGS

-2350 GKAESTLKIEG
+2350 GKAESILNIEG
-2361 TTKTPISV
+2361 TTETPMVSV
-2369 QNISIRE
+2369 KNISIRE
-2376 TKHVSNSTSNSYIGG
+2376 TKDVNSTSKSYAGG
-2391 VAGSAASTNIQNVN
+2391 VAGSAASTNIQYVD
-2405 VENVRLAGK
+2405 VENIRLAGK
-2414 DLGGLIGCVNG
+2414 DLGGLIGCVNSS
-2425 GADVKNV
+2425 ANVKNV

-2442 SESTDQRAVGGFFG
+2442 SKAQNQNAVGGFFG
-2456 IINGTFN
+2456 IINGAFN

-2478 KDNKLLKSV
+2478 KDNKLLSPV
-2487 SSEALSSLSA
+2487 SSEVLSSLSA
-2497 DSIGLQLEGG
+2497 DSIGLRLEDG
-2507 TYATYS
+2507 TYAIYN
-2513 SLTANALLQSERTPC
+2513 SLAANTTLQSGTPC

-2536 NNTVNIV
+2536 NNLVKIV
-2543 SASRQGNYSAVNNI
+2543 SASRQGDYSAVNNI
-2557 GTGKNESSYVIYA
+2557 GAGKNESSYVIYA

-2575 STTSSTVNTKPDAI
+2575 STTSSTVNTKPEAI
-2589 VTVGNTPLTGD
+2589 VTAGGTPLTGD
-2600 GATKVSGTS
+2600 GATKVNGTA

-2641 KKFGTNGDY
+2641 QKFGTNGDY
-2650 SSRLSNYQKEDTSY
+2650 SSRLSNYQKEDMSYTSD
-2664 KSVDFPILVLNA
+2664 DFPILVLNA

-2688 YISMLTNA
+2688 YISMLTNT
-2696 KQEQSKRYYDKI
+2696 KQDQSKHYYAKI
-2708 EPKTYKY
+2708 DPQTYKY
-2715 ENNAWN
+2715 EDNAWN
-2721 LVSAENQTMSWNAT
+2721 LVSAENQTMSWNST

-2759 KRTVK
+2759 EIEVK
-2764 DSTDVYHLYIP
+2764 GSTDVYHLYIP

-2851 FAKLDR
+2851 FGTLDR

-2876 HQSTLQELSTT
+2876 HQSTLQELSTA
-2887 GALSDDTLNLAEM
+2887 GALTDDTLNLAEM

-2915 KATKSATG
+2915 EAKESATG
-2923 GFKIV
+2923 GFKKV
-2928 EATDSSAV
+2928 ESADPGAV

-2950 AAKSD
+2950 AVKSD
-2955 ADAKDTQY
+2955 ADAKDTKY
-2963 YNVILNTTSGLNDIL
+2963 YNVTLNTKCGLNDIL

-2990 TEGNQTTPML
+2990 TEGNQATPML

-3019 TGDFSVVYLLGDFY
+3019 TGNFDVVYLLGDFY
-3033 KLDNVTFKSP
+3033 KLDTVTLNSEST
-3043 TQSPEMVSGSNDSIK
+3043 TQNQEMVSGSNDSIK
-3058 VTVSSEVSAAANENE
+3058 VTVSSKVSAAANEYE
-3073 FGSYVNGRSIY
+3073 FGSYVNERSIY
-3084 YQYSLQTVDQD
+3084 YQYSLQTVDQA

-3108 TLKLEKKNA
+3108 TLKLKKENA
-3117 DGTETHELKQLTD
+3117 DGTVTTHELKQLTD

-3152 APGAWYTGA
+3152 APGEWYTGA

-3167 SFSYNSTEMNQQFPL
+3167 SFSYNSTDMNQQFPV
-3182 RTSGS
+3182 RKSNT
-3187 ENSGVKFKVDA
+3187 ENTGVKFKVDA

-3205 SLGSSSISASASEE
+3205 SLGSSGISASATEE

-3236 YNITSTDGNTSP
+3236 YNITSK

-3260 ENNDAAMEISSR
+3260 ENDNAAMEISSR
-3272 VLLDVTD
+3272 ALLNVTD
-3279 FSNFNLTDESN
+3279 FTSFNLTDESN
-3290 STYPYYLEGE
+3290 SAYPYYLEGE
-3300 LTLAKKTDSGNG
+3300 LTLTQKTDSENG
-3312 TSYQNVAIEKYL
+3312 TSYKDVVIGDYL
-3324 SEFEI
+3324 SEFVI

-3334 KLNVDVTSEGLGL
+3334 NVDVKSEGLGL

-3357 IRLTQDQVSK
+3357 IQLTQDQVSK

-3374 VNIKYKVKTGE
+3374 VNIKYKVKTGK
-3385 ELEVIKGGQY
+3385 ELENITGGQY

-3408 QKLDNLLIG
+3408 RNLKDLLNVK
-3417 TPSDYLIYT
+3417 PSDYLIYT

>member
-19 LLQTLPAQVEAEEKV
+19 LLQMLPAQVQAEEKV
-34 NTTVTASEVQQD
+34 NTTVMASEGQQAA
-46 TQTPN
+46 QTPN
-51 GSATQFNGTTSE
+51 GSETQYNGTTSE
-63 NESEKNNSYETGTE
+63 NESGKNNSNETSTE
-77 QPDDTSENNS
+77 QPDDTSESNS

-115 KQTDAE
+115 EQTDAE
-121 QEATADEANPTD
+121 QETTADEANPTD
-133 ATGNEIQVVDNKV
+133 ATENGIQVIDNKV

-157 SHMDA
+157 SNQPA
-162 QAYQTATITIQRE
+162 ENYETAEITITRG
-175 TTTPFDLTQ
+175 TTNSFDLT
-184 EVDGKTFQGFGSEK
+184 ETVNGKTFQGFGSAE
-198 HPFKGTIAITSSGS
+198 HPFKGTIVITSSGS
-212 GIDIPIDHSFFKYL
+212 GIDIPINRPFFGYL

-233 EGLYLKAKGTVDG
+233 AGLYLKAKGAVNG
-246 PLLAANYVNDG
+246 PLLAANYVNK
-257 NSTVAEPKQ
+257 NSAGAKT

-305 EANTTITG
+305 EADTTITG
-313 TGNLGFF
+313 IGNLGFF

-340 TNSGSTGSGTA
+340 TNDGSTGNTPV
-351 TIGYD
+351 TIGYN

-369 EMQVEEM
+369 EMKDK
-376 QNGATLTVNPAL
+376 ATLTVNQ
-388 ELSGNVTTS
+388 ELDLTGNVTTTATES
-397 ANGFA
+397 A

-413 TITLNNTV
+413 TITLNNPV

-436 IGKAVYNTGLEL
+436 IGKVVYNTGLEL

-453 NVSGITISNGNHAG
+453 SISGITISNGNHAG
-467 GYYGVLNFD
+467 GYFGVLNFD
-476 STAGGTITIKNV
+476 SASGDTITIKTNSQTNQ
-488 PETNLTHTGTSKTS
+488 TNLTHTGTS

-514 NSQSSTLRLESPN
+514 NSLSSTLKLESPK
-527 VNISSNGTVT
+527 VTISSNGAVT
-537 ALGGIIGSVA
+537 ALGGIIGFVA
-547 GNRAN
+547 GSGAHHG
-552 DALKDATSAYVEI
+552 LSKATSSYVEI
-565 SGATVAANLTTD
+565 SGASVTADLTTD
-577 LTTNGYFGGLVGEL
+577 LKKNGDSYFGGLVGEL

-600 LSVSGTIK
+600 LSVSGTTK

-620 GGLLGKST
+620 GGILGTST
-628 KGILRISGTTDL
+628 KGVLRISGTTDL
-640 HELKIEKTGTE
+640 SDLKIAKTGAE

-669 GNGTGGDGYDWKY
+669 GNGTGGNGYDWKY
-682 IRPAAVSVSDIGSY
+682 IRPAAVPVSDIGSY

-702 DGRKLKETDGSS
+702 DGSKLKETDGSS
-714 TDSNTLF
+714 ADSNTLF
-721 TNSASH
+721 TKDPSSH
-727 QFSVAYTPEDTLE
+727 QLSVKYTLGEPLAI
-740 VNNTRDLAAVAVLLR
+740 NNTRDLAAVAVLLQQGNT
-755 REKTSDLLSKNITVN
+755 EGLLSKSITVN
-770 GNVDLTG
+770 CDVDLTG
-777 TGIYSLLRDNGSQIY
+777 TGIYSLLRDNGSQMY
-792 TGTFNGNGHTITL
+792 TGTFNGNNHTITL
-805 AAGEAYGYLSDGST
+805 AAGEAYGYLSDST
-819 LANNEKGT
+819 LAANENGT
-827 SATVG
+827 SVTVG

-847 CNGTVQ
+847 CNGKVQ
-853 NLILDGSIYFHNV
+853 NLILNGSIYFHNV
-866 SNGVE
+866 SNGVN
-871 VCCGAVAGYTDGAA
+871 VRCGAVAGYTDGAT
-885 FTNVTVK
+885 FTDVTVN
-892 TKIVYRDG
+892 TNIVYRDG
-900 AGGNNLKVMSIGGFL
+900 AGGAGLKVMSIGGFL
-915 GQTKGTG
+915 GRAKGT
-922 TTSFTDCSMQGT
+922 TTFTGCSMQGT

-966 SDATITHEKFNESS
+966 SNATIKHEKFKDNSN
-980 SAPDALFGGLIG
+980 APNALFGGLIG
-992 RMTGNVT
+992 CMTGNVT
-999 INGLTIDSLQMESYA
+999 INGLTINHLQMESYA
-1014 TGTSG
+1014 TETAG

-1031 TDSVSINNLEVKN
+1031 TDSVSINNLVVQDSKLNVK
-1044 STLDVQGKFGGLVY
+1044 GKFGGLVY

-1064 KIGDGK
+1064 KIGDGT
-1070 GENGIKFSKGTEQNS
+1070 GENGIKFSA
-1085 SNSFFGKTDKENPSA
+1085 SNSFSGKTDEANPSA
-1100 LLVCSTIRY
+1100 LLVCSTIQD
-1109 VENKQNDNKQNDKAY
+1109 EANKKYDKAY
-1124 IEICKDG
+1124 IEIRKDG
-1131 LKIAENAVNV
+1131 LKIEENAVNV

-1161 GNNAVVSIGLTS
+1161 GNNAVVSVGLTS
-1173 PDAGSAT
+1173 PDAATAT
-1180 LIDQNGCN
+1180 LIDQDENTCN
-1188 TWKNQ
+1188 TWTNQ
-1193 CNVNNGISYTNK
+1193 CNVNSGKPYTNK
-1205 NTRYYYNVDYYRKN
+1205 NTRYYYNVDYYRVKD
-1219 EGTNT
+1219 GTDT
-1224 NITKI
+1224 NITEI
-1229 DSAGKLLLR
+1229 NSAGKLLLR
-1238 SLYVYAQSNLQQ
+1238 SLYVYAQPNLQQ
-1250 YFVKGSND
+1250 YFVKGSDD
-1258 FYLTGTIDLKGVSYY
+1258 FKLTGTIDLRGVSYY

-1280 IQNATVIFDYKNM
+1280 IQDATVIFDYTKM
-1293 NTKTEKKYSDSSQQH
+1293 NTNTMKKYNDSNQQH
-1308 YQMQTG
+1308 YHLQTG

-1330 QGTFGKYEEG
+1330 QGTFGKYEV
-1340 KIDEEGKAGVLIC
+1340 GKAGVLIC

-1362 KEQAGIM
+1362 KDQAGIT

-1376 GIQCEGGTDLPL
+1376 GIQCNDGTNLPL
-1388 LVNAVGSNTAISMN
+1388 LVNSVGSNTAISMN

-1407 RDKYTTSSGLT
+1407 REKYTTTKVLT
-1418 GNKVA
+1418 VNRVA
-1423 SALMGKVGSSTAQKI
+1423 SALMGQVGSSTAQKI

-1451 NDSIFKTAI
+1451 NDSIFNTAI

-1488 KEISNGVKG
+1488 KEISNGVKSIG
-1497 TVSDYKRNAYSQGN
+1497 NLSGYNRNPYNDVN

-1524 TTAGSYVGADK
+1524 TTADSYVGADK
-1535 AAIKTGNES
+1535 TAINTENES
-1544 GNKPANEPQNFS
+1544 GNKPANSPQDFS
-1556 GYLPYIGKPEN
+1556 GYLPYIGRAEN
-1567 SSDKYY
+1567 SADKYY

-1585 VGCGTYGHP
+1585 DGCGTYGHP
-1594 WVIKDVSSRTD
+1594 WVIKDVSSAD
-1605 GSNQK
+1605 GQK

-1637 NTEILNTKMDGQG
+1637 NTEILNTKMAGQSVE
-1650 GIDVHTGDVSTDIVF
+1650 IKVHTDQTGDASADMVF

-1672 VEATLAGNRY
+1672 VEATRAGNRY
-1682 VQKTDSNATTLTNE
+1682 VQKTDPNATTLTNE

-1708 IKQDLTLNVAQFT
+1708 IKENLTLNVAQFT

-1733 GVIVGDTGDT
+1733 GVIVGDTT
-1743 EDTGGTTTR
+1743 ER
-1752 KIKITLTGENTTGEV
+1752 QITLTGENTTGEV

-1773 SQGSVVKNLEIVFD
+1773 SQGSVVKNLKIVFD

-1816 VTLTVNSVNKGS
+1816 VTLTVNNGKK
-1828 SVSNLT
+1828 VSCASKLT

-1846 VKTVGNITTDYSK
+1846 VGKTDYSK

-1880 ATNTEVSAGN
+1880 ATNTEVSPEN
-1890 KNYYW
+1890 TNYYW

-1908 AEASCSGMGTNTDK
+1908 AEDSCKGMGTNTDK
-1922 NYTIPKLDKNVK
+1922 NYTIPKLNNSDK
-1934 LKITGNKDVVAKTI
+1934 LKITGKKITGKGGQDIPNV
-1948 AGTAYPNST
+1948 GTVYPNSA
-1957 ITLDSTQSIWLLS
+1957 ITLDSEQSIWLLS

-1976 FGAKTSDNNFALT
+1976 FGAKTAGGNFVLT
-1989 NIVDASYYGRT
+1989 NGKPVGDTNYRDYRVDASYYGRT
-2000 RTGTYDGVGKTPN
+2000 RTGTYNGVGTISN
-2013 QADVTDEN
+2013 QADATDEN
-2021 DYWGGKLIKD
+2021 DYWGGKLIKN
-2031 GKEVDRR
+2031 GTEVDRR
-2038 QYSTSYLS
+2038 KHSTSYLS
-2046 TYVDTQDTSVDEK
+2046 TYVDTQDTSVDAK
-2059 AVTYSLTMDNNG
+2059 AVTYSLTMDNLTNQSNG
-2071 RSVKFGDNGNYDLRS
+2071 RSVTFDNKTYNLSS

-2117 KNQTDGTIAGTIAV
+2117 QNQGNNSPLAV
-2131 NGNHATITYSRTI
+2131 SGNGATIKYSRTI
-2144 YEMSGKDIKDISV
+2144 YEISGNDISV
-2157 TQAGFF
+2157 SQAGFF

-2170 GANYTVKD
+2170 KATYTVNG
-2178 LNFTGVTL
+2178 LNFKDVTL
-2186 KKNIGENNV
+2186 KKNIGKDGV
-2195 ALGVAFARDGAYS
+2195 ALGIAFARDGAYS
-2208 PNNLTFENVS
+2208 PEILTFNGVI
-2218 VTGSAID
+2218 VTNSAID

-2237 SNLTKNT
+2237 SKYTNNT
-2244 KIIFKGC
+2244 FINFIGC
-2251 TVDGFKAG
+2251 QVNKFAAG
-2259 TDNGNSTNKMNHCG
+2259 TKDSTNKMNHCG
-2273 AFIGKSDSPA
+2273 AFIGKAESLA
-2283 KEATSTNRQ
+2283 RTVTFN
-2292 VEFENCTANNIK
+2292 NCIANNIE

-2328 ANTGTIT
+2328 ANIGTIT
-2335 SRTAVGGGYSMGGLI
+2335 SRTAGDGGYSMGGLI
-2350 GKAESTLKIEG
+2350 GKAESILNIEG
-2361 TTKTPISV
+2361 TTETLVSV
-2369 QNISIRE
+2369 KNISIRE
-2376 TKHVSNSTSNSYIGG
+2376 TTVNSKSEYAGG
-2391 VAGSAASTNIQNVN
+2391 VAGSAAPTNIQNVD
-2405 VENVRLAGK
+2405 VENIRLAGK
-2414 DLGGLIGCVNG
+2414 NLGGLIGYVNG

-2432 MISNSYLANC
+2432 KISNSYLANC
-2442 SESTDQRAVGGFFG
+2442 SQSTDQRAVGGFFG
-2456 IINGTFN
+2456 IINGAFN

-2478 KDNKLLKSV
+2478 SGNNLLLQV
-2487 SSEALSSLSA
+2487 NAMSSLSA
-2497 DSIGLQLEGG
+2497 DSIGLLLKDD
-2507 TYATYS
+2507 TYATYN
-2513 SLTANALLQSERTPC
+2513 SLTANATLKSGTPC

-2536 NNTVNIV
+2536 NNLVNIV

-2557 GTGKNESSYVIYA
+2557 GAGKNESSYVIYA

-2589 VTVGNTPLTGD
+2589 VTVENTPLTGD
-2600 GATKVSGTS
+2600 GATKVNGTA

-2641 KKFGTNGDY
+2641 QKFGTNGDY
-2650 SSRLSNYQKEDTSY
+2650 SSRLSNYQREDTSY
-2664 KSVDFPILVLNA
+2664 TSDDFPILVLNA

-2688 YISMLTNA
+2688 YISMLTNT
-2696 KQEQSKRYYDKI
+2696 KQDQSKHYYAKI
-2708 EPKTYKY
+2708 DPQTYKY
-2715 ENNAWN
+2715 ENNVWN
-2721 LVSAENQTMSWNAT
+2721 PVSAENQTMSWNST
-2735 DGVSIN
+2735 DGVFIN

-2840 WNFDKTVKLGS
+2840 WNFDKTVKLGE
-2851 FAKLDR
+2851 FKTLDR

-2876 HQSTLQELSTT
+2876 HQSTLGELSTAGVLT
-2887 GALSDDTLNLAEM
+2887 NDTLNLAEM

-2915 KATKSATG
+2915 EATESATG
-2923 GFKIV
+2923 GFKKV
-2928 EATDSSAV
+2928 ESADPGAV
-2936 LRIWDNTENKFIYY
+2936 LRIWNETENTFIYY

-2963 YNVILNTTSGLNDIL
+2963 YTVTLNTKCGLNDIL
-2978 PVTEEYYLVMNC
+2978 PVKEEYYLVMNC
-2990 TEGNQTTPML
+2990 TEGNATTPML
-3000 NTKLEL
+3000 NTTLEL

-3019 TGDFSVVYLLGDFY
+3019 TGNFNVVYLLGDFY
-3033 KLDNVTFKSP
+3033 KLDNVTLNSEST
-3043 TQSPEMVSGSNDSIK
+3043 TQNQEMVSGSNDSIK
-3058 VTVSSEVSAAANENE
+3058 VIVSSKVSAAANENE
-3073 FGSYVNGRSIY
+3073 FGSYVNDRSIY
-3084 YQYSLQTVDQD
+3084 YQYSLQTVDQS
-3095 GKPVDMKGAASIP
+3095 GNPKDMKGAASIP
-3108 TLKLEKKNA
+3108 TLKLKKENT
-3117 DGTETHELKQLTD
+3117 DGTVTTHELKQLTD
-3130 LSGTENGFVT
+3130 LTGTENGFIT

-3152 APGAWYTGA
+3152 APGEWYTGA

-3167 SFSYNSTEMNQQFPL
+3167 SFSYNSTDMNQQFPV
-3182 RTSGS
+3182 RKSNT
-3187 ENSGVKFKVDA
+3187 ENTGVKFKVDA
-3198 VMAYQQD
+3198 VMAYQKD
-3205 SLGSSSISASASEE
+3205 SLGSSGISASATEE

-3236 YNITSTDGNTSP
+3236 YNITSK

-3260 ENNDAAMEISSR
+3260 ENDDATMEISSR
-3272 VLLDVTD
+3272 ALLDVTD
-3279 FSNFNLTDESN
+3279 FTSFNLTDESN
-3290 STYPYYLEGE
+3290 SAYPYYLEGE
-3300 LTLAKKTDSGNG
+3300 LTLTQKTDSENG
-3312 TSYQNVAIEKYL
+3312 TSYKDVAIGDYL
-3324 SEFEI
+3324 SEFVI

-3334 KLNVDVTSEGLGL
+3334 NVDVKSEGLGL
-3347 QENNTVYKFR
+3347 QENKTVYKFR
-3357 IRLTQDQVSK
+3357 IQLTQEQVSK

-3374 VNIKYKVKTGE
+3374 VNIKYEVKTGKK
-3385 ELEVIKGGQY
+3385 LEDIDGGQY

-3408 QKLDNLLIG
+3408 KKLEDLLNVK
-3417 TPSDYLIYT
+3417 PSDYLIYT

>member
-9 ICAGVLVASM
+9 TCAGVLVASM
-19 LLQTLPAQVEAEEKV
+19 LLQTLPAQVQAEEKV
-34 NTTVTASEVQQD
+34 NTTVMASEGQQAA
-46 TQTPN
+46 QTPN
-51 GSATQFNGTTSE
+51 GSETQYNGTTSE
-63 NESEKNNSYETGTE
+63 NESGKNNSNETSTE
-77 QPDDTSENNS
+77 QPDDTSGNNS

-115 KQTDAE
+115 EQTDAE
-121 QEATADEANPTD
+121 QETTADEANPTD
-133 ATGNEIQVVDNKV
+133 ATENGIQVIDNKV

-157 SHMDA
+157 SNQPA
-162 QAYQTATITIQRE
+162 ENYETAEITITRG
-175 TTTPFDLTQ
+175 TTNSFDLT
-184 EVDGKTFQGFGSEK
+184 ETVNGKTFQGFGSAE
-198 HPFKGTIAITSSGS
+198 HPFKGTIVITSSGS
-212 GIDIPIDHSFFKYL
+212 GIDIPINRPFFGYL

-233 EGLYLKAKGTVDG
+233 AGLYLKAKGAVNG
-246 PLLAANYVNDG
+246 PLLAANYVNK
-257 NSTVAEPKQ
+257 NSAGAKT

-305 EANTTITG
+305 EADTTITG

-340 TNSGSTGSGTA
+340 TNDGSTGNTPV
-351 TIGYD
+351 TIGYN
-356 ISTTGGHAGGLVG
+356 ISTTGSHAGGLVG
-369 EMQVEEM
+369 EMKDK
-376 QNGATLTVNPAL
+376 ATLTVNQ
-388 ELSGNVTTS
+388 ELDLTGNVTTTATES
-397 ANGFA
+397 A

-413 TITLNNTV
+413 TIILNNQV

-448 DLSNI
+448 DLSKI
-453 NVSGITISNGNHAG
+453 SISGITISNGNHAG
-467 GYYGVLNFD
+467 GHFGVLNFD
-476 STAGGTITIKNV
+476 SASGDTITIKTNSQTNQ
-488 PETNLTHTGTSKTS
+488 TNLTHKGTS

-514 NSQSSTLRLESPN
+514 NSQSSTLKLESPK
-527 VNISSNGTVT
+527 VTISSNGAVT
-537 ALGGIIGSVA
+537 ALGGIIGFVA
-547 GNRAN
+547 GSGAHHG
-552 DALKDATSAYVEI
+552 LSKATSSYVEI
-565 SGATVAANLTTD
+565 SGATVTADLTTD
-577 LTTNGYFGGLVGEL
+577 LKKNGDSYFGGLVGEL
-591 GQAEGQGHF
+591 GQAEGQGQGHF
-600 LSVSGTIK
+600 LSVSGATT

-620 GGLLGKST
+620 GGILGKST

-640 HELKIEKTGTE
+640 SGLKIAKTGTE

-669 GNGTGGDGYDWKY
+669 GNGTGGNGYDWKY
-682 IRPAAVSVSDIGSY
+682 IRPAAVPVSDIGSY

-702 DGRKLKETDGSS
+702 DGSKLKETDGSS
-714 TDSNTLF
+714 ADSNMLF
-721 TNSASH
+721 TKDPNSH
-727 QFSVAYTPEDTLE
+727 QLSVAYTQENALE
-740 VNNTRDLAAVAVLLR
+740 VSNTRDLAAVAVLLQQGN
-755 REKTSDLLSKNITVN
+755 DLLNKNITVN
-770 GNVDLTG
+770 CDVDLTG
-777 TGIYSLLRDNGSQIY
+777 TGIYSLLRDNGSQKY
-792 TGTFNGNGHTITL
+792 TGTFNGNNHTITL
-805 AAGEAYGYLSDGST
+805 AAGEAYGYLSDSTT
-819 LANNEKGT
+819 LAKNENGT

-847 CNGTVQ
+847 CNGKVQ
-853 NLILDGSIYFHNV
+853 NLTLNGSIYFHNV
-866 SNGVE
+866 SNGVD
-871 VCCGAVAGYTDGAA
+871 VRCGAVAGYTDGAT
-885 FTNVTVK
+885 FTDVTVD

-900 AGGNNLKVMSIGGFL
+900 AGGAGLKVMSIGGFL
-915 GQTKGTG
+915 GRAKGT
-922 TTSFTDCSMQGT
+922 TTFTGCSMQGT

-952 GEEGANITF
+952 GEAGADISF
-961 SNCGI
+961 SNCRI
-966 SDATITHEKFNESS
+966 PDAKITHAKFNESS
-980 SAPDALFGGLIG
+980 NAPNAKFGGLIG
-992 RMTGNVT
+992 CMTGKVT
-999 INGLTIDSLQMESYA
+999 INGLTINNLQMESYA
-1014 TGTSG
+1014 TETAG

-1031 TDSVSINNLEVKN
+1031 TDSVSINNLEVQN
-1044 STLDVQGKFGGLVY
+1044 SKLDVQGKFGGLVY

-1064 KIGDGK
+1064 KIGDGT
-1070 GENGIKFSKGTEQNS
+1070 GPNGIKFSKGTKQNAFS
-1085 SNSFFGKTDKENPSA
+1085 GKTDKANPSA
-1100 LLVCSTIRY
+1100 LLVCSTIQDESNRKY
-1109 VENKQNDNKQNDKAY
+1109 DKAY
-1124 IEICKDG
+1124 IEILKDG
-1131 LKIAENAVNV
+1131 LKIEENAVNV

-1173 PDAGSAT
+1173 PNATTAT
-1180 LIDQNGCN
+1180 LIDQDKNTCN
-1188 TWKNQ
+1188 TWTNQ
-1193 CNVNNGISYTNK
+1193 CNVNNGKSYKNK
-1205 NTRYYYNVDYYRKN
+1205 NTRYYYNVDYYREKEGKN
-1219 EGTNT
+1219 S
-1224 NITKI
+1224 NITDI
-1229 DSAGKLLLR
+1229 NSAGKLLLR
-1238 SLYVYAQSNLQQ
+1238 SLYVYAQPNLQQ
-1250 YFVKGSND
+1250 YFVKGSDD
-1258 FYLTGTIDLKGVSYY
+1258 FKLTGTIDLRGVSYY

-1280 IQNATVIFDYKNM
+1280 IQDATVIFDYTNM
-1293 NTKTEKKYSDSSQQH
+1293 NTNTVKKYNDSNQQH

-1330 QGTFGKYEEG
+1330 QGTFGKYEV
-1340 KIDEEGKAGVLIC
+1340 GKAGVLIC
-1353 DSIAQESAN
+1353 DSIAQENTN
-1362 KEQAGIM
+1362 KDQAGIT

-1376 GIQCEGGTDLPL
+1376 GIQCNDGTNLPL
-1388 LVNAVGSNTAISMN
+1388 LVNSVGSNTAISMN

-1407 RDKYTTSSGLT
+1407 REKYTTTKVLT
-1418 GNKVA
+1418 VNKVA
-1423 SALMGKVGSSTAQKI
+1423 SALMGQVGSSTAQKI

-1451 NDSIFKTAI
+1451 NDSIFKTSI

-1476 NFESTTEKITFG
+1476 NFESTTKKITFG
-1488 KEISNGVKG
+1488 KEISNGAFENLSG
-1497 TVSDYKRNAYSQGN
+1497 YNRNPYSQKN

-1524 TTAGSYVGADK
+1524 TTAGSYVGADTT
-1535 AAIKTGNES
+1535 AIQTGNEL
-1544 GNKPANEPQNFS
+1544 GNKPANSPQDFS
-1556 GYLPYIGKPEN
+1556 DYLPYIGTPEN
-1567 SSDKYY
+1567 SAKKCY

-1585 VGCGTYGHP
+1585 DGCGTYGHP
-1594 WVIKDVSSRTD
+1594 WVIKDVSSTD

-1637 NTEILNTKMDGQG
+1637 NTTILTTKMDGQG
-1650 GIDVHTGDVSTDIVF
+1650 GIDVHTGDASDDIVF

-1672 VEATLAGNRY
+1672 KEATLVGNRY
-1682 VQKTDSNATTLTNE
+1682 VQKTDSNPTTLTNE

-1708 IKQDLTLNVAQFT
+1708 IKENLTLDVAQFT
-1721 GFGKNDVSRAFS
+1721 GFGKDDVSRAFS
-1733 GVIVGDTGDT
+1733 GVIVGDTAART
-1743 EDTGGTTTR
+1743 
-1752 KIKITLTGENTTGEV
+1752 ITLTGVNTTGEV
-1767 GGLIRY
+1767 GGLVRY
-1773 SQGSVVKNLEIVFD
+1773 SQGSVVKNLTIVLD
-1787 DVTINGNSTET
+1787 NVTFNGNSTET

-1806 VIGGDNIIDN
+1806 VIGGDNIIDK
-1816 VTLTVNSVNKGS
+1816 VTLTVNSVKKGS
-1828 SVSNLT
+1828 SAKNLT

-1846 VKTVGNITTDYSK
+1846 VKGTTIDQSK

-1867 NISSAGLTSISGT
+1867 NISSEGLTSISGT
-1880 ATNTEVSAGN
+1880 ATNTEVRAGN
-1890 KNYYW
+1890 TNYYW

-1908 AEASCSGMGTNTDK
+1908 AEESCSGMGTNTDK
-1922 NYTIPKLDKNVK
+1922 NYTIPKLNNNDK
-1934 LKITGNKDVVAKTI
+1934 LKITKGGDTKTI

-1957 ITLDSTQSIWLLS
+1957 ITLDSKQSIWLLS

-1976 FGAKTSDNNFALT
+1976 FGAKNSSSSFSVNDEK
-1989 NIVDASYYGRT
+1989 NIVNASYYGRT
-2000 RTGTYDGVGKTPN
+2000 RTGTYDGVGDAPN
-2013 QADVTDEN
+2013 QADATDEN

-2031 GKEVDRR
+2031 GREVDRR
-2038 QYSTSYLS
+2038 KYSTSYLS
-2046 TYVDTQDTSVDEK
+2046 TYVETQNNSADPK

-2071 RSVKFGDNGNYDLRS
+2071 RSVTFVKGIYDLS
-2086 YGNGFRG
+2086 TYGNGFRG
-2093 IGYNYGLPTDST
+2093 IGHNYGLPA
-2105 RKDIQKSRALRL
+2105 DIRKSRALRL
-2117 KNQTDGTIAGTIAV
+2117 QNQINNAPTAVAGNGVTIQ
-2131 NGNHATITYSRTI
+2131 YSRTI
-2144 YEMSGKDIKDISV
+2144 YEMSDNNDISV
-2157 TQAGFF
+2157 SQAGFF

-2170 GANYTVKD
+2170 GATYTVKD
-2178 LNFTGVTL
+2178 LNFTNVTL
-2186 KKNIGENNV
+2186 KKNIGKDGV

-2208 PNNLTFENVS
+2208 PKNLTFKNVR
-2218 VTGSAID
+2218 VTDSAID

-2237 SNLTKNT
+2237 SDSTNSNNDKTIT
-2244 KIIFKGC
+2244 FSGC
-2251 TVDGFKAG
+2251 SVERFTAG
-2259 TDNGNSTNKMNHCG
+2259 TNNDNSTNKMNHCG
-2273 AFIGKSDSPA
+2273 AFIGKANLP
-2283 KEATSTNRQ
+2283 KKGERTVTFN
-2292 VEFENCTANNIK
+2292 NCIANNIE

-2314 AGYVNGTCTINGGS
+2314 AGYVNGTCTINGGR
-2328 ANTGTIT
+2328 AATGTIT
-2335 SRTAVGGGYSMGGLI
+2335 SRTVSGGGGYSMGGLI
-2350 GKAESTLKIEG
+2350 GKAESTLNIEG
-2361 TTKTPISV
+2361 TTETLVSV
-2369 QNISIRE
+2369 KNISIRE
-2376 TKHVSNSTSNSYIGG
+2376 TTVNSKSEYAGG
-2391 VAGSAASTNIQNVN
+2391 VAGSAAPTNIQNVD
-2405 VENVRLAGK
+2405 VENIRLAGK
-2414 DLGGLIGCVNG
+2414 NLGGLIGYVNG

-2432 MISNSYLANC
+2432 KISNSYLANC
-2442 SESTDQRAVGGFFG
+2442 SQSTDQRAVGGFFG
-2456 IINGTFN
+2456 IINGAFN

-2478 KDNKLLKSV
+2478 SGNNLLLQV
-2487 SSEALSSLSA
+2487 NAMSSLSA
-2497 DSIGLQLEGG
+2497 DSIGLPLEDGT

-2513 SLTANALLQSERTPC
+2513 SLTANASLQSGTPC

-2536 NNTVNIV
+2536 NNLVKIV
-2543 SASRQGNYSAVNNI
+2543 SASRQGDYSAVNNI
-2557 GTGKNESSYVIYA
+2557 GVGKNESSYVIYA

-2600 GATKVSGTS
+2600 GATKVNGTA
-2609 VRDSIISDIMTNPS
+2609 VRDSIISDIMTNSS

-2650 SSRLSNYQKEDTSY
+2650 SSRLSNYQKEEPSYTSD
-2664 KSVDFPILVLNA
+2664 DFPILVLNA

-2721 LVSAENQTMSWNAT
+2721 LVSAENQTMSWNST

-2851 FAKLDR
+2851 FKTLDR
-2857 SKIHLTL
+2857 NKIYLTL

-2876 HQSTLQELSTT
+2876 HQSTLGELSTAGVLT
-2887 GALSDDTLNLAEM
+2887 DDTLNLAEM
-2900 AKQGKSPYICDLLPL
+2900 TKQGKSPYICDLLPL
-2915 KATKSATG
+2915 EATESATG

-2928 EATDSSAV
+2928 ESTDSSAV
-2936 LRIWDNTENKFIYY
+2936 LRIWNNTENTFIYY

-2955 ADAKDTQY
+2955 ADAKDTKY
-2963 YNVILNTTSGLNDIL
+2963 YNVTLNTQCGLNDIL
-2978 PVTEEYYLVMNC
+2978 PVKEEYYLVMNC
-2990 TEGNQTTPML
+2990 TEGNQATPML
-3000 NTKLEL
+3000 NTTLEL

-3019 TGDFSVVYLLGDFY
+3019 TGNFNVVYLLGDFY
-3033 KLDNVTFKSP
+3033 KLDNVTLNSESTTKEW
-3043 TQSPEMVSGSNDSIK
+3043 EMVSGSNDSIK
-3058 VTVSSEVSAAANENE
+3058 LTVSSKVSAAANENE
-3073 FGSYVNGRSIY
+3073 FGSYVNERSIY
-3084 YQYSLQTVDQD
+3084 YQYSLQTVNQS

-3108 TLKLEKKNA
+3108 TLKLKKENA
-3117 DGTETHELKQLTD
+3117 DGTVTTHELKQLTD
-3130 LSGTENGFVT
+3130 LSGTENGFIT

-3152 APGAWYTGA
+3152 APGEWYTGA

-3167 SFSYNSTEMNQQFPL
+3167 SFSYNSTDMNQQFPV
-3182 RTSGS
+3182 RKSNT
-3187 ENSGVKFKVDA
+3187 ENTGVKFKVDA
-3198 VMAYQQD
+3198 VMAYQKD
-3205 SLGSSSISASASEE
+3205 SLGSSGISASATEE

-3236 YNITSTDGNTSP
+3236 YNITSK

-3260 ENNDAAMEISSR
+3260 ENDDATMEISSR
-3272 VLLDVTD
+3272 ALLDVTD
-3279 FSNFNLTDESN
+3279 FTSFNLTDESN
-3290 STYPYYLEGE
+3290 SSYPYYLEGE
-3300 LTLAKKTDSGNG
+3300 LTLAQKTDSENG
-3312 TSYQNVAIEKYL
+3312 TSYKDVAIGDYL
-3324 SEFEI
+3324 SAFVI
-3329 ESAGT
+3329 ESAAGT
-3334 KLNVDVTSEGLGL
+3334 NVDVKSEGLGL
-3347 QENNTVYKFR
+3347 QENKTVYKFR
-3357 IRLTQDQVSK
+3357 IRLTQDQVNQ

-3374 VNIKYKVKTGE
+3374 VNIKYEVKTGKK
-3385 ELEVIKGGQY
+3385 LEDIDGGQY

-3408 QKLDNLLIG
+3408 KKLEDLLNVK
-3417 TPSDYLIYT
+3417 PSDYLIYT

>member
-19 LLQTLPAQVEAEEKV
+19 LLQTLPAQVQAEEKV

-51 GSATQFNGTTSE
+51 GSTTQSNGNTSE
-63 NESEKNNSYETGTE
+63 NESGKNNSNETGTE
-77 QPDDTSENNS
+77 QTDDTSENNS

-94 QPENESNKS
+94 QQENESNKS

-121 QEATADEANPTD
+121 QETTADEANPTE
-133 ATGNEIQVVDNKV
+133 ATGNGIQVVNNAV
-146 TLTSTADFINL
+146 TLTNTADFINL
-157 SHMDA
+157 SNMDA
-162 QAYQTATITIQRE
+162 QAYQTATITITRG
-175 TTTPFDLTQ
+175 TTASFDLTQ
-184 EVDGKTFQGFGSEK
+184 TVDGETFQGFGNK
-198 HPFKGTIAITSSGS
+198 DYPFKGTITITSYES
-212 GIDIPIDHSFFKYL
+212 GIDIPINRSFFNYL

-233 EGLYLKAKGTVDG
+233 EGLYLKAKGTVNG
-246 PLLAANYVNDG
+246 PLLTANYTN
-257 NSTVAEPKQ
+257 NSNLKEAKT
-266 ISLMIGAE
+266 ISLTIGTDQNE
-274 KEDNNLPS
+274 QTS
-282 FGGIIGTMGGGT
+282 FGGIIGTMDSNT
-294 SLSLSVVNKIT
+294 NLSLSVANKIT

-320 CNTMEAGAN
+320 CNTMGEGAN

-369 EMQVEEM
+369 EMQK
-376 QNGATLTVNPAL
+376 GSSLTVNPAL
-388 ELSGNVTTS
+388 NLTGNVTTTTVT
-397 ANGFA
+397 GFA
-402 AGGLI
+402 AGGLV
-407 GAATNP
+407 GAAINP
-413 TITLNNTV
+413 TITLDNKV
-421 TRTGT
+421 TRTGK

-436 IGKAVYNTGLEL
+436 IGKAVYYTGLEL
-448 DLSNI
+448 DLSKI
-453 NVSGITISNGNHAG
+453 SISGITISNGNHAG
-467 GYYGVLNFD
+467 GYFGVLNFY
-476 STAGGTITIKNV
+476 STAGGIITIKNV
-488 PETNLTHTGTSKTS
+488 LETNLTHTGTS

-514 NSQSSTLRLESPN
+514 NSQSSTLKLESPK
-527 VNISSNGTVT
+527 VTISSNGTVT

-547 GNRAN
+547 GNGA
-552 DALKDATSAYVEI
+552 DHALNKVMSAYIEI
-565 SGATVAANLTTD
+565 SGAIVTANLTTD
-577 LTTNGYFGGLVGEL
+577 LNGASCFGGLVGEL
-591 GQAEGQGHF
+591 GQVDGQGHF
-600 LSVSGTIK
+600 LSVSGIIK
-608 VSGNDNGKASKL
+608 VSGSDNGKASKL
-620 GGLLGKST
+620 GGILGKST
-628 KGILRISGTTDL
+628 KGILRISGTTNFSGL
-640 HELKIEKTGTE
+640 TIGRTGTE

-702 DGRKLKETDGSS
+702 DGSKLKETDGSS
-714 TDSNTLF
+714 ADSNTLF
-721 TNSASH
+721 RNSASH
-727 QFSVAYTPEDTLE
+727 QFSVVYTPGNALE
-740 VNNTRDLAAVAVLLR
+740 VNNTRDLAAVAVLLQQGN
-755 REKTSDLLSKNITVN
+755 TADLLSRNIIVTTN
-770 GNVDLTG
+770 ENIDLTG
-777 TGIYSLLRDNGSQIY
+777 TGIYSLLRDNGSQKYI
-792 TGTFNGNGHTITL
+792 GIFDGNGHTITL

-819 LANNEKGT
+819 LAENAGGT
-827 SATVG
+827 SATLG

-853 NLILDGSIYFHNV
+853 NLTLDGSIYFHNV
-866 SNGVE
+866 SNGE
-871 VCCGAVAGYTDGAA
+871 VVHCGAVAGDTDGAP
-885 FTNVTVK
+885 FTNVTNVTVK
-892 TKIVYRDG
+892 TNIVYRDG
-900 AGGNNLKVMSIGGFL
+900 AGGDRLKVMSIGGFL
-915 GQTKGTG
+915 GRAKGT
-922 TTSFTDCSMQGT
+922 TTFTDCSMEGA
-934 ISSSSGCYDFAI
+934 ISSSSGCHDFAI

-952 GEEGANITF
+952 GEDGANITF

-966 SDATITHEKFNESS
+966 SDATITHAKFNDNSN
-980 SAPDALFGGLIG
+980 APDALFGGLIG

-999 INGLTIDSLQMESYA
+999 INGLTIDNLRMESYA
-1014 TGTSG
+1014 SKTAG

-1044 STLDVQGKFGGLVY
+1044 STLNVQGKFGGLVY

-1064 KIGDGK
+1064 KIGDGTD
-1070 GENGIKFSKGTEQNS
+1070 ENGIKFSKGTTQNS
-1085 SNSFFGKTDKENPSA
+1085 SNSFSGKTDEANPSA
-1100 LLVCSTIRY
+1100 LLVCSTILDETNRKY
-1109 VENKQNDNKQNDKAY
+1109 DKAY
-1124 IEICKDG
+1124 IEIRKDG
-1131 LKIAENAVNV
+1131 LKIEPNSVNV
-1141 TLTGGDYFDDIAGKT
+1141 TLTGGNYFDDIAGKT

-1161 GNNAVVSIGLTS
+1161 GNNAVVSIGLTN
-1173 PDAGSAT
+1173 PDDATVT
-1180 LIDQNGCN
+1180 LIDQDKDKCN
-1188 TWKNQ
+1188 TWTNQ
-1193 CNVNNGISYTNK
+1193 CNVNNGTSYTNK
-1205 NTRYYYNVDYYRKN
+1205 NTRYYYNVDYYREN

-1224 NITKI
+1224 NITEI

-1238 SLYVYAQSNLQQ
+1238 SLYVYAQPNLQQ
-1250 YFVKGSND
+1250 YFVKGSNN
-1258 FYLTGTIDLKGVSYY
+1258 FYLKGTIDLTGVSYY

-1280 IQNATVIFDYKNM
+1280 IQGATVKFDYTDM
-1293 NTKTEKKYSDSSQQH
+1293 NTNTKKKYSDSSQQH

-1324 VNKLTL
+1324 VNDLTL
-1330 QGTFGKYEEG
+1330 KGTFGKYENN
-1340 KIDEEGKAGVLIC
+1340 KAGVLIC

-1362 KEQAGIM
+1362 KDQAGIT
-1369 ITNLKLD
+1369 ITHLTLD
-1376 GIQCEGGTDLPL
+1376 GIQCEGGTKLPL
-1388 LVNAVGSNTAISMN
+1388 LVNSVGSNTAISMN
-1402 DVTFT
+1402 EVTFA
-1407 RDKYTTSSGLT
+1407 RGAYTTSGLA

-1423 SALMGKVGSSTAQKI
+1423 SALMGQVGSSTAQKI

-1451 NDSIFKTAI
+1451 NDSIFEKAI

-1476 NFESTTEKITFG
+1476 NFESTTKKITFG
-1488 KEISNGVKG
+1488 KEISNGVSG
-1497 TVSDYKRNAYSQGN
+1497 TVSDYNRNSYN
-1511 MTGQVWYLDTFGN
+1511 KDNVTGQVWYLDTFGN
-1524 TTAGSYVGADK
+1524 TTTGSYVGAADTS
-1535 AAIKTGNES
+1535 TGNES
-1544 GNKPANEPQNFS
+1544 GNQPANEPQNFS

-1567 SSDKYY
+1567 SSNKDY

-1580 AVYLD
+1580 AVYLVD
-1585 VGCGTYGHP
+1585 GCGTYGHP
-1594 WVIKDVSSRTD
+1594 WVIQDD
-1605 GSNQK
+1605 DQK

-1637 NTEILNTKMDGQG
+1637 NTTILTTKMDGQG
-1650 GIDVHTGDVSTDIVF
+1650 GIDVHTGDASDDIVF

-1672 VEATLAGNRY
+1672 VEATRAGNRY

-1708 IKQDLTLNVAQFT
+1708 IKENLTLDVAQFT
-1721 GFGKNDVSRAFS
+1721 GFGKDDVSRAFS
-1733 GVIVGDTGDT
+1733 GVIVGDTA
-1743 EDTGGTTTR
+1743 ER
-1752 KIKITLTGENTTGEV
+1752 QITLTGVNTTGEV

-1773 SQGSVVKNLEIVFD
+1773 SQGSVVKNLKIVFD

-1816 VTLTVNSVNKGS
+1816 VTLPENSSVNKGS
-1828 SVSNLT
+1828 SASNLT

-1846 VKTVGNITTDYSK
+1846 VKTVGSTTIDYSK

-1867 NISSAGLTSISGT
+1867 NISSAGLTSMFDIKNNKVIQT
-1880 ATNTEVSAGN
+1880 DTEVSAEN
-1890 KNYYW
+1890 TNYYW
-1895 NPYVGRVFDGYAC
+1895 NPYIGRVFDGYAC
-1908 AEASCSGMGTNTDK
+1908 EEKNDTRAGMGTNTDK

-1934 LKITGNKDVVAKTI
+1934 LKIKGNTGVDTKTI
-1948 AGTAYPNST
+1948 AGIAYPKST

-2000 RTGTYDGVGKTPN
+2000 RTGTYDGVGKTQN

-2046 TYVDTQDTSVDEK
+2046 TYVDTQDTFVDAK

-2093 IGYNYGLPTDST
+2093 IGYNYGLPTDRA
-2105 RKDIQKSRALRL
+2105 RKDLQKSRALRL
-2117 KNQTDGTIAGTIAV
+2117 QNNGSIAV
-2131 NGNHATITYSRTI
+2131 AGNGATITYSRKI
-2144 YEMSGKDIKDISV
+2144 YEMSSNDISV

-2170 GANYTVKD
+2170 TATYTVKD

-2186 KKNIGENNV
+2186 KKNVGKDNV

-2237 SNLTKNT
+2237 SSSTNNKFITFT
-2244 KIIFKGC
+2244 SC
-2251 TVDGFKAG
+2251 TVDGFTAG
-2259 TDNGNSTNKMNHCG
+2259 TDNGNSINKMNHCG
-2273 AFIGKSDSPA
+2273 AFIGKAESLA
-2283 KEATSTNRQ
+2283 RTVTFN
-2292 VEFENCTANNIK
+2292 NCTANNIK

-2314 AGYVNGTCTINGGS
+2314 AGYVNGTCTIKGGS
-2328 ANTGTIT
+2328 ADTGTIT

-2376 TKHVSNSTSNSYIGG
+2376 TKHVSNSTSKSYIGG

-2425 GADVKNV
+2425 GTDVKNV

-2456 IINGTFN
+2456 IINDTFN

-2478 KDNKLLKSV
+2478 NGNSLVKSV
-2487 SSEALSSLSA
+2487 SSDAMSRLSA
-2497 DSIGLQLEGG
+2497 DSIGLQLKDG

-2513 SLTANALLQSERTPC
+2513 SLATNASLQSGTPC

-2543 SASRQGNYSAVNNI
+2543 SASSVFRQGDYSAVNNI
-2557 GTGKNESSYVIYA
+2557 GTGKNKSSYVIYA

-2575 STTSSTVNTKPDAI
+2575 SETSSTVNTKPDAI
-2589 VTVGNTPLTGD
+2589 VTAGGTSLTGD
-2600 GATKVSGTS
+2600 GATKVDGTA

-2641 KKFGTNGDY
+2641 QKFGTNGDY
-2650 SSRLSNYQKEDTSY
+2650 SSRLSNYKKEEPSCTSD
-2664 KSVDFPILVLNA
+2664 DFPILVLNA

-2715 ENNAWN
+2715 ENNVWS
-2721 LVSAENQTMSWNAT
+2721 LVSEENQTMSWNAT

-2759 KRTVK
+2759 SYPINVETP
-2764 DSTDVYHLYIP
+2764 TDVYHLYIP

-2788 KVVNGAAGYDPATD
+2788 KVVNGAAGYDLATD

-2851 FAKLDR
+2851 FGTLDR

-2876 HQSTLQELSTT
+2876 HQSTLEELSTA
-2887 GALSDDTLNLAEM
+2887 GALTNDKLNLAEM
-2900 AKQGKSPYICDLLPL
+2900 AKQGKAPYICDLLPL
-2915 KATKSATG
+2915 EATESATG
-2923 GFKIV
+2923 GFKKV
-2928 EATDSSAV
+2928 ESTDSSAV
-2936 LRIWDNTENKFIYY
+2936 LRVWDNTENTFIYY

-2955 ADAKDTQY
+2955 ADAKDTKY
-2963 YNVILNTTSGLNDIL
+2963 YNVTLNTTCGLNDIL

-2990 TEGNQTTPML
+2990 TEGNETTPML
-3000 NTKLEL
+3000 NTTLVL

-3033 KLDNVTFKSP
+3033 KLDNVTLKSP
-3043 TQSPEMVSGSNDSIK
+3043 PTQNQEMVSGSNDSIK
-3058 VTVSSEVSAAANENE
+3058 LTVSSKVSAAANENE
-3073 FGSYVNGRSIY
+3073 FGSYVNKRSIY

-3117 DGTETHELKQLTD
+3117 DGTVTETHELKQLTD
-3130 LSGTENGFVT
+3130 LSKGENGFVT

-3182 RTSGS
+3182 RRNNS
-3187 ENSGVKFKVDA
+3187 ENNGVKFKVDA

-3205 SLGSSSISASASEE
+3205 SLGSSGISASASEE

-3236 YNITSTDGNTSP
+3236 YNITSTDGNTS
-3248 DGNTSQLGINGR
+3248 QLGINGR
-3260 ENNDAAMEISSR
+3260 ENKDAAMEISSR
-3272 VLLDVTD
+3272 ALLDVTD
-3279 FSNFNLTDESN
+3279 FSSFNLTDESN
-3290 STYPYYLEGE
+3290 SAYPYYLEGE
-3300 LTLAKKTDSGNG
+3300 LTLAKKTDSENG
-3312 TSYQNVAIEKYL
+3312 TSYQNVAIGKYL
-3324 SEFEI
+3324 SDFAI

-3334 KLNVDVTSEGLGL
+3334 NIEGLGL
-3347 QENNTVYKFR
+3347 QESDTVYKFR

-3374 VNIKYKVKTGE
+3374 VNIKYKVKTGK
-3385 ELEVIKGGQY
+3385 ELEVIDGGQY

-3408 QKLDNLLIG
+3408 KNLTDLLNVK
-3417 TPSDYLIYT
+3417 PSDYLIYT

>member
-19 LLQTLPAQVEAEEKV
+19 LLQTLPAQAQAEEKV
-34 NTTVTASEVQQD
+34 NTTVTASEAQQD

-51 GSATQFNGTTSE
+51 GSATQSNGNTSE
-63 NESEKNNSYETGTE
+63 NESGKNNSNETGTE
-77 QPDDTSENNS
+77 QTDDTSENNS

-94 QPENESNKS
+94 QSENKSNKS

-121 QEATADEANPTD
+121 QETTADEANPTD
-133 ATGNEIQVVDNKV
+133 ATGNGIQVVNNAV
-146 TLTSTADFINL
+146 TLTNTADFINL
-157 SHMDA
+157 SYMDPKD
-162 QAYQTATITIQRE
+162 YQTATITITRG
-175 TTTPFDLTQ
+175 TTASFDLTQ
-184 EVDGKTFQGFGSEK
+184 EVDGKKFKGFGNK
-198 HPFKGTIAITSSGS
+198 DHPFKGTIAITSSGS
-212 GIDIPIDHSFFKYL
+212 GIDIPINHSFFNYL

-233 EGLYLKAKGTVDG
+233 AGLYLKAKGPVDG
-246 PLLAANYVNDG
+246 PLLADNYVNDG
-257 NSTVAEPKQ
+257 NLAVAEPKQ

-274 KEDNNLPS
+274 ENEQSS

-294 SLSLSVVNKIT
+294 NLSLSVVNKIT
-305 EANTTITG
+305 EANKFSITG
-313 TGNLGFF
+313 AGNLGFF
-320 CNTMEAGAN
+320 CNTMETGAN

-340 TNSGSTGSGTA
+340 TNSGSTGSGTV

-369 EMQVEEM
+369 EMKD
-376 QNGATLTVNPAL
+376 GSILTVNQAL
-388 ELSGNVTTS
+388 NLTGNVTTTATGS
-397 ANGFA
+397 A

-413 TITLNNTV
+413 SIKLDNKV

-426 IEGTSESGGF
+426 IGGTSESGGF
-436 IGKAVYNTGLEL
+436 IGKAVYNYNRTDNTELEL
-448 DLSNI
+448 DLSKI

-467 GYYGVLNFD
+467 GYFGVLNFD
-476 STAGGTITIKNV
+476 SATGGTITINNV
-488 PETNLTHTGTSKTS
+488 SVTNLTHTGTS

-547 GNRAN
+547 GNGAK
-552 DALKDATSAYVEI
+552 DALDKVMSAYVEI
-565 SGATVAANLTTD
+565 SGATVTANLTTD
-577 LTTNGYFGGLVGEL
+577 LKDASCFGGLVGEL

-600 LSVSGTIK
+600 LSVSDATT
-608 VSGNDNGKASKL
+608 VSGSDNGKANKL
-620 GGLLGKST
+620 GGILGKSS

-640 HELKIEKTGTE
+640 SGLTIKKTGTE

-669 GNGTGGDGYDWKY
+669 GNGNGGDGYDWKY

-702 DGRKLKETDGSS
+702 DGSKLKETDGSS
-714 TDSNTLF
+714 VDDTTF
-721 TNSASH
+721 FKNSASH
-727 QFSVAYTPEDTLE
+727 EFSVAYTPEDTLE
-740 VNNTRDLAAVAVLLR
+740 VNNTRDFAAVAVLLQ

-777 TGIYSLLRDNGSQIY
+777 TGIYSLLRDNGSQKYI
-792 TGTFNGNGHTITL
+792 GTFDGNNHTITL
-805 AAGEAYGYLSDGST
+805 AAGEAYGYLSDSST
-819 LANNEKGT
+819 LAKNADGK

-885 FTNVTVK
+885 FKNVTVN
-892 TKIVYRDG
+892 TNIVYRDG
-900 AGGNNLKVMSIGGFL
+900 AGGGGLKAMSIGGFL
-915 GQTKGTG
+915 GRAKGT
-922 TTSFTDCSMQGT
+922 TTFEGCSMQGT

-952 GEEGANITF
+952 GEEGANISF

-966 SDATITHEKFNESS
+966 SRAKITHEKFNESS

-999 INGLTIDSLQMESYA
+999 ISGLTIDKLQMESYA
-1014 TGTSG
+1014 TGTAG

-1044 STLDVQGKFGGLVY
+1044 SILNVQGKFGGLIY

-1064 KIGDGK
+1064 KIGDGT
-1070 GENGIKFSKGTEQNS
+1070 GENGIKFSKETKQNS
-1085 SNSFFGKTDKENPSA
+1085 FSGKTDEANPSA
-1100 LLVCSTIRY
+1100 LLVCSTIRD
-1109 VENKQNDNKQNDKAY
+1109 EANKKYDKAY
-1124 IEICKDG
+1124 IEIRKDG
-1131 LKIAENAVNV
+1131 LKIEENAVNV

-1161 GNNAVVSIGLTS
+1161 GNNAVVSIGLTRL
-1173 PDAGSAT
+1173 DATTAT
-1180 LIDQNGCN
+1180 LIDQNKCN
-1188 TWKNQ
+1188 TWTNQ
-1193 CNVNNGISYTNK
+1193 CNVNGEKTYTNK
-1205 NTRYYYNVDYYRKN
+1205 NTRYYYNVDYYRKH
-1219 EGTNT
+1219 EGTNVT
-1224 NITKI
+1224 DI
-1229 DSAGKLLLR
+1229 DTPGKLLLR

-1250 YFVKGSND
+1250 YFVKGSDD
-1258 FYLTGTIDLKGVSYY
+1258 FKLTGKIDLTGVSYY

-1280 IQNATVIFDYKNM
+1280 IQNATVKFDYTNM
-1293 NTKTEKKYSDSSQQH
+1293 NTNTEKKYSDSSQQH

-1324 VNKLTL
+1324 VNGLTL
-1330 QGTFGKYEEG
+1330 QGTFGKYEDG
-1340 KIDEEGKAGVLIC
+1340 KAGEKGKAGVLIC

-1362 KEQAGIM
+1362 TEQAGIT
-1369 ITNLKLD
+1369 ITNLTLD

-1388 LVNAVGSNTAISMN
+1388 LVNSVGSNTVISMN
-1402 DVTFT
+1402 EVTFA
-1407 RDKYTTSSGLT
+1407 RDKYKTSSGLT
-1418 GNKVA
+1418 DNKVA
-1423 SALMGKVGSSTAQKI
+1423 SALMGQVGSSTAQKI

-1476 NFESTTEKITFG
+1476 NFESNAGEITFG
-1488 KEISNGVKG
+1488 KEISNGVSG
-1497 TVSDYKRNAYSQGN
+1497 TGNLSGHNRNPYSQEN

-1535 AAIKTGNES
+1535 TAINTENES

-1556 GYLPYIGKPEN
+1556 SYLPYIGTPETPAN
-1567 SSDKYY
+1567 KYY

-1585 VGCGTYGHP
+1585 DGCGTYGHP
-1594 WVIKDVSSRTD
+1594 WVIQDVSREGGVRT
-1605 GSNQK
+1605 

-1637 NTEILNTKMDGQG
+1637 NTEILNTKMAGQSVE
-1650 GIDVHTGDVSTDIVF
+1650 IKVHTNQTGDASKDIVF

-1672 VEATLAGNRY
+1672 VEATFTGNRY
-1682 VQKTDSNATTLTNE
+1682 VQKTDSNITLTNE

-1708 IKQDLTLNVAQFT
+1708 IKKDLTLNVAQFT

-1733 GVIVGDTGDT
+1733 GVIVGDTA
-1743 EDTGGTTTR
+1743 ER
-1752 KIKITLTGENTTGEV
+1752 QITLTGVNTTGEV

-1773 SQGSVVKNLEIVFD
+1773 SQGSVVKNLKIVFD
-1787 DVTINGNSTET
+1787 EVTINGNSTET

-1816 VTLTVNSVNKGS
+1816 VTLTVNTGKKVS
-1828 SVSNLT
+1828 SASNLT

-1846 VKTVGNITTDYSK
+1846 VKTVGSTTIDYSK

-1880 ATNTEVSAGN
+1880 ATNTEVSDGN

-1934 LKITGNKDVVAKTI
+1934 LKIKGNTGVDTKTI
-1948 AGTAYPNST
+1948 AGIAYPKST

-2000 RTGTYDGVGKTPN
+2000 RTGTYDGVGTPKN
-2013 QADVTDEN
+2013 QTDVTDEN

-2038 QYSTSYLS
+2038 KYSTSYLS
-2046 TYVDTQDTSVDEK
+2046 NYVETQDTSVDVK

-2093 IGYNYGLPTDST
+2093 IGYNYGLPTDRA
-2105 RKDIQKSRALRL
+2105 RKDLQKSRALRL
-2117 KNQTDGTIAGTIAV
+2117 QNQDDSGAFAV
-2131 NGNHATITYSRTI
+2131 EGNDATITYSRTI
-2144 YEMSGKDIKDISV
+2144 YEMSGKDINDISV
-2157 TQAGFF
+2157 SQAGFF

-2170 GANYTVKD
+2170 EATYTVKK

-2186 KKNIGENNV
+2186 TKNIGKDNV

-2208 PNNLTFENVS
+2208 PKYLTFENVS
-2218 VTGSAID
+2218 VTESAID

-2237 SNLTKNT
+2237 SNSTKNISIKFISCQVRNFT
-2244 KIIFKGC
+2244 
-2251 TVDGFKAG
+2251 AG
-2259 TDNGNSTNKMNHCG
+2259 KNTSDSTNKMNHCG
-2273 AFIGKSDSPA
+2273 AFIGKSDSPV

-2292 VEFENCTANNIK
+2292 VEFKNCTANIIK

-2328 ANTGTIT
+2328 ADTGTIT

-2361 TTKTPISV
+2361 TTETPISV

-2376 TKHVSNSTSNSYIGG
+2376 TKHVSNSTSKSYIGG
-2391 VAGSAASTNIQNVN
+2391 VAGSAASTNIQNVD

-2425 GADVKNV
+2425 EADVKNV
-2432 MISNSYLANC
+2432 KISNSYLANC

-2456 IINGTFN
+2456 IINDTFN
-2463 GFNLLSKDNVIGYAV
+2463 GFNLLSKGNVIGYAV
-2478 KDNKLLKSV
+2478 NGNSFVKSV

-2497 DSIGLQLEGG
+2497 DSIGLLLNVGLLPNDS
-2507 TYATYS
+2507 TYATYNS
-2513 SLTANALLQSERTPC
+2513 IAANDASLQSGTPC

-2536 NNTVNIV
+2536 YKPVNIV
-2543 SASRQGNYSAVNNI
+2543 SASRQGKYSAVNNI

-2575 STTSSTVNTKPDAI
+2575 STTSSTVNTKPNAI
-2589 VTVGNTPLTGD
+2589 VKAGGTSLTGD
-2600 GATKVSGTS
+2600 GATKVDGTA

-2641 KKFGTNGDY
+2641 QKFGTNGEY
-2650 SSRLSNYQKEDTSY
+2650 SSRLSNYKKEEPSYTSE
-2664 KSVDFPILVLNA
+2664 DFPILVLNA

-2715 ENNAWN
+2715 ENDAWN

-2741 RGKYDNNKQQ
+2741 RGKYDNKNHQ

-2759 KRTVK
+2759 EIKVK
-2764 DSTDVYHLYIP
+2764 DSTEAYHLYIP

-2851 FAKLDR
+2851 FGTLDR

-2876 HQSTLQELSTT
+2876 HQSTLEELSTA
-2887 GALSDDTLNLAEM
+2887 GALTNDTLNLAEM
-2900 AKQGKSPYICDLLPL
+2900 AKQGKSPYVCDLLPL
-2915 KATKSATG
+2915 KATESETG
-2923 GFKIV
+2923 GFKKV
-2928 EATDSSAV
+2928 ESTDSSAV
-2936 LRIWDNTENKFIYY
+2936 LRIWDNAENTFIYY

-2955 ADAKDTQY
+2955 ADAKDTKY
-2963 YNVILNTTSGLNDIL
+2963 YNVTLNTTCGLNDIL

-3006 NQSYSNQQIPTKV
+3006 NRSYSNQQIPTKV
-3019 TGDFSVVYLLGDFY
+3019 TGNFDVVYLLGDFY
-3033 KLDNVTFKSP
+3033 KLDTVTLNSEST
-3043 TQSPEMVSGSNDSIK
+3043 TQNQEMVSGSNDSIK
-3058 VTVSSEVSAAANENE
+3058 VTVSSKVSAAANENE
-3073 FGSYVNGRSIY
+3073 FGSYVNERSIY
-3084 YQYSLQTVDQD
+3084 YQYSLQTVDQN
-3095 GKPVDMKGAASIP
+3095 GNPVKMKGAASIP
-3108 TLKLEKKNA
+3108 TLKLEKENA
-3117 DGTETHELKQLTD
+3117 ETHELKQLTD
-3130 LSGTENGFVT
+3130 LSGTESGFVT

-3182 RTSGS
+3182 RKSES

-3236 YNITSTDGNTSP
+3236 YNITSR

-3260 ENNDAAMEISSR
+3260 ENKDAAMEISSR
-3272 VLLDVTD
+3272 ALLDVTD

-3300 LTLAKKTDSGNG
+3300 LTLAKKTDSENG
-3312 TSYQNVAIEKYL
+3312 TSYQNVAIGEYL
-3324 SEFEI
+3324 SEFKI
-3329 ESAGT
+3329 ESADT
-3334 KLNVDVTSEGLGL
+3334 KVNVDVTSEGLGL
-3347 QENNTVYKFR
+3347 QENKTVYKFR
-3357 IRLTQDQVSK
+3357 IRLTQEQVSK

-3374 VNIKYKVKTGE
+3374 VNIKYKVKTGK
-3385 ELEVIKGGQY
+3385 ELENITGGQY
-3395 ANYKV
+3395 AN
-3400 TLSATLKN
+3400 LS
-3408 QKLDNLLIG
+3408 LIH
-3417 TPSDYLIYT
+3417 I
-3426 NAKVYLKI
+3426 
-3434 VG
+3434 

>member
-19 LLQTLPAQVEAEEKV
+19 LLQTLPAQVQAEEKV
-34 NTTVTASEVQQD
+34 NTTVTASEGQQD

-51 GSATQFNGTTSE
+51 GSATQSNGTTSE
-63 NESEKNNSYETGTE
+63 NESGKQDSNETGTE
-77 QPDDTSENNS
+77 QPDDASENNS

-94 QPENESNKS
+94 QQENESDKS

-115 KQTDAE
+115 KQTDVE

-146 TLTSTADFINL
+146 TLKCTADFINL

-184 EVDGKTFQGFGSEK
+184 TVDGKTFQGFGSEQS
-198 HPFKGTIAITSSGS
+198 PFKGTIAITSSGS
-212 GIDIPIDHSFFKYL
+212 GIDIPINHSFFNYL

-233 EGLYLKAKGTVDG
+233 EGLYLKAKGTVDV
-246 PLLAANYVNDG
+246 PLLTTNYVNDG
-257 NSTVAEPKQ
+257 NLAVAEPKQ

-282 FGGIIGTMGGGT
+282 FGGIIGTMDSNT
-294 SLSLSVVNKIT
+294 NLSLSVVNKIT

-320 CNTMEAGAN
+320 CNTMEASAN

-340 TNSGSTGSGTA
+340 ANSGSTGSGTA

-369 EMQVEEM
+369 EMQ
-376 QNGATLTVNPAL
+376 NGSILTVNQAL
-388 ELSGNVTTS
+388 SLTGNVTTTVT
-397 ANGFA
+397 GFA

-407 GAATNP
+407 GAVTNP
-413 TITLNNTV
+413 TITLNNSV
-421 TRTGT
+421 TRKGT

-436 IGKAVYNTGLEL
+436 IGKAVYNYNRTDNTELEL
-448 DLSNI
+448 DLSKI

-467 GYYGVLNFD
+467 GYFGVLNFD
-476 STAGGTITIKNV
+476 STAGGTITIKTNSQTDHQ
-488 PETNLTHTGTSKTS
+488 TNLTHTGTS

-527 VNISSNGTVT
+527 VTISSNGTVT

-547 GNRAN
+547 GNGA
-552 DALKDATSAYVEI
+552 DHALNNELKKVTSAYVEI
-565 SGATVAANLTTD
+565 CNATIAANLTTD
-577 LTTNGYFGGLVGEL
+577 LTTDGYFGGLVGEL

-600 LSVSGTIK
+600 LSVSGTTK
-608 VSGNDNGKASKL
+608 VSGSDNGKASKL
-620 GGLLGKST
+620 GGILGKST

-640 HELKIEKTGTE
+640 SELTIRRTGTE

-669 GNGTGGDGYDWKY
+669 GNGIGGNGYDWKY
-682 IRPAAVSVSDIGSY
+682 IRPKAVPVSDIGSY

-702 DGRKLKETDGSS
+702 DGRKLKETDGISS
-714 TDSNTLF
+714 ADDNTLF
-721 TNSASH
+721 INSASH
-727 QFSVAYTPEDTLE
+727 EFSVVYTLGNTLE
-740 VNNTRDLAAVAVLLR
+740 VSNTRDLAAVAVLLQQGN
-755 REKTSDLLSKNITVN
+755 TADLLSKNITVKCD
-770 GNVDLTG
+770 VDLTG
-777 TGIYSLLRDNGSQIY
+777 TGIYSLLRDDESQIY
-792 TGTFNGNGHTITL
+792 KGIFDGNGHTIKL
-805 AAGEAYGYLSDGST
+805 AAGEAYGYLSDGTT
-819 LANNEKGT
+819 LAENVDGT

-853 NLILDGSIYFHNV
+853 NLILYGSIYFHNV
-866 SNGVE
+866 SNGVD
-871 VCCGAVAGYTDGAA
+871 VRCGAVASYTDGAT
-885 FTNVTVK
+885 FTNVTVN
-892 TKIVYRDG
+892 TNIVYRDG
-900 AGGNNLKVMSIGGFL
+900 AGGDGLKAMSIGGFL
-915 GQTKGTG
+915 GRAKGT
-922 TTSFTDCSMQGT
+922 TTFEGCSMQGT

-966 SDATITHEKFNESS
+966 SDATITHAKFNDNSN
-980 SAPDALFGGLIG
+980 APDALFGGLIG

-999 INGLTIDSLQMESYA
+999 INKLTIDNLRMESYA
-1014 TGTSG
+1014 SKTAG

-1031 TDSVSINNLEVKN
+1031 TDSVSINNLVVQN
-1044 STLDVQGKFGGLVY
+1044 SKLDVQGKFGGLVY
-1058 STDAYW
+1058 STDTYW

-1070 GENGIKFSKGTEQNS
+1070 DTNGIKFSA
-1085 SNSFFGKTDKENPSA
+1085 SNSFFGKTEEANPSA
-1100 LLVCSTIRY
+1100 LLVCSTILDEASKKY
-1109 VENKQNDNKQNDKAY
+1109 DKAY
-1124 IEICKDG
+1124 IEIRKDG
-1131 LKIAENAVNV
+1131 LKIEPNSVNV
-1141 TLTGGDYFDDIAGKT
+1141 TLTGGNYFDDIAGKT

-1173 PDAGSAT
+1173 PDATTAT
-1180 LIDQNGCN
+1180 LIDQDKDKCN
-1188 TWKNQ
+1188 TWTNQ
-1193 CNVNNGISYTNK
+1193 CNVNNGKTYTNK
-1205 NTRYYYNVDYYRKN
+1205 NTRYYYNVDYYRKK
-1219 EGTNT
+1219 EGTNVT
-1224 NITKI
+1224 DI
-1229 DSAGKLLLR
+1229 DTPGKLLLR

-1250 YFVKGSND
+1250 YFVKGSDD
-1258 FYLTGTIDLKGVSYY
+1258 FKLTGKIDLTGVSYY

-1280 IQNATVIFDYKNM
+1280 IQDATVIFDYTKM
-1293 NTKTEKKYSDSSQQH
+1293 NTNTKKQYSDSSQQH

-1324 VNKLTL
+1324 VNGLTL

-1340 KIDEEGKAGVLIC
+1340 KAGVLIC
-1353 DSIAQESAN
+1353 DSIVQESAN
-1362 KEQAGIM
+1362 KEQAGIT
-1369 ITNLKLD
+1369 ITNLTLD
-1376 GIQCEGGTDLPL
+1376 GIQCKDGTDLPL
-1388 LVNAVGSNTAISMN
+1388 LVNSVGSNTAISMN

-1407 RDKYTTSSGLT
+1407 RGAYTTLGL
-1418 GNKVA
+1418 NKVA

-1476 NFESTTEKITFG
+1476 NFESTTKKITFG
-1488 KEISNGVKG
+1488 KEISNGVSG
-1497 TVSDYKRNAYSQGN
+1497 TVSGRNSYN
-1511 MTGQVWYLDTFGN
+1511 KDNVTGQVWYLDTFGN

-1535 AAIKTGNES
+1535 AAIKTGNET
-1544 GNKPANEPQNFS
+1544 GNKPANSPQDFS

-1567 SSDKYY
+1567 SANKDY

-1580 AVYLD
+1580 AVYLVD
-1585 VGCGTYGHP
+1585 GCGTYGHP
-1594 WVIKDVSSRTD
+1594 WVIQDVSREGGVQT
-1605 GSNQK
+1605 

-1637 NTEILNTKMDGQG
+1637 NTEILNTKMAGQSVE
-1650 GIDVHTGDVSTDIVF
+1650 IKVHTDQTGDASADMVF

-1672 VEATLAGNRY
+1672 VEATRAGNRY
-1682 VQKTDSNATTLTNE
+1682 VQKTDSNATLTNE

-1708 IKQDLTLNVAQFT
+1708 IKKDLTLNVAQFT

-1733 GVIVGDTGDT
+1733 GVIVGDTAD
-1743 EDTGGTTTR
+1743 R
-1752 KIKITLTGENTTGEV
+1752 KITLTGENTTGEV

-1773 SQGSVVKNLEIVFD
+1773 SQGSVVKNLKIVFD
-1787 DVTINGNSTET
+1787 GVKINGNSTET

-1816 VTLTVNSVNKGS
+1816 VTLTVNNGKKVSCA
-1828 SVSNLT
+1828 SNLT

-1846 VKTVGNITTDYSK
+1846 VKTVGSTTIDYSK

-1867 NISSAGLTSISGT
+1867 KISSAGLTSMFDIEKKKDIQT
-1880 ATNTEVSAGN
+1880 DTEVSAEN

-1895 NPYVGRVFDGYAC
+1895 NPYVGRVFDGYVC
-1908 AEASCSGMGTNTDK
+1908 AEDSCSGMGTNTDK
-1922 NYTIPKLDKNVK
+1922 NYTIPKLNNSDK
-1934 LKITGNKDVVAKTI
+1934 LKITGDGKLDITVDGKNKV
-1948 AGTAYPNST
+1948 TAYSNST
-1957 ITLDSTQSIWLLS
+1957 ITLDSKQSIWLLS

-1976 FGAKTSDNNFALT
+1976 FGAKTSGTNFALT
-1989 NIVDASYYGRT
+1989 SSNIVDASYYGRT
-2000 RTGTYDGVGKTPN
+2000 RTGTYGGVGTISN
-2013 QADVTDEN
+2013 QADLNQADATDEN
-2021 DYWGGKLIKD
+2021 DYWGGKLTATS
-2031 GKEVDRR
+2031 GAEVDRR
-2038 QYSTSYLS
+2038 KYSTSYLS
-2046 TYVDTQDTSVDEK
+2046 TYVETQNSVDAK

-2071 RSVKFGDNGNYDLRS
+2071 RSVTFANGSYDLSS

-2093 IGYNYGLPTDST
+2093 IGHNYGLPTGGQ
-2105 RKDIQKSRALRL
+2105 KDIQKSRALRL
-2117 KNQTDGTIAGTIAV
+2117 QNQAHNGPIAV
-2131 NGNHATITYSRTI
+2131 NGNGAIITYSRTI
-2144 YEMSGKDIKDISV
+2144 YEMSDKDISV
-2157 TQAGFF
+2157 SQAGFF

-2170 GANYTVKD
+2170 SAIYTVNG
-2178 LNFTGVTL
+2178 LNFKDVTL
-2186 KKNIGENNV
+2186 KKNIGKDGV

-2208 PNNLTFENVS
+2208 PESLTFDGVI
-2218 VTGSAID
+2218 VTNSAID

-2237 SNLTKNT
+2237 SNLTKNIMIT
-2244 KIIFKGC
+2244 FTGC
-2251 TVDGFKAG
+2251 RVDGFTAG
-2259 TDNGNSTNKMNHCG
+2259 AENSTNKMNHCG
-2273 AFIGKSDSPA
+2273 AFIGKADSSA
-2283 KEATSTNRQ
+2283 KGATSTDRK

-2314 AGYVNGTCTINGGS
+2314 AGYVNGTCTIKRNCTTNEGS
-2328 ANTGTIT
+2328 AVNGTIT

-2350 GKAESTLKIEG
+2350 GKTESTLNIEG
-2361 TTKTPISV
+2361 TTETPISV
-2369 QNISIRE
+2369 QNINIRE
-2376 TKHVSNSTSNSYIGG
+2376 TKHVNSTSNSYAGG
-2391 VAGSAASTNIQNVN
+2391 VAGSAASTNIQNVD

-2432 MISNSYLANC
+2432 KISNSYLANC

-2478 KDNKLLKSV
+2478 EDNKLLSSV
-2487 SSEALSSLSA
+2487 SSEALSNLSP
-2497 DSIGLQLEGG
+2497 DSIGLLLNVGLLLNDS

-2513 SLTANALLQSERTPC
+2513 SLAANATLQSGTPC

-2536 NNTVNIV
+2536 YKPVNIV

-2557 GTGKNESSYVIYA
+2557 GAGKNESSYVIYA

-2575 STTSSTVNTKPDAI
+2575 STTSSTVNTKPEAI
-2589 VTVGNTPLTGD
+2589 VTAGGTPLTGD
-2600 GATKVSGTS
+2600 GATKVNGTA

-2664 KSVDFPILVLNA
+2664 KSDDFPILVLNA

-2688 YISMLTNA
+2688 YISMLTNT
-2696 KQEQSKRYYDKI
+2696 KQEQSKRYYVSI
-2708 EPKTYKY
+2708 EPQTYKY
-2715 ENNAWN
+2715 EDNAWN
-2721 LVSAENQTMSWNAT
+2721 LVSAENQTMSWNST
-2735 DGVSIN
+2735 DGGSIN

-2759 KRTVK
+2759 EIEVK
-2764 DSTDVYHLYIP
+2764 GSKEVYHLYIP

-2851 FAKLDR
+2851 FGTLDP

-2876 HQSTLQELSTT
+2876 HQNTLQELSTDGVLT
-2887 GALSDDTLNLAEM
+2887 DDTLNLAEM

-2915 KATKSATG
+2915 KATESTTG
-2923 GFKIV
+2923 GFKKV
-2928 EATDSSAV
+2928 ESTDSGAV

-2950 AAKSD
+2950 AVKSD
-2955 ADAKDTQY
+2955 ADAKDTKY
-2963 YNVILNTTSGLNDIL
+2963 YNVTLNTKCGLNDIL

-2990 TEGNQTTPML
+2990 TEGNATTPML
-3000 NTKLEL
+3000 NTTLEL
-3006 NQSYSNQQIPTKV
+3006 NQSYNNQQIPTKV
-3019 TGDFSVVYLLGDFY
+3019 TGNFNVVYLLGDFY
-3033 KLDNVTFKSP
+3033 KLDNVTLKSEST
-3043 TQSPEMVSGSNDSIK
+3043 TQNQEMVSGSNDSIK

-3073 FGSYVNGRSIY
+3073 FGSYVNDRSIY
-3084 YQYSLQTVDQD
+3084 YQYSLQTVNQS
-3095 GKPVDMKGAASIP
+3095 GNPVDMKGAASIP

-3117 DGTETHELKQLTD
+3117 DGTVTETHELKQLTN
-3130 LSGTENGFVT
+3130 LSGTENGFIT

-3152 APGAWYTGA
+3152 APGEWYTGA

-3167 SFSYNSTEMNQQFPL
+3167 SFSYNSTDMNQQFPV
-3182 RTSGS
+3182 RKSNT
-3187 ENSGVKFKVDA
+3187 ENTGVKFKADA

-3205 SLGSSSISASASEE
+3205 SLGSSGISASATEE

-3236 YNITSTDGNTSP
+3236 YNITSK

-3260 ENNDAAMEISSR
+3260 ENDNAAMEISSR
-3272 VLLDVTD
+3272 ALLNVTD
-3279 FSNFNLTDESN
+3279 FTSFNLTDESN

-3312 TSYQNVAIEKYL
+3312 TNYQNVAIGKYL
-3324 SEFEI
+3324 SDFVI
-3329 ESAGT
+3329 ESVGT
-3334 KLNVDVTSEGLGL
+3334 KVNVDVTSEGLGL

-3357 IRLTQDQVSK
+3357 IQLTQNQVSK

-3374 VNIKYKVKTGE
+3374 VNIKYKVKTGK
-3385 ELEVIKGGQY
+3385 ELENITGGQY

-3408 QKLDNLLIG
+3408 RNLKDLLNVK
-3417 TPSDYLIYT
+3417 PSDYLIYT

>member
-19 LLQTLPAQVEAEEKV
+19 LLQTLPAQVQAEEKV
-34 NTTVTASEVQQD
+34 NTTVTASEGQKG

-51 GSATQFNGTTSE
+51 DSATQSNGTTSG
-63 NESEKNNSYETGTE
+63 NESGKQDSNETGTE
-77 QPDDTSENNS
+77 QPDDASENNS

-94 QPENESNKS
+94 QPENESDKS
-103 DSNIEESAQENT
+103 DSNIEESVQENT

-121 QEATADEANPTD
+121 QEATADEANPTV

-157 SHMDA
+157 SIQSA
-162 QAYQTATITIQRE
+162 EKYETAEITITRG
-175 TTTPFDLTQ
+175 TNTSFDLTQ
-184 EVDGKTFQGFGSEK
+184 SIDGKTFQGFGNAD
-198 HPFKGTIAITSSGS
+198 HPFKGTIKITSQES
-212 GIDIPIDHSFFKYL
+212 GIDIPINRPFFNYL

-233 EGLYLKAKGTVDG
+233 AGLYLKAKGIVDG
-246 PLLAANYVNDG
+246 PLLATNYVNR
-257 NSTVAEPKQ
+257 NSAEAKT

-282 FGGIIGTMGGGT
+282 FGGIIGIMGEGT

-320 CNTMEAGAN
+320 CNTMETSAN
-329 LTIASYTDGNS
+329 LTIASYTDVNS

-356 ISTTGGHAGGLVG
+356 ISTTGGHAGGFVG
-369 EMQVEEM
+369 EMQ
-376 QNGATLTVNPAL
+376 NGSSLTVNPAL
-388 ELSGNVTTS
+388 NLTGNVTTTIT
-397 ANGFA
+397 GFA

-413 TITLNNTV
+413 TITLDNKV
-421 TRTGT
+421 TRTGK

-448 DLSNI
+448 DLSKI

-467 GYYGVLNFD
+467 GYFGVLNFD
-476 STAGGTITIKNV
+476 SATGGTITINNV
-488 PETNLTHTGTSKTS
+488 LVTNLTHTGTS

-514 NSQSSTLRLESPN
+514 NSQSSTLSLESPK
-527 VNISSNGTVT
+527 VTISSNGTVT

-547 GNRAN
+547 GNGAN
-552 DALKDATSAYVEI
+552 DALGEATSAYAEI
-565 SGATVAANLTTD
+565 SNATVTANLTTD
-577 LTTNGYFGGLVGEL
+577 LKDASCFGGLVGEL
-591 GQAEGQGHF
+591 GQAEEQGHF
-600 LSVSGTIK
+600 LSVSGIIK
-608 VSGNDNGKASKL
+608 VSGSDNGKANKL
-620 GGLLGKST
+620 GGILGISS
-628 KGILRISGTTDL
+628 KGILRISGTTNL
-640 HELKIEKTGTE
+640 SGLTIKKTGTE
-651 CGQIAGSIDGTI
+651 CGQIAGSINGTI

-669 GNGTGGDGYDWKY
+669 GNGNGSDGYNWKY

-702 DGRKLKETDGSS
+702 DGSKLKETDGSS
-714 TDSNTLF
+714 VDDTTLF

-727 QFSVAYTPEDTLE
+727 QFSVAYRLPGGDLAIS
-740 VNNTRDLAAVAVLLR
+740 NTRDLAAVAVLLQ
-755 REKTSDLLSKNITVN
+755 RENTEDLLRKNIIVTTN
-770 GNVDLTG
+770 ENIDLTG
-777 TGIYSLLRDNGSQIY
+777 TGIYSLLRDNGSQKY
-792 TGTFNGNGHTITL
+792 TGTFDGNSHTITL
-805 AAGEAYGYLSDGST
+805 AAGEAYGYLSDRST
-819 LANNEKGT
+819 LAENAGGT

-853 NLILDGSIYFHNV
+853 NLTLNGSIYFHNV
-866 SNGVE
+866 SNGVD
-871 VCCGAVAGYTDGAA
+871 VRCGAVAGYTDGA
-885 FTNVTVK
+885 TLKNVTVK
-892 TKIVYRDG
+892 TNIVYRDG
-900 AGGNNLKVMSIGGFL
+900 AGGDGLKVMSIGGFL
-915 GQTKGTG
+915 GRAKGT
-922 TTSFTDCSMQGT
+922 TTFEGCSMQGT
-934 ISSSSGCYDFAI
+934 ISSSSGCHDFAI

-952 GEEGANITF
+952 GEEGANISF

-966 SDATITHEKFNESS
+966 SNAKITHAKFNEGSN
-980 SAPDALFGGLIG
+980 APNAKFGGLIG
-992 RMTGNVT
+992 CMTGNVT
-999 INGLTIDSLQMESYA
+999 IDGLTIDNLQMESYA
-1014 TGTSG
+1014 TETAG

-1031 TDSVSINNLEVKN
+1031 TDNVSINNLEVKN
-1044 STLDVQGKFGGLVY
+1044 STLDVKNAKFGGLVY

-1070 GENGIKFSKGTEQNS
+1070 GANGIKFSVS
-1085 SNSFFGKTDKENPSA
+1085 DSFFGKTEEANPSA
-1100 LLVCSTIRY
+1100 LLVCSTILDEASKKY
-1109 VENKQNDNKQNDKAY
+1109 DKAY
-1124 IEICKDG
+1124 IEIRKDG
-1131 LKIAENAVNV
+1131 LKIEENAVNV
-1141 TLTGGDYFDDIAGKT
+1141 TLTGGNYFDDIAGKT

-1173 PDAGSAT
+1173 PDAATAT
-1180 LIDQNGCN
+1180 LIDQNKCN
-1188 TWKNQ
+1188 TWTNQ
-1193 CNVNNGISYTNK
+1193 CNVNSGKSYTNK
-1205 NTRYYYNVDYYRKN
+1205 NTRYYYNVDYYREK
-1219 EGTNT
+1219 EGTDT
-1224 NITKI
+1224 NITEI

-1238 SLYVYAQSNLQQ
+1238 SLYVYAQPNLQQ
-1250 YFVKGSND
+1250 YFVKGSDN
-1258 FYLTGTIDLKGVSYY
+1258 FYLTGTIDLTGVSYY

-1280 IQNATVIFDYKNM
+1280 IQGATVKFDYTNM
-1293 NTKTEKKYSDSSQQH
+1293 NTNTEKKYSDSSQQH

-1324 VNKLTL
+1324 VNGLTL
-1330 QGTFGKYEEG
+1330 QGTFGKYE
-1340 KIDEEGKAGVLIC
+1340 DGKAGVLIC

-1362 KEQAGIM
+1362 KDQAGIT

-1376 GIQCEGGTDLPL
+1376 GIQCNDGIDLPL
-1388 LVNAVGSNTAISMN
+1388 LVNSVGSNTAISMN

-1407 RDKYTTSSGLT
+1407 RGAYTTSGLPR
-1418 GNKVA
+1418 NKVA
-1423 SALMGKVGSSTAQKI
+1423 KALMGQVGSSTAQKI

-1488 KEISNGVKG
+1488 KEISNGV
-1497 TVSDYKRNAYSQGN
+1497 SSIANLSSHNRNRYSQEN

-1535 AAIKTGNES
+1535 AAIRTDNES
-1544 GNKPANEPQNFS
+1544 GNKPANSPQDFS
-1556 GYLPYIGKPEN
+1556 GYLPYIGQPEN
-1567 SSDKYY
+1567 SAKKYY

-1580 AVYLD
+1580 AVYLVD
-1585 VGCGTYGHP
+1585 GCGTYGHP
-1594 WVIKDVSSRTD
+1594 WVIQDVSREGGVQT
-1605 GSNQK
+1605 

-1624 LDDTGRNGTAIKI
+1624 LDDTGKNGTAIKI
-1637 NTEILNTKMDGQG
+1637 NTTILTTKLNGQG
-1650 GIDVHTGDVSTDIVF
+1650 GIDVHTGDASDDMIF

-1708 IKQDLTLNVAQFT
+1708 IKKDLTLNVAQFT
-1721 GFGKNDVSRAFS
+1721 GFGKDDVSRAFS
-1733 GVIVGDTGDT
+1733 GVIVGDKA
-1743 EDTGGTTTR
+1743 ER
-1752 KIKITLTGENTTGEV
+1752 KITLTGENTTGDV

-1773 SQGSVVKNLEIVFD
+1773 SQGSVVKNLTMVLD
-1787 DVTINGNSTET
+1787 HVTFNGNSTET

-1816 VTLTVNSVNKGS
+1816 VTLTVNSGEK
-1828 SVSNLT
+1828 VSCASKLT

-1846 VKTVGNITTDYSK
+1846 VGKTDYSK

-1867 NISSAGLTSISGT
+1867 NISSAGLTSMFDIKNNKDIQ
-1880 ATNTEVSAGN
+1880 TNTEVSAEN
-1890 KNYYW
+1890 TNYYW

-1908 AEASCSGMGTNTDK
+1908 AEEDTCLEMGTNTDK
-1922 NYTIPKLDKNVK
+1922 NYKIPKLKKDVK
-1934 LKITGNKDVVAKTI
+1934 LKITGNTDVDTKTI
-1948 AGTAYPNST
+1948 AGKAYPNST

-2021 DYWGGKLIKD
+2021 DYWGGKLTATS
-2031 GKEVDRR
+2031 GAEVDRR
-2038 QYSTSYLS
+2038 KYSTSYLS
-2046 TYVDTQDTSVDEK
+2046 TYVETQNNVDAK

-2071 RSVKFGDNGNYDLRS
+2071 RSVKFGDNGNYDLSS

-2093 IGYNYGLPTDST
+2093 IGYNYGLPTDSA
-2105 RKDIQKSRALRL
+2105 RKDLQKSRALRL
-2117 KNQTDGTIAGTIAV
+2117 KDQNANTSAV
-2131 NGNHATITYSRTI
+2131 NGNGATITYSRTI
-2144 YEMSGKDIKDISV
+2144 YEIADNDISV
-2157 TQAGFF
+2157 SQAGFF

-2170 GANYTVKD
+2170 AVDYTVKD
-2178 LNFTGVTL
+2178 LKFTGVIL
-2186 KKNIGENNV
+2186 KKNVAKDKV

-2208 PNNLTFENVS
+2208 PKNLTFENVS
-2218 VTGSAID
+2218 VTESAID
-2225 QADQGAAVIGYM
+2225 QADQSAAVIGYM
-2237 SNLTKNT
+2237 SNSTKNISIKFISCQVRNFT
-2244 KIIFKGC
+2244 
-2251 TVDGFKAG
+2251 AG
-2259 TDNGNSTNKMNHCG
+2259 KNTSDSTNKMNHCG
-2273 AFIGKSDSPA
+2273 AFIGKAESPVNGADSTDR
-2283 KEATSTNRQ
+2283 K

-2328 ANTGTIT
+2328 ADTGTIT

-2350 GKAESTLKIEG
+2350 GKAESTLNIEG
-2361 TTKTPISV
+2361 TTETPISV
-2369 QNISIRE
+2369 QNINIRE
-2376 TKHVSNSTSNSYIGG
+2376 TKHVNSTSNSYAGG
-2391 VAGSAASTNIQNVN
+2391 VAGSAASTNIQNVD

-2432 MISNSYLANC
+2432 KISNSYLANC

-2456 IINGTFN
+2456 IIKGTFN

-2478 KDNKLLKSV
+2478 KDNKLLPSV
-2487 SSEALSSLSA
+2487 SSDALSSLSA

-2507 TYATYS
+2507 TYATYK
-2513 SLTANALLQSERTPC
+2513 SLAAKATIKSGTSC
-2528 GIWVGNAN
+2528 GIWIGNAN
-2536 NNTVNIV
+2536 NNTVNII

-2589 VTVGNTPLTGD
+2589 VTAGGISLTGD
-2600 GATKVSGTS
+2600 GATKVNGTA

-2664 KSVDFPILVLNA
+2664 KSDDFPILVLNA

-2688 YISMLTNA
+2688 YISMLTNT

-2721 LVSAENQTMSWNAT
+2721 LVSAENQTMSWNVT

-2802 GNATLNSFGENYTAH
+2802 EKATLNSFGENYTAH

-2851 FAKLDR
+2851 FGTLDR

-2864 VDMNTQGTQTSY
+2864 VDMNTQGAQTSY
-2876 HQSTLQELSTT
+2876 HQSTLEELSTA
-2887 GALSDDTLNLAEM
+2887 GALTNDTLNLAEM

-2915 KATKSATG
+2915 EATGSATG
-2923 GFKIV
+2923 GFKKV
-2928 EATDSSAV
+2928 GSTDSSAV
-2936 LRIWDNTENKFIYY
+2936 LRIWDNAENTFIYY

-2955 ADAKDTQY
+2955 ADAKDTKY
-2963 YNVILNTTSGLNDIL
+2963 YNVTLNTKCGLNDIL
-2978 PVTEEYYLVMNC
+2978 PVKEEYYLVMNC
-2990 TEGNQTTPML
+2990 TEGNATTPML

-3019 TGDFSVVYLLGDFY
+3019 TGKFDVVYLLGDFY
-3033 KLDNVTFKSP
+3033 KLDNVTLNSEST
-3043 TQSPEMVSGSNDSIK
+3043 TQNQEMVSGSNDSIK
-3058 VTVSSEVSAAANENE
+3058 VTVSSKVSAAANENE

-3084 YQYSLQTVDQD
+3084 YQYSLQTLDQD
-3095 GKPVDMKGAASIP
+3095 GKPVDMKGAASIS

-3130 LSGTENGFVT
+3130 LSKGENGFVT

-3167 SFSYNSTEMNQQFPL
+3167 TFSYNSTDMNQQFPL
-3182 RTSGS
+3182 RRSNS

-3224 LKEAQAKLSYDS
+3224 LKEARAKLSYDS
-3236 YNITSTDGNTSP
+3236 YNITSK

-3260 ENNDAAMEISSR
+3260 ENNDAAMDISSR
-3272 VLLDVTD
+3272 ALLDVTD
-3279 FSNFNLTDESN
+3279 FSSFNLTDESN
-3290 STYPYYLEGE
+3290 SAYPYYLEGE

-3312 TSYQNVAIEKYL
+3312 TNYQNVAIGKYL
-3324 SEFEI
+3324 SDFVI

-3334 KLNVDVTSEGLGL
+3334 NLNNVDVTSEGLGL
-3347 QENNTVYKFR
+3347 QENKTVYKFR

-3374 VNIKYKVKTGE
+3374 VNIKYEVKTGGNFE
-3385 ELEVIKGGQY
+3385 AINGGQY

>member
-19 LLQTLPAQVEAEEKV
+19 LLQTLPAQVQAEEKV
-34 NTTVTASEVQQD
+34 NTTVMASEGQQAA
-46 TQTPN
+46 QTPN
-51 GSATQFNGTTSE
+51 GSETQYNGTTSE
-63 NESEKNNSYETGTE
+63 NESGKNNSNETSTE
-77 QPDDTSENNS
+77 QPDDTSGNNS

-115 KQTDAE
+115 EQTDAE
-121 QEATADEANPTD
+121 QETTADEANPTD
-133 ATGNEIQVVDNKV
+133 ATENGIQVIDNKV

-157 SHMDA
+157 SNQPA
-162 QAYQTATITIQRE
+162 ENYETAEITITRG
-175 TTTPFDLTQ
+175 TTNSFDLT
-184 EVDGKTFQGFGSEK
+184 ETVNGKTFQGFGSAE
-198 HPFKGTIAITSSGS
+198 HPFKGTIVITSSGS
-212 GIDIPIDHSFFKYL
+212 GIDIPINRPFFGYL

-233 EGLYLKAKGTVDG
+233 AGLYLKAKGAVNG
-246 PLLAANYVNDG
+246 PLLAANYVNK
-257 NSTVAEPKQ
+257 NSAGAKT

-305 EANTTITG
+305 EADTTITG

-340 TNSGSTGSGTA
+340 TNDGSTGNTPV
-351 TIGYD
+351 TIGYN

-369 EMQVEEM
+369 EMKDK
-376 QNGATLTVNPAL
+376 ATLTVNQ
-388 ELSGNVTTS
+388 ELDLTGNVTTTATES
-397 ANGFA
+397 A

-413 TITLNNTV
+413 TIILNNQV

-448 DLSNI
+448 DLSKI
-453 NVSGITISNGNHAG
+453 SISGITISNGNHAG
-467 GYYGVLNFD
+467 GHFGVLNFD
-476 STAGGTITIKNV
+476 SASGDTITIKTNSQTNQ
-488 PETNLTHTGTSKTS
+488 TNLTHKGTS

-514 NSQSSTLRLESPN
+514 NSQSSTLKLESPK
-527 VNISSNGTVT
+527 VTISSNGAVT
-537 ALGGIIGSVA
+537 ALGGIIGFVA
-547 GNRAN
+547 GSGAHHG
-552 DALKDATSAYVEI
+552 LSKATSSYVEI
-565 SGATVAANLTTD
+565 SGATVTADLTTD
-577 LTTNGYFGGLVGEL
+577 LKKNGDSYFGGLVGEL

-600 LSVSGTIK
+600 LSVSGTTK

-620 GGLLGKST
+620 GGILGTST
-628 KGILRISGTTDL
+628 KGVLRISGTTDL
-640 HELKIEKTGTE
+640 SDLKIAKTGTE

-669 GNGTGGDGYDWKY
+669 GNGTGGNGYDWKY
-682 IRPAAVSVSDIGSY
+682 IRPAAVPVSDIGSY

-702 DGRKLKETDGSS
+702 DGSKLKETDGSS
-714 TDSNTLF
+714 ADSNTLF
-721 TNSASH
+721 TNDSASH
-727 QFSVAYTPEDTLE
+727 QLSVAYTPGETLTI
-740 VNNTRDLAAVAVLLR
+740 NNTRDLAAVAVLLQQGNT
-755 REKTSDLLSKNITVN
+755 EGLLSKSITVN
-770 GNVDLTG
+770 CNVDLTE
-777 TGIYSLLRDNGSQIY
+777 TGIYSLLRDNGSQMY
-792 TGTFNGNGHTITL
+792 TGTFNGNNHTITL
-805 AAGEAYGYLSDGST
+805 AAGEAYGYLSDST
-819 LANNEKGT
+819 LAANENGT

-847 CNGTVQ
+847 CNGKVQ
-853 NLILDGSIYFHNV
+853 NLILNGSIYFHNV
-866 SNGVE
+866 SNGVD
-871 VCCGAVAGYTDGAA
+871 VRCGAVAGYTDGAT
-885 FTNVTVK
+885 FENVTVD

-900 AGGNNLKVMSIGGFL
+900 AGGAGLKVMSIGGFL
-915 GQTKGTG
+915 GRAKGK
-922 TTSFTDCSMQGT
+922 TTFTRCSMQGT

-946 GGYVAA
+946 GGYVAV
-952 GEEGANITF
+952 GEEGANISF

-966 SDATITHEKFNESS
+966 SNATIKHEKFKDNSN
-980 SAPDALFGGLIG
+980 APNALFGGLIG
-992 RMTGNVT
+992 CMTGNVT
-999 INGLTIDSLQMESYA
+999 INGLTINHLQMESYA
-1014 TGTSG
+1014 TETAG

-1031 TDSVSINNLEVKN
+1031 TDSVSINNLEVLN
-1044 STLDVQGKFGGLVY
+1044 SKLDVKGKFGGLVY

-1064 KIGDGK
+1064 KIGNGT
-1070 GENGIKFSKGTEQNS
+1070 GANGIKFSA
-1085 SNSFFGKTDKENPSA
+1085 SNSFLGKTDEANPSA
-1100 LLVCSTIRY
+1100 LLVCSTIQD
-1109 VENKQNDNKQNDKAY
+1109 EANKKYDKAY
-1124 IEICKDG
+1124 IEILKDG
-1131 LKIAENAVNV
+1131 LKIEENAVNV

-1173 PDAGSAT
+1173 PNATTAT
-1180 LIDQNGCN
+1180 LIDQDKNTCN
-1188 TWKNQ
+1188 TWTNQ
-1193 CNVNNGISYTNK
+1193 CNVNNGKPYTNK
-1205 NTRYYYNVDYYRKN
+1205 NTRYYYNVDYYREKEGKN
-1219 EGTNT
+1219 S
-1224 NITKI
+1224 NITDI
-1229 DSAGKLLLR
+1229 NSAGKLLLR
-1238 SLYVYAQSNLQQ
+1238 SLYVYAQPNLQQ
-1250 YFVKGSND
+1250 YFVKGSDD
-1258 FYLTGTIDLKGVSYY
+1258 FQLTGTIGLRGVSYY

-1280 IQNATVIFDYKNM
+1280 IQDATVIFDYTNM
-1293 NTKTEKKYSDSSQQH
+1293 NTNTVKKYNDSNQQH

-1330 QGTFGKYEEG
+1330 QGTFGKYEV
-1340 KIDEEGKAGVLIC
+1340 GKAGVLIC

-1362 KEQAGIM
+1362 KDQAGIT

-1376 GIQCEGGTDLPL
+1376 GIQCNDGTNLPL
-1388 LVNAVGSNTAISMN
+1388 LVNSVGSNTAISMN

-1407 RDKYTTSSGLT
+1407 RGAYTTSGLT

-1423 SALMGKVGSSTAQKI
+1423 SALMGQVGSSTAQKI

-1451 NDSIFKTAI
+1451 NDSIFNTAI

-1488 KEISNGVKG
+1488 KEISNGVKSIG
-1497 TVSDYKRNAYSQGN
+1497 NLSGYNRNPYSQKN

-1535 AAIKTGNES
+1535 AAINTENES
-1544 GNKPANEPQNFS
+1544 GNKPANSPQDFS
-1556 GYLPYIGKPEN
+1556 GYLPYIGRAEN
-1567 SSDKYY
+1567 SADKYY

-1580 AVYLD
+1580 AVYLVD
-1585 VGCGTYGHP
+1585 GCGTYGHP
-1594 WVIKDVSSRTD
+1594 WVIQNVSRK
-1605 GSNQK
+1605 GSVQT

-1637 NTEILNTKMDGQG
+1637 NTTILTTKMDGQG
-1650 GIDVHTGDVSTDIVF
+1650 GIDVHTGDASDDIVF

-1672 VEATLAGNRY
+1672 KEATLVGNRY
-1682 VQKTDSNATTLTNE
+1682 VQKTDSNVTLTNE

-1708 IKQDLTLNVAQFT
+1708 IKKDLTLNVAQFT
-1721 GFGKNDVSRAFS
+1721 GFGKNNVSRAFS
-1733 GVIVGDTGDT
+1733 GVIVGDTAD
-1743 EDTGGTTTR
+1743 R
-1752 KIKITLTGENTTGEV
+1752 KITLTGVNTTGEV

-1773 SQGSVVKNLEIVFD
+1773 SQGSVVKNLTIVLD
-1787 DVTINGNSTET
+1787 KVTFNGNSTET

-1806 VIGGDNIIDN
+1806 VIGGDSIIDN

-1828 SVSNLT
+1828 SASNLT

-1846 VKTVGNITTDYSK
+1846 VKTVGSTTIDQSK

-1867 NISSAGLTSISGT
+1867 NISSAGLTSISGSS
-1880 ATNTEVSAGN
+1880 TNTEAGDGN
-1890 KNYYW
+1890 TNYYW

-1908 AEASCSGMGTNTDK
+1908 AEESCSGMGTNTDK
-1922 NYTIPKLDKNVK
+1922 NYTISKLDKNVK
-1934 LKITGNKDVVAKTI
+1934 LKITGNKGVNTI
-1948 AGTAYPNST
+1948 AGNAYPNST

-1976 FGAKTSDNNFALT
+1976 FGAKTAGGDFALT
-1989 NIVDASYYGRT
+1989 SSNGTDYRVNASYYGRT
-2000 RTGTYDGVGKTPN
+2000 RTGTYDGVGTAPN
-2013 QADVTDEN
+2013 QADATDEN

-2031 GKEVDRR
+2031 GREVDRR
-2038 QYSTSYLS
+2038 KYSTSYLS
-2046 TYVDTQDTSVDEK
+2046 TYVETQNNSADPK

-2071 RSVKFGDNGNYDLRS
+2071 RSVTFVKGIYDLS
-2086 YGNGFRG
+2086 TYGNGFRG
-2093 IGYNYGLPTDST
+2093 IGHNYGLPA
-2105 RKDIQKSRALRL
+2105 DIRKSRALRL
-2117 KNQTDGTIAGTIAV
+2117 QNQINNAPTAVAG
-2131 NGNHATITYSRTI
+2131 NGATIQYSRTI
-2144 YEMSGKDIKDISV
+2144 YEMSDNNDISV
-2157 TQAGFF
+2157 SQAGFF

-2170 GANYTVKD
+2170 GATYTVKD
-2178 LNFTGVTL
+2178 LNFTNVTL
-2186 KKNIGENNV
+2186 KKNIGKDGV

-2208 PNNLTFENVS
+2208 PKNLTFKNVR
-2218 VTGSAID
+2218 VTDSAID

-2237 SNLTKNT
+2237 SDSTNSNNDKTIT
-2244 KIIFKGC
+2244 FSGC
-2251 TVDGFKAG
+2251 SVERFTAG
-2259 TDNGNSTNKMNHCG
+2259 TNNDNSTNKMNHCG
-2273 AFIGKSDSPA
+2273 AFVGKANLP
-2283 KEATSTNRQ
+2283 KKGERTVTFN
-2292 VEFENCTANNIK
+2292 NCIANNIE

-2314 AGYVNGTCTINGGS
+2314 AGYVNGTCTIKGGS

-2335 SRTAVGGGYSMGGLI
+2335 SRTAKGGGYSMGGLI
-2350 GKAESTLKIEG
+2350 GKAESTLNIEG
-2361 TTKTPISV
+2361 TTETPV
-2369 QNISIRE
+2369 VFVKNISIRE
-2376 TKHVSNSTSNSYIGG
+2376 TLNVNSGEYAGG
-2391 VAGSAASTNIQNVN
+2391 VAGSAASTNIQNVD
-2405 VENVRLAGK
+2405 VESIRLAGK
-2414 DLGGLIGCVNG
+2414 NLGGLVGCVNG
-2425 GADVKNV
+2425 SADVKNV
-2432 MISNSYLANC
+2432 KISSSYLANC
-2442 SESTDQRAVGGFFG
+2442 STTQNAVGGFLG
-2456 IINGTFN
+2456 IINGSNRAFN

-2478 KDNKLLKSV
+2478 NGNSLVKSV
-2487 SSEALSSLSA
+2487 NSEALSSLSA

-2507 TYATYS
+2507 TGTYATYN
-2513 SLTANALLQSERTPC
+2513 SLAANATLQSRTPC

-2536 NNTVNIV
+2536 NNTVKIV
-2543 SASRQGNYSAVNNI
+2543 SASRQGDYSAVNNI
-2557 GTGKNESSYVIYA
+2557 GAGKNESSYVIYA

-2600 GATKVSGTS
+2600 GATKVNGTA
-2609 VRDSIISDIMTNPS
+2609 VRDSIISDIMTNSS

-2650 SSRLSNYQKEDTSY
+2650 SSRLSNYQKEEPSYTSD
-2664 KSVDFPILVLNA
+2664 DFPILVLNA

-2696 KQEQSKRYYDKI
+2696 KQEQSKRCYDKI

-2759 KRTVK
+2759 EI
-2764 DSTDVYHLYIP
+2764 STEVYHLYIP

-2802 GNATLNSFGENYTAH
+2802 EKATLNSFGENYTAH

-2840 WNFDKTVKLGS
+2840 WNFDKTVKLGE
-2851 FAKLDR
+2851 FKTLDR

-2876 HQSTLQELSTT
+2876 HQSTLGELSTVGVLT
-2887 GALSDDTLNLAEM
+2887 DDTLNLAEM

-2915 KATKSATG
+2915 EATESATG
-2923 GFKIV
+2923 GFKKV
-2928 EATDSSAV
+2928 ESADPGAV
-2936 LRIWDNTENKFIYY
+2936 LRIWNETENTFIYY

-2955 ADAKDTQY
+2955 ADTKDTKY
-2963 YNVILNTTSGLNDIL
+2963 YNVTLNTKCGLNDIL
-2978 PVTEEYYLVMNC
+2978 PVKEEYYLVMNC
-2990 TEGNQTTPML
+2990 TEGNATTPML
-3000 NTKLEL
+3000 NTTLEL

-3019 TGDFSVVYLLGDFY
+3019 TGNFNVVYLLGDFY
-3033 KLDNVTFKSP
+3033 KLDNVTLNSEST
-3043 TQSPEMVSGSNDSIK
+3043 TQNQEMVSGSNDSIK
-3058 VTVSSEVSAAANENE
+3058 VIVSSKVSAAANENE
-3073 FGSYVNGRSIY
+3073 FGSYVNDRSIY
-3084 YQYSLQTVDQD
+3084 YQYSLQTVNQS
-3095 GKPVDMKGAASIP
+3095 GNPVDMKGAASIP

-3117 DGTETHELKQLTD
+3117 DGTVTETHELKQLTN
-3130 LSGTENGFVT
+3130 LSGTENGFIT

-3152 APGAWYTGA
+3152 APGEWYTGA

-3167 SFSYNSTEMNQQFPL
+3167 SFSYNSTDMNQQFPV
-3182 RTSGS
+3182 RKSNT
-3187 ENSGVKFKVDA
+3187 ENTGVKFKVDA

-3205 SLGSSSISASASEE
+3205 SLGSSGISASATEE

-3236 YNITSTDGNTSP
+3236 YNITSK

-3260 ENNDAAMEISSR
+3260 ENDNAAMEISSR
-3272 VLLDVTD
+3272 ALLNVTD
-3279 FSNFNLTDESN
+3279 FTSFNLTDESN

-3300 LTLAKKTDSGNG
+3300 LTLAQKTDSENG
-3312 TSYQNVAIEKYL
+3312 TSYKDVAIGDYL
-3324 SEFEI
+3324 SEFVI

-3334 KLNVDVTSEGLGL
+3334 NVDVTSEGLGL

-3357 IRLTQDQVSK
+3357 IRLTKEQVNK

-3374 VNIKYKVKTGE
+3374 VNIKYKVKTGK
-3385 ELEVIKGGQY
+3385 ELEDIDGGQY

-3408 QKLDNLLIG
+3408 KNLEDLLNVK
-3417 TPSDYLIYT
+3417 PSDYLIYT

>member
-19 LLQTLPAQVEAEEKV
+19 LLQTLPAQVQAEEKV
-34 NTTVTASEVQQD
+34 NTTVTASEDQQD

-51 GSATQFNGTTSE
+51 GSATQSNGTTSE
-63 NESEKNNSYETGTE
+63 NESEKNNSNETGTE
-77 QPDDTSENNS
+77 QPEDASENNS
-87 KSEAEEN
+87 KSEAGEN
-94 QPENESNKS
+94 QQENESNKR

-157 SHMDA
+157 SIQPA
-162 QAYQTATITIQRE
+162 EKYETAEITITRG
-175 TTTPFDLTQ
+175 TNTSFDLTQ
-184 EVDGKTFQGFGSEK
+184 SIDGKTFQGFGNAD
-198 HPFKGTIAITSSGS
+198 HPFKGTIKITSYES
-212 GIDIPIDHSFFKYL
+212 GIDIPINRPFFNYL

-233 EGLYLKAKGTVDG
+233 TGLYLKAKGTVNG
-246 PLLAANYVNDG
+246 SLLAANYVNR
-257 NSTVAEPKQ
+257 NSAEAKT
-266 ISLMIGAE
+266 ISLMIGSE

-282 FGGIIGTMGGGT
+282 FGGIIGTMDSNT
-294 SLSLSVVNKIT
+294 NLSLSVVNKIT

-313 TGNLGFF
+313 NGNLGFF
-320 CNTMEAGAN
+320 CNTMGVGAN

-340 TNSGSTGSGTA
+340 ANSGSTGNTPV
-351 TIGYD
+351 TIGYN

-369 EMQVEEM
+369 EMQ
-376 QNGATLTVNPAL
+376 NGSSLTVNPAL
-388 ELSGNVTTS
+388 KLTGNVTTS
-397 ANGFA
+397 ANESA

-407 GAATNP
+407 GAAENP
-413 TITLNNTV
+413 TITLNNPV

-436 IGKAVYNTGLEL
+436 IGKAVYKTGLEL
-448 DLSNI
+448 DLSKI
-453 NVSGITISNGNHAG
+453 SISEITISNGNHAG
-467 GYYGVLNFD
+467 GYFGVLNFD
-476 STAGGTITIKNV
+476 STTGGTITIKTNSQTDHQ
-488 PETNLTHTGTSKTS
+488 TNLTHTGTS

-514 NSQSSTLRLESPN
+514 NSQSSTLKLESPKVTIN
-527 VNISSNGTVT
+527 SNGTVT

-547 GNRAN
+547 GNGA
-552 DALKDATSAYVEI
+552 DHALTNATSAYVEI
-565 SGATVAANLTTD
+565 CNATVAANLTTD
-577 LTTNGYFGGLVGEL
+577 LNGASCFGGLVGEL
-591 GQAEGQGHF
+591 GQVDGQGHF
-600 LSVSGTIK
+600 LSVSGIIK
-608 VSGNDNGKASKL
+608 VSGSDNGKASKL
-620 GGLLGKST
+620 GGILGKST

-640 HELKIEKTGTE
+640 SGLTIGRTGTE

-669 GNGTGGDGYDWKY
+669 GNGTGGNGYDWKY

-702 DGRKLKETDGSS
+702 DSNKLKETDGSS
-714 TDSNTLF
+714 ADDTTLF

-727 QFSVAYTPEDTLE
+727 EFSVYTPGETLE
-740 VNNTRDLAAVAVLLR
+740 VNNTRDLAAVAVLLQ
-755 REKTSDLLSKNITVN
+755 REKTSDLLSKNITVKCD
-770 GNVDLTG
+770 VDLTG
-777 TGIYSLLRDNGSQIY
+777 IGIYSLLRDDESQIY
-792 TGTFNGNGHTITL
+792 KGIFDGNGHTIKL
-805 AAGEAYGYLSDGST
+805 AAGEAYGYLSGGT
-819 LANNEKGT
+819 KLATNVDGT

-847 CNGTVQ
+847 CNGSVQ
-853 NLILDGSIYFHNV
+853 NLKLNGYIYFHNV
-866 SNGVE
+866 SNGEE
-871 VCCGAVAGYTDGAA
+871 VRCGAVAGYTDGAT
-885 FTNVTVK
+885 FTDITVN
-892 TKIVYRDG
+892 TNIVYRDG
-900 AGGNNLKVMSIGGFL
+900 AGGDGLKVMSIGGFL
-915 GQTKGTG
+915 GRAKGT
-922 TTSFTDCSMQGT
+922 TTFEGCSMQGT

-961 SNCGI
+961 SSCGI
-966 SDATITHEKFNESS
+966 SNAIITHEKFDESS
-980 SAPDALFGGLIG
+980 NAPNALFGGLISC
-992 RMTGNVT
+992 MTGNVT
-999 INGLTIDSLQMESYA
+999 IDGLTINNLQMESYA

-1031 TDSVSINNLEVKN
+1031 TDSVSINNLVVQDSILNVK
-1044 STLDVQGKFGGLVY
+1044 GKFGGLVY

-1064 KIGDGK
+1064 KIGYGK
-1070 GENGIKFSKGTEQNS
+1070 GANGIKFSKGTTQNS
-1085 SNSFFGKTDKENPSA
+1085 SNAFFGKTEEANPSA
-1100 LLVCSTIRY
+1100 LLVCSTIRS
-1109 VENKQNDNKQNDKAY
+1109 EKEKDKAY
-1124 IEICKDG
+1124 IEISKDG
-1131 LKIAENAVNV
+1131 LKIEENAVNV
-1141 TLTGGDYFDDIAGKT
+1141 TLTGGNYFDDIAGKT

-1161 GNNAVVSIGLTS
+1161 GNNAVVSIGLTGLDDS
-1173 PDAGSAT
+1173 SAT
-1180 LIDQNGCN
+1180 LIDQTGCN

-1193 CNVNNGISYTNK
+1193 CNVNSGKSYTNK
-1205 NTRYYYNVDYYRKN
+1205 NTRYYYNVDYYRKE
-1219 EGTNT
+1219 EGTDT
-1224 NITKI
+1224 NITEI
-1229 DSAGKLLLR
+1229 NSAGKLLLR
-1238 SLYVYAQSNLQQ
+1238 SLYVYAQPNLQQ
-1250 YFVKGSND
+1250 YFIKGSDD
-1258 FYLTGTIDLKGVSYY
+1258 FKLTGNIDLTGVSYY

-1280 IQNATVIFDYKNM
+1280 IQGATVIFGYTNM
-1293 NTKTEKKYSDSSQQH
+1293 NTNTEKKYSDSSQQH

-1314 LFSKISQKFT
+1314 LFSKITQKFT
-1324 VNKLTL
+1324 VNGLTL
-1330 QGTFGKYEEG
+1330 QGTFGKYE
-1340 KIDEEGKAGVLIC
+1340 DEKAGVLIC

-1362 KEQAGIM
+1362 KDQAGIT
-1369 ITNLKLD
+1369 ITNLTLD

-1388 LVNAVGSNTAISMN
+1388 LVNSVGSNTAISMN

-1407 RDKYTTSSGLT
+1407 REKYPTSSALT

-1423 SALMGKVGSSTAQKI
+1423 SALMGQVGSGTAQKI

-1488 KEISNGVKG
+1488 KEISNGVSPTG
-1497 TVSDYKRNAYSQGN
+1497 STLSHNRNSYN
-1511 MTGQVWYLDTFGN
+1511 KENVTGQVWYLDTFGN
-1524 TTAGSYVGADK
+1524 TTEGSYVGADG
-1535 AAIKTGNES
+1535 A
-1544 GNKPANEPQNFS
+1544 ANEPQNFS
-1556 GYLPYIGKPEN
+1556 NYLPYIGHLEN
-1567 SSDKYY
+1567 SINQYY

-1580 AVYLD
+1580 AVYLVD
-1585 VGCGTYGHP
+1585 GCGTYGHP
-1594 WVIKDVSSRTD
+1594 WVIQDVSSAD
-1605 GSNQK
+1605 GQK

-1637 NTEILNTKMDGQG
+1637 NKTILDKKMAGQSDEIN
-1650 GIDVHTGDVSTDIVF
+1650 VHTDQTGDASTDIVF

-1682 VQKTDSNATTLTNE
+1682 VQKTDSNVTLTNE

-1708 IKQDLTLNVAQFT
+1708 IKKDLTLNVAQFT

-1733 GVIVGDTGDT
+1733 GVIVGDTA
-1743 EDTGGTTTR
+1743 ER
-1752 KIKITLTGENTTGEV
+1752 QITLTGENTTGEV

-1773 SQGSVVKNLEIVFD
+1773 SQGSVVKNLKIVFD

-1816 VTLTVNSVNKGS
+1816 VTLTVNSGKKVS
-1828 SVSNLT
+1828 SASNLT

-1846 VKTVGNITTDYSK
+1846 VKTANGTTTDQSK

-1890 KNYYW
+1890 TNYYW

-1908 AEASCSGMGTNTDK
+1908 AEESCSGMGTNTDK
-1922 NYTIPKLDKNVK
+1922 NYTIPKLNNSDK
-1934 LKITGNKDVVAKTI
+1934 LKITGKGGQDIPNV
-1948 AGTAYPNST
+1948 GTVYPNSA
-1957 ITLDSTQSIWLLS
+1957 ITLDSEQSIWLLS

-1976 FGAKTSDNNFALT
+1976 FGAKTAGGNFALT
-1989 NIVDASYYGRT
+1989 NGKPVGDTNYGDYRVDASYYGRT
-2000 RTGTYDGVGKTPN
+2000 RTGTYNGVGTISN
-2013 QADVTDEN
+2013 QADATDEN
-2021 DYWGGKLIKD
+2021 DYWGGKLIKN
-2031 GKEVDRR
+2031 GTEVDRR
-2038 QYSTSYLS
+2038 KHSTSYLS
-2046 TYVDTQDTSVDEK
+2046 TYVDTQDTSVDAK
-2059 AVTYSLTMDNNG
+2059 AVTYSLTMDNLTNQSNG
-2071 RSVKFGDNGNYDLRS
+2071 RSVTFDNKTYNLSS

-2117 KNQTDGTIAGTIAV
+2117 QNQSNNNPIAV
-2131 NGNHATITYSRTI
+2131 NGNKNGNENGATITYSRTI
-2144 YEMSGKDIKDISV
+2144 YEMSSNDISV

-2170 GANYTVKD
+2170 TATYTVNG
-2178 LNFTGVTL
+2178 LNFKDVIL
-2186 KKNIGENNV
+2186 KKNIGKDNV

-2208 PNNLTFENVS
+2208 PESLTFDGVI
-2218 VTGSAID
+2218 VTNSAID

-2237 SNLTKNT
+2237 SNLTKNIMIT
-2244 KIIFKGC
+2244 FTGC
-2251 TVDGFKAG
+2251 RVDGFTAG
-2259 TDNGNSTNKMNHCG
+2259 AENSTNKMNHCG

-2283 KEATSTNRQ
+2283 KEATSTDRQ
-2292 VEFENCTANNIK
+2292 VEFENCTANNIE

-2314 AGYVNGTCTINGGS
+2314 AGYVNGTCTIKGGS
-2328 ANTGTIT
+2328 ADTGTIT

-2350 GKAESTLKIEG
+2350 GKAESTLNIER
-2361 TTKTPISV
+2361 TTETPVSV

-2376 TKHVSNSTSNSYIGG
+2376 TKHVNSTSKSYAGG
-2391 VAGSAASTNIQNVN
+2391 VAGSAASTNIQNVD

-2414 DLGGLIGCVNG
+2414 DLGGLIGYVNG
-2425 GADVKNV
+2425 GANVKNV
-2432 MISNSYLANC
+2432 KISNSYLANC
-2442 SESTDQRAVGGFFG
+2442 SQSTDQNAVGGFFG

-2478 KDNKLLKSV
+2478 KDNNLLSPV
-2487 SSEALSSLSA
+2487 SSEELSKWSVDSN
-2497 DSIGLQLEGG
+2497 SIGLQLEGG
-2507 TYATYS
+2507 TYATYK
-2513 SLTANALLQSERTPC
+2513 SLVAKATIKSETPC

-2543 SASRQGNYSAVNNI
+2543 SASRQGNYSAVNSI

-2589 VTVGNTPLTGD
+2589 VTAGGTSLTGD
-2600 GATKVSGTS
+2600 GATKVNGTA

-2635 PLDEIV
+2635 PLDKIV

-2664 KSVDFPILVLNA
+2664 KSDDFPILVLNA

-2688 YISMLTNA
+2688 YISILTNT

-2741 RGKYDNNKQQ
+2741 RGKYDNNNQQ
-2751 ITILDVSY
+2751 ITILDVIY
-2759 KRTVK
+2759 KSTVK
-2764 DSTDVYHLYIP
+2764 DSTEVYHLYIP

-2840 WNFDKTVKLGS
+2840 WNFDKTVKLGE
-2851 FAKLDR
+2851 FKTLDR

-2864 VDMNTQGTQTSY
+2864 VDMNTQGAQTSY
-2876 HQSTLQELSTT
+2876 HQSTLEELSTA
-2887 GALSDDTLNLAEM
+2887 GALTNDTLNLAEM
-2900 AKQGKSPYICDLLPL
+2900 AKQGESPYICDLLPL
-2915 KATKSATG
+2915 KATESATG
-2923 GFKIV
+2923 GFKKV
-2928 EATDSSAV
+2928 ESTDSSAV
-2936 LRIWDNTENKFIYY
+2936 LRIWNETENTFIYY
-2950 AAKSD
+2950 AVKSD
-2955 ADAKDTQY
+2955 ADAKDTKY
-2963 YNVILNTTSGLNDIL
+2963 YNVTLNTKCGLNDIL

-2990 TEGNQTTPML
+2990 TEGNKTTPML

-3019 TGDFSVVYLLGDFY
+3019 TGKISDFSVVYLLGDFY
-3033 KLDNVTFKSP
+3033 KLDNVTLNSEST
-3043 TQSPEMVSGSNDSIK
+3043 TQNQEMVSGSNDSIK
-3058 VTVSSEVSAAANENE
+3058 VTVSSKVSAAANENE
-3073 FGSYVNGRSIY
+3073 FGSYVNERSIY
-3084 YQYSLQTVDQD
+3084 YQYSLQTVDQA

-3117 DGTETHELKQLTD
+3117 DGTVTETHELKQLTD

-3152 APGAWYTGA
+3152 APGEWYTGA

-3182 RTSGS
+3182 RKSDS
-3187 ENSGVKFKVDA
+3187 ENTGVKFKVDA
-3198 VMAYQQD
+3198 VMTYQRD
-3205 SLGSSSISASASEE
+3205 SLGSSGISASASEE

-3224 LKEAQAKLSYDS
+3224 LKEARAKLSYDS
-3236 YNITSTDGNTSP
+3236 YNITSK

-3260 ENNDAAMEISSR
+3260 ENNDAVMEISSR
-3272 VLLDVTD
+3272 ALLDVTD
-3279 FSNFNLTDESN
+3279 FSSFNLTDESN
-3290 STYPYYLEGE
+3290 SAYPYYLEGE

-3312 TSYQNVAIEKYL
+3312 TNYQNVAIGKYL
-3324 SEFEI
+3324 SDFVI

-3334 KLNVDVTSEGLGL
+3334 KVNVDVTSEGLGL

-3374 VNIKYKVKTGE
+3374 VNIKYEVKTGGN
-3385 ELEVIKGGQY
+3385 LEAINGGQY

>member
-19 LLQTLPAQVEAEEKV
+19 LLQTLPAQVQAEEKV
-34 NTTVTASEVQQD
+34 NTTVTASEGQKG

-51 GSATQFNGTTSE
+51 DSATQSNGNTSE

-94 QPENESNKS
+94 QQENESNKS

-115 KQTDAE
+115 KQTGAE
-121 QEATADEANPTD
+121 QETTADEANPTE
-133 ATGNEIQVVDNKV
+133 ATGNGIQVVNNAV
-146 TLTSTADFINL
+146 TLTNTADFINL
-157 SHMDA
+157 SNMDA
-162 QAYQTATITIQRE
+162 QAYQTATITITRG
-175 TTTPFDLTQ
+175 TTASFDLTQ
-184 EVDGKTFQGFGSEK
+184 TVDGETFQGFGNK
-198 HPFKGTIAITSSGS
+198 DYPFKGTITITSYES
-212 GIDIPIDHSFFKYL
+212 GIDIPINRSFFNYL

-233 EGLYLKAKGTVDG
+233 EGLYLKAKGTVNV
-246 PLLAANYVNDG
+246 PLLADNYVNANYVNDG
-257 NSTVAEPKQ
+257 NLAVAEPKQ

-282 FGGIIGTMGGGT
+282 FGGIIGTMDSNT
-294 SLSLSVVNKIT
+294 NLSLSVANKIT

-313 TGNLGFF
+313 NGNLGFF

-329 LTIASYTDGNS
+329 LTIASYTNDNS

-356 ISTTGGHAGGLVG
+356 ISTTGGHAGGHAGGLVG
-369 EMQVEEM
+369 EMQ
-376 QNGATLTVNPAL
+376 NGSILTVNPAL
-388 ELSGNVTTS
+388 ELTGNVTTS

-402 AGGLI
+402 AGGLV

-413 TITLNNTV
+413 TITLDNKV

-436 IGKAVYNTGLEL
+436 IGKAVYKTGLEL
-448 DLSNI
+448 NYLSKI

-467 GYYGVLNFD
+467 GYFGVLNFD

-488 PETNLTHTGTSKTS
+488 SETNLTHTGTS

-514 NSQSSTLRLESPN
+514 NSQSSTLKLESPK
-527 VNISSNGTVT
+527 VNITGNDTVT

-547 GNRAN
+547 GNGAA
-552 DALKDATSAYVEI
+552 DHALGDATSSYVEI
-565 SGATVAANLTTD
+565 SGATVAANLTTN
-577 LTTNGYFGGLVGEL
+577 LNGGSYFGGLVGEL

-600 LSVSGTIK
+600 LSVSGTTK
-608 VSGNDNGKASKL
+608 VSGSDSGKANKL
-620 GGLLGKST
+620 GGILGKST

-640 HELKIEKTGTE
+640 SGLTIKKTGTE

-669 GNGTGGDGYDWKY
+669 GSGTGGNGYDWKY

-702 DGRKLKETDGSS
+702 DGSKLKETDGSS
-714 TDSNTLF
+714 VDSNTLF
-721 TNSASH
+721 TKDSNSH
-727 QFSVAYTPEDTLE
+727 QLSVEYNMTGDALE
-740 VNNTRDLAAVAVLLR
+740 VSNTRDLAAVAVLLQQGN
-755 REKTSDLLSKNITVN
+755 DLLNRNITVN
-770 GNVDLTG
+770 CDVDLTG
-777 TGIYSLLRDNGSQIY
+777 TGIYSLLRDDGSRPY
-792 TGTFNGNGHTITL
+792 TGTFDGNGHTITL
-805 AAGEAYGYLSDGST
+805 AAGETYGYLSDGTT
-819 LANNEKGT
+819 LAKNADGT

-832 IGQIYNHSTI
+832 VGQIYNHSTI

-853 NLILDGSIYFHNV
+853 NLILNGSIYFHNV
-866 SNGVE
+866 SNGVD
-871 VCCGAVAGYTDGAA
+871 VRCGAVAGDTDDAT
-885 FTNVTVK
+885 FKNVTVN
-892 TKIVYRDG
+892 TEIVYRDG
-900 AGGNNLKVMSIGGFL
+900 AGGSNLKVMSIGGFL
-915 GQTKGTG
+915 GREKGT
-922 TTSFTDCSMQGT
+922 TTFEGCSMQGT

-966 SDATITHEKFNESS
+966 SDATITHAKFNDNSN
-980 SAPDALFGGLIG
+980 APDALFGGLIG

-999 INGLTIDSLQMESYA
+999 INKLTIDNLRMESYA
-1014 TGTSG
+1014 SKTAG
-1019 GLLGYYWRKNSA
+1019 GLLGYYWRKN
-1031 TDSVSINNLEVKN
+1031 SVSINNLEVKN
-1044 STLDVQGKFGGLVY
+1044 STLNVQGKFGGLVY

-1064 KIGDGK
+1064 KIGDGTD
-1070 GENGIKFSKGTEQNS
+1070 ENGIKFSA
-1085 SNSFFGKTDKENPSA
+1085 SNSFFGKTEEANPSA
-1100 LLVCSTIRY
+1100 LLVCSTTRS
-1109 VENKQNDNKQNDKAY
+1109 EKEKDKAY
-1124 IEICKDG
+1124 IEIRKDG
-1131 LKIAENAVNV
+1131 LKIEKDAVNV
-1141 TLTGGDYFDDIAGKT
+1141 TLDGGNYFDDIAGKT

-1173 PDAGSAT
+1173 PDATTAT
-1180 LIDQNGCN
+1180 LIDQDKDKCN
-1188 TWKNQ
+1188 TWTNQ
-1193 CNVNNGISYTNK
+1193 CNVNSGKSYTNK
-1205 NTRYYYNVDYYRKN
+1205 NTRYYYNVDYYRVKD
-1219 EGTNT
+1219 GTDT
-1224 NITKI
+1224 NITEI

-1238 SLYVYAQSNLQQ
+1238 SLYVYAQPNLQQ
-1250 YFVKGSND
+1250 YFIKGSDD
-1258 FYLTGTIDLKGVSYY
+1258 FKLTGNIDLTGVSYY

-1280 IQNATVIFDYKNM
+1280 IQDATVIFDYTKM
-1293 NTKTEKKYSDSSQQH
+1293 NTNTEKKYNDSNQQH

-1324 VNKLTL
+1324 VNGLTL
-1330 QGTFGKYEEG
+1330 QGTFGKYEDG
-1340 KIDEEGKAGVLIC
+1340 KAGEKGKAGVLIC

-1362 KEQAGIM
+1362 KDQAGIT

-1376 GIQCEGGTDLPL
+1376 GIQCNDGTNLPL
-1388 LVNAVGSNTAISMN
+1388 LVNSVGSNTAISMN

-1407 RDKYTTSSGLT
+1407 REEYPTSSALT

-1423 SALMGKVGSSTAQKI
+1423 SALMGQVGSGTAQKI

-1451 NDSIFKTAI
+1451 NDSIFNTAI

-1476 NFESTTEKITFG
+1476 NFESTTKKITFG
-1488 KEISNGVKG
+1488 KEISNGV
-1497 TVSDYKRNAYSQGN
+1497 SPIANLSSHNRNRYSQGN

-1544 GNKPANEPQNFS
+1544 GNKPANSPQDFS
-1556 GYLPYIGKPEN
+1556 GYLPYIGTPEKSAN
-1567 SSDKYY
+1567 KDY

-1580 AVYLD
+1580 AVYLVD
-1585 VGCGTYGHP
+1585 GCGTYGHP
-1594 WVIKDVSSRTD
+1594 WVIQDVSSAD
-1605 GSNQK
+1605 GQK

-1637 NTEILNTKMDGQG
+1637 NKTILDKKMAGQSDEIN
-1650 GIDVHTGDVSTDIVF
+1650 VHTDQTGDASTDIVF

-1682 VQKTDSNATTLTNE
+1682 VQKADSNATLTNE

-1708 IKQDLTLNVAQFT
+1708 IKEDLTLNVAQFT

-1733 GVIVGDTGDT
+1733 GVIVGDT
-1743 EDTGGTTTR
+1743 
-1752 KIKITLTGENTTGEV
+1752 KNPHKITLTGVNTTGEV

-1816 VTLTVNSVNKGS
+1816 VTLTVNSGKKVS
-1828 SVSNLT
+1828 SASNLT

-1846 VKTVGNITTDYSK
+1846 VKTANGTTTDQSK

-1880 ATNTEVSAGN
+1880 ATNTEVSDGN
-1890 KNYYW
+1890 TNYYW

-1908 AEASCSGMGTNTDK
+1908 AEDTCSEMGTNTDK
-1922 NYTIPKLDKNVK
+1922 NYTIPKLNKNVK
-1934 LKITGNKDVVAKTI
+1934 LKITGDGKLDITVDGKNKV
-1948 AGTAYPNST
+1948 TAYSKST

-2021 DYWGGKLIKD
+2021 DYWGGKLIKKD
-2031 GKEVDRR
+2031 GTEVDRR
-2038 QYSTSYLS
+2038 KYSTSYLS
-2046 TYVDTQDTSVDEK
+2046 TYVETQNNVDAK

-2071 RSVKFGDNGNYDLRS
+2071 RSVTFVNGNYDLSSS

-2093 IGYNYGLPTDST
+2093 IGHNYGLPTDSA
-2105 RKDIQKSRALRL
+2105 RKDLQKSRALRL
-2117 KNQTDGTIAGTIAV
+2117 QDQNANTSAV
-2131 NGNHATITYSRTI
+2131 NGNGATITYSRTI
-2144 YEMSGKDIKDISV
+2144 YEMSSNDISV
-2157 TQAGFF
+2157 SQAGFF

-2170 GANYTVKD
+2170 SVKYTVKN
-2178 LNFTGVTL
+2178 LNFTGVIL
-2186 KKNIGENNV
+2186 RKNVGKDNV
-2195 ALGVAFARDGAYS
+2195 ALGVVFARDGAYS
-2208 PNNLTFENVS
+2208 PRELTFDNVS
-2218 VTGSAID
+2218 VTDSAID

-2237 SNLTKNT
+2237 SNLTKNISIKFISCQVRNFT
-2244 KIIFKGC
+2244 
-2251 TVDGFKAG
+2251 AG
-2259 TDNGNSTNKMNHCG
+2259 KNTSDSTNKMNHCG
-2273 AFIGKSDSPA
+2273 AFIGKADSPVKGA
-2283 KEATSTNRQ
+2283 DSTDRK

-2304 LYNVQNGGLF
+2304 LYNVQNGGLS

-2328 ANTGTIT
+2328 AVNGTIT

-2350 GKAESTLKIEG
+2350 GKAESTLNIEG
-2361 TTKTPISV
+2361 TTGTTETPVVSV

-2376 TKHVSNSTSNSYIGG
+2376 TKHVSNSTSKSYIGG
-2391 VAGSAASTNIQNVN
+2391 VAGSVASTNIQNVD

-2414 DLGGLIGCVNG
+2414 DLGGLIGCVNAS
-2425 GADVKNV
+2425 ADVKNV
-2432 MISNSYLANC
+2432 KISNSYLANC
-2442 SESTDQRAVGGFFG
+2442 SKDQNAVGGFFG
-2456 IINGTFN
+2456 IINGVFN

-2478 KDNKLLKSV
+2478 KDNKLLSPV
-2487 SSEALSSLSA
+2487 SSEELSSLSA
-2497 DSIGLQLEGG
+2497 DSIGLRLNDS

-2513 SLTANALLQSERTPC
+2513 SLAANASLQSETPC

-2536 NNTVNIV
+2536 NKTVNIV
-2543 SASRQGNYSAVNNI
+2543 SASRQGDYSAVNNI
-2557 GTGKNESSYVIYA
+2557 GVGKNENSYVIYA
-2570 DYTGQ
+2570 DYTGR
-2575 STTSSTVNTKPDAI
+2575 SITSSTVNTKPDAI

-2641 KKFGTNGDY
+2641 QKFGTNGDY

-2664 KSVDFPILVLNA
+2664 KSDDFPILVLNA

-2688 YISMLTNA
+2688 YISMLTNT

-2708 EPKTYKY
+2708 EPMTYKY
-2715 ENNAWN
+2715 ETNAWN

-2741 RGKYDNNKQQ
+2741 RGKYDNNNQQ
-2751 ITILDVSY
+2751 ITILDVIY
-2759 KRTVK
+2759 KSTVK
-2764 DSTDVYHLYIP
+2764 GSTDVYHLYIP

-2788 KVVNGAAGYDPATD
+2788 KLVNGAAGYDPATD

-2851 FAKLDR
+2851 FGTLDP

-2876 HQSTLQELSTT
+2876 HQSTLEELSTDGVLT
-2887 GALSDDTLNLAEM
+2887 DDTLNLAEM

-2915 KATKSATG
+2915 KATESATG
-2923 GFKIV
+2923 GLKKV
-2928 EATDSSAV
+2928 ESTDSGAV

-2950 AAKSD
+2950 AVKSD
-2955 ADAKDTQY
+2955 ADAKDTKY
-2963 YNVILNTTSGLNDIL
+2963 YNVTLNTKCGLNDIL

-2990 TEGNQTTPML
+2990 TEGNETTPML
-3000 NTKLEL
+3000 NTTLEL
-3006 NQSYSNQQIPTKV
+3006 NQFYSNQQIPTKV
-3019 TGDFSVVYLLGDFY
+3019 TSKTGKTSDFSVVYLLGDFY
-3033 KLDNVTFKSP
+3033 KLDNVTLNSEST
-3043 TQSPEMVSGSNDSIK
+3043 TQNQEMVSGSNDSIK
-3058 VTVSSEVSAAANENE
+3058 VTVSSKVSAAANEYE
-3073 FGSYVNGRSIY
+3073 FGSYVNERSIY
-3084 YQYSLQTVDQD
+3084 YQYSLQTVNQS
-3095 GKPVDMKGAASIP
+3095 GNPVDMKGAASIP

-3117 DGTETHELKQLTD
+3117 DGTVTETHELKQLTD

-3167 SFSYNSTEMNQQFPL
+3167 TLSYNSTEMNQQFPL
-3182 RTSGS
+3182 RKSDT
-3187 ENSGVKFKVDA
+3187 ENTGVKFKVDA

-3205 SLGSSSISASASEE
+3205 SLGSSGISASASEE

-3224 LKEAQAKLSYDS
+3224 LKETQAKLSYDS
-3236 YNITSTDGNTSP
+3236 YNITSTDGNTS
-3248 DGNTSQLGINGR
+3248 QLGINGR
-3260 ENNDAAMEISSR
+3260 ENDDDDAMEISSR
-3272 VLLDVTD
+3272 ALLDVTD
-3279 FSNFNLTDESN
+3279 FSSFNLTDESN
-3290 STYPYYLEGE
+3290 SAYPYYLEGE

-3312 TSYQNVAIEKYL
+3312 TNYQNVAIGKYL
-3324 SEFEI
+3324 SDFVI

-3334 KLNVDVTSEGLGL
+3334 NLNNVDVTSEGLGL

-3374 VNIKYKVKTGE
+3374 VNIKYNVKTGK
-3385 ELEVIKGGQY
+3385 ELEAIDGGQY

-3408 QKLDNLLIG
+3408 KNLEDLLNVK
-3417 TPSDYLIYT
+3417 PSDYLIYT

>member
-19 LLQTLPAQVEAEEKV
+19 LLQTLPAQVQAEEKV

-46 TQTPN
+46 IQTAN
-51 GSATQFNGTTSE
+51 DSATQSNGTTSE
-63 NESEKNNSYETGTE
+63 NESGKQDSNETGTE
-77 QPDDTSENNS
+77 QTDDASENNS

-94 QPENESNKS
+94 QSENESNKS

-115 KQTDAE
+115 KQTDVE
-121 QEATADEANPTD
+121 QETTADEANPTD
-133 ATGNEIQVVDNKV
+133 ATGSGIQVVDNKV
-146 TLTSTADFINL
+146 TLTCTADFINL

-184 EVDGKTFQGFGSEK
+184 KVDGKTSFQGFGSEQY
-198 HPFKGTIAITSSGS
+198 PFKGTIAITSSGS
-212 GIDIPIDHSFFKYL
+212 GIDIPINHSFFNYL

-246 PLLAANYVNDG
+246 PLLAANYVKDG

-274 KEDNNLPS
+274 KDDNNLPS
-282 FGGIIGTMGGGT
+282 FAGIIGTMGKNT

-313 TGNLGFF
+313 NGNLGFF

-329 LTIASYTDGNS
+329 LTIASYTNDKS

-369 EMQVEEM
+369 EMQVGEM

-397 ANGFA
+397 ANESA
-402 AGGLI
+402 AGGLV

-413 TITLNNTV
+413 TITLDNKV

-426 IEGTSESGGF
+426 IEGTSESGGV
-436 IGKAVYNTGLEL
+436 IGKAVYNYNRTDNTELEL
-448 DLSNI
+448 DLSKI
-453 NVSGITISNGNHAG
+453 NVSGITISNANHAG
-467 GYYGVLNFD
+467 GYFGVLNFD
-476 STAGGTITIKNV
+476 STTGGTITIKNV
-488 PETNLTHTGTSKTS
+488 PETNLTHTGTS

-514 NSQSSTLRLESPN
+514 NSLSSTLKLESPN
-527 VNISSNGTVT
+527 VNISSTGTVT

-547 GNRAN
+547 GNGA
-552 DALKDATSAYVEI
+552 KDAFDKVTSAYVEI
-565 SGATVAANLTTD
+565 CNATVAANLTTD

-600 LSVSGTIK
+600 LSVSGTTT
-608 VSGNDNGKASKL
+608 VSGSDNGKASKL
-620 GGLLGKST
+620 GGILGKST
-628 KGILRISGTTDL
+628 KGILRISGTTNL
-640 HELKIEKTGTE
+640 SGLKIEKTGTE

-669 GNGTGGDGYDWKY
+669 GNGTGGDGYNWKY
-682 IRPAAVSVSDIGSY
+682 IRPEAVSVSDIGSY

-702 DGRKLKETDGSS
+702 DGSKLKETDGSS
-714 TDSNTLF
+714 SVDDNALF
-721 TNSASH
+721 INSASH
-727 QFSVAYTPEDTLE
+727 EFSVAYTLPGGDLAIS
-740 VNNTRDLAAVAVLLR
+740 NTRDLAAVAVLLQQGN
-755 REKTSDLLSKNITVN
+755 TTDLLSRNITVN
-770 GNVDLTG
+770 CNVDLTG
-777 TGIYSLLRDNGSQIY
+777 TGIYSLLRDDGSRAY
-792 TGTFNGNGHTITL
+792 TGTFDGNGRTITL
-805 AAGEAYGYLSDGST
+805 AAGEAYGYLSDGTT
-819 LANNEKGT
+819 LAKNADGK

-847 CNGTVQ
+847 CNGRVQ
-853 NLILDGSIYFHNV
+853 NLTLDGSIYFHNV
-866 SNGVE
+866 SNGEE
-871 VCCGAVAGYTDGAA
+871 VCCGAVAGDTDGAA
-885 FTNVTVK
+885 FTNVTVN
-892 TKIVYRDG
+892 TNIVYRDG
-900 AGGNNLKVMSIGGFL
+900 AGGGGLKAMSIGGFL
-915 GQTKGTG
+915 GRAKGT
-922 TTSFTDCSMQGT
+922 TTFTDCSMKGT
-934 ISSSSGCYDFAI
+934 ISSSSGCYDFTI

-952 GEEGANITF
+952 GEKGANITF

-966 SDATITHEKFNESS
+966 SDATITHAKFNDNSN
-980 SAPDALFGGLIG
+980 APDALFGGLIG
-992 RMTGNVT
+992 CMTGNVT
-999 INGLTIDSLQMESYA
+999 INGLTIDNLQMESYA

-1019 GLLGYYWRKNSA
+1019 GLLGYYWRKNSE

-1044 STLDVQGKFGGLVY
+1044 STLNVQGKFGGLVY

-1070 GENGIKFSKGTEQNS
+1070 GENGINFSKGTKQNS
-1085 SNSFFGKTDKENPSA
+1085 FSGKTDKENPSA
-1100 LLVCSTIRY
+1100 LLVCSTILD
-1109 VENKQNDNKQNDKAY
+1109 EANKKYDKAY
-1124 IEICKDG
+1124 IEIRKDG

-1141 TLTGGDYFDDIAGKT
+1141 TLTGGNYFDDIAGKT

-1161 GNNAVVSIGLTS
+1161 GNNAVVSIGLTN
-1173 PDAGSAT
+1173 PDDATAT

-1193 CNVNNGISYTNK
+1193 CNVNNGTSYTNK
-1205 NTRYYYNVDYYRKN
+1205 NTRYYYNVDYYRKK
-1219 EGTNT
+1219 EGTDT
-1224 NITKI
+1224 NITEI
-1229 DSAGKLLLR
+1229 NSAGKLLLR
-1238 SLYVYAQSNLQQ
+1238 SLYVYAQPNLQQ
-1250 YFVKGSND
+1250 YFVKGSDD
-1258 FYLTGTIDLKGVSYY
+1258 FKLTGTIDLTGVSYY

-1280 IQNATVIFDYKNM
+1280 IQDAIVKFDYTKM

-1324 VNKLTL
+1324 VNGLTL

-1340 KIDEEGKAGVLIC
+1340 KTDEEGKAGVLIC

-1362 KEQAGIM
+1362 KDQAGIT

-1376 GIQCEGGTDLPL
+1376 DIRCEGGTDLPL
-1388 LVNAVGSNTAISMN
+1388 LVNSVGSNTAISMN
-1402 DVTFT
+1402 EVTFT
-1407 RDKYTTSSGLT
+1407 RGAYTTLGLT

-1423 SALMGKVGSSTAQKI
+1423 SALMGQVGSSTAQKI

-1451 NDSIFKTAI
+1451 NDSIFKKAI

-1476 NFESTTEKITFG
+1476 NFESTTKKITFG
-1488 KEISNGVKG
+1488 KEISNGVKETG
-1497 TVSDYKRNAYSQGN
+1497 NLPVYNRNPYSQEN

-1524 TTAGSYVGADK
+1524 TTAGSYVGAD
-1535 AAIKTGNES
+1535 G
-1544 GNKPANEPQNFS
+1544 PANSPQDFS
-1556 GYLPYIGKPEN
+1556 GYLPYIGMPEN
-1567 SSDKYY
+1567 SASKYY

-1585 VGCGTYGHP
+1585 DGCGTYGHP
-1594 WVIKDVSSRTD
+1594 WVIQDVSSKTD

-1637 NTEILNTKMDGQG
+1637 NTEILNTKMAGQG
-1650 GIDVHTGDVSTDIVF
+1650 GIDVHTGYVSTDIVF

-1708 IKQDLTLNVAQFT
+1708 INQDLTLNVAQFT

-1733 GVIVGDTGDT
+1733 GVIVGDT
-1743 EDTGGTTTR
+1743 EDTVTP
-1752 KIKITLTGENTTGEV
+1752 KITLTGVNTTGEV

-1787 DVTINGNSTET
+1787 NVTINGNSTET

-1816 VTLTVNSVNKGS
+1816 VTLTVKSGEK
-1828 SVSNLT
+1828 VSCASKLT

-1846 VKTVGNITTDYSK
+1846 VKTVGSTTIDYSK

-1867 NISSAGLTSISGT
+1867 NISSAGLTSMFDIENNKDIQ
-1880 ATNTEVSAGN
+1880 TNTEVSAGN
-1890 KNYYW
+1890 TNYYW

-1908 AEASCSGMGTNTDK
+1908 AEEDEDEDNRSGMGTNTDK
-1922 NYTIPKLDKNVK
+1922 NYTIPKLDKDVK
-1934 LKITGNKDVVAKTI
+1934 LKIMGNS
-1948 AGTAYPNST
+1948 GTYIPKVGNVYPNST

-1976 FGAKTSDNNFALT
+1976 FGAKTAGSHYALT
-1989 NIVDASYYGRT
+1989 SLDEKTDYRVDASYYGRT
-2000 RTGTYDGVGKTPN
+2000 RTGSYDGVGKISN
-2013 QADVTDEN
+2013 QADLNQADATDEN
-2021 DYWGGKLIKD
+2021 DYWGGKLTATD
-2031 GKEVDRR
+2031 DRR
-2038 QYSTSYLS
+2038 QHSTSYLS
-2046 TYVDTQDTSVDEK
+2046 TYVETQDTDTYVDAK
-2059 AVTYSLTMDNNG
+2059 AVTYSLTMDNLTKQSNG
-2071 RSVKFGDNGNYDLRS
+2071 RSVTFDNKTYNLSS

-2093 IGYNYGLPTDST
+2093 IGYNYGLLTD
-2105 RKDIQKSRALRL
+2105 RKQNDLQKSRALRL
-2117 KNQTDGTIAGTIAV
+2117 QNQGDTMAV
-2131 NGNHATITYSRTI
+2131 NGNGATITYSRTI
-2144 YEMSGKDIKDISV
+2144 YEMSDNDISV
-2157 TQAGFF
+2157 SQAGFF

-2170 GANYTVKD
+2170 SVAYMVKN

-2186 KKNIGENNV
+2186 KKNVGKDNV

-2208 PNNLTFENVS
+2208 PKYLTFENIS
-2218 VTGSAID
+2218 VTDSAID

-2237 SNLTKNT
+2237 SRFTNNTSISFTGCKVNKFTAATK
-2244 KIIFKGC
+2244 
-2251 TVDGFKAG
+2251 D
-2259 TDNGNSTNKMNHCG
+2259 STNKMNHCG
-2273 AFIGKSDSPA
+2273 AFIGKAESLA
-2283 KEATSTNRQ
+2283 RTVTFN
-2292 VEFENCTANNIK
+2292 NCKANNIE

-2376 TKHVSNSTSNSYIGG
+2376 TKHVSNSTSNSYAGG
-2391 VAGSAASTNIQNVN
+2391 VAGSAASTNIQNVD

-2425 GADVKNV
+2425 SADVKNV
-2432 MISNSYLANC
+2432 MISKSYLANC
-2442 SESTDQRAVGGFFG
+2442 SATQNAVGGFFG
-2456 IINGTFN
+2456 IINDTFN

-2478 KDNKLLKSV
+2478 KDNKLSSSV
-2487 SSEALSSLSA
+2487 SSEELSKLSA
-2497 DSIGLQLEGG
+2497 DSIAADSIGLRLKDG
-2507 TYATYS
+2507 TYATYI
-2513 SLTANALLQSERTPC
+2513 SLTANDTLKSETPC

-2543 SASRQGNYSAVNNI
+2543 SASRQGDYSAVNNI
-2557 GTGKNESSYVIYA
+2557 GKGKNKSSYVIYA

-2575 STTSSTVNTKPDAI
+2575 STTSSTVNTKPNAI
-2589 VTVGNTPLTGD
+2589 VTTGGTSLTGD
-2600 GATKVSGTS
+2600 GATKVDGTA

-2641 KKFGTNGDY
+2641 QKFGTNGDY
-2650 SSRLSNYQKEDTSY
+2650 SSRLSNYQKEEPSCTSE
-2664 KSVDFPILVLNA
+2664 DFPILVLNA

-2688 YISMLTNA
+2688 YISMLTNT

-2721 LVSAENQTMSWNAT
+2721 LVSAENQTMSWNST

-2759 KRTVK
+2759 KRTAK
-2764 DSTDVYHLYIP
+2764 DSTDIYHLYIP

-2788 KVVNGAAGYDPATD
+2788 KVVNGAAGYDPAKD

-2876 HQSTLQELSTT
+2876 HQSTLEELSTT

-2915 KATKSATG
+2915 KATESAAG

-2928 EATDSSAV
+2928 ESTDSSAV
-2936 LRIWDNTENKFIYY
+2936 LRIWNNTENTFIYY

-2955 ADAKDTQY
+2955 ADAKDTKY
-2963 YNVILNTTSGLNDIL
+2963 YNVTLNTTCGLNDIL

-3006 NQSYSNQQIPTKV
+3006 NKSYSNQQIPTKV

-3033 KLDNVTFKSP
+3033 KLDNVTLKSEGN
-3043 TQSPEMVSGSNDSIK
+3043 QEMVSGSNDSIK
-3058 VTVSSEVSAAANENE
+3058 VTVKSEVSAAANESE
-3073 FGSYVNGRSIY
+3073 FGNYVNKRSIY
-3084 YQYSLQTVDQD
+3084 YQYSLQTVDQN

-3130 LSGTENGFVT
+3130 LSGTENGFIT

-3152 APGAWYTGA
+3152 APGEWYTGA

-3167 SFSYNSTEMNQQFPL
+3167 SFSYNSTDMNQQFPL
-3182 RTSGS
+3182 RRNVS

-3236 YNITSTDGNTSP
+3236 YNITSR

-3260 ENNDAAMEISSR
+3260 ENKDAAMKISSR
-3272 VLLDVTD
+3272 ALLDVTD

-3300 LTLAKKTDSGNG
+3300 LTLAKKTDSENG
-3312 TSYQNVAIEKYL
+3312 TSYQNVAIGKYL
-3324 SEFEI
+3324 SDFAI

-3334 KLNVDVTSEGLGL
+3334 NIEGLGL
-3347 QENNTVYKFR
+3347 QESDTVYKFR

-3374 VNIKYKVKTGE
+3374 VNIKYEVKTGGN
-3385 ELEVIKGGQY
+3385 LEAINGGQY

-3408 QKLDNLLIG
+3408 KNLTDLLNVK
-3417 TPSDYLIYT
+3417 PSDYLIYT